1 MAFKKAGLISKFIS
15 KGSFKLNK
23 ISKKIF
29 KLNPILKREKPLKRH
44 KKTKSIKKPF
54 NKNKSFLKASVLLIG
69 ALGGL
74 PHLRASECRYWSWW
88 SGYHDKIESG
98 SNSPTHNSY
107 CLFSSTQG
115 SGTYYLNT
123 LTTYSAGG
131 ASFTQKF
138 NNGTLNVGGNIRFGG
153 TGVNGVNVGYITGT
167 YDAQTINFNSS
178 RITTGNS
185 LSDGGGA
192 TLNFNATNRITI
204 NQASFDN
211 SDAGAQHSYMNF
223 KGSNINVSGSSFT
236 DDTNGGFSFSGNNNN
251 SAISFNKTKFNQ
263 GTYNFTN
270 SANLSF
276 NNSNFNQSTY
286 NFNSL
291 QSTFNNSTFNQGT
304 YNFTDNTSFN
314 NDTFNQGTYNFNTSK
329 VSFSGANTLN
339 SSSPFASLKGS
350 VSFGSGAVFN
360 LNQTLNAN
368 QTYDILTTNGTIQ
381 YGVYQSY
388 LWDLINYKGDKAIS
402 HVEVGNNTYDVT
414 FDINGQDETLQET
427 FSNKS
432 ITTQFLGDDLQAK
445 AKATYQQDLNNSQ
458 SALSNATNDNKI
470 ASADTG
476 YTNNQNTTI
485 KQDAQNLEHTSQQI
499 AKDEQA
505 LQGDL
510 NKLKQLA
517 NSSFNEQAFNQ
528 AQSKEQ
534 QDEQTLQNEE
544 NTFSSE
550 QEGLEKALA
559 NAKEQQEQQQAQAT
573 YQQDLNNSQSAL
585 SNATNDNKIASADT
599 DYTKNQ
605 NTAIKQDAQNL
616 ENTSQQITQ
625 DQKDLEQDLD
635 KLQQLANSKTGF
647 NEQAFNQAQST
658 EQQDEQTLQNE
669 EETFSSEQEGLE
681 KALANAKH
689 TSPTPTKHTAQNN
702 PPNKVSP
709 PTQNLPTTNVW
720 NGVYNFQNQT
730 YSKKGIYYIDP
741 NLSGQSGQS
750 GNTLSTYGYLDWF
763 TLKNKFSVNANNGT
777 LIIGNNTESANTKGL
792 IWIGD
797 DKGLVYYNTGTFN
810 AANIYLTSNLK
821 TGNGF
826 SGEGATLNFNA
837 TNRITINQASFDNS
851 DAGAQHSYMNFKGSN
866 INVSGSS
873 FTDDTNG
880 GFSFSGNN
888 NNSAISFNKTKFNQG
903 TYNFTNSANL
913 SFNNSNF
920 NQSTYNFNSLQSTFN
935 NSTFNQGTYNFTD
948 NTSFNNDTFNQG
960 TYNFNTSKVSFSG
973 ANTLNSSSP
982 FASLKGSVSFGSG
995 AVFNLN
1001 QTLNANQ
1008 TYDILTTNG
1017 TIQYGVYQSYL
1028 WDLINYKGDKA
1039 ISHVEVGNNTYDV
1052 TFDINGQDETLQE
1065 TFSNKSITTQ
1075 FLGDDLQAKAKA
1087 TYQQDLNNSQ
1097 SALSNA
1103 TNDNKIASADT
1114 GYTNNQNTTIK
1125 QDAQNLEHTSQQ
1137 IAKDEQALQGDL
1149 NKLKQLANSSFNEQ
1163 AFNQAQS
1170 KEQQDE
1176 QTLQNEEE
1184 TFSSEQEGLEKAL
1197 ANAKPASPTPTPT
1210 PTPTPSPTPN
1220 PTPTKHTAPNKVP
1233 PTPPTQNLPTTNVWN
1248 GVYWLQN
1255 QTYSQKGVYYID
1267 PNLSGQSG
1275 QSANTLSTYTA
1286 NLLGRSFGVN
1296 IQNGTLIIGNNTESV
1311 NDNGLIWIGH
1321 GGFGYII
1328 GTFNA
1333 ANIYLTNNFKT
1344 GEGVSGSDGGG
1355 ANITFKASDNITM
1368 DGLNYNDAETV
1379 TKMIQTG
1386 ASQHSYATFDA
1397 TNNISVTNSSFSD
1410 MTWGKFSFNAKNISF
1425 SNASFSGFTN
1435 PGGSS
1440 VISANAANSLSFNN
1454 SRLNGGAVY
1463 NLWANSLIFNNTQAV
1478 FNVLYSRGTSNFNAT
1493 TQLLGNTSFTLSSQ
1507 SLLNFNGDT
1516 TLQNNANITLGNKS
1530 QTAFKNSLTLDN
1542 NSNLSLDNQ
1551 SVLNAS
1557 GASAFNNQAS
1567 LNIYNGSQ
1575 ATFNSLFFNG
1585 ATLSLNANSK
1595 LNASSASF
1603 SNNTTI
1609 NLDDSVLSVSNAS
1622 SLNAN
1627 INFQG
1632 ASQATFGGNT
1642 TIDAASFNFD
1652 SASSLSFN
1660 NLTANGAL
1668 NFNGYAPSLSKALMS
1683 VSGQFVLGN
1692 NGDINLSD
1700 INIFD
1705 NITKSVTYNILNA
1718 QKGITGISG
1727 ANGYE
1732 KILFYGMKIQN
1743 ATYSDNNNIQTWSF
1757 INPLNSS
1764 QIIQES
1770 IKNGDLTIE
1779 VLNNPNSASNTIF
1792 NIAPELYNYQA
1803 SKQNPTGYS
1812 YDYSDNQAGTY
1823 YLTSNIKGLFTPK
1836 GSQTPQT
1843 PGTYS
1848 PFNQPLNSL
1857 NIYNKGFSS
1866 GNLKTLLGILSQNS
1880 ATLKE
1885 MIETNQLDNIT
1896 SINEVLQLLDRIKIT
1911 PAQKQALLETINHL
1925 TDNINQTF
1933 SNGNLVIG
1941 ATQDHVTNSTS
1952 SIWFGGNGYSSPCA
1966 LDSATCSSFRNTY
1979 LGQLLGSTSPYLGY
1993 INADFKAKSIYITGT
2008 LGSGNAFESG
2018 GSADITFQSANNLV
2032 LNKAN
2037 IEAQA
2042 TDNIF
2047 NLLGQ
2052 EGIDKIFNQGNL
2064 ANVLSQMAMEK
2075 IKQAGGLGNF
2085 VENALIPLSKE
2096 LPSSLQNETLGQLIG
2111 QNNLDNLLNNSGVMN
2126 AIQNIISKKL
2136 SIFGNFVTPSIIEN
2150 YLAKQSL
2157 KSMLDDKGLLNFIG
2171 GYMDASEL
2179 SSILSVILKDITNP
2193 PTSLQKDIGVVAND
2207 LLDEFLGQD
2216 VVKKLESQGLVSN
2229 IINNIISQGGLSGIY
2244 NQGLGS
2250 VLPPSL
2256 QNALKENDLGALLS
2270 PRGLHDFWQK
2280 GYFNFLSNGY
2290 VFVNNSSFS
2299 NATGGSLNFV
2309 ANKSIIFNGDNTIDF
2324 SKYQGALIF
2333 ASNGVSNINIT
2344 TLNATNGLSL
2354 NAGLNNVS
2362 VQKGEICINLANC
2375 PTTKNSS
2382 STNSSVT
2389 PTNESL
2395 SVRAN
2400 NFTFLGVIAS
2410 NGAIDLSQVKNN
2422 SVIGTLNLNENA
2434 TLQANNLTIAN
2445 AFNNASNSTANINGD
2460 FTLNQQATLSTNAS
2474 GLNVMGNFNSY
2485 GDLVF
2490 NLSHSVSHAIIN
2502 AQGIATIMTNYNNP
2516 LIQFNTSSKETGAYT
2531 LIDSAKAIYYGY
2543 NDQITGGSSLDNYLK
2558 LYTLININGKHMV
2571 MTDNGLTYNG
2581 QAVSIKDG
2589 GLIVGF
2595 KDSQNQYIYTS
2606 ILYNKVKIAVSNA
2619 PINNLQAPTLKQ
2631 YIAQIQGIQ
2640 GVDSIEQ
2647 AGGTQAINWLN
2658 KIFETKG
2665 SPLFAPYY
2673 LESHSTKDLTTIAGD
2688 IANTLEV
2695 IANPNF
2701 KNDATNILQI
2711 NTYTQQMS
2719 RLAKL
2724 SDTSTFASADFH
2736 ERLEALKNK
2745 RFADAIPNAMD
2756 VILKYSQRNRVK
2768 NNVWAT
2774 GVGGASFIN
2783 GGTGTLYGINV
2794 GYDRFIKGVIVGG
2807 YAAYGYS
2814 GFHANITQSGS
2825 SNVNMGVY
2833 SRAFIKRSELT
2844 MSLNETW
2851 GYNKTFINS
2860 YDPLLS
2866 IINQSYRYNTWTT
2879 DAKINYGYDF
2889 MFKDKSVIFKPQI
2902 GLAYYYIGMSGLRGI
2917 MDDPIYNQF
2926 RANADPNKKSVL
2938 TINFALESRHY
2949 FNKNSYYFVIADVGR
2964 DLFINSM
2971 GDKMVRFI
2979 GNNTLSYRDGGR
2991 YNTFASIITGGEIR
3005 LFKTFYVNAGIGAR
3019 FGLDYKD
3026 INITGNIGM
3035 RYAF

>member
-1 MAFKKAGLISKFIS
+1 MAFKKARLISRFIS
-15 KGSFKLNK
+15 KGSFKLSK
-23 ISKKIF
+23 ISKKFF
-29 KLNPILKREKPLKRH
+29 KLNQILKREKPLKRH

-54 NKNKSFLKASVLLIG
+54 NKNKSFLKASILLIG

-74 PHLRASECRYWSWW
+74 SHLRANECRYWSWSSW
-88 SGYHDKIESG
+88 SYQDNIESG
-98 SNSPTHNSY
+98 PNSPTHNSY
-107 CLFSSTQG
+107 CLFSSAQG

-123 LTTYSAGG
+123 LTTYSTGG

-138 NNGTLNVGGNIRFGG
+138 NGGTLNVGGNIRFGG
-153 TGVNGVNVGYITGT
+153 TGINGGDVGYITGT
-167 YDAQTINFNSS
+167 YDAANIYLTSHL
-178 RITTGNS
+178 TTGNS
-185 LSDGGGA
+185 YADGGGA
-192 TLNFNATNRITI
+192 TLNFNATNNITI

-211 SDAGAQHSYMNF
+211 SHAGTQKSYMNF
-223 KGSNINVSGSSFT
+223 KGSNIKVSGSSFK
-236 DDTNGGFSFSGNNNN
+236 DDTNGGFNFSGNSNN
-251 SAISFNKTKFNQ
+251 STISFNQTNFNQ
-263 GTYNFTN
+263 GTYHFSN
-270 SANLSF
+270 SASSSF
-276 NNSNFNQSTY
+276 DNSNFNQGTY
-286 NFNSL
+286 D
-291 QSTFNNSTFNQGT
+291 FNNNA
-304 YNFTDNTSFN
+304 SFN
-314 NDTFNQGTYNFNTSK
+314 NDTFNQGTYHFNTSK
-329 VSFSGANTLN
+329 VSFSGINTLN

-350 VSFGSGAVFN
+350 VSFNSNAIFN
-360 LNQTLNAN
+360 LNQTLNN
-368 QTYDILTTNGTIQ
+368 DQTYDILTTNGAIQ

-402 HVEVGNNTYDVT
+402 HVGVGNNTYDVT

-427 FSNKS
+427 FNKQS
-432 ITTQFLGDDLQAK
+432 ITTQFLGDNLQQQAQK
-445 AKATYQQDLNNSQ
+445 TYQEDLTNSKNALSGATSDNTIANNDTSYTQSKNATILKDAQNLENTNQKIQQDEQDLEKDLAQIKQLANSTTGFNEQAFTQAQKQEQQDEQTLQNDENAFNTEQEGLKQAIQQAQAQQQKQEQQQAQKTYQEDVNNSQ
-458 SALSNATNDNKI
+458 NALNGVNNDNKI
-470 ASADTG
+470 ASADTS
-476 YTNNQNTTI
+476 YTQSKNATI
-485 KQDAQNLEHTSQQI
+485 AKDAQNLENTNQKIQQ
-499 AKDEQA
+499 DEQ
-505 LQGDL
+505 DL
-510 NKLKQLA
+510 EKDLAQIKQLA
-517 NSSFNEQAFNQ
+517 NSTTGFNEQAFTQ
-528 AQSKEQ
+528 AQKQEQ
-534 QDEQTLQNEE
+534 QDEQTLQNDE
-544 NTFSSE
+544 NAFNTE
-550 QEGLEKALA
+550 QDSLNKAIA
-559 NAKEQQEQQQAQAT
+559 NAKP
-573 YQQDLNNSQSAL
+573 
-585 SNATNDNKIASADT
+585 ASPT
-599 DYTKNQ
+599 PSPT
-605 NTAIKQDAQNL
+605 
-616 ENTSQQITQ
+616 
-625 DQKDLEQDLD
+625 
-635 KLQQLANSKTGF
+635 
-647 NEQAFNQAQST
+647 
-658 EQQDEQTLQNE
+658 
-669 EETFSSEQEGLE
+669 
-681 KALANAKH
+681 
-689 TSPTPTKHTAQNN
+689 PTPTKHTAPNT
-702 PPNKVSP
+702 PPSQVPPTP
-709 PTQNLPTTNVW
+709 PTQNPPTESVW
-720 NGVYNFQNQT
+720 SGVYNLQNKT
-730 YSKKGIYYIDP
+730 YSNKGIYYIDP

-750 GNTLSTYGYLDWF
+750 GNTLSTY
-763 TLKNKFSVNANNGT
+763 
-777 LIIGNNTESANTKGL
+777 
-792 IWIGD
+792 
-797 DKGLVYYNTGTFN
+797 
-810 AANIYLTSNLK
+810 
-821 TGNGF
+821 
-826 SGEGATLNFNA
+826 
-837 TNRITINQASFDNS
+837 
-851 DAGAQHSYMNFKGSN
+851 
-866 INVSGSS
+866 
-873 FTDDTNG
+873 
-880 GFSFSGNN
+880 
-888 NNSAISFNKTKFNQG
+888 
-903 TYNFTNSANL
+903 
-913 SFNNSNF
+913 
-920 NQSTYNFNSLQSTFN
+920 
-935 NSTFNQGTYNFTD
+935 
-948 NTSFNNDTFNQG
+948 
-960 TYNFNTSKVSFSG
+960 
-973 ANTLNSSSP
+973 
-982 FASLKGSVSFGSG
+982 
-995 AVFNLN
+995 
-1001 QTLNANQ
+1001 
-1008 TYDILTTNG
+1008 
-1017 TIQYGVYQSYL
+1017 
-1028 WDLINYKGDKA
+1028 
-1039 ISHVEVGNNTYDV
+1039 
-1052 TFDINGQDETLQE
+1052 
-1065 TFSNKSITTQ
+1065 
-1075 FLGDDLQAKAKA
+1075 
-1087 TYQQDLNNSQ
+1087 
-1097 SALSNA
+1097 
-1103 TNDNKIASADT
+1103 
-1114 GYTNNQNTTIK
+1114 
-1125 QDAQNLEHTSQQ
+1125 
-1137 IAKDEQALQGDL
+1137 
-1149 NKLKQLANSSFNEQ
+1149 
-1163 AFNQAQS
+1163 
-1170 KEQQDE
+1170 
-1176 QTLQNEEE
+1176 
-1184 TFSSEQEGLEKAL
+1184 
-1197 ANAKPASPTPTPT
+1197 
-1210 PTPTPSPTPN
+1210 
-1220 PTPTKHTAPNKVP
+1220 
-1233 PTPPTQNLPTTNVWN
+1233 
-1248 GVYWLQN
+1248 
-1255 QTYSQKGVYYID
+1255 
-1267 PNLSGQSG
+1267 
-1275 QSANTLSTYTA
+1275 TA
-1286 NLLGRSFGVN
+1286 NLFGRSFSVN

-1321 GGFGYII
+1321 GGFGYIT

-1344 GEGVSGSDGGG
+1344 GEGVSNSDGGG

-1386 ASQHSYATFDA
+1386 ASQHSYTTFDA
-1397 TNNISVTNSSFSD
+1397 TNNISVTDSNFSD
-1410 MTWGKFSFNAKNISF
+1410 MTWGKFSFSAKNISF

-1440 VISANAANSLSFNN
+1440 TISANASNSLSFIN

-1463 NLWANSLIFNNTQAV
+1463 NLQANSLIFNNTQAV

-1530 QTAFKNSLTLDN
+1530 QAAFKNSLTLDN

-1551 SVLNAS
+1551 SVLNAN
-1557 GASAFNNQAS
+1557 GTSAFNNQAS

-1585 ATLSLNANSK
+1585 GTLSLNANSK
-1595 LNASSASF
+1595 LNASNASF

-1609 NLDDSVLSVSNAS
+1609 NLDDSVLSANNTS

-1632 ASQATFGGNT
+1632 VSQANFGGNT
-1642 TIDAASFNFD
+1642 TIDTASFNFD
-1652 SASSLSFN
+1652 SASSLNFN

-1668 NFNGYAPSLSKALMS
+1668 NFNGYAPSLTKALMN

-1743 ATYSDNNNIQTWSF
+1743 ATYSDNNNVQTWSF

-1836 GSQTPQT
+1836 GSQTPQA

-1866 GNLKTLLGILSQNS
+1866 ENLKTLLGILSQNS

-1885 MIETNQLDNIT
+1885 MIESNQLDNIT
-1896 SINEVLQLLDRIKIT
+1896 SINEVLQLLDKIKIT
-1911 PAQKQALLETINHL
+1911 QTQKQALLETINHL
-1925 TDNINQTF
+1925 ADNINQTF
-1933 SNGNLVIG
+1933 NNGNLVIG
-1941 ATQDHVTNSTS
+1941 ATQDNVTNSTS

-2008 LGSGNAFESG
+2008 MGSGNAFESG
-2018 GSADITFQSANNLV
+2018 GSADVTFQSANNLV

-2064 ANVLSQMAMEK
+2064 ANVLSQVAMEK

-2085 VENALIPLSKE
+2085 IENALSPLSKE
-2096 LPSSLQNETLGQLIG
+2096 LPASLQNETLGQLIG
-2111 QNNLDNLLNNSGVMN
+2111 QNNLDDLLNNSGVMN
-2126 AIQNIISKKL
+2126 EIQNIISKKL

-2171 GYMDASEL
+2171 GYIDASEL

-2207 LLDEFLGQD
+2207 LLNEFLGQD
-2216 VVKKLESQGLVSN
+2216 VIKKLESQGLVSN
-2229 IINNIISQGGLSGIY
+2229 IINNIISQGGLSGVY

-2290 VFVNNSSFS
+2290 VFVNNSSFN

-2362 VQKGEICINLANC
+2362 VQKGEICVNLANC

-2410 NGAIDLSQVKNN
+2410 NGAINLSQVTNN

-2434 TLQANNLTIAN
+2434 TLQANNLTITN
-2445 AFNNASNSTANINGD
+2445 AFNNASNSTANINGN

-2490 NLSHSVSHAIIN
+2490 NLSHSASHAIIN
-2502 AQGIATIMTNYNNP
+2502 AQGAATIMANDNNP
-2516 LIQFNTSSKETGAYT
+2516 LIQFNTSSREVGTYT

-2543 NDQITGGSSLDNYLK
+2543 NNQITGGSSLDNYLK
-2558 LYTLININGKHMV
+2558 LYALIDINGKHMV

-2581 QAVSIKDG
+2581 QAVSVKDG
-2589 GLIVGF
+2589 GLVVGF

-2606 ILYNKVKIAVSNA
+2606 ILYNKVKIAVSND

-2631 YIAQIQGIQ
+2631 YIAQIQGVQ
-2640 GVDSIEQ
+2640 SVDSIDQ
-2647 AGGTQAINWLN
+2647 AGGNQAINWLN

-2695 IANPNF
+2695 IANPDF

-2724 SDTSTFASADFH
+2724 SDTSTFASTDFH

-2814 GFHANITQSGS
+2814 GFHGNITQSGS

-2866 IINQSYRYNTWTT
+2866 IINQSYRYDTWTT

-2889 MFKDKSVIFKPQI
+2889 MFKDKSVIFKPQV
-2902 GLAYYYIGMSGLRGI
+2902 GLAYYYIGLSGLRGI

>member
-1 MAFKKAGLISKFIS
+1 MAFKKVRLIFKFIS

-29 KLNPILKREKPLKRH
+29 KLNLILKRENPLKRH
-44 KKTKSIKKPF
+44 KKTKSVKKPF
-54 NKNKSFLKASVLLIG
+54 NKNRSFLKASVLLIG

-74 PHLRASECRYWSWW
+74 SHLRASECRYWSWW

-98 SNSPTHNSY
+98 PNSPTHNSY
-107 CLFSSTQG
+107 CLFSSAQG
-115 SGTYYLNT
+115 FGTYYLNT
-123 LTTYSAGG
+123 LTTYSTGG

-138 NNGTLNVGGNIRFGG
+138 NGGTLDIEGNIRFGG
-153 TGVNGVNVGYITGT
+153 TGINGGDVGYITGT

-185 LSDGGGA
+185 YADGGGA
-192 TLNFNATNRITI
+192 TLNFNATNHITI

-211 SDAGAQHSYMNF
+211 SDAGTQHSYMNF

-251 SAISFNKTKFNQ
+251 STISFNKTSFNQGTYHFNSAQSAFNNSAFNQ
-263 GTYNFTN
+263 GTYNFN
-270 SANLSF
+270 
-276 NNSNFNQSTY
+276 
-286 NFNSL
+286 
-291 QSTFNNSTFNQGT
+291 
-304 YNFTDNTSFN
+304 DNTGLNFN
-314 NDTFNQGTYNFNTSK
+314 NDTFNQGTYSFNTSK

-350 VSFGSGAVFN
+350 VSFNSNAIFN
-360 LNQTLNAN
+360 LNQTLNNN
-368 QTYDILTTNGTIQ
+368 QTYDILTTNGAIQ

-388 LWDLINYKGDKAIS
+388 LWDLINYKSDKAIS

-427 FSNKS
+427 FNKQS
-432 ITTQFLGDDLQAK
+432 IITQFLGDDLQQQAQK
-445 AKATYQQDLNNSQ
+445 TYQEDLTNSQ
-458 SALSNATNDNKI
+458 STLNNAASDSKI
-470 ASADTG
+470 ANSDTD
-476 YTNNQNTTI
+476 YTKSSNPTI
-485 KQDAQNLEHTSQQI
+485 NKDAQGLENTNQKIQQ
-499 AKDEQA
+499 DEQA
-505 LQGDL
+505 LEKDL
-510 NKLKQLA
+510 AQIKQLA
-517 NSSFNEQAFNQ
+517 NSTGFNEQAFNQ
-528 AQSKEQ
+528 AQKQEQQDEQTLQNDENAFNTEQDSLNKAIQQAQAQQTYQQDLSNSQSALNNAASDSKIANSDTDYTKSSNPTINKDAQNLENTNQQIAQDEQALEKDLAQIKQLANSTTGFSEQAFNQAQKQEQ

-544 NTFSSE
+544 KTFNAE
-550 QEGLEKALA
+550 QEGLKQAIA
-559 NAKEQQEQQQAQAT
+559 NAKP
-573 YQQDLNNSQSAL
+573 
-585 SNATNDNKIASADT
+585 
-599 DYTKNQ
+599 
-605 NTAIKQDAQNL
+605 
-616 ENTSQQITQ
+616 
-625 DQKDLEQDLD
+625 
-635 KLQQLANSKTGF
+635 
-647 NEQAFNQAQST
+647 
-658 EQQDEQTLQNE
+658 
-669 EETFSSEQEGLE
+669 
-681 KALANAKH
+681 
-689 TSPTPTKHTAQNN
+689 TSPTP
-702 PPNKVSP
+702 
-709 PTQNLPTTNVW
+709 
-720 NGVYNFQNQT
+720 
-730 YSKKGIYYIDP
+730 
-741 NLSGQSGQS
+741 
-750 GNTLSTYGYLDWF
+750 
-763 TLKNKFSVNANNGT
+763 
-777 LIIGNNTESANTKGL
+777 
-792 IWIGD
+792 
-797 DKGLVYYNTGTFN
+797 
-810 AANIYLTSNLK
+810 
-821 TGNGF
+821 
-826 SGEGATLNFNA
+826 
-837 TNRITINQASFDNS
+837 
-851 DAGAQHSYMNFKGSN
+851 
-866 INVSGSS
+866 
-873 FTDDTNG
+873 
-880 GFSFSGNN
+880 
-888 NNSAISFNKTKFNQG
+888 
-903 TYNFTNSANL
+903 
-913 SFNNSNF
+913 
-920 NQSTYNFNSLQSTFN
+920 
-935 NSTFNQGTYNFTD
+935 
-948 NTSFNNDTFNQG
+948 
-960 TYNFNTSKVSFSG
+960 
-973 ANTLNSSSP
+973 
-982 FASLKGSVSFGSG
+982 
-995 AVFNLN
+995 
-1001 QTLNANQ
+1001 
-1008 TYDILTTNG
+1008 
-1017 TIQYGVYQSYL
+1017 
-1028 WDLINYKGDKA
+1028 
-1039 ISHVEVGNNTYDV
+1039 SH
-1052 TFDINGQDETLQE
+1052 
-1065 TFSNKSITTQ
+1065 
-1075 FLGDDLQAKAKA
+1075 A
-1087 TYQQDLNNSQ
+1087 
-1097 SALSNA
+1097 
-1103 TNDNKIASADT
+1103 
-1114 GYTNNQNTTIK
+1114 
-1125 QDAQNLEHTSQQ
+1125 
-1137 IAKDEQALQGDL
+1137 
-1149 NKLKQLANSSFNEQ
+1149 
-1163 AFNQAQS
+1163 
-1170 KEQQDE
+1170 
-1176 QTLQNEEE
+1176 
-1184 TFSSEQEGLEKAL
+1184 
-1197 ANAKPASPTPTPT
+1197 
-1210 PTPTPSPTPN
+1210 
-1220 PTPTKHTAPNKVP
+1220 PTPTKHTAPNTPPNKVSP
-1233 PTPPTQNLPTTNVWN
+1233 TPTPPTQNLPTTNVWN
-1248 GVYWLQN
+1248 GVYNLQN
-1255 QTYSQKGVYYID
+1255 QTYSNKGIYYID

-1286 NLLGRSFGVN
+1286 NLFGRSFGVN

-1321 GGFGYII
+1321 GGFGYIT
-1328 GTFNA
+1328 GTFSA

-1344 GEGVSGSDGGG
+1344 GEGVSNSDGGG

-1379 TKMIQTG
+1379 TKMIQTE

-1397 TNNISVTNSSFSD
+1397 VNNISVTDSSFSD
-1410 MTWGKFSFNAKNISF
+1410 MTWGKFSFSAKNISF

-1440 VISANAANSLSFNN
+1440 VISANASNSLSFIN
-1454 SRLNGGAVY
+1454 SRLNGGAIY
-1463 NLWANSLIFNNTQAV
+1463 NLQANSLIFNNTQAV

-1493 TQLLGNTSFTLSSQ
+1493 TQLLGNTNFTLSSQ

-1530 QTAFKNSLTLDN
+1530 QAAFKNSLTLDN

-1551 SVLNAS
+1551 SVLNANNT
-1557 GASAFNNQAS
+1557 SAFNNQAS

-1575 ATFNSLFFNG
+1575 ATFKSLFFNG
-1585 ATLSLNANSK
+1585 GTLSLNASSK
-1595 LNASSASF
+1595 LNASNASF
-1603 SNNTTI
+1603 SNTTI
-1609 NLDDSVLSVSNAS
+1609 NLDDSVLSASNTS

-1632 ASQATFGGNT
+1632 TSQADFGGNT
-1642 TIDAASFNFD
+1642 TIDTASFNFD
-1652 SASSLSFN
+1652 SASSLNFN

-1668 NFNGYAPSLSKALMS
+1668 NFNGYAPSLTKALMS

-1743 ATYSDNNNIQTWSF
+1743 ATYSDSNNIQTWSF

-1843 PGTYS
+1843 LGTYS

-1866 GNLKTLLGILSQNS
+1866 ENLKTLLGILSQNS

-1885 MIETNQLDNIT
+1885 MIESNQLDNIT
-1896 SINEVLQLLDRIKIT
+1896 NINEVLQLLDKIKIT
-1911 PAQKQALLETINHL
+1911 QTQKQALLETINHL

-1933 SNGNLVIG
+1933 NNGNLIIG
-1941 ATQDHVTNSTS
+1941 ATQDNVTNSTS
-1952 SIWFGGNGYSSPCA
+1952 SIWFGGNGYSSPCT
-1966 LDSATCSSFRNTY
+1966 LDSTTCSSFRNTY

-2008 LGSGNAFESG
+2008 IGSGNAFESG
-2018 GSADITFQSANNLV
+2018 GSADVTFQSANNLV

-2052 EGIDKIFNQGNL
+2052 KGIDKIFNQGNL
-2064 ANVLSQMAMEK
+2064 ANVLSQVAMEK

-2085 VENALIPLSKE
+2085 VENALSPLSKE
-2096 LPSSLQNETLGQLIG
+2096 LPASLQNETLGQLIG
-2111 QNNLDNLLNNSGVMN
+2111 QNNLDDLLNNSGVMN

-2171 GYMDASEL
+2171 GYIDASEL
-2179 SSILSVILKDITNP
+2179 SSILGVILKDITNP

-2207 LLDEFLGQD
+2207 LLNEFLGQD
-2216 VVKKLESQGLVSN
+2216 VVKKLESQGLVNN
-2229 IINNIISQGGLSGIY
+2229 IINNIISQGGLSGVY

-2333 ASNGVSNINIT
+2333 ASNDVSNINIT

-2362 VQKGEICINLANC
+2362 VQKGEICVNLASC

-2400 NFTFLGVIAS
+2400 NFTFLGTITS
-2410 NGAIDLSQVKNN
+2410 NGAIDLSQVTNN

-2434 TLQANNLTIAN
+2434 TLQANNLTITN
-2445 AFNNASNSTANINGD
+2445 AFNNASNSTANINGN

-2474 GLNVMGNFNSY
+2474 GLNVMGDFNSY

-2502 AQGIATIMTNYNNP
+2502 AQGSATIMANNNP
-2516 LIQFNTSSKETGAYT
+2516 LIQFNTSSKEAGAYT

-2558 LYTLININGKHMV
+2558 LYALIDINGKHMV
-2571 MTDNGLTYNG
+2571 MSDNGLTYND

-2589 GLIVGF
+2589 GLVVGF

-2606 ILYNKVKIAVSNA
+2606 ILYNKVKIAVSND

-2631 YIAQIQGIQ
+2631 YIAQIQGTQ
-2640 GVDSIEQ
+2640 SVDSIDQ

-2695 IANPNF
+2695 IANPDF
-2701 KNDATNILQI
+2701 KNDAANILQI

-2724 SDTSTFASADFH
+2724 SDTSTFARSDFL

-2844 MSLNETW
+2844 MSLSETW

-2860 YDPLLS
+2860 YDSLLS
-2866 IINQSYRYNTWTT
+2866 IINQSYKYNTWTT

-2902 GLAYYYIGMSGLRGI
+2902 GLAYYYIGLSGLRGI

>member
-1 MAFKKAGLISKFIS
+1 M
-15 KGSFKLNK
+15 NK

-29 KLNPILKREKPLKRH
+29 TLNQILKREKPLKCH
-44 KKTKSIKKPF
+44 KKALKPIKKLS
-54 NKNKSFLKASVLLIG
+54 NRNKSFLKASVLLIG

-74 PHLRASECRYWSWW
+74 SHLRANECTYWSWSTW
-88 SGYHDKIESG
+88 SYQDNIESG

-107 CLFSSTQG
+107 CLFSSAQG

-138 NNGTLNVGGNIRFGG
+138 NGGTLNVGGNIRFGG
-153 TGVNGVNVGYITGT
+153 TGINGGDVGYITGT

-178 RITTGNS
+178 RLTTGNS
-185 LSDGGGA
+185 YADGGGA
-192 TLNFNATNRITI
+192 TLNFNAANNITI

-211 SDAGAQHSYMNF
+211 SDAGTQKSYMNF
-223 KGSNINVSGSSFT
+223 KGPNIKVSGSSFK
-236 DDTNGGFSFSGNNNN
+236 DDTDGGFSFSGNNNN
-251 SAISFNKTKFNQ
+251 SAISFNQTNFNQ
-263 GTYNFTN
+263 GTYNFSN
-270 SANLSF
+270 SASSSF
-276 NNSNFNQSTY
+276 DNSS
-286 NFNSL
+286 
-291 QSTFNNSTFNQGT
+291 FNQGT
-304 YNFTDNTSFN
+304 YNFNSVQSAFNNSAFNQGTYNFNDNVSFN
-314 NDTFNQGTYNFNTSK
+314 NDTFNQGTYSFNTSK

-360 LNQTLNAN
+360 LNQTLNSN

-402 HVEVGNNTYDVT
+402 HVGVGNNTYDVT

-427 FSNKS
+427 FNNQS
-432 ITTQFLGDDLQAK
+432 IITQFLGDDLQQQAQQ
-445 AKATYQQDLNNSQ
+445 TYQEDVTNSQTALNNAAS
-458 SALSNATNDNKI
+458 DNKI
-470 ASADTG
+470 ASNDTN
-476 YTNNQNTTI
+476 YTKNKNTAI
-485 KQDAQNLEHTSQQI
+485 AKDAQSLENTNQKIQQ
-499 AKDEQA
+499 DEQA
-505 LQGDL
+505 LEKDL
-510 NKLKQLA
+510 AQIKQLA
-517 NSSFNEQAFNQ
+517 NSKTGFSEQAFNQ

-534 QDEQTLQNEE
+534 QDEQTLQNDE
-544 NTFSSE
+544 NAFNTE
-550 QEGLEKALA
+550 QDSLNKAIA
-559 NAKEQQEQQQAQAT
+559 NAKP
-573 YQQDLNNSQSAL
+573 
-585 SNATNDNKIASADT
+585 
-599 DYTKNQ
+599 
-605 NTAIKQDAQNL
+605 
-616 ENTSQQITQ
+616 TSPTPTPTP
-625 DQKDLEQDLD
+625 
-635 KLQQLANSKTGF
+635 S
-647 NEQAFNQAQST
+647 ST
-658 EQQDEQTLQNE
+658 
-669 EETFSSEQEGLE
+669 
-681 KALANAKH
+681 
-689 TSPTPTKHTAQNN
+689 PTPTKHTVQNT
-702 PPNKVSP
+702 PPSKISPTPTP
-709 PTQNLPTTNVW
+709 PTQNPPAENVW
-720 NGVYNFQNQT
+720 NGVYN
-730 YSKKGIYYIDP
+730 
-741 NLSGQSGQS
+741 
-750 GNTLSTYGYLDWF
+750 
-763 TLKNKFSVNANNGT
+763 
-777 LIIGNNTESANTKGL
+777 
-792 IWIGD
+792 
-797 DKGLVYYNTGTFN
+797 
-810 AANIYLTSNLK
+810 
-821 TGNGF
+821 
-826 SGEGATLNFNA
+826 
-837 TNRITINQASFDNS
+837 
-851 DAGAQHSYMNFKGSN
+851 
-866 INVSGSS
+866 
-873 FTDDTNG
+873 
-880 GFSFSGNN
+880 
-888 NNSAISFNKTKFNQG
+888 
-903 TYNFTNSANL
+903 
-913 SFNNSNF
+913 
-920 NQSTYNFNSLQSTFN
+920 
-935 NSTFNQGTYNFTD
+935 
-948 NTSFNNDTFNQG
+948 
-960 TYNFNTSKVSFSG
+960 
-973 ANTLNSSSP
+973 
-982 FASLKGSVSFGSG
+982 
-995 AVFNLN
+995 
-1001 QTLNANQ
+1001 
-1008 TYDILTTNG
+1008 
-1017 TIQYGVYQSYL
+1017 
-1028 WDLINYKGDKA
+1028 
-1039 ISHVEVGNNTYDV
+1039 
-1052 TFDINGQDETLQE
+1052 
-1065 TFSNKSITTQ
+1065 
-1075 FLGDDLQAKAKA
+1075 
-1087 TYQQDLNNSQ
+1087 
-1097 SALSNA
+1097 
-1103 TNDNKIASADT
+1103 
-1114 GYTNNQNTTIK
+1114 
-1125 QDAQNLEHTSQQ
+1125 
-1137 IAKDEQALQGDL
+1137 
-1149 NKLKQLANSSFNEQ
+1149 
-1163 AFNQAQS
+1163 
-1170 KEQQDE
+1170 
-1176 QTLQNEEE
+1176 
-1184 TFSSEQEGLEKAL
+1184 
-1197 ANAKPASPTPTPT
+1197 
-1210 PTPTPSPTPN
+1210 
-1220 PTPTKHTAPNKVP
+1220 
-1233 PTPPTQNLPTTNVWN
+1233 
-1248 GVYWLQN
+1248 LQN
-1255 QTYSQKGVYYID
+1255 QTYSNKGVYYID

-1286 NLLGRSFGVN
+1286 NLFGRSFGVN

-1321 GGFGYII
+1321 GGFGYIT

-1344 GEGVSGSDGGG
+1344 GEGVSNSDGGG

-1386 ASQHSYATFDA
+1386 ASQHSYAAFDA
-1397 TNNISVTNSSFSD
+1397 LNNISVTNSSFSD
-1410 MTWGKFSFNAKNISF
+1410 MTWGKFSFSAKNISF

-1440 VISANAANSLSFNN
+1440 TISANASNSLSFVN
-1454 SRLNGGAVY
+1454 SRLNGGAIY
-1463 NLWANSLIFNNTQAV
+1463 NLQANSLIFNNTQAV

-1493 TQLLGNTSFTLSSQ
+1493 TQLLGNTNFTLSSQ

-1530 QTAFKNSLTLDN
+1530 QAAFKNSLTLDN

-1551 SVLNAS
+1551 SVLNAN

-1575 ATFNSLFFNG
+1575 ATFSSLFFNG
-1585 ATLSLNANSK
+1585 GTLSLNASSK
-1595 LNASSASF
+1595 LNASNASF

-1609 NLDDSVLSVSNAS
+1609 NLDDSVLSANNTS

-1632 ASQATFGGNT
+1632 TSQADFGGNT
-1642 TIDAASFNFD
+1642 TIDTASFNFD

-1668 NFNGYAPSLSKALMS
+1668 NFNGYAPSLTKALMS

-1812 YDYSDNQAGTY
+1812 YDYSDDQAGTY

-1836 GSQTPQT
+1836 GSQTPQA

-1866 GNLKTLLGILSQNS
+1866 ENLKTLLGILSQNS

-1885 MIETNQLDNIT
+1885 MIESNQLDNIT
-1896 SINEVLQLLDRIKIT
+1896 NINEVLQLLDKIKIT
-1911 PAQKQALLETINHL
+1911 QTQKQALLETINHL

-1933 SNGNLVIG
+1933 SNGNLIIG
-1941 ATQDHVTNSTS
+1941 ATQDNVTNSTS

-2008 LGSGNAFESG
+2008 IGSGNAFESG
-2018 GSADITFQSANNLV
+2018 GSADVTFQSANNLV

-2064 ANVLSQMAMEK
+2064 ANVLSQVAMEK

-2085 VENALIPLSKE
+2085 IENALSPLSKE
-2096 LPSSLQNETLGQLIG
+2096 LPASLQDETLGQLIG
-2111 QNNLDNLLNNSGVMN
+2111 QNNLDDLLNNSGVMN
-2126 AIQNIISKKL
+2126 EIQNIISKKL

-2171 GYMDASEL
+2171 GYIDASEL
-2179 SSILSVILKDITNP
+2179 SSILSVVLKDITNP

-2207 LLDEFLGQD
+2207 LLNEFLGQD
-2216 VVKKLESQGLVSN
+2216 VVEKLESQGLVNN
-2229 IINNIISQGGLSGIY
+2229 IINNIISQGGLSGVY

-2333 ASNGVSNINIT
+2333 ASNDVSNINIT

-2362 VQKGEICINLANC
+2362 VQKGEICVNLANC

-2382 STNSSVT
+2382 SANSSVT
-2389 PTNESL
+2389 PTNETL

-2400 NFTFLGVIAS
+2400 NFTFLGTIAS
-2410 NGAIDLSQVKNN
+2410 NGAIDLSQVTNN

-2434 TLQANNLTIAN
+2434 TLQANNVTITN
-2445 AFNNASNSTANINGD
+2445 AFNNASNSTANINGN
-2460 FTLNQQATLSTNAS
+2460 FTLNQQATLSTNAN

-2502 AQGIATIMTNYNNP
+2502 AQGNATIMANDNNP
-2516 LIQFNTSSKETGAYT
+2516 LIQFNASSKEVGTYT

-2543 NDQITGGSSLDNYLK
+2543 NNQITGDSSLDNYLK
-2558 LYTLININGKHMV
+2558 LYTLIDINGKHMV

-2581 QAVSIKDG
+2581 RAVSIKDG
-2589 GLIVGF
+2589 GLVVGF

-2606 ILYNKVKIAVSNA
+2606 ILYNKVKIAVSND

-2631 YIAQIQGIQ
+2631 YIAQIQGVQ
-2640 GVDSIEQ
+2640 SVDSIDQ
-2647 AGGTQAINWLN
+2647 AGGSQAIDWLN

-2673 LESHSTKDLTTIAGD
+2673 LESHSVKDLTTIAGD

-2724 SDTSTFASADFH
+2724 SDTSTFARSDFL

-2814 GFHANITQSGS
+2814 GFHGNITQSGS

-2866 IINQSYRYNTWTT
+2866 IINQSYRYDTWTT

-2889 MFKDKSVIFKPQI
+2889 MFKDKSVIFKPQV
-2902 GLAYYYIGMSGLRGI
+2902 GLAYYYIGLSGLRGI

>member
-1 MAFKKAGLISKFIS
+1 MAFKKVRLISKLIS

-29 KLNPILKREKPLKRH
+29 TLNQILKREKPLKRH

-74 PHLRASECRYWSWW
+74 SHLRANECTYWSWSTW
-88 SGYHDKIESG
+88 SYQDNIESG
-98 SNSPTHNSY
+98 PNSPTHNSY
-107 CLFSSTQG
+107 CLFSSAQG

-138 NNGTLNVGGNIRFGG
+138 NGGTLNVGGNIRFGG
-153 TGVNGVNVGYITGT
+153 IGINGGDVGYITGT

-178 RITTGNS
+178 HLTTGNS
-185 LSDGGGA
+185 YADGGGT
-192 TLNFNATNRITI
+192 TLNFNATNNLTI

-211 SDAGAQHSYMNF
+211 SDAGTQKSYMNF
-223 KGSNINVSGSSFT
+223 KGSNIKVSGSSFK
-236 DDTNGGFSFSGNNNN
+236 DDTDGGFSFSGNNNN
-251 SAISFNKTKFNQ
+251 SAISFNQTNFNQ
-263 GTYNFTN
+263 GTYNFSN
-270 SANLSF
+270 SASSSFDNSSF
-276 NNSNFNQSTY
+276 NQGTY
-286 NFNSL
+286 HFNST
-291 QSTFNNSTFNQGT
+291 QSTFENSNFNQGT
-304 YNFTDNTSFN
+304 YNFNNNASFN

-350 VSFGSGAVFN
+350 VSFGSDAVFN
-360 LNQTLNAN
+360 LNQTLNSN

-402 HVEVGNNTYDVT
+402 HVGVGNNTYDVT

-427 FSNKS
+427 FNNQS
-432 ITTQFLGDDLQAK
+432 IITQFLGDDLQAK
-445 AKATYQQDLNNSQ
+445 AQKTYQQDLSNSQ
-458 SALSNATNDNKI
+458 SALKNAASDNKI
-470 ASADTG
+470 ANSDTG
-476 YTNNQNTTI
+476 YTKSSNPTI
-485 KQDAQNLEHTSQQI
+485 KKDAQNLEHTNQQI
-499 AKDEQA
+499 AQDEQA

-510 NKLKQLA
+510 DKLKQLA
-517 NSSFNEQAFNQ
+517 NSTTGFSEQAFNQAQSTEQQDEQTLQNEENAFNTEQDSLNKAIQQAQAQQQKQEQQQAQQTYQEDVANSQNALNNVTSDNTIANNDTSYTQSKNTTVAKDAQGLENTNQKIQQDEQALEKDLAQIKQLANSTTGFNEQAFNQ

-534 QDEQTLQNEE
+534 QDEQTLQNDEK
-544 NTFSSE
+544 TFNAE
-550 QEGLEKALA
+550 QEGLKQAI
-559 NAKEQQEQQQAQAT
+559 AKP
-573 YQQDLNNSQSAL
+573 
-585 SNATNDNKIASADT
+585 
-599 DYTKNQ
+599 
-605 NTAIKQDAQNL
+605 
-616 ENTSQQITQ
+616 TSPTP
-625 DQKDLEQDLD
+625 
-635 KLQQLANSKTGF
+635 SPT
-647 NEQAFNQAQST
+647 
-658 EQQDEQTLQNE
+658 
-669 EETFSSEQEGLE
+669 
-681 KALANAKH
+681 
-689 TSPTPTKHTAQNN
+689 PTPTKHTAPNT
-702 PPNKVSP
+702 PPNKVPPTP

-720 NGVYNFQNQT
+720 NGVYNLQNQT
-730 YSKKGIYYIDP
+730 YSQKGIYYIDP

-750 GNTLSTYGYLDWF
+750 GNTLSTY
-763 TLKNKFSVNANNGT
+763 
-777 LIIGNNTESANTKGL
+777 
-792 IWIGD
+792 
-797 DKGLVYYNTGTFN
+797 
-810 AANIYLTSNLK
+810 
-821 TGNGF
+821 
-826 SGEGATLNFNA
+826 
-837 TNRITINQASFDNS
+837 
-851 DAGAQHSYMNFKGSN
+851 
-866 INVSGSS
+866 
-873 FTDDTNG
+873 
-880 GFSFSGNN
+880 
-888 NNSAISFNKTKFNQG
+888 
-903 TYNFTNSANL
+903 
-913 SFNNSNF
+913 
-920 NQSTYNFNSLQSTFN
+920 
-935 NSTFNQGTYNFTD
+935 
-948 NTSFNNDTFNQG
+948 
-960 TYNFNTSKVSFSG
+960 
-973 ANTLNSSSP
+973 
-982 FASLKGSVSFGSG
+982 
-995 AVFNLN
+995 
-1001 QTLNANQ
+1001 
-1008 TYDILTTNG
+1008 
-1017 TIQYGVYQSYL
+1017 
-1028 WDLINYKGDKA
+1028 
-1039 ISHVEVGNNTYDV
+1039 
-1052 TFDINGQDETLQE
+1052 
-1065 TFSNKSITTQ
+1065 
-1075 FLGDDLQAKAKA
+1075 
-1087 TYQQDLNNSQ
+1087 
-1097 SALSNA
+1097 
-1103 TNDNKIASADT
+1103 
-1114 GYTNNQNTTIK
+1114 
-1125 QDAQNLEHTSQQ
+1125 
-1137 IAKDEQALQGDL
+1137 
-1149 NKLKQLANSSFNEQ
+1149 
-1163 AFNQAQS
+1163 
-1170 KEQQDE
+1170 
-1176 QTLQNEEE
+1176 
-1184 TFSSEQEGLEKAL
+1184 
-1197 ANAKPASPTPTPT
+1197 
-1210 PTPTPSPTPN
+1210 
-1220 PTPTKHTAPNKVP
+1220 
-1233 PTPPTQNLPTTNVWN
+1233 
-1248 GVYWLQN
+1248 
-1255 QTYSQKGVYYID
+1255 
-1267 PNLSGQSG
+1267 
-1275 QSANTLSTYTA
+1275 TA
-1286 NLLGRSFGVN
+1286 NLFGRSFGVN

-1321 GGFGYII
+1321 GGFGYIT
-1328 GTFNA
+1328 GTFSA

-1344 GEGVSGSDGGG
+1344 GEGVSNSDGGG

-1368 DGLNYNDAETV
+1368 DGLNYDDAETV

-1397 TNNISVTNSSFSD
+1397 LNNISVTNSSFSD
-1410 MTWGKFSFNAKNISF
+1410 MTWGKFSFSAKNISF

-1440 VISANAANSLSFNN
+1440 TISANASNSLSFIN

-1463 NLWANSLIFNNTQAV
+1463 NLQANSLIFNNTQAV

-1493 TQLLGNTSFTLSSQ
+1493 TQLLGNTNFTLSSQ

-1530 QTAFKNSLTLDN
+1530 QAAFKNSLTLDN

-1551 SVLNAS
+1551 SVLNAN
-1557 GASAFNNQAS
+1557 GTSAFNNQAS

-1575 ATFNSLFFNG
+1575 ATFKSLFFNG
-1585 ATLSLNANSK
+1585 GTLSLNANSK

-1609 NLDDSVLSVSNAS
+1609 NLDDSVLSASNTS

-1632 ASQATFGGNT
+1632 VSQADFGGNT
-1642 TIDAASFNFD
+1642 TIDTASFNFD
-1652 SASSLSFN
+1652 SASSSSFN

-1668 NFNGYAPSLSKALMS
+1668 NFNGYAPSLTKALMS

-1836 GSQTPQT
+1836 GSQTPQA

-1866 GNLKTLLGILSQNS
+1866 ENLKTLLGILSQNS

-1885 MIETNQLDNIT
+1885 MIESNQLDNIT
-1896 SINEVLQLLDRIKIT
+1896 NINEVLQLLDKIKIT
-1911 PAQKQALLETINHL
+1911 QTQKQALLETINHL

-1941 ATQDHVTNSTS
+1941 ATQDNVTNSTS

-2008 LGSGNAFESG
+2008 IGSGNAFESG
-2018 GSADITFQSANNLV
+2018 GSADVTFQSANNLV

-2064 ANVLSQMAMEK
+2064 ANVLSQVAMEK

-2085 VENALIPLSKE
+2085 IENALSPLSKE
-2096 LPSSLQNETLGQLIG
+2096 LPASLQNETLGQLIG
-2111 QNNLDNLLNNSGVMN
+2111 QNNLDDLLNNSGVMN
-2126 AIQNIISKKL
+2126 EIQNIISKKL

-2171 GYMDASEL
+2171 GYIDASEL
-2179 SSILSVILKDITNP
+2179 SSILSVVLKDITNP

-2207 LLDEFLGQD
+2207 LLNEFLGQD
-2216 VVKKLESQGLVSN
+2216 VIKKLESQGLVSN
-2229 IINNIISQGGLSGIY
+2229 IINNIISQGGLSGVY

-2333 ASNGVSNINIT
+2333 ASNDVSNINIT

-2362 VQKGEICINLANC
+2362 VQKGEICVNLASC

-2400 NFTFLGVIAS
+2400 NFTFLGAIAS

-2434 TLQANNLTIAN
+2434 TLQANNLTITN
-2445 AFNNASNSTANINGD
+2445 AFNNASNSTANINGN

-2485 GDLVF
+2485 GNLVF

-2502 AQGIATIMTNYNNP
+2502 AQGSATIMANNNNP
-2516 LIQFNTSSKETGAYT
+2516 LIQFNTSSKEAGTYT
-2531 LIDSAKAIYYGY
+2531 LINSAKAIYYGY

-2558 LYTLININGKHMV
+2558 LYTLIDINGKHMV

-2581 QAVSIKDG
+2581 QAVNIKDG
-2589 GLIVGF
+2589 GLVVGF

-2606 ILYNKVKIAVSNA
+2606 ILYNKVKIAVSND

-2631 YIAQIQGIQ
+2631 YIAQIQGVQ
-2640 GVDSIEQ
+2640 SVDSIDQ
-2647 AGGTQAINWLN
+2647 AGGNQAINWLN

-2695 IANPNF
+2695 IANPDF

-2794 GYDRFIKGVIVGG
+2794 GYDRFIKGMIVGG

-2866 IINQSYRYNTWTT
+2866 IINQSYKYDTWTT

-2902 GLAYYYIGMSGLRGI
+2902 GLAYYYIGLSSLRGI

>member
-1 MAFKKAGLISKFIS
+1 MAFKKARLISRFIS

-29 KLNPILKREKPLKRH
+29 KLNQILKREKPLKCH
-44 KKTKSIKKPF
+44 KKTKSIKKLS
-54 NKNKSFLKASVLLIG
+54 NRNKSFLKVSVLLIG

-74 PHLRASECRYWSWW
+74 SHLRANECTYWSWSTW
-88 SGYHDKIESG
+88 SYHDNIESG
-98 SNSPTHNSY
+98 PNSPTHNSY
-107 CLFSSTQG
+107 CLFSSAQG

-138 NNGTLNVGGNIRFGG
+138 NGGTLDIGGNIRFGG
-153 TGVNGVNVGYITGT
+153 TGINGGDVGYITGT

-178 RITTGNS
+178 HLTTGNS
-185 LSDGGGA
+185 YADGGGA
-192 TLNFNATNRITI
+192 TLNFNAANNITI
-204 NQASFDN
+204 NQASLDN
-211 SDAGAQHSYMNF
+211 SDAGTQKSYMNF

-236 DDTNGGFSFSGNNNN
+236 DDTDGGFSFSGSNNN
-251 SAISFNKTKFNQ
+251 STISFNQTNFNQ
-263 GTYNFTN
+263 GTYNFSN
-270 SANLSF
+270 SATLSF
-276 NNSNFNQSTY
+276 DNSNFNQGTY
-286 NFNSL
+286 HFNSA
-291 QSTFNNSTFNQGT
+291 QSTFENSNFNQGT
-304 YNFTDNTSFN
+304 YNFSNNTSFN
-314 NDTFNQGTYNFNTSK
+314 NDTFNQGTYSFNTSK
-329 VSFSGANTLN
+329 VSFSGTNTLN

-360 LNQTLNAN
+360 LNQTLNNN

-427 FSNKS
+427 FNKQS
-432 ITTQFLGDDLQAK
+432 IITQFLGDDLQQQAQK
-445 AKATYQQDLNNSQ
+445 TYQEDVAHSQNALNNVTS
-458 SALSNATNDNKI
+458 DNTI
-470 ASADTG
+470 ASNDTS
-476 YTNNQNTTI
+476 YTQSKNTTI
-485 KQDAQNLEHTSQQI
+485 AKDAQNLENTNQEIQQ
-499 AKDEQA
+499 DEQA

-510 NKLKQLA
+510 DKLKQLA
-517 NSSFNEQAFNQ
+517 NS
-528 AQSKEQ
+528 
-534 QDEQTLQNEE
+534 T
-544 NTFSSE
+544 
-550 QEGLEKALA
+550 
-559 NAKEQQEQQQAQAT
+559 
-573 YQQDLNNSQSAL
+573 
-585 SNATNDNKIASADT
+585 
-599 DYTKNQ
+599 
-605 NTAIKQDAQNL
+605 
-616 ENTSQQITQ
+616 
-625 DQKDLEQDLD
+625 
-635 KLQQLANSKTGF
+635 TGF
-647 NEQAFNQAQST
+647 NEQAFNQAQKQ
-658 EQQDEQTLQNE
+658 EQQDEQTLQNDE
-669 EETFSSEQEGLE
+669 NAFNTEQEGL
-681 KALANAKH
+681 KQAIANAKPASP
-689 TSPTPTKHTAQNN
+689 TPSPTPTPTKHTAQNT
-702 PPNKVSP
+702 PPNKVSPTPTP

-720 NGVYNFQNQT
+720 NGVYNLQNQT
-730 YSKKGIYYIDP
+730 YSNKGVYYIDP

-750 GNTLSTYGYLDWF
+750 GNTLSTY
-763 TLKNKFSVNANNGT
+763 
-777 LIIGNNTESANTKGL
+777 
-792 IWIGD
+792 
-797 DKGLVYYNTGTFN
+797 
-810 AANIYLTSNLK
+810 
-821 TGNGF
+821 
-826 SGEGATLNFNA
+826 
-837 TNRITINQASFDNS
+837 
-851 DAGAQHSYMNFKGSN
+851 
-866 INVSGSS
+866 
-873 FTDDTNG
+873 
-880 GFSFSGNN
+880 
-888 NNSAISFNKTKFNQG
+888 
-903 TYNFTNSANL
+903 
-913 SFNNSNF
+913 
-920 NQSTYNFNSLQSTFN
+920 
-935 NSTFNQGTYNFTD
+935 
-948 NTSFNNDTFNQG
+948 
-960 TYNFNTSKVSFSG
+960 
-973 ANTLNSSSP
+973 
-982 FASLKGSVSFGSG
+982 
-995 AVFNLN
+995 
-1001 QTLNANQ
+1001 
-1008 TYDILTTNG
+1008 
-1017 TIQYGVYQSYL
+1017 
-1028 WDLINYKGDKA
+1028 
-1039 ISHVEVGNNTYDV
+1039 
-1052 TFDINGQDETLQE
+1052 
-1065 TFSNKSITTQ
+1065 
-1075 FLGDDLQAKAKA
+1075 
-1087 TYQQDLNNSQ
+1087 
-1097 SALSNA
+1097 
-1103 TNDNKIASADT
+1103 
-1114 GYTNNQNTTIK
+1114 
-1125 QDAQNLEHTSQQ
+1125 
-1137 IAKDEQALQGDL
+1137 
-1149 NKLKQLANSSFNEQ
+1149 
-1163 AFNQAQS
+1163 
-1170 KEQQDE
+1170 
-1176 QTLQNEEE
+1176 
-1184 TFSSEQEGLEKAL
+1184 
-1197 ANAKPASPTPTPT
+1197 
-1210 PTPTPSPTPN
+1210 
-1220 PTPTKHTAPNKVP
+1220 
-1233 PTPPTQNLPTTNVWN
+1233 
-1248 GVYWLQN
+1248 
-1255 QTYSQKGVYYID
+1255 
-1267 PNLSGQSG
+1267 
-1275 QSANTLSTYTA
+1275 TA
-1286 NLLGRSFGVN
+1286 NLFGRSFGVN

-1321 GGFGYII
+1321 GGFGYIT

-1344 GEGVSGSDGGG
+1344 GEGVSNSDGGG

-1386 ASQHSYATFDA
+1386 ASQHSYAAFDA
-1397 TNNISVTNSSFSD
+1397 LNNISVTNSNFSD
-1410 MTWGKFSFNAKNISF
+1410 MTWGKFSFTAKNVSF

-1440 VISANAANSLSFNN
+1440 TISANASNSLSFIN
-1454 SRLNGGAVY
+1454 SRLNGGAIY
-1463 NLWANSLIFNNTQAV
+1463 NLQANSLIFNNTQAV

-1493 TQLLGNTSFTLSSQ
+1493 TQLLGNTNFTLSSQ

-1530 QTAFKNSLTLDN
+1530 QAAFKNSLTLDN

-1557 GASAFNNQAS
+1557 GTSAFNNQAS

-1585 ATLSLNANSK
+1585 GTLSLNASSK

-1609 NLDDSVLSVSNAS
+1609 NLDDSVLSANNTS

-1632 ASQATFGGNT
+1632 TSQADFGGNT
-1642 TIDAASFNFD
+1642 TIDTASFNFD

-1668 NFNGYAPSLSKALMS
+1668 NFNGYAPSLTKALMS

-1812 YDYSDNQAGTY
+1812 YDYSDNQIGTY

-1836 GSQTPQT
+1836 GSQTPQA

-1848 PFNQPLNSL
+1848 PFNQPLSSL

-1866 GNLKTLLGILSQNS
+1866 ENLKTLLGILSQNS
-1880 ATLKE
+1880 AALKE
-1885 MIETNQLDNIT
+1885 MIESNQLDNIT
-1896 SINEVLQLLDRIKIT
+1896 NINEVLQLLDKIKIT
-1911 PAQKQALLETINHL
+1911 QAQKQALLETINHL
-1925 TDNINQTF
+1925 TNDINQTF
-1933 SNGNLVIG
+1933 SNGNLIIG
-1941 ATQDHVTNSTS
+1941 ATQDNVTNSTS

-2008 LGSGNAFESG
+2008 IGSGNAFESG
-2018 GSADITFQSANNLV
+2018 GSADVTFQSANNLV

-2052 EGIDKIFNQGNL
+2052 KGIDKIFNQGNL
-2064 ANVLSQMAMEK
+2064 ANVLSQVAMEK

-2085 VENALIPLSKE
+2085 IENALSPLSKE
-2096 LPSSLQNETLGQLIG
+2096 LPASLQNETLGQLIG
-2111 QNNLDNLLNNSGVMN
+2111 QNNLDDLLNNSGVMN
-2126 AIQNIISKKL
+2126 EIQNIISKKL

-2171 GYMDASEL
+2171 GYIDASEL
-2179 SSILSVILKDITNP
+2179 SSILSVVLKDITNP

-2207 LLDEFLGQD
+2207 LLNEFLEQD
-2216 VVKKLESQGLVSN
+2216 VVKKLESQGLVNN
-2229 IINNIISQGGLSGIY
+2229 IINNIISQGGLSGVY

-2333 ASNGVSNINIT
+2333 ASNSVSNINIT

-2362 VQKGEICINLANC
+2362 VQKGEICVNLANC

-2395 SVRAN
+2395 SVHAN
-2400 NFTFLGVIAS
+2400 NFTFLGAITS
-2410 NGAIDLSQVKNN
+2410 NGAIDLSQVTNN

-2445 AFNNASNSTANINGD
+2445 AFNNASNSTANINGN

-2490 NLSHSVSHAIIN
+2490 NLSHSASHAIIN
-2502 AQGIATIMTNYNNP
+2502 AQGNATIMANNNNP
-2516 LIQFNTSSKETGAYT
+2516 LIQFNTSSKETGTYT

-2543 NDQITGGSSLDNYLK
+2543 NNQITGGSSLDNYLK
-2558 LYTLININGKHMV
+2558 LYALIDINGKHMV

-2581 QAVSIKDG
+2581 QAVNIKDG
-2589 GLIVGF
+2589 GLVVGF

-2606 ILYNKVKIAVSNA
+2606 ILYNKVKIAVSND
-2619 PINNLQAPTLKQ
+2619 PINTLQAPTLKQ
-2631 YIAQIQGIQ
+2631 YIAQIQGTQ
-2640 GVDSIEQ
+2640 SVDSIDQ
-2647 AGGTQAINWLN
+2647 AGGSQAINWLN

-2673 LESHSTKDLTTIAGD
+2673 LESHSAKDLTTIAGD
-2688 IANTLEV
+2688 IANTLEI
-2695 IANPNF
+2695 IANPDF

-2814 GFHANITQSGS
+2814 GFHGNITQSGS

-2866 IINQSYRYNTWTT
+2866 IINQSYRYDTWTT

-2889 MFKDKSVIFKPQI
+2889 MFKDKSVIFKPQV
-2902 GLAYYYIGMSGLRGI
+2902 GLAYYYIGLSGLRGI

>member
-1 MAFKKAGLISKFIS
+1 MAFKKVGLISKFIS

-29 KLNPILKREKPLKRH
+29 KLNLILKREKPLSH
-44 KKTKSIKKPF
+44 KKTKSTKKPF

-74 PHLRASECRYWSWW
+74 SHLRASECRYWSWSSW
-88 SGYHDKIESG
+88 GYHDNIESG

-138 NNGTLNVGGNIRFGG
+138 NNGTLNARGNIRFGG
-153 TGVNGVNVGYITGT
+153 MGVNGGDVGYITGT

-185 LSDGGGA
+185 FSTGGGA
-192 TLNFNATNRITI
+192 TLNFNAANHITI

-211 SDAGAQHSYMNF
+211 SDAGTQHSYMNF
-223 KGSNINVSGSSFT
+223 SGSNINVSASSFT
-236 DDTNGGFSFSGNNNN
+236 DDTNGGFSFSGNGTN
-251 SAISFNKTKFNQ
+251 SNLSFNQTNFNQ
-263 GTYNFTN
+263 GTYKFTN
-270 SANLSF
+270 STDLNF
-276 NNSNFNQSTY
+276 NNSAFNQGTY

-291 QSTFNNSTFNQGT
+291 QSTFNNDTFSQGA
-304 YNFTDNTSFN
+304 YSFTDDTGLNFD
-314 NDTFNQGTYNFNTSK
+314 NDTFNQGTYSFNASK

-350 VSFGSGAVFN
+350 VSFGSGAIFN
-360 LNQTLNAN
+360 LNQTLNTN

-402 HVEVGNNTYDVT
+402 HVEVGSNTYDVT

-427 FSNKS
+427 FSNQA
-432 ITTQFLGDDLQAK
+432 ITAQFLGDDL
-445 AKATYQQDLNNSQ
+445 
-458 SALSNATNDNKI
+458 
-470 ASADTG
+470 
-476 YTNNQNTTI
+476 
-485 KQDAQNLEHTSQQI
+485 
-499 AKDEQA
+499 
-505 LQGDL
+505 
-510 NKLKQLA
+510 
-517 NSSFNEQAFNQ
+517 
-528 AQSKEQ
+528 
-534 QDEQTLQNEE
+534 
-544 NTFSSE
+544 
-550 QEGLEKALA
+550 
-559 NAKEQQEQQQAQAT
+559 QQQAQAT
-573 YQQDLNNSQSAL
+573 YQQDLSNSQTAL
-585 SNATNDNKIASADT
+585 NNATSDSKIASSDT
-599 DYTKNQ
+599 DYTNNQ
-605 NTAIKQDAQNL
+605 NTTIAKDAQSL
-616 ENTSQQITQ
+616 ENTSQTIQQ
-625 DQKDLEQDLD
+625 DEQALKGDLD
-635 KLQQLANSKTGF
+635 KLQQLANSTTGF
-647 NEQAFNQAQST
+647 NQQAFNQAQNK
-658 EQQDEQTLQNE
+658 EQQDLQTLQGE
-669 EETFSSEQEGLE
+669 ENTFNAEQDGL
-681 KALANAKH
+681 KQAIANAKPASP
-689 TSPTPTKHTAQNN
+689 TPSPTPTPTKHTAQNT
-702 PPNKVSP
+702 PPNKVS
-709 PTQNLPTTNVW
+709 
-720 NGVYNFQNQT
+720 
-730 YSKKGIYYIDP
+730 
-741 NLSGQSGQS
+741 
-750 GNTLSTYGYLDWF
+750 
-763 TLKNKFSVNANNGT
+763 
-777 LIIGNNTESANTKGL
+777 
-792 IWIGD
+792 
-797 DKGLVYYNTGTFN
+797 
-810 AANIYLTSNLK
+810 
-821 TGNGF
+821 
-826 SGEGATLNFNA
+826 
-837 TNRITINQASFDNS
+837 
-851 DAGAQHSYMNFKGSN
+851 
-866 INVSGSS
+866 
-873 FTDDTNG
+873 
-880 GFSFSGNN
+880 
-888 NNSAISFNKTKFNQG
+888 
-903 TYNFTNSANL
+903 
-913 SFNNSNF
+913 
-920 NQSTYNFNSLQSTFN
+920 
-935 NSTFNQGTYNFTD
+935 
-948 NTSFNNDTFNQG
+948 
-960 TYNFNTSKVSFSG
+960 
-973 ANTLNSSSP
+973 
-982 FASLKGSVSFGSG
+982 
-995 AVFNLN
+995 
-1001 QTLNANQ
+1001 
-1008 TYDILTTNG
+1008 
-1017 TIQYGVYQSYL
+1017 
-1028 WDLINYKGDKA
+1028 
-1039 ISHVEVGNNTYDV
+1039 
-1052 TFDINGQDETLQE
+1052 
-1065 TFSNKSITTQ
+1065 
-1075 FLGDDLQAKAKA
+1075 
-1087 TYQQDLNNSQ
+1087 
-1097 SALSNA
+1097 
-1103 TNDNKIASADT
+1103 
-1114 GYTNNQNTTIK
+1114 
-1125 QDAQNLEHTSQQ
+1125 
-1137 IAKDEQALQGDL
+1137 
-1149 NKLKQLANSSFNEQ
+1149 
-1163 AFNQAQS
+1163 
-1170 KEQQDE
+1170 
-1176 QTLQNEEE
+1176 
-1184 TFSSEQEGLEKAL
+1184 
-1197 ANAKPASPTPTPT
+1197 
-1210 PTPTPSPTPN
+1210 
-1220 PTPTKHTAPNKVP
+1220 

-1248 GVYWLQN
+1248 GVYNLQN

-1275 QSANTLSTYTA
+1275 QSGNTLSTYTA

-1321 GGFGYII
+1321 GGFGYIT

-1386 ASQHSYATFDA
+1386 ASQHSYAAFDA
-1397 TNNISVTNSSFSD
+1397 ANNISVTNSSFSD
-1410 MTWGKFSFNAKNISF
+1410 MTWGKFSFSAKNISF

-1463 NLWANSLIFNNTQAV
+1463 NLQANSLIFNNTQAV
-1478 FNVLYSRGTSNFNAT
+1478 FNVLYSRGASNFNAT

-1516 TLQNNANITLGNKS
+1516 TLQDNANITLGNKS
-1530 QTAFKNSLTLDN
+1530 QATFKNSLTLDN

-1551 SVLNAS
+1551 SVLNAN
-1557 GASAFNNQAS
+1557 GTSAFNNQAS

-1585 ATLSLNANSK
+1585 GIISLNANSK

-1609 NLDDSVLSVSNAS
+1609 NLDDSVLSASNTS

-1632 ASQATFGGNT
+1632 ASQANFGGNT
-1642 TIDAASFNFD
+1642 TIDTASFNFD

-1668 NFNGYAPSLSKALMS
+1668 NFNGYAPSLTKALIS

-1757 INPLNSS
+1757 VNPLNSS

-1770 IKNGDLTIE
+1770 IKNGDLTIA

-1880 ATLKE
+1880 TTLKE
-1885 MIETNQLDNIT
+1885 MIESNQLDNIT
-1896 SINEVLQLLDRIKIT
+1896 NINEVLQLLDKIKIT
-1911 PAQKQALLETINHL
+1911 PVQKQALLETINHL

-1941 ATQDHVTNSTS
+1941 ATQDNVTNSTS
-1952 SIWFGGNGYSSPCA
+1952 SIWFGGNGYSSPCV
-1966 LDSATCSSFRNTY
+1966 LDSTTCSSFRNTY

-2018 GSADITFQSANNLV
+2018 GSADVTFQSANNLV
-2032 LNKAN
+2032 LDKAN

-2064 ANVLSQMAMEK
+2064 ANVLSQVAMEK

-2085 VENALIPLSKE
+2085 VENALSPLSKE
-2096 LPSSLQNETLGQLIG
+2096 LPTSLQDETLGQLIG

-2126 AIQNIISKKL
+2126 EIQNIISKKL

-2171 GYMDASEL
+2171 GYIDASEL

-2207 LLDEFLGQD
+2207 LLNEFLGQD

-2229 IINNIISQGGLSGIY
+2229 IINNIISQGGLSGVY

-2280 GYFNFLSNGY
+2280 GYFNFLSDGY

-2400 NFTFLGVIAS
+2400 NFTFLGTIAS

-2434 TLQANNLTIAN
+2434 TLQANNLTITN
-2445 AFNNASNSTANINGD
+2445 AFNNASNSTANINGN

-2490 NLSHSVSHAIIN
+2490 NLSHSASHAIIN
-2502 AQGIATIMTNYNNP
+2502 AQGTATIMANNNNP
-2516 LIQFNTSSKETGAYT
+2516 LIQFNTSSKETGTYT

-2543 NDQITGGSSLDNYLK
+2543 NDQITGGNSLADYLK
-2558 LYTLININGKHMV
+2558 LYTLIDINSKHMV

-2581 QAVSIKDG
+2581 QAVNIKDG
-2589 GLIVGF
+2589 GLVVGF

-2606 ILYNKVKIAVSNA
+2606 ILYNKVKIAVSND

-2631 YIAQIQGIQ
+2631 YIAQIQGAQ

-2783 GGTGTLYGINV
+2783 GGTGTLYGINI

-2866 IINQSYRYNTWTT
+2866 IINQSYKYNTWTT

-2902 GLAYYYIGMSGLRGI
+2902 GLAYYYIGLSGLRGI

-2991 YNTFASIITGGEIR
+2991 YNTFANIITGGEIR

>member
-1 MAFKKAGLISKFIS
+1 MAFEKAGLISKFIL

-29 KLNPILKREKPLKRH
+29 KLNQILKRGKPLSH

-74 PHLRASECRYWSWW
+74 SHLRASECRYWSWSSW
-88 SGYHDKIESG
+88 SYHDNIESG

-107 CLFSSTQG
+107 CLFNSAQG

-153 TGVNGVNVGYITGT
+153 IGVNGGNVGYITGT
-167 YDAQTINFNSS
+167 YGAQTINFNSS

-185 LSDGGGA
+185 FSTGGGA
-192 TLNFNATNRITI
+192 TLNFNAANHITI
-204 NQASFDN
+204 NQANFDN
-211 SDAGAQHSYMNF
+211 GDAGAQHSYMNF
-223 KGSNINVSGSSFT
+223 SGPNINVSSSSFT
-236 DDTNGGFSFSGNNNN
+236 DDTNGGFSFSGNGTN
-251 SAISFNKTKFNQ
+251 SNLSFNKTNFNQGTYKFTNSANLNFNNSNFNQ
-263 GTYNFTN
+263 GTYNFN
-270 SANLSF
+270 SA
-276 NNSNFNQSTY
+276 
-286 NFNSL
+286 
-291 QSTFNNSTFNQGT
+291 QSTFNNSNFNQGT
-304 YNFTDNTSFN
+304 YNFTDNASFN
-314 NDTFNQGTYNFNTSK
+314 NDTFNQGSYNFNASK

-350 VSFGSGAVFN
+350 VSFGSGAIFN

-427 FSNKS
+427 FNNQS

-445 AKATYQQDLNNSQ
+445 AQATYQQDLTSSQ
-458 SALSNATNDNKI
+458 TALNNATSDNKI
-470 ASADTG
+470 ASNDTS

-485 KQDAQNLEHTSQQI
+485 KKDAQS
-499 AKDEQA
+499 
-505 LQGDL
+505 
-510 NKLKQLA
+510 
-517 NSSFNEQAFNQ
+517 
-528 AQSKEQ
+528 
-534 QDEQTLQNEE
+534 
-544 NTFSSE
+544 
-550 QEGLEKALA
+550 
-559 NAKEQQEQQQAQAT
+559 
-573 YQQDLNNSQSAL
+573 
-585 SNATNDNKIASADT
+585 
-599 DYTKNQ
+599 
-605 NTAIKQDAQNL
+605 L
-616 ENTSQQITQ
+616 ENTSQTIQQ
-625 DQKDLEQDLD
+625 DEQALKGDLD
-635 KLQQLANSKTGF
+635 KLQQLANSTTGF
-647 NEQAFNQAQST
+647 NQQAFKNAQST
-658 EQQDEQTLQNE
+658 EQQDLQTLQENE
-669 EETFSSEQEGLE
+669 
-681 KALANAKH
+681 N
-689 TSPTPTKHTAQNN
+689 
-702 PPNKVSP
+702 
-709 PTQNLPTTNVW
+709 
-720 NGVYNFQNQT
+720 
-730 YSKKGIYYIDP
+730 
-741 NLSGQSGQS
+741 
-750 GNTLSTYGYLDWF
+750 
-763 TLKNKFSVNANNGT
+763 
-777 LIIGNNTESANTKGL
+777 
-792 IWIGD
+792 
-797 DKGLVYYNTGTFN
+797 TFN
-810 AANIYLTSNLK
+810 A
-821 TGNGF
+821 
-826 SGEGATLNFNA
+826 E
-837 TNRITINQASFDNS
+837 
-851 DAGAQHSYMNFKGSN
+851 
-866 INVSGSS
+866 
-873 FTDDTNG
+873 
-880 GFSFSGNN
+880 
-888 NNSAISFNKTKFNQG
+888 
-903 TYNFTNSANL
+903 
-913 SFNNSNF
+913 
-920 NQSTYNFNSLQSTFN
+920 
-935 NSTFNQGTYNFTD
+935 
-948 NTSFNNDTFNQG
+948 
-960 TYNFNTSKVSFSG
+960 
-973 ANTLNSSSP
+973 
-982 FASLKGSVSFGSG
+982 
-995 AVFNLN
+995 
-1001 QTLNANQ
+1001 
-1008 TYDILTTNG
+1008 
-1017 TIQYGVYQSYL
+1017 
-1028 WDLINYKGDKA
+1028 
-1039 ISHVEVGNNTYDV
+1039 
-1052 TFDINGQDETLQE
+1052 QE
-1065 TFSNKSITTQ
+1065 R
-1075 FLGDDLQAKAKA
+1075 
-1087 TYQQDLNNSQ
+1087 
-1097 SALSNA
+1097 
-1103 TNDNKIASADT
+1103 
-1114 GYTNNQNTTIK
+1114 
-1125 QDAQNLEHTSQQ
+1125 
-1137 IAKDEQALQGDL
+1137 
-1149 NKLKQLANSSFNEQ
+1149 LKQAI
-1163 AFNQAQS
+1163 
-1170 KEQQDE
+1170 
-1176 QTLQNEEE
+1176 
-1184 TFSSEQEGLEKAL
+1184 

-1210 PTPTPSPTPN
+1210 
-1220 PTPTKHTAPNKVP
+1220 KHTAQNTPPNKVP

-1248 GVYWLQN
+1248 GVYNLQN
-1255 QTYSQKGVYYID
+1255 QTYSKQGVYYID

-1275 QSANTLSTYTA
+1275 QSGNTLSTYTA
-1286 NLLGRSFGVN
+1286 NLLGRSFGAN

-1321 GGFGYII
+1321 GGFGYIT

-1386 ASQHSYATFDA
+1386 ASQHSYAAFDA
-1397 TNNISVTNSSFSD
+1397 TNNISVTDSSFSD
-1410 MTWGKFSFNAKNISF
+1410 MTWGKFSFSAKNISF

-1440 VISANAANSLSFNN
+1440 AISVDAANSLSFNN

-1530 QTAFKNSLTLDN
+1530 QAAFKNSLTLDN

-1551 SVLNAS
+1551 SVLNANGS
-1557 GASAFNNQAS
+1557 STFNNQAS

-1585 ATLSLNANSK
+1585 GILSLNANSK
-1595 LNASSASF
+1595 LNASNASF

-1609 NLDDSVLSVSNAS
+1609 NLDDSVLSASNTS

-1632 ASQATFGGNT
+1632 ASQANFGGNT
-1642 TIDAASFNFD
+1642 TIDTASFNFD

-1668 NFNGYAPSLSKALMS
+1668 NFNGYAPSLTNALMS

-1718 QKGITGISG
+1718 QKGIAGISG

-1732 KILFYGMKIQN
+1732 KIFFYGMKIQN

-1836 GSQTPQT
+1836 GSQTPET

-1885 MIETNQLDNIT
+1885 MIESNQLDNIT
-1896 SINEVLQLLDRIKIT
+1896 SINEVLQLLDKIKIT

-1933 SNGNLVIG
+1933 NNGNLVIG
-1941 ATQDHVTNSTS
+1941 ATQDNVTNSTS
-1952 SIWFGGNGYSSPCA
+1952 SIWFGGNGYSSPCT

-2008 LGSGNAFESG
+2008 VGSANAFESG
-2018 GSADITFQSANNLV
+2018 GSADVTFQSANNLV
-2032 LNKAN
+2032 LDKAN

-2064 ANVLSQMAMEK
+2064 ANVLSQVAMEK

-2085 VENALIPLSKE
+2085 VENALSPLSKE
-2096 LPSSLQNETLGQLIG
+2096 LPASLQDETLGQLIG

-2171 GYMDASEL
+2171 GYIDASEL

-2193 PTSLQKDIGVVAND
+2193 PTSLQKDIGVVANN
-2207 LLDEFLGQD
+2207 LLNEFLGQD

-2229 IINNIISQGGLSGIY
+2229 IINNIISQGGLSGVY

-2280 GYFNFLSNGY
+2280 GYFNFLSDGY

-2344 TLNATNGLSL
+2344 TLNATNGLNL

-2400 NFTFLGVIAS
+2400 NFTFLGTIAS

-2434 TLQANNLTIAN
+2434 ALQANNLTITN
-2445 AFNNASNSTANINGD
+2445 AFNNASNSTANINGN

-2502 AQGIATIMTNYNNP
+2502 AQGVATIMANNNNP
-2516 LIQFNTSSKETGAYT
+2516 LIQFNTSSKETGTYT

-2543 NDQITGGSSLDNYLK
+2543 NDQITGGSSLADYLK
-2558 LYTLININGKHMV
+2558 LYTLIDINGKHMV

-2581 QAVSIKDG
+2581 QAVNIKDG
-2589 GLIVGF
+2589 GLIAGF

-2606 ILYNKVKIAVSNA
+2606 ILYNKVKIAVSND

-2631 YIAQIQGIQ
+2631 YIAQIQGTQ
-2640 GVDSIEQ
+2640 GVDNIDQ
-2647 AGGTQAINWLN
+2647 AGGAQAINWLN

-2695 IANPNF
+2695 IANPDF

-2825 SNVNMGVY
+2825 SNFNMGVY

-2866 IINQSYRYNTWTT
+2866 IINQSYKYDTWTT

-2902 GLAYYYIGMSGLRGI
+2902 GLAYYYIGLSGLRGI

-3005 LFKTFYVNAGIGAR
+3005 LFKTFYVNASIGAR

>member
-1 MAFKKAGLISKFIS
+1 MAFKKVRLISKFIS

-29 KLNPILKREKPLKRH
+29 KLNRILKCEKPLKRH
-44 KKTKSIKKPF
+44 KKALKPIKKPF
-54 NKNKSFLKASVLLIG
+54 NKNKSFLKASILLIG

-74 PHLRASECRYWSWW
+74 PHLRASECRYWSW
-88 SGYHDKIESG
+88 SSFSYQDNIESG
-98 SNSPTHNSY
+98 PNSPTHNSY
-107 CLFSSTQG
+107 CLFSSAQG

-138 NNGTLNVGGNIRFGG
+138 NSGTLNVGGNIRFGG
-153 TGVNGVNVGYITGT
+153 TGINGGDVGYITGT

-178 RITTGNS
+178 HLTTGNS
-185 LSDGGGA
+185 YADGGGV
-192 TLNFNATNRITI
+192 TLNFNAANNITI

-211 SDAGAQHSYMNF
+211 SDAGTQKSYMNF
-223 KGSNINVSGSSFT
+223 KGSNIKVSGSSFT
-236 DDTNGGFSFSGNNNN
+236 DDTDGGFNFSGNSNN
-251 SAISFNKTKFNQ
+251 SVISFNQTSFNQGTYHFSNSASSSFDNSNFNQ
-263 GTYNFTN
+263 GTYNFN
-270 SANLSF
+270 SA
-276 NNSNFNQSTY
+276 QSA
-286 NFNSL
+286 
-291 QSTFNNSTFNQGT
+291 
-304 YNFTDNTSFN
+304 FN
-314 NDTFNQGTYNFNTSK
+314 NDTFNQGSYSFNTSK
-329 VSFSGANTLN
+329 VSFSGTNTLN

-350 VSFGSGAVFN
+350 VSFGSDAIFN
-360 LNQTLNAN
+360 LNQTLNNN
-368 QTYDILTTNGTIQ
+368 QTYDILTTNGAIQ

-402 HVEVGNNTYDVT
+402 HVGVGNNTYDVT

-427 FSNKS
+427 FSNQS
-432 ITTQFLGDDLQAK
+432 IITQFLGDDLQAK
-445 AKATYQQDLNNSQ
+445 AQKTYQQDLSDSQ
-458 SALSNATNDNKI
+458 SALNNAASDNKI
-470 ASADTG
+470 ANSDTDYTKNKNTAIATDAQNLENTNQQIAQDEQALEKDLAQIKQLANSTTGFNEQAFNTAQKQEQQDEQTLQNEEKTFNAEQEGLKQAIQQAQAQEQKQEQAQAQKTYQQDLSDSQSALNNAASDNKIANSDTD
-476 YTNNQNTTI
+476 YTKNKNTAIATDAQNLENTNQQIAQDEQALEKDLAQIKQLANSTTGFNEQAFNTAQKQEQQDEQTLQNEEKTFNAEQEGLKQAIQQAQAQEQKQEQAQAQKTYQQDLSDSQSALNNAASDNKIANSDTDYTKNKNTTI
-485 KQDAQNLEHTSQQI
+485 ATDAQNLEHTSQQI
-499 AKDEQA
+499 AQDEQA
-505 LQGDL
+505 L
-510 NKLKQLA
+510 
-517 NSSFNEQAFNQ
+517 E
-528 AQSKEQ
+528 
-534 QDEQTLQNEE
+534 
-544 NTFSSE
+544 
-550 QEGLEKALA
+550 
-559 NAKEQQEQQQAQAT
+559 
-573 YQQDLNNSQSAL
+573 QDLNNL
-585 SNATNDNKIASADT
+585 K
-599 DYTKNQ
+599 
-605 NTAIKQDAQNL
+605 
-616 ENTSQQITQ
+616 
-625 DQKDLEQDLD
+625 
-635 KLQQLANSKTGF
+635 QLANSKTGF
-647 NEQAFNQAQST
+647 NEQAFNQAQKQ

-669 EETFSSEQEGLE
+669 EKTFSNEQEGL
-681 KALANAKH
+681 KQAIANAKP
-689 TSPTPTKHTAQNN
+689 TSPTPSHAPTPTKHTAPNT
-702 PPNKVSP
+702 PPNKVSPTPTP

-720 NGVYNFQNQT
+720 NGVYNLQNQT
-730 YSKKGIYYIDP
+730 YSNKGIYYIDP

-750 GNTLSTYGYLDWF
+750 GNTLSTY
-763 TLKNKFSVNANNGT
+763 
-777 LIIGNNTESANTKGL
+777 
-792 IWIGD
+792 
-797 DKGLVYYNTGTFN
+797 
-810 AANIYLTSNLK
+810 
-821 TGNGF
+821 
-826 SGEGATLNFNA
+826 
-837 TNRITINQASFDNS
+837 
-851 DAGAQHSYMNFKGSN
+851 
-866 INVSGSS
+866 
-873 FTDDTNG
+873 
-880 GFSFSGNN
+880 
-888 NNSAISFNKTKFNQG
+888 
-903 TYNFTNSANL
+903 
-913 SFNNSNF
+913 
-920 NQSTYNFNSLQSTFN
+920 
-935 NSTFNQGTYNFTD
+935 
-948 NTSFNNDTFNQG
+948 
-960 TYNFNTSKVSFSG
+960 
-973 ANTLNSSSP
+973 
-982 FASLKGSVSFGSG
+982 
-995 AVFNLN
+995 
-1001 QTLNANQ
+1001 
-1008 TYDILTTNG
+1008 
-1017 TIQYGVYQSYL
+1017 
-1028 WDLINYKGDKA
+1028 
-1039 ISHVEVGNNTYDV
+1039 
-1052 TFDINGQDETLQE
+1052 
-1065 TFSNKSITTQ
+1065 
-1075 FLGDDLQAKAKA
+1075 
-1087 TYQQDLNNSQ
+1087 
-1097 SALSNA
+1097 
-1103 TNDNKIASADT
+1103 
-1114 GYTNNQNTTIK
+1114 
-1125 QDAQNLEHTSQQ
+1125 
-1137 IAKDEQALQGDL
+1137 
-1149 NKLKQLANSSFNEQ
+1149 
-1163 AFNQAQS
+1163 
-1170 KEQQDE
+1170 
-1176 QTLQNEEE
+1176 
-1184 TFSSEQEGLEKAL
+1184 
-1197 ANAKPASPTPTPT
+1197 
-1210 PTPTPSPTPN
+1210 
-1220 PTPTKHTAPNKVP
+1220 
-1233 PTPPTQNLPTTNVWN
+1233 
-1248 GVYWLQN
+1248 
-1255 QTYSQKGVYYID
+1255 
-1267 PNLSGQSG
+1267 
-1275 QSANTLSTYTA
+1275 TA
-1286 NLLGRSFGVN
+1286 NLFGRSFGVN

-1321 GGFGYII
+1321 GGFGYIT

-1344 GEGVSGSDGGG
+1344 GEGVSNSDGGG

-1386 ASQHSYATFDA
+1386 ASQHSYAVFDA
-1397 TNNISVTNSSFSD
+1397 TNNISVTDSSFSD
-1410 MTWGKFSFNAKNISF
+1410 MTWGKFSFTAKNISF

-1440 VISANAANSLSFNN
+1440 TISANASNSLSFIN

-1493 TQLLGNTSFTLSSQ
+1493 TQLLGNTNFTLSSQ

-1530 QTAFKNSLTLDN
+1530 QATFKNSLTLDN

-1585 ATLSLNANSK
+1585 GTLSLNANSK

-1609 NLDDSVLSVSNAS
+1609 NLDDSVLSANNTS

-1632 ASQATFGGNT
+1632 TSQANFGGNT
-1642 TIDAASFNFD
+1642 TIDTASFNFD
-1652 SASSLSFN
+1652 SASSLNFN

-1668 NFNGYAPSLSKALMS
+1668 NFNGYAPSLTKALMS
-1683 VSGQFVLGN
+1683 VSGQFVLEN

-1836 GSQTPQT
+1836 GSQTPQA

-1848 PFNQPLNSL
+1848 PFNQPLSSL

-1866 GNLKTLLGILSQNS
+1866 ENLKTLLGILSQNS

-1885 MIETNQLDNIT
+1885 MIESNQLDNIT
-1896 SINEVLQLLDRIKIT
+1896 NINEVLQLLDKIKIT
-1911 PAQKQALLETINHL
+1911 QTQKQALLETINHL

-1933 SNGNLVIG
+1933 NNGNLVIG
-1941 ATQDHVTNSTS
+1941 ATQDNVTNSTS
-1952 SIWFGGNGYSSPCA
+1952 SIWFGGNGYSSPCT

-2008 LGSGNAFESG
+2008 VGSGNAFESG
-2018 GSADITFQSANNLV
+2018 GSADVTFQSANNLV

-2064 ANVLSQMAMEK
+2064 ANVLSQVAMEK

-2085 VENALIPLSKE
+2085 VENALSPLSKE
-2096 LPSSLQNETLGQLIG
+2096 LPASLQNETLGQLIG
-2111 QNNLDNLLNNSGVMN
+2111 QNNLDDLLNNSGVLN

-2171 GYMDASEL
+2171 GYIDASEL
-2179 SSILSVILKDITNP
+2179 SSILSVVLKDITNP

-2207 LLDEFLGQD
+2207 LLNEFLGQD
-2216 VVKKLESQGLVSN
+2216 VVKKLESQGLVNN

-2362 VQKGEICINLANC
+2362 VQKGEICVNLANC

-2395 SVRAN
+2395 SVHAN
-2400 NFTFLGVIAS
+2400 NFTFLGAITS
-2410 NGAIDLSQVKNN
+2410 NGAIDLSQVTNN

-2434 TLQANNLTIAN
+2434 ALQANNLTITN
-2445 AFNNASNSTANINGD
+2445 AFNNASNSTANINGN

-2490 NLSHSVSHAIIN
+2490 NLSHSASHAIIS
-2502 AQGIATIMTNYNNP
+2502 AQGAATIMANDNNP
-2516 LIQFNTSSKETGAYT
+2516 LIQFNTSSKEAGVYT

-2543 NDQITGGSSLDNYLK
+2543 NDQITGDSSLDNYLK
-2558 LYTLININGKHMV
+2558 LYALIDINGKHMV
-2571 MTDNGLTYNG
+2571 MTGNGLTYNG
-2581 QAVSIKDG
+2581 QAVSVKDG
-2589 GLIVGF
+2589 GLVVGF

-2606 ILYNKVKIAVSNA
+2606 ILYNKVKIAVSND

-2631 YIAQIQGIQ
+2631 YIAQIQGVQ
-2640 GVDSIEQ
+2640 SVDSIDQ
-2647 AGGTQAINWLN
+2647 AGGSQAINWLN

-2695 IANPNF
+2695 IANPDF

-2724 SDTSTFASADFH
+2724 SDTSTFARSDFL

-2825 SNVNMGVY
+2825 SNVNIGVY

-2866 IINQSYRYNTWTT
+2866 IINQSYKYDTWTT

-2889 MFKDKSVIFKPQI
+2889 MFKDKSVIFKPQV
-2902 GLAYYYIGMSGLRGI
+2902 GLAYYYIGLSGLRGI

>member
-1 MAFKKAGLISKFIS
+1 M
-15 KGSFKLNK
+15 NR
-23 ISKKIF
+23 
-29 KLNPILKREKPLKRH
+29 ILKREKPLKRH
-44 KKTKSIKKPF
+44 KKTKSIEKPF

-74 PHLRASECRYWSWW
+74 SHLRANECRYWSWSSW
-88 SGYHDKIESG
+88 SYQDNIESG
-98 SNSPTHNSY
+98 PNSPTHNSY

-138 NNGTLNVGGNIRFGG
+138 NNGTLDIGGNIRFGG
-153 TGVNGVNVGYITGT
+153 TGINGGDVGYITGT
-167 YDAQTINFNSS
+167 YDAQTMNFNSS
-178 RITTGNS
+178 HITTGNS
-185 LSDGGGA
+185 YADGGGA
-192 TLNFNATNRITI
+192 TLNFNATNNITI

-211 SDAGAQHSYMNF
+211 SDAGTQKSYMNF
-223 KGSNINVSGSSFT
+223 KGSNIKVSGSSFT
-236 DDTNGGFSFSGNNNN
+236 DDTDGGFSFSGSNNN
-251 SAISFNKTKFNQ
+251 SAISFNQTSFNQ
-263 GTYNFTN
+263 GTYHFN
-270 SANLSF
+270 SA
-276 NNSNFNQSTY
+276 
-286 NFNSL
+286 
-291 QSTFNNSTFNQGT
+291 QSTFENSSFNQGT
-304 YNFTDNTSFN
+304 YHFN
-314 NDTFNQGTYNFNTSK
+314 SAQSTFENSSFNQGTYNFNDSVSFNNNTFNQGTYDFNDSK
-329 VSFSGANTLN
+329 VSFSGINTLN

-350 VSFGSGAVFN
+350 VSFNSNAIFN
-360 LNQTLNAN
+360 LNQTLNNN
-368 QTYDILTTNGTIQ
+368 QTYDILTTNGAIQ

-427 FSNKS
+427 FSNQS
-432 ITTQFLGDDLQAK
+432 IITQFLGDDLQQQAQK
-445 AKATYQQDLNNSQ
+445 TYQEDLTNSQ
-458 SALSNATNDNKI
+458 NALNDVTSDNTIANNDTSYTQSKNATVAK
-470 ASADTG
+470 
-476 YTNNQNTTI
+476 
-485 KQDAQNLEHTSQQI
+485 DAQSLENTNQQI
-499 AKDEQA
+499 QKDEQA
-505 LQGDL
+505 LEKDL
-510 NKLKQLA
+510 AQIKQLA
-517 NSSFNEQAFNQ
+517 NSTTGFNEQVFTQ
-528 AQSKEQ
+528 AQKQEQ
-534 QDEQTLQNEE
+534 QDEQTLQNNE
-544 NTFSSE
+544 NAFNTE
-550 QEGLEKALA
+550 QEGLKQAIA
-559 NAKEQQEQQQAQAT
+559 NAKPA
-573 YQQDLNNSQSAL
+573 
-585 SNATNDNKIASADT
+585 
-599 DYTKNQ
+599 
-605 NTAIKQDAQNL
+605 
-616 ENTSQQITQ
+616 
-625 DQKDLEQDLD
+625 
-635 KLQQLANSKTGF
+635 
-647 NEQAFNQAQST
+647 
-658 EQQDEQTLQNE
+658 
-669 EETFSSEQEGLE
+669 
-681 KALANAKH
+681 
-689 TSPTPTKHTAQNN
+689 SPTPSPTPTPTPSPTKHTAPNT
-702 PPNKVSP
+702 PPSQVP
-709 PTQNLPTTNVW
+709 PTPTQNLPAESVW
-720 NGVYNFQNQT
+720 NGVYWLQNKT
-730 YSKKGIYYIDP
+730 YSNKGIYYIDP

-750 GNTLSTYGYLDWF
+750 GNTLSTYTANLLGRSF
-763 TLKNKFSVNANNGT
+763 GVNANNGT
-777 LIIGNNTESANTKGL
+777 LIIGNNTEN
-792 IWIGD
+792 
-797 DKGLVYYNTGTFN
+797 
-810 AANIYLTSNLK
+810 
-821 TGNGF
+821 
-826 SGEGATLNFNA
+826 
-837 TNRITINQASFDNS
+837 
-851 DAGAQHSYMNFKGSN
+851 
-866 INVSGSS
+866 
-873 FTDDTNG
+873 
-880 GFSFSGNN
+880 
-888 NNSAISFNKTKFNQG
+888 
-903 TYNFTNSANL
+903 
-913 SFNNSNF
+913 
-920 NQSTYNFNSLQSTFN
+920 
-935 NSTFNQGTYNFTD
+935 
-948 NTSFNNDTFNQG
+948 
-960 TYNFNTSKVSFSG
+960 
-973 ANTLNSSSP
+973 
-982 FASLKGSVSFGSG
+982 
-995 AVFNLN
+995 
-1001 QTLNANQ
+1001 
-1008 TYDILTTNG
+1008 
-1017 TIQYGVYQSYL
+1017 
-1028 WDLINYKGDKA
+1028 
-1039 ISHVEVGNNTYDV
+1039 
-1052 TFDINGQDETLQE
+1052 
-1065 TFSNKSITTQ
+1065 
-1075 FLGDDLQAKAKA
+1075 
-1087 TYQQDLNNSQ
+1087 
-1097 SALSNA
+1097 
-1103 TNDNKIASADT
+1103 
-1114 GYTNNQNTTIK
+1114 
-1125 QDAQNLEHTSQQ
+1125 
-1137 IAKDEQALQGDL
+1137 
-1149 NKLKQLANSSFNEQ
+1149 
-1163 AFNQAQS
+1163 
-1170 KEQQDE
+1170 
-1176 QTLQNEEE
+1176 
-1184 TFSSEQEGLEKAL
+1184 
-1197 ANAKPASPTPTPT
+1197 
-1210 PTPTPSPTPN
+1210 
-1220 PTPTKHTAPNKVP
+1220 
-1233 PTPPTQNLPTTNVWN
+1233 
-1248 GVYWLQN
+1248 
-1255 QTYSQKGVYYID
+1255 
-1267 PNLSGQSG
+1267 
-1275 QSANTLSTYTA
+1275 
-1286 NLLGRSFGVN
+1286 
-1296 IQNGTLIIGNNTESV
+1296 V

-1321 GGFGYII
+1321 GGFGYIT

-1344 GEGVSGSDGGG
+1344 GEGVSNSDGGG

-1368 DGLNYNDAETV
+1368 DGLNYNNAETV

-1386 ASQHSYATFDA
+1386 ASQHSYATFEA

-1410 MTWGKFSFNAKNISF
+1410 MTWGKFSFSAENISF

-1440 VISANAANSLSFNN
+1440 TISANASNSLSFID
-1454 SRLNGGAVY
+1454 SRLNGGAIY
-1463 NLWANSLIFNNTQAV
+1463 NLQANSLIFNNTQAV

-1530 QTAFKNSLTLDN
+1530 QAAFKNSLTLDN

-1575 ATFNSLFFNG
+1575 AAFNSLFFNG
-1585 ATLSLNANSK
+1585 GTLSLNASSK
-1595 LNASSASF
+1595 LSASSASF

-1609 NLDDSVLSVSNAS
+1609 NLDDSVLNANNTS

-1632 ASQATFGGNT
+1632 ASQADFGGNT
-1642 TIDAASFNFD
+1642 TIDTASFNFD
-1652 SASSLSFN
+1652 SASSLNFN

-1668 NFNGYAPSLSKALMS
+1668 NFNGYAPSLTKALMS
-1683 VSGQFVLGN
+1683 VSGQFVLGS

-1757 INPLNSS
+1757 INPLNYS

-1866 GNLKTLLGILSQNS
+1866 ENLKTLLGILSQNS
-1880 ATLKE
+1880 AALKE
-1885 MIETNQLDNIT
+1885 MIESNQLDNIT
-1896 SINEVLQLLDRIKIT
+1896 NINEVLQLLDKIKIT
-1911 PAQKQALLETINHL
+1911 QAQKQALLETINHL

-1933 SNGNLVIG
+1933 NNGNLVIG
-1941 ATQDHVTNSTS
+1941 ATQDNVTNSTS

-1966 LDSATCSSFRNTY
+1966 LDSTTCSSFRNTY

-2008 LGSGNAFESG
+2008 IGSGNAFESG
-2018 GSADITFQSANNLV
+2018 GSADVTFQSANNLV

-2075 IKQAGGLGNF
+2075 IKHAGGLGNF
-2085 VENALIPLSKE
+2085 IENALSPLSKE
-2096 LPSSLQNETLGQLIG
+2096 LPASLQDETLGQLIG
-2111 QNNLDNLLNNSGVMN
+2111 QNNLDDLLNNSGVMN
-2126 AIQNIISKKL
+2126 EIQNIISKKL

-2171 GYMDASEL
+2171 GYIDASEI

-2207 LLDEFLGQD
+2207 LLNEFLGQD
-2216 VVKKLESQGLVSN
+2216 VVKKLENQGLVSN
-2229 IINNIISQGGLSGIY
+2229 IINSIISQGGLSGVY
-2244 NQGLGS
+2244 NQGLES

-2362 VQKGEICINLANC
+2362 VQKGEICVNLANC
-2375 PTTKNSS
+2375 PTTKNGS

-2389 PTNESL
+2389 PTNETL

-2400 NFTFLGVIAS
+2400 NFTFLGAIAS
-2410 NGAIDLSQVKNN
+2410 NGAIDLSQVTNN

-2434 TLQANNLTIAN
+2434 TLQANNLTITN
-2445 AFNNASNSTANINGD
+2445 AFNNASNSTANINGN

-2490 NLSHSVSHAIIN
+2490 NISHSASHAIIN
-2502 AQGIATIMTNYNNP
+2502 AQGTATIMANSNNP
-2516 LIQFNTSSKETGAYT
+2516 LIQFNASSKETGTYT

-2543 NDQITGGSSLDNYLK
+2543 NNQITGGSSLDNYLK
-2558 LYTLININGKHMV
+2558 LYALIDINGKHMV

-2581 QAVSIKDG
+2581 QAVSVKDG
-2589 GLIVGF
+2589 GLVVGF

-2606 ILYNKVKIAVSNA
+2606 ILYNKVKIAVSND

-2631 YIAQIQGIQ
+2631 YIAQIQGVQ
-2640 GVDSIEQ
+2640 SVDSIDQ
-2647 AGGTQAINWLN
+2647 AGGNQAINWLN

-2673 LESHSTKDLTTIAGD
+2673 LESHSVKDLTTIAGD

-2724 SDTSTFASADFH
+2724 SDTSTFARSDFL

-2774 GVGGASFIN
+2774 GVGGASFIS

-2825 SNVNMGVY
+2825 SNVNVGVY

-2866 IINQSYRYNTWTT
+2866 IINQSYRYDTWTT

-2889 MFKDKSVIFKPQI
+2889 MFKDKSVIFKPQV
-2902 GLAYYYIGMSGLRGI
+2902 GLSYYYIGLSGLRGI

>member
-1 MAFKKAGLISKFIS
+1 MAFKKARLISKFIS

-29 KLNPILKREKPLKRH
+29 TLNQILKREKPLKCH
-44 KKTKSIKKPF
+44 KKALKPIKKLS
-54 NKNKSFLKASVLLIG
+54 NRNKSFLKVSVLLIG

-74 PHLRASECRYWSWW
+74 SHLRANECRYWSWSSW
-88 SGYHDKIESG
+88 SYQDNIESG
-98 SNSPTHNSY
+98 PNSPTHNSY

-138 NNGTLNVGGNIRFGG
+138 NNGTLDIEGNIRFGG
-153 TGVNGVNVGYITGT
+153 TGINGGDVGYITGT
-167 YDAQTINFNSS
+167 YDAANIYLTSHL
-178 RITTGNS
+178 TTGNS
-185 LSDGGGA
+185 YADGGGA
-192 TLNFNATNRITI
+192 TLNFNAANNITI

-211 SDAGAQHSYMNF
+211 NDAGTQKSYMNF
-223 KGSNINVSGSSFT
+223 KGSNIKVSGSSFK
-236 DDTNGGFSFSGNNNN
+236 DDTDGGFSFSGNSNN
-251 SAISFNKTKFNQ
+251 STISFNQTNFNQ
-263 GTYNFTN
+263 GTYNFSN
-270 SANLSF
+270 SASSSF
-276 NNSNFNQSTY
+276 GNSNFNQGTY
-286 NFNSL
+286 HFNSA
-291 QSTFNNSTFNQGT
+291 QSTFENSNFNQGT
-304 YNFTDNTSFN
+304 YNFNNNASFN
-314 NDTFNQGTYNFNTSK
+314 NDTFNQGAYSFNTSK
-329 VSFSGANTLN
+329 VSFSGINTLN

-360 LNQTLNAN
+360 LNQTLNNN
-368 QTYDILTTNGTIQ
+368 QTYDILTTNGAIQ

-402 HVEVGNNTYDVT
+402 HVGVGNNTYDVT

-427 FSNKS
+427 FNKQS
-432 ITTQFLGDDLQAK
+432 IITQFLGDDLQQQAQK
-445 AKATYQQDLNNSQ
+445 TYQQDLSNSQ
-458 SALSNATNDNKI
+458 SALNNVTSDNTI
-470 ASADTG
+470 ASNDTS
-476 YTNNQNTTI
+476 YTQSKNTTI
-485 KQDAQNLEHTSQQI
+485 
-499 AKDEQA
+499 AK
-505 LQGDL
+505 
-510 NKLKQLA
+510 
-517 NSSFNEQAFNQ
+517 
-528 AQSKEQ
+528 
-534 QDEQTLQNEE
+534 
-544 NTFSSE
+544 
-550 QEGLEKALA
+550 
-559 NAKEQQEQQQAQAT
+559 
-573 YQQDLNNSQSAL
+573 
-585 SNATNDNKIASADT
+585 
-599 DYTKNQ
+599 
-605 NTAIKQDAQNL
+605 DAQNL
-616 ENTSQQITQ
+616 ENTNQKIQQDEQ
-625 DQKDLEQDLD
+625 ALEKDLDQI
-635 KLQQLANSKTGF
+635 KQLANSTTGF
-647 NEQAFNQAQST
+647 NEQAFNQAQKQ
-658 EQQDEQTLQNE
+658 EQQDEQTLQNDE
-669 EETFSSEQEGLE
+669 NAFNAEQEGL
-681 KALANAKH
+681 KQAIANAKP
-689 TSPTPTKHTAQNN
+689 TSPTPSPTPTPTKHTAQNT
-702 PPNKVSP
+702 PPNKVS
-709 PTQNLPTTNVW
+709 
-720 NGVYNFQNQT
+720 
-730 YSKKGIYYIDP
+730 
-741 NLSGQSGQS
+741 
-750 GNTLSTYGYLDWF
+750 
-763 TLKNKFSVNANNGT
+763 
-777 LIIGNNTESANTKGL
+777 
-792 IWIGD
+792 
-797 DKGLVYYNTGTFN
+797 
-810 AANIYLTSNLK
+810 
-821 TGNGF
+821 
-826 SGEGATLNFNA
+826 
-837 TNRITINQASFDNS
+837 
-851 DAGAQHSYMNFKGSN
+851 
-866 INVSGSS
+866 
-873 FTDDTNG
+873 
-880 GFSFSGNN
+880 
-888 NNSAISFNKTKFNQG
+888 
-903 TYNFTNSANL
+903 
-913 SFNNSNF
+913 
-920 NQSTYNFNSLQSTFN
+920 
-935 NSTFNQGTYNFTD
+935 
-948 NTSFNNDTFNQG
+948 
-960 TYNFNTSKVSFSG
+960 
-973 ANTLNSSSP
+973 
-982 FASLKGSVSFGSG
+982 
-995 AVFNLN
+995 
-1001 QTLNANQ
+1001 
-1008 TYDILTTNG
+1008 
-1017 TIQYGVYQSYL
+1017 
-1028 WDLINYKGDKA
+1028 
-1039 ISHVEVGNNTYDV
+1039 
-1052 TFDINGQDETLQE
+1052 
-1065 TFSNKSITTQ
+1065 
-1075 FLGDDLQAKAKA
+1075 
-1087 TYQQDLNNSQ
+1087 
-1097 SALSNA
+1097 
-1103 TNDNKIASADT
+1103 
-1114 GYTNNQNTTIK
+1114 
-1125 QDAQNLEHTSQQ
+1125 
-1137 IAKDEQALQGDL
+1137 
-1149 NKLKQLANSSFNEQ
+1149 
-1163 AFNQAQS
+1163 
-1170 KEQQDE
+1170 
-1176 QTLQNEEE
+1176 
-1184 TFSSEQEGLEKAL
+1184 
-1197 ANAKPASPTPTPT
+1197 
-1210 PTPTPSPTPN
+1210 
-1220 PTPTKHTAPNKVP
+1220 
-1233 PTPPTQNLPTTNVWN
+1233 PPTQNLPTTNVWN

-1255 QTYSQKGVYYID
+1255 QTYSNKGVYYID

-1275 QSANTLSTYTA
+1275 QSGNTLSTYTA
-1286 NLLGRSFGVN
+1286 NLFGRSFGVN

-1321 GGFGYII
+1321 GGFGYIT
-1328 GTFNA
+1328 GTFSA

-1344 GEGVSGSDGGG
+1344 GEGVSNSDGGG

-1386 ASQHSYATFDA
+1386 ASQHSYAAFDA
-1397 TNNISVTNSSFSD
+1397 LNNISVTNSSFSD
-1410 MTWGKFSFNAKNISF
+1410 MTWGKFSFTAKNISF

-1440 VISANAANSLSFNN
+1440 AISTNASNSLSFIN

-1463 NLWANSLIFNNTQAV
+1463 NLQANSLIFNNTQAV

-1493 TQLLGNTSFTLSSQ
+1493 TQLLGNTNFTLSSQ

-1530 QTAFKNSLTLDN
+1530 QAAFKNSLTLDN

-1575 ATFNSLFFNG
+1575 ATFSSLFFNG
-1585 ATLSLNANSK
+1585 GTLSLNASSK

-1609 NLDDSVLSVSNAS
+1609 NLDDSVLSASNTS

-1632 ASQATFGGNT
+1632 ASQADFGGNT
-1642 TIDAASFNFD
+1642 TIDTASFNFD

-1668 NFNGYAPSLSKALMS
+1668 NFNGYAPSLTKALMS

-1743 ATYSDNNNIQTWSF
+1743 ATYSDSNNIQTWSF

-1779 VLNNPNSASNTIF
+1779 ILNNSNSASNTIF

-1836 GSQTPQT
+1836 GSQTPQV

-1866 GNLKTLLGILSQNS
+1866 ENLKTLLGILSQNS

-1885 MIETNQLDNIT
+1885 MIESNQLDNIT
-1896 SINEVLQLLDRIKIT
+1896 NINEVLQLLDKIKIT
-1911 PAQKQALLETINHL
+1911 QAQKQALLETINHL

-1933 SNGNLVIG
+1933 NNGNLVIG
-1941 ATQDHVTNSTS
+1941 ATQDNVTSSTS

-2018 GSADITFQSANNLV
+2018 GSADVTFQSTNNLV

-2052 EGIDKIFNQGNL
+2052 KGIDKIFNQGNL
-2064 ANVLSQMAMEK
+2064 ANVLSQVAMEK

-2085 VENALIPLSKE
+2085 IENALSPLSKE
-2096 LPSSLQNETLGQLIG
+2096 LPASLQNETLGQLIG

-2126 AIQNIISKKL
+2126 EIQNIISKKL

-2171 GYMDASEL
+2171 GYIDASEL

-2207 LLDEFLGQD
+2207 LLNEFLGQD
-2216 VVKKLESQGLVSN
+2216 VVEKLESQGLVSN
-2229 IINNIISQGGLSGIY
+2229 IINNIISQGGLSGVY

-2290 VFVNNSSFS
+2290 IFVNNSSFS

-2324 SKYQGALIF
+2324 SKYQGTLIF
-2333 ASNGVSNINIT
+2333 ASNDVSNINIT

-2362 VQKGEICINLANC
+2362 VQKGEICVNLANC

-2382 STNSSVT
+2382 TSSSVT

-2410 NGAIDLSQVKNN
+2410 NGAIDLSQVTNN

-2434 TLQANNLTIAN
+2434 TLQANNLTITN
-2445 AFNNASNSTANINGD
+2445 AFNNASNSTANINGN

-2490 NLSHSVSHAIIN
+2490 NLSHSASHAIIN
-2502 AQGIATIMTNYNNP
+2502 TQGSATIMTNNNNP
-2516 LIQFNTSSKETGAYT
+2516 LIQFNTSSKEVGTYT

-2558 LYTLININGKHMV
+2558 LYALIDINGKHMV

-2589 GLIVGF
+2589 GLVVGF

-2606 ILYNKVKIAVSNA
+2606 ILYNKVKIAVSND

-2631 YIAQIQGIQ
+2631 YIAQIQGVQ
-2640 GVDSIEQ
+2640 SVDSIDQ
-2647 AGGTQAINWLN
+2647 VGGNQAINWLN

-2673 LESHSTKDLTTIAGD
+2673 LESHSAKDLTTIAGD

-2695 IANPNF
+2695 IANPDF

-2807 YAAYGYS
+2807 YVAYGYS
-2814 GFHANITQSGS
+2814 GFHGNITQSGS

-2860 YDPLLS
+2860 YDSLLS
-2866 IINQSYRYNTWTT
+2866 IINQSYKYNTWTT

-2902 GLAYYYIGMSGLRGI
+2902 GLAYYYIGLSGLRGI

>member
-1 MAFKKAGLISKFIS
+1 MAFKKARLISKFIS

-29 KLNPILKREKPLKRH
+29 KLNQILKREKPLRCH
-44 KKTKSIKKPF
+44 KKALKPIKKLS
-54 NKNKSFLKASVLLIG
+54 NRNKSFLKASILLIG

-74 PHLRASECRYWSWW
+74 SHLRANECRYWSWSSW
-88 SGYHDKIESG
+88 SYQDNIESG
-98 SNSPTHNSY
+98 PNSPTHNSY
-107 CLFSSTQG
+107 CLFSSAQG

-123 LTTYSAGG
+123 LTTYSTGG
-131 ASFTQKF
+131 ASFMQKF
-138 NNGTLNVGGNIRFGG
+138 NGGTLNVGGNIRFGG
-153 TGVNGVNVGYITGT
+153 TGINGGDVGYITGT

-185 LSDGGGA
+185 YADGGGA
-192 TLNFNATNRITI
+192 TLNFNAANNITI

-211 SDAGAQHSYMNF
+211 SDAGTQHSYMNF

-236 DDTNGGFSFSGNNNN
+236 DDTNGGFSFSGNGTN
-251 SAISFNKTKFNQ
+251 STISFNKTKFNQ
-263 GTYNFTN
+263 GTYKFTN
-270 SANLSF
+270 SANLS
-276 NNSNFNQSTY
+276 
-286 NFNSL
+286 
-291 QSTFNNSTFNQGT
+291 FNNSTFNQGT
-304 YNFTDNTSFN
+304 YNFTDNASFN

-350 VSFGSGAVFN
+350 VSFGSGAIFN
-360 LNQTLNAN
+360 LNQTLNNN
-368 QTYDILTTNGTIQ
+368 QTYDILTTNGAIQ

-402 HVEVGNNTYDVT
+402 HVGVGNNTYDVT

-427 FSNKS
+427 FNKQS
-432 ITTQFLGDDLQAK
+432 IITQFLGDDLQQQAQK
-445 AKATYQQDLNNSQ
+445 TYQQDLSNSQ
-458 SALSNATNDNKI
+458 NALNNVTSDNTIASNDTSYTQSKNATI
-470 ASADTG
+470 A
-476 YTNNQNTTI
+476 
-485 KQDAQNLEHTSQQI
+485 KDAQGLENTNQQI
-499 AKDEQA
+499 AQDEQA
-505 LQGDL
+505 LEKDL
-510 NKLKQLA
+510 AQIKQLA
-517 NSSFNEQAFNQ
+517 NS
-528 AQSKEQ
+528 
-534 QDEQTLQNEE
+534 T
-544 NTFSSE
+544 
-550 QEGLEKALA
+550 
-559 NAKEQQEQQQAQAT
+559 
-573 YQQDLNNSQSAL
+573 
-585 SNATNDNKIASADT
+585 
-599 DYTKNQ
+599 
-605 NTAIKQDAQNL
+605 
-616 ENTSQQITQ
+616 
-625 DQKDLEQDLD
+625 
-635 KLQQLANSKTGF
+635 TGF
-647 NEQAFNQAQST
+647 NEQAFNQAQDK
-658 EQQDEQTLQNE
+658 EQQDEQALQNE
-669 EETFSSEQEGLE
+669 EKTFNTEQEELE
-681 KALANAKH
+681 QAIANAKP
-689 TSPTPTKHTAQNN
+689 TSPTPTPTKHTA
-702 PPNKVSP
+702 PN
-709 PTQNLPTTNVW
+709 
-720 NGVYNFQNQT
+720 
-730 YSKKGIYYIDP
+730 
-741 NLSGQSGQS
+741 
-750 GNTLSTYGYLDWF
+750 
-763 TLKNKFSVNANNGT
+763 
-777 LIIGNNTESANTKGL
+777 
-792 IWIGD
+792 
-797 DKGLVYYNTGTFN
+797 
-810 AANIYLTSNLK
+810 
-821 TGNGF
+821 
-826 SGEGATLNFNA
+826 
-837 TNRITINQASFDNS
+837 
-851 DAGAQHSYMNFKGSN
+851 
-866 INVSGSS
+866 
-873 FTDDTNG
+873 
-880 GFSFSGNN
+880 
-888 NNSAISFNKTKFNQG
+888 
-903 TYNFTNSANL
+903 
-913 SFNNSNF
+913 
-920 NQSTYNFNSLQSTFN
+920 
-935 NSTFNQGTYNFTD
+935 
-948 NTSFNNDTFNQG
+948 
-960 TYNFNTSKVSFSG
+960 
-973 ANTLNSSSP
+973 
-982 FASLKGSVSFGSG
+982 
-995 AVFNLN
+995 
-1001 QTLNANQ
+1001 
-1008 TYDILTTNG
+1008 
-1017 TIQYGVYQSYL
+1017 
-1028 WDLINYKGDKA
+1028 
-1039 ISHVEVGNNTYDV
+1039 
-1052 TFDINGQDETLQE
+1052 
-1065 TFSNKSITTQ
+1065 
-1075 FLGDDLQAKAKA
+1075 
-1087 TYQQDLNNSQ
+1087 
-1097 SALSNA
+1097 
-1103 TNDNKIASADT
+1103 
-1114 GYTNNQNTTIK
+1114 
-1125 QDAQNLEHTSQQ
+1125 
-1137 IAKDEQALQGDL
+1137 
-1149 NKLKQLANSSFNEQ
+1149 
-1163 AFNQAQS
+1163 
-1170 KEQQDE
+1170 
-1176 QTLQNEEE
+1176 
-1184 TFSSEQEGLEKAL
+1184 
-1197 ANAKPASPTPTPT
+1197 TP
-1210 PTPTPSPTPN
+1210 
-1220 PTPTKHTAPNKVP
+1220 PNKVP

-1248 GVYWLQN
+1248 GVYNLQN
-1255 QTYSQKGVYYID
+1255 QTYSKQGVYYID

-1286 NLLGRSFGVN
+1286 NLFGRSFSVN

-1321 GGFGYII
+1321 GGFGYIT

-1344 GEGVSGSDGGG
+1344 GEGVSNSDGGG

-1386 ASQHSYATFDA
+1386 ASQHSYAAFDA
-1397 TNNISVTNSSFSD
+1397 LNNISVTNSSFSD
-1410 MTWGKFSFNAKNISF
+1410 MTWGKFSFTAKNISF

-1440 VISANAANSLSFNN
+1440 VISANASNSLSFIN

-1463 NLWANSLIFNNTQAV
+1463 NLQANSLIFNNTQAV

-1493 TQLLGNTSFTLSSQ
+1493 TQLLGNTNFTLSSQ

-1530 QTAFKNSLTLDN
+1530 QATFKNSLTLDN
-1542 NSNLSLDNQ
+1542 NSNLSLYNQ
-1551 SVLNAS
+1551 SVLNAN

-1585 ATLSLNANSK
+1585 GTLSLNANSK

-1609 NLDDSVLSVSNAS
+1609 NLDDSVLSANNTS

-1632 ASQATFGGNT
+1632 ASQADFGGNT
-1642 TIDAASFNFD
+1642 TIDTASFNFD
-1652 SASSLSFN
+1652 SASSLNFN

-1668 NFNGYAPSLSKALMS
+1668 NFNGYAPSLAKALIS

-1803 SKQNPTGYS
+1803 SNQNPTGYS
-1812 YDYSDNQAGTY
+1812 YDYSDNQVGTY

-1836 GSQTPQT
+1836 GSQTPQA

-1866 GNLKTLLGILSQNS
+1866 ENLKTLLGILSQNS

-1885 MIETNQLDNIT
+1885 MIESNQLDNIT
-1896 SINEVLQLLDRIKIT
+1896 NINEVLQLLDKIKIT
-1911 PAQKQALLETINHL
+1911 QAQKQALLETINHL

-1933 SNGNLVIG
+1933 SNGNLIIG
-1941 ATQDHVTNSTS
+1941 ATQDNVTNSTS

-1966 LDSATCSSFRNTY
+1966 LDSTTCSSFRNTY

-1993 INADFKAKSIYITGT
+1993 INADFKAKSVYITGT
-2008 LGSGNAFESG
+2008 VGSGNAFESG
-2018 GSADITFQSANNLV
+2018 GSADVTFQSTNNLV

-2064 ANVLSQMAMEK
+2064 ANVLSQVAMEK

-2085 VENALIPLSKE
+2085 IENALSPLSKE
-2096 LPSSLQNETLGQLIG
+2096 LPASLQSETLGQLIG
-2111 QNNLDNLLNNSGVMN
+2111 QNNLDDLLDNSGVMN

-2157 KSMLDDKGLLNFIG
+2157 KSMLDDTGLLNFIG
-2171 GYMDASEL
+2171 GYIDASEL
-2179 SSILSVILKDITNP
+2179 SSILNVVLKDITNP
-2193 PTSLQKDIGVVAND
+2193 PASLQKDIGVVAND
-2207 LLDEFLGQD
+2207 LLNEFLGQD
-2216 VVKKLESQGLVSN
+2216 VVKKLESQDLVSN
-2229 IINNIISQGGLSGIY
+2229 IINNIISQGGLSGVY

-2362 VQKGEICINLANC
+2362 VQKGEICVNLANC

-2400 NFTFLGVIAS
+2400 NFTFLGAIAS
-2410 NGAIDLSQVKNN
+2410 NGAIDLSQVTNN

-2434 TLQANNLTIAN
+2434 TLQANNLTITN
-2445 AFNNASNSTANINGD
+2445 AFNNASNSTANINGN

-2490 NLSHSVSHAIIN
+2490 NLSHSASHAIIN
-2502 AQGIATIMTNYNNP
+2502 AQGSATIMANNNNP
-2516 LIQFNTSSKETGAYT
+2516 LIQFNTSSKEAGTYT

-2558 LYTLININGKHMV
+2558 LYTLIDINGKHMV
-2571 MTDNGLTYNG
+2571 MTDNGLTYND
-2581 QAVSIKDG
+2581 QAVNIKDG
-2589 GLIVGF
+2589 GLVVGF

-2606 ILYNKVKIAVSNA
+2606 ILYNKVKIAVSNN

-2631 YIAQIQGIQ
+2631 YIAQIQGTQ
-2640 GVDSIEQ
+2640 GVDSIDQ
-2647 AGGTQAINWLN
+2647 AGGNQAINWLN

-2695 IANPNF
+2695 IANPDF

-2724 SDTSTFASADFH
+2724 SDTSTFAHSDFL

-2814 GFHANITQSGS
+2814 GFHGNITQSGS

-2866 IINQSYRYNTWTT
+2866 IINQSYRYDTWTT

-2889 MFKDKSVIFKPQI
+2889 MFKDKSVIFKPQV
-2902 GLAYYYIGMSGLRGI
+2902 GLAYYYIGLSGLRSI

>member
-1 MAFKKAGLISKFIS
+1 MAFKKARLISKFIS

-29 KLNPILKREKPLKRH
+29 KLNQILKREKPLKCH
-44 KKTKSIKKPF
+44 KKALKPIKKLS
-54 NKNKSFLKASVLLIG
+54 NRNKSFLKASVLLIG

-74 PHLRASECRYWSWW
+74 SHLRANECTYWSWFHT
-88 SGYHDKIESG
+88 YDNIESG
-98 SNSPTHNSY
+98 PNSPTHNSY
-107 CLFSSTQG
+107 CLFSSAQG

-138 NNGTLNVGGNIRFGG
+138 NGGTLDVGGNIRFGG
-153 TGVNGVNVGYITGT
+153 TGINGGDVGYITGT

-178 RITTGNS
+178 HITTGNS
-185 LSDGGGA
+185 YADGGGA
-192 TLNFNATNRITI
+192 TLNFNATNNITI

-211 SDAGAQHSYMNF
+211 SDAGTQKSYMNF
-223 KGSNINVSGSSFT
+223 KGSNIKVSGSSFK
-236 DDTNGGFSFSGNNNN
+236 DDTDGGFSFSGSNNN
-251 SAISFNKTKFNQ
+251 SAISFNQTSFNQ
-263 GTYNFTN
+263 GTYNFSNSTTLSFDNSSFNQGTYHFN
-270 SANLSF
+270 SAQSTF
-276 NNSNFNQSTY
+276 ENSNFNQGTY
-286 NFNSL
+286 HFNDNAS
-291 QSTFNNSTFNQGT
+291 FNNNTFNQGT
-304 YNFTDNTSFN
+304 YS
-314 NDTFNQGTYNFNTSK
+314 FNTSK

-339 SSSPFASLKGS
+339 SSSPFSSLKGS
-350 VSFGSGAVFN
+350 VSFNSGAIFN
-360 LNQTLNAN
+360 LNQTLNNN
-368 QTYDILTTNGTIQ
+368 QTYDILTTNGAIQ

-427 FSNKS
+427 FNNRS
-432 ITTQFLGDDLQAK
+432 IITQFLGD
-445 AKATYQQDLNNSQ
+445 
-458 SALSNATNDNKI
+458 
-470 ASADTG
+470 
-476 YTNNQNTTI
+476 
-485 KQDAQNLEHTSQQI
+485 NL
-499 AKDEQA
+499 
-505 LQGDL
+505 
-510 NKLKQLA
+510 
-517 NSSFNEQAFNQ
+517 
-528 AQSKEQ
+528 
-534 QDEQTLQNEE
+534 
-544 NTFSSE
+544 
-550 QEGLEKALA
+550 
-559 NAKEQQEQQQAQAT
+559 QQQAQQT
-573 YQQDLNNSQSAL
+573 YQEDLTHSQNALRGATSDKTIANNDTSYTQSK
-585 SNATNDNKIASADT
+585 NATVAK
-599 DYTKNQ
+599 
-605 NTAIKQDAQNL
+605 DAQGL
-616 ENTSQQITQ
+616 ENTNQQITKDKQ
-625 DQKDLEQDLD
+625 ALEKDLAQIKE
-635 KLQQLANSKTGF
+635 LANSTTGF
-647 NEQAFNQAQST
+647 NEQAFNQAQKQ
-658 EQQDEQTLQNE
+658 EQQDEQTLQNDE
-669 EETFSSEQEGLE
+669 NAFNTKQDSLNKAIQQAQAQQQKQEQQQAQKTYQEDVNNSQNALNDVTSDKEIASADTSYTKSSNPTIATDAQNLESTNQKIQQDEQDLEKDLAQIKQLANPTTGFNEQAFTQAQKQEQQDEQTLQNDENAFNTEQEGLE
-681 KALANAKH
+681 QAIANAKPANP
-689 TSPTPTKHTAQNN
+689 TPNPTPSPTPSPTKHTAPNT
-702 PPNKVSP
+702 PPSQVP
-709 PTQNLPTTNVW
+709 PTPPSQNLPKTNVW
-720 NGVYNFQNQT
+720 NGVYWLQNKT
-730 YSKKGIYYIDP
+730 YSNKGIYYIDP

-750 GNTLSTYGYLDWF
+750 GNTLSTY
-763 TLKNKFSVNANNGT
+763 
-777 LIIGNNTESANTKGL
+777 
-792 IWIGD
+792 
-797 DKGLVYYNTGTFN
+797 
-810 AANIYLTSNLK
+810 
-821 TGNGF
+821 
-826 SGEGATLNFNA
+826 
-837 TNRITINQASFDNS
+837 
-851 DAGAQHSYMNFKGSN
+851 
-866 INVSGSS
+866 
-873 FTDDTNG
+873 
-880 GFSFSGNN
+880 
-888 NNSAISFNKTKFNQG
+888 
-903 TYNFTNSANL
+903 
-913 SFNNSNF
+913 
-920 NQSTYNFNSLQSTFN
+920 
-935 NSTFNQGTYNFTD
+935 
-948 NTSFNNDTFNQG
+948 
-960 TYNFNTSKVSFSG
+960 
-973 ANTLNSSSP
+973 
-982 FASLKGSVSFGSG
+982 
-995 AVFNLN
+995 
-1001 QTLNANQ
+1001 
-1008 TYDILTTNG
+1008 
-1017 TIQYGVYQSYL
+1017 
-1028 WDLINYKGDKA
+1028 
-1039 ISHVEVGNNTYDV
+1039 
-1052 TFDINGQDETLQE
+1052 
-1065 TFSNKSITTQ
+1065 
-1075 FLGDDLQAKAKA
+1075 
-1087 TYQQDLNNSQ
+1087 
-1097 SALSNA
+1097 
-1103 TNDNKIASADT
+1103 
-1114 GYTNNQNTTIK
+1114 
-1125 QDAQNLEHTSQQ
+1125 
-1137 IAKDEQALQGDL
+1137 
-1149 NKLKQLANSSFNEQ
+1149 
-1163 AFNQAQS
+1163 
-1170 KEQQDE
+1170 
-1176 QTLQNEEE
+1176 
-1184 TFSSEQEGLEKAL
+1184 
-1197 ANAKPASPTPTPT
+1197 
-1210 PTPTPSPTPN
+1210 
-1220 PTPTKHTAPNKVP
+1220 
-1233 PTPPTQNLPTTNVWN
+1233 
-1248 GVYWLQN
+1248 
-1255 QTYSQKGVYYID
+1255 
-1267 PNLSGQSG
+1267 
-1275 QSANTLSTYTA
+1275 TA
-1286 NLLGRSFGVN
+1286 NLFGRSFGVN

-1321 GGFGYII
+1321 GGFGYIT

-1344 GEGVSGSDGGG
+1344 GEGVSNSDGGG

-1397 TNNISVTNSSFSD
+1397 LNNISVTNSSFSD
-1410 MTWGKFSFNAKNISF
+1410 MTWGKFSFSAENISF

-1440 VISANAANSLSFNN
+1440 TISANASNSLSFIN

-1463 NLWANSLIFNNTQAV
+1463 NLQANSLIFNNTQAV

-1530 QTAFKNSLTLDN
+1530 QATFKNSLTLDN
-1542 NSNLSLDNQ
+1542 DSNLSLDNQ
-1551 SVLNAS
+1551 SVLNAN
-1557 GASAFNNQAS
+1557 GASAFNNQAN

-1585 ATLSLNANSK
+1585 GTLSLNASSK

-1609 NLDDSVLSVSNAS
+1609 NLDDSVLSANNTS

-1632 ASQATFGGNT
+1632 ASQADFGGNT
-1642 TIDAASFNFD
+1642 TINTASFNFD
-1652 SASSLSFN
+1652 STSSLNFN

-1668 NFNGYAPSLSKALMS
+1668 NFNGYAPSLTKALMS

-1743 ATYSDNNNIQTWSF
+1743 ATYSDNNNVQTWSF

-1812 YDYSDNQAGTY
+1812 YDYSDNQVGTY
-1823 YLTSNIKGLFTPK
+1823 YLTSNIKGLFAPK
-1836 GSQTPQT
+1836 DSQTPQT

-1866 GNLKTLLGILSQNS
+1866 ENLKTLLGILSQNS
-1880 ATLKE
+1880 AALKE
-1885 MIETNQLDNIT
+1885 MIESNQLDNIT
-1896 SINEVLQLLDRIKIT
+1896 NINEVLQLLDKIKIT
-1911 PAQKQALLETINHL
+1911 QAQKQALLETINHL
-1925 TDNINQTF
+1925 TGNINQTF

-1941 ATQDHVTNSTS
+1941 ATQDNVTNSTS

-2008 LGSGNAFESG
+2008 IGSGNAFESG
-2018 GSADITFQSANNLV
+2018 GSADVTFQSANNLV

-2075 IKQAGGLGNF
+2075 IKQAGSLGNF
-2085 VENALIPLSKE
+2085 IENALSPLSKE
-2096 LPSSLQNETLGQLIG
+2096 LPASLQDETLGQLIG
-2111 QNNLDNLLNNSGVMN
+2111 QNNLDDLLNNSGVMN
-2126 AIQNIISKKL
+2126 EIQNIISQKL

-2171 GYMDASEL
+2171 GYIDASEL

-2207 LLDEFLGQD
+2207 LLNEFLGQD

-2229 IINNIISQGGLSGIY
+2229 IINNVISQGGLSGVY

-2389 PTNESL
+2389 PTNETL
-2395 SVRAN
+2395 SVHAN
-2400 NFTFLGVIAS
+2400 NFTFLGTIAS
-2410 NGAIDLSQVKNN
+2410 NGAIDLSQVTNN

-2434 TLQANNLTIAN
+2434 TLQANNLTITN
-2445 AFNNASNSTANINGD
+2445 AFNNASNSTANINGN

-2490 NLSHSVSHAIIN
+2490 NLSHSASHAIIN
-2502 AQGIATIMTNYNNP
+2502 AQGNATIMANGNNP
-2516 LIQFNTSSKETGAYT
+2516 LIQFNTSSKEAGTYT

-2543 NDQITGGSSLDNYLK
+2543 NDQITGDSSLDNYLK
-2558 LYTLININGKHMV
+2558 LYTLIDINGKRMV
-2571 MTDNGLTYNG
+2571 MSDNGLTYNG
-2581 QAVSIKDG
+2581 QAVNIKDG
-2589 GLIVGF
+2589 GLVVGF

-2606 ILYNKVKIAVSNA
+2606 ILYNKVKIAVSND
-2619 PINNLQAPTLKQ
+2619 PINNLQTPTLKQ
-2631 YIAQIQGIQ
+2631 YIAQIQGVQ
-2640 GVDSIEQ
+2640 SVDSINQ
-2647 AGGTQAINWLN
+2647 AGGNQAINWLN

-2724 SDTSTFASADFH
+2724 SDTSTFARSDFL

-2774 GVGGASFIN
+2774 GVGGASFIS

-2825 SNVNMGVY
+2825 SNVNVGVY

-2866 IINQSYRYNTWTT
+2866 IINQSYRYDTWTT

-2889 MFKDKSVIFKPQI
+2889 MFKDKSVIFKPQV
-2902 GLAYYYIGMSGLRGI
+2902 GLSYYYIGLSGLRGI

>member
-1 MAFKKAGLISKFIS
+1 MAFKKARLISRFIS

-29 KLNPILKREKPLKRH
+29 TLNQILKREKTLKRH
-44 KKTKSIKKPF
+44 KKALKPIKKLS
-54 NKNKSFLKASVLLIG
+54 NRNKSFLKASVLLIG

-74 PHLRASECRYWSWW
+74 SHLRANECRYWSWSFW
-88 SGYHDKIESG
+88 SYQDNIESG
-98 SNSPTHNSY
+98 PNSPTHNSY
-107 CLFSSTQG
+107 CLFSSAQG

-138 NNGTLNVGGNIRFGG
+138 NGGTLNVGGNIRFGG
-153 TGVNGVNVGYITGT
+153 TGINGGDVGYITGT
-167 YDAQTINFNSS
+167 YDAANIYLTSHLK
-178 RITTGNS
+178 TGNS
-185 LSDGGGA
+185 YADGGGA
-192 TLNFNATNRITI
+192 TLNFNATNNITI

-211 SDAGAQHSYMNF
+211 SDAGTQHSYMNF
-223 KGSNINVSGSSFT
+223 KGSNIKVSGSSFT
-236 DDTNGGFSFSGNNNN
+236 DDTNGGFSFSGNSNN
-251 SAISFNKTKFNQ
+251 SAISFNQTNFNQ
-263 GTYNFTN
+263 GTYHFSNSTSSSFDNSSFNQGTYHFN
-270 SANLSF
+270 SAQSTF
-276 NNSNFNQSTY
+276 ENSNFNQGAY
-286 NFNSL
+286 DFNDSV
-291 QSTFNNSTFNQGT
+291 
-304 YNFTDNTSFN
+304 SFN
-314 NDTFNQGTYNFNTSK
+314 NDTFNQGIYSFNTSK
-329 VSFSGANTLN
+329 VSFSGTNTLN

-350 VSFGSGAVFN
+350 VSFGSDAIFN
-360 LNQTLNAN
+360 LNQTLNNN
-368 QTYDILTTNGTIQ
+368 QTYDILTTNGAIQ

-427 FSNKS
+427 FNKQS
-432 ITTQFLGDDLQAK
+432 IITQFLGDDLQQQAQQ
-445 AKATYQQDLNNSQ
+445 TYQEDLTHSQNALNNVTSDNTIAKNDASYTQ
-458 SALSNATNDNKI
+458 SKNATVAK
-470 ASADTG
+470 
-476 YTNNQNTTI
+476 
-485 KQDAQNLEHTSQQI
+485 DAQSLENTNQQI
-499 AKDEQA
+499 AQDEQA

-510 NKLKQLA
+510 DKLKQLA
-517 NSSFNEQAFNQ
+517 NSTTGFNEQAFTQ
-528 AQSKEQ
+528 AQKQEQ
-534 QDEQTLQNEE
+534 QDEQTLQNDE
-544 NTFSSE
+544 NAFNAE
-550 QEGLEKALA
+550 QEGLEQAI
-559 NAKEQQEQQQAQAT
+559 QQAQAQQQKQEQAQAQKT
-573 YQQDLNNSQSAL
+573 YQQDLSNSQSTL
-585 SNATNDNKIASADT
+585 NNAASDNKIAKNDT
-599 DYTKNQ
+599 SYTQSKNA
-605 NTAIKQDAQNL
+605 TVAKDAQSL
-616 ENTSQQITQ
+616 ENTNQQIAQ
-625 DQKDLEQDLD
+625 DEQALQGDLD
-635 KLQQLANSKTGF
+635 KLKQLANSTTGF
-647 NEQAFNQAQST
+647 NEQAFTQAQKQ
-658 EQQDEQTLQNE
+658 EQQDEQTLQNDE
-669 EETFSSEQEGLE
+669 NAFNAEQEGLE
-681 KALANAKH
+681 QAIANAKH
-689 TSPTPTKHTAQNN
+689 ANPTPNPTPSHAPTPTKHTAQNT
-702 PPNKVSP
+702 PPSQVPPTP

-720 NGVYNFQNQT
+720 NGVYNLQNKT
-730 YSKKGIYYIDP
+730 YSNKGIYYIDP

-750 GNTLSTYGYLDWF
+750 GNTLSTY
-763 TLKNKFSVNANNGT
+763 
-777 LIIGNNTESANTKGL
+777 
-792 IWIGD
+792 
-797 DKGLVYYNTGTFN
+797 
-810 AANIYLTSNLK
+810 
-821 TGNGF
+821 
-826 SGEGATLNFNA
+826 
-837 TNRITINQASFDNS
+837 
-851 DAGAQHSYMNFKGSN
+851 
-866 INVSGSS
+866 
-873 FTDDTNG
+873 
-880 GFSFSGNN
+880 
-888 NNSAISFNKTKFNQG
+888 
-903 TYNFTNSANL
+903 
-913 SFNNSNF
+913 
-920 NQSTYNFNSLQSTFN
+920 
-935 NSTFNQGTYNFTD
+935 
-948 NTSFNNDTFNQG
+948 
-960 TYNFNTSKVSFSG
+960 
-973 ANTLNSSSP
+973 
-982 FASLKGSVSFGSG
+982 
-995 AVFNLN
+995 
-1001 QTLNANQ
+1001 
-1008 TYDILTTNG
+1008 
-1017 TIQYGVYQSYL
+1017 
-1028 WDLINYKGDKA
+1028 
-1039 ISHVEVGNNTYDV
+1039 
-1052 TFDINGQDETLQE
+1052 
-1065 TFSNKSITTQ
+1065 
-1075 FLGDDLQAKAKA
+1075 
-1087 TYQQDLNNSQ
+1087 
-1097 SALSNA
+1097 
-1103 TNDNKIASADT
+1103 
-1114 GYTNNQNTTIK
+1114 
-1125 QDAQNLEHTSQQ
+1125 
-1137 IAKDEQALQGDL
+1137 
-1149 NKLKQLANSSFNEQ
+1149 
-1163 AFNQAQS
+1163 
-1170 KEQQDE
+1170 
-1176 QTLQNEEE
+1176 
-1184 TFSSEQEGLEKAL
+1184 
-1197 ANAKPASPTPTPT
+1197 
-1210 PTPTPSPTPN
+1210 
-1220 PTPTKHTAPNKVP
+1220 
-1233 PTPPTQNLPTTNVWN
+1233 
-1248 GVYWLQN
+1248 
-1255 QTYSQKGVYYID
+1255 
-1267 PNLSGQSG
+1267 
-1275 QSANTLSTYTA
+1275 TA
-1286 NLLGRSFGVN
+1286 NLFGRSFGVN

-1321 GGFGYII
+1321 GSFGYIT
-1328 GTFNA
+1328 GTFSA

-1344 GEGVSGSDGGG
+1344 GEGVSNSDGGG

-1386 ASQHSYATFDA
+1386 ASQHSYAAFDA
-1397 TNNISVTNSSFSD
+1397 LNNISVTNSNFSD
-1410 MTWGKFSFNAKNISF
+1410 MTWGKFSFSAKNISF

-1440 VISANAANSLSFNN
+1440 TISANATNSLSFTD
-1454 SRLNGGAVY
+1454 SRLNGGAIY
-1463 NLWANSLIFNNTQAV
+1463 NLQANSLIFNNTQAV

-1530 QTAFKNSLTLDN
+1530 QVTFKNSLTLDN

-1557 GASAFNNQAS
+1557 GTSAFNNQAS

-1575 ATFNSLFFNG
+1575 AAFNNLFFNG
-1585 ATLSLNANSK
+1585 GTLSLNASSK
-1595 LNASSASF
+1595 LSASNTSF

-1609 NLDDSVLSVSNAS
+1609 NLDDSVLSANNTS

-1632 ASQATFGGNT
+1632 TSQADFGGNT
-1642 TIDAASFNFD
+1642 TIDTASFNFD
-1652 SASSLSFN
+1652 SASSLNFN

-1668 NFNGYAPSLSKALMS
+1668 NFNGYAPSLTKALMS
-1683 VSGQFVLGN
+1683 VSGQFVLGS

-1836 GSQTPQT
+1836 GSQTPQA

-1848 PFNQPLNSL
+1848 PFNQPLSSL

-1866 GNLKTLLGILSQNS
+1866 ENLKTLLGILSQNS
-1880 ATLKE
+1880 AALKE
-1885 MIETNQLDNIT
+1885 MIESNQLDNIT
-1896 SINEVLQLLDRIKIT
+1896 NINEVLQLLDKIKIT
-1911 PAQKQALLETINHL
+1911 QAQKQALLETINHL

-1933 SNGNLVIG
+1933 NNGNLVIG
-1941 ATQDHVTNSTS
+1941 ATQDNVTNSTS

-1966 LDSATCSSFRNTY
+1966 LDSTTCSSFRNTY

-2008 LGSGNAFESG
+2008 IGSGNAFESG
-2018 GSADITFQSANNLV
+2018 GSADVTFQSANNLV

-2052 EGIDKIFNQGNL
+2052 KGIDKIFNQGNL
-2064 ANVLSQMAMEK
+2064 ANVLSQVAMEK

-2085 VENALIPLSKE
+2085 IENALSPLSKE
-2096 LPSSLQNETLGQLIG
+2096 LPASLQNETLGQLIG
-2111 QNNLDNLLNNSGVMN
+2111 QNNLDDLLNNSGVMN
-2126 AIQNIISKKL
+2126 EIQNIISKKL

-2171 GYMDASEL
+2171 GYIDASEL
-2179 SSILSVILKDITNP
+2179 SSILGVILKDITNP

-2207 LLDEFLGQD
+2207 LLNEFLGQD
-2216 VVKKLESQGLVSN
+2216 VIKKLESQGLVSN
-2229 IINNIISQGGLSGIY
+2229 IINNIISQGGLSGVY

-2256 QNALKENDLGALLS
+2256 QNALKENDLGSLLS

-2333 ASNGVSNINIT
+2333 ASNDVSNINIT

-2362 VQKGEICINLANC
+2362 VQKGEICVNLANC

-2400 NFTFLGVIAS
+2400 NFTFLGAITS
-2410 NGAIDLSQVKNN
+2410 NGAIDLSQVTNN

-2434 TLQANNLTIAN
+2434 TLQANNLTITN
-2445 AFNNASNSTANINGD
+2445 AFNNASNSTANIDGN

-2490 NLSHSVSHAIIN
+2490 NLSHSASHAIIN
-2502 AQGIATIMTNYNNP
+2502 AQGAATIMANDNNP
-2516 LIQFNTSSKETGAYT
+2516 LIQFNTSSKKTGTYT

-2543 NDQITGGSSLDNYLK
+2543 NNQITGGSSLDNYLK
-2558 LYTLININGKHMV
+2558 LYALIDINGKHMV

-2581 QAVSIKDG
+2581 QAVSVKDG
-2589 GLIVGF
+2589 GLVVGF

-2606 ILYNKVKIAVSNA
+2606 ILYNKVKIAVSND

-2631 YIAQIQGIQ
+2631 YIAQIQGVQ
-2640 GVDSIEQ
+2640 SVDSIDQ
-2647 AGGTQAINWLN
+2647 AGGNQAIDWLN

-2673 LESHSTKDLTTIAGD
+2673 LESHSVKDLTTIAGD

-2695 IANPNF
+2695 IANPDF

-2724 SDTSTFASADFH
+2724 SDTSTFARSDFL

-2814 GFHANITQSGS
+2814 GFHGNITQSGS
-2825 SNVNMGVY
+2825 SNVNIGVY

-2866 IINQSYRYNTWTT
+2866 IINQSYRYDTWTT

-2889 MFKDKSVIFKPQI
+2889 MFKDKSVIFKPQV
-2902 GLAYYYIGMSGLRGI
+2902 GLAYYYIGLSGLRGI

>member
-1 MAFKKAGLISKFIS
+1 MAFKKARLISRFIS

-23 ISKKIF
+23 ISKKF
-29 KLNPILKREKPLKRH
+29 FTLNQILKREKPLKRH
-44 KKTKSIKKPF
+44 KKTRSIEKPF

-74 PHLRASECRYWSWW
+74 SHLRANECRYWSWSSW
-88 SGYHDKIESG
+88 SYQDNIESG
-98 SNSPTHNSY
+98 PNSPTHNSY

-123 LTTYSAGG
+123 LTTYSVGG

-138 NNGTLNVGGNIRFGG
+138 NNGTLDIGGNIRFGG
-153 TGVNGVNVGYITGT
+153 TGINGGDVGYITGT
-167 YDAQTINFNSS
+167 YDAQTMNFNSS
-178 RITTGNS
+178 HITTGNS
-185 LSDGGGA
+185 YADGGGA
-192 TLNFNATNRITI
+192 TLNFNATNNITI

-211 SDAGAQHSYMNF
+211 SDAGTQKSYMNF
-223 KGSNINVSGSSFT
+223 KGSNIKVSGSSFT
-236 DDTNGGFSFSGNNNN
+236 DDTDGGFNFSGNNNN
-251 SAISFNKTKFNQ
+251 SVISFDKTSFNQ
-263 GTYNFTN
+263 GTYNFSN
-270 SANLSF
+270 SATLSF
-276 NNSNFNQSTY
+276 DNSSFNQGTY
-286 NFNSL
+286 HFNSA
-291 QSTFNNSTFNQGT
+291 QSTFENSSFNQGT
-304 YNFTDNTSFN
+304 YNFNDNTSFN
-314 NDTFNQGTYNFNTSK
+314 NDTFNQGTYDFNTSK
-329 VSFSGANTLN
+329 VSFSGINTLN

-350 VSFGSGAVFN
+350 VSFNSNAIFN
-360 LNQTLNAN
+360 LNQTLNNN
-368 QTYDILTTNGTIQ
+368 QTYDILTTNGAIQ

-427 FSNKS
+427 FDKQS
-432 ITTQFLGDDLQAK
+432 IITQFLGDDLQQQAQK
-445 AKATYQQDLNNSQ
+445 TYQEDLTNSQ
-458 SALSNATNDNKI
+458 NALSGATSDNTI
-470 ASADTG
+470 ANNNTS
-476 YTNNQNTTI
+476 YTNNKNTTI
-485 KQDAQNLEHTSQQI
+485 ATDAQSLENTNQQI
-499 AKDEQA
+499 TKDKQA
-505 LQGDL
+505 LEKDL
-510 NKLKQLA
+510 ENVKQLA
-517 NSSFNEQAFNQ
+517 NS
-528 AQSKEQ
+528 
-534 QDEQTLQNEE
+534 T
-544 NTFSSE
+544 
-550 QEGLEKALA
+550 
-559 NAKEQQEQQQAQAT
+559 
-573 YQQDLNNSQSAL
+573 
-585 SNATNDNKIASADT
+585 
-599 DYTKNQ
+599 
-605 NTAIKQDAQNL
+605 
-616 ENTSQQITQ
+616 
-625 DQKDLEQDLD
+625 
-635 KLQQLANSKTGF
+635 TGF
-647 NEQAFNQAQST
+647 NEQAFNQAQKQ
-658 EQQDEQTLQNE
+658 EQQDEQTLQNDE
-669 EETFSSEQEGLE
+669 NAFNTEQEGLKQAIQQAQAQQQKQEQAQAQKTYQEDVNNSQNALNDVTSDNTIANNDTSYTQSKNATVAKDAQGLENTNQQIQQDEKALEKDLAQIKQLANSTTGFNEQAFNQAQKQEQQDEQTLQNDENAFNTEQEGLE
-681 KALANAKH
+681 QAIANAKPANP
-689 TSPTPTKHTAQNN
+689 TPSPTPTPTKHTGPNT
-702 PPNKVSP
+702 PPSQVP
-709 PTQNLPTTNVW
+709 PTPPSQNLPKTNVW
-720 NGVYNFQNQT
+720 SGVYWLQNKT
-730 YSKKGIYYIDP
+730 YSNKGIYYIDP

-750 GNTLSTYGYLDWF
+750 GNTLSTYTANLLGRSF
-763 TLKNKFSVNANNGT
+763 GVNANNGT
-777 LIIGNNTESANTKGL
+777 LIIGNNTEN
-792 IWIGD
+792 
-797 DKGLVYYNTGTFN
+797 
-810 AANIYLTSNLK
+810 
-821 TGNGF
+821 
-826 SGEGATLNFNA
+826 
-837 TNRITINQASFDNS
+837 
-851 DAGAQHSYMNFKGSN
+851 
-866 INVSGSS
+866 
-873 FTDDTNG
+873 
-880 GFSFSGNN
+880 
-888 NNSAISFNKTKFNQG
+888 
-903 TYNFTNSANL
+903 
-913 SFNNSNF
+913 
-920 NQSTYNFNSLQSTFN
+920 
-935 NSTFNQGTYNFTD
+935 
-948 NTSFNNDTFNQG
+948 
-960 TYNFNTSKVSFSG
+960 
-973 ANTLNSSSP
+973 
-982 FASLKGSVSFGSG
+982 
-995 AVFNLN
+995 
-1001 QTLNANQ
+1001 
-1008 TYDILTTNG
+1008 
-1017 TIQYGVYQSYL
+1017 
-1028 WDLINYKGDKA
+1028 
-1039 ISHVEVGNNTYDV
+1039 
-1052 TFDINGQDETLQE
+1052 
-1065 TFSNKSITTQ
+1065 
-1075 FLGDDLQAKAKA
+1075 
-1087 TYQQDLNNSQ
+1087 
-1097 SALSNA
+1097 
-1103 TNDNKIASADT
+1103 
-1114 GYTNNQNTTIK
+1114 
-1125 QDAQNLEHTSQQ
+1125 
-1137 IAKDEQALQGDL
+1137 
-1149 NKLKQLANSSFNEQ
+1149 
-1163 AFNQAQS
+1163 
-1170 KEQQDE
+1170 
-1176 QTLQNEEE
+1176 
-1184 TFSSEQEGLEKAL
+1184 
-1197 ANAKPASPTPTPT
+1197 
-1210 PTPTPSPTPN
+1210 
-1220 PTPTKHTAPNKVP
+1220 
-1233 PTPPTQNLPTTNVWN
+1233 
-1248 GVYWLQN
+1248 
-1255 QTYSQKGVYYID
+1255 
-1267 PNLSGQSG
+1267 
-1275 QSANTLSTYTA
+1275 
-1286 NLLGRSFGVN
+1286 
-1296 IQNGTLIIGNNTESV
+1296 V

-1321 GGFGYII
+1321 GGFGYIT

-1344 GEGVSGSDGGG
+1344 GEGVSNSDGGG

-1368 DGLNYNDAETV
+1368 DGLNYNNAETV

-1386 ASQHSYATFDA
+1386 ASQHSYTTFDA

-1410 MTWGKFSFNAKNISF
+1410 MTWGKFSFSAENISF

-1440 VISANAANSLSFNN
+1440 TISTNASNSLSFTD
-1454 SRLNGGAVY
+1454 SRLNGGAIY
-1463 NLWANSLIFNNTQAV
+1463 NLQANSLIFNNTQAV

-1530 QTAFKNSLTLDN
+1530 QAAFKNSLTLDN

-1551 SVLNAS
+1551 SVLNAN

-1585 ATLSLNANSK
+1585 GTLSLNANSK

-1609 NLDDSVLSVSNAS
+1609 NLDDSVLSANNTS

-1632 ASQATFGGNT
+1632 TSQADFGGNT
-1642 TIDAASFNFD
+1642 TIDTASFNFD
-1652 SASSLSFN
+1652 SASSLNFN

-1668 NFNGYAPSLSKALMS
+1668 NFNGYAPSLTKALMS

-1823 YLTSNIKGLFTPK
+1823 YLTSNVKGLFTPK
-1836 GSQTPQT
+1836 GSQTPQA

-1866 GNLKTLLGILSQNS
+1866 ENLKTLLGILSQNS

-1885 MIETNQLDNIT
+1885 MIESNQLDNIT
-1896 SINEVLQLLDRIKIT
+1896 NINEVLQLLDKIKIT
-1911 PAQKQALLETINHL
+1911 QAQKQALLETINHL

-1941 ATQDHVTNSTS
+1941 ATQDNVTNSTS

-2008 LGSGNAFESG
+2008 IGSGNAFESG
-2018 GSADITFQSANNLV
+2018 GSADVTFQSANNLV

-2064 ANVLSQMAMEK
+2064 ANVLSQVAMEK
-2075 IKQAGGLGNF
+2075 IKQAGGLGNLI
-2085 VENALIPLSKE
+2085 ENALSPLSKE
-2096 LPSSLQNETLGQLIG
+2096 LPASLQDETLGQLIG
-2111 QNNLDNLLNNSGVMN
+2111 QNNLDDLLNNSGVMN
-2126 AIQNIISKKL
+2126 EIQNIISQKL
-2136 SIFGNFVTPSIIEN
+2136 SIFGNFVTPSVIEN

-2171 GYMDASEL
+2171 GYIDASEL
-2179 SSILSVILKDITNP
+2179 SSILGVILKDITNP

-2207 LLDEFLGQD
+2207 LLNEFLGQD

-2229 IINNIISQGGLSGIY
+2229 IINNIISQGGLSGVY

-2354 NAGLNNVS
+2354 NAGLNNVN

-2382 STNSSVT
+2382 SVNSSVT
-2389 PTNESL
+2389 PTNETL

-2400 NFTFLGVIAS
+2400 NFTFLGAIAS
-2410 NGAIDLSQVKNN
+2410 NGAIDLSQVTNN

-2434 TLQANNLTIAN
+2434 TLQANNLTITN
-2445 AFNNASNSTANINGD
+2445 AFDNASNSTANIDGN

-2502 AQGIATIMTNYNNP
+2502 TQGTATIMANNNP
-2516 LIQFNTSSKETGAYT
+2516 LISFNTSSKETGTYT

-2543 NDQITGGSSLDNYLK
+2543 NNQITGGSSLDNYLK
-2558 LYTLININGKHMV
+2558 LYALIDINGKHMV

-2581 QAVSIKDG
+2581 QAVSVKDG
-2589 GLIVGF
+2589 GLVVGF

-2606 ILYNKVKIAVSNA
+2606 ILYNKVKIAVSND

-2631 YIAQIQGIQ
+2631 YIAQIQGVQ
-2640 GVDSIEQ
+2640 SVDSIDQ
-2647 AGGTQAINWLN
+2647 AGGNQAINWLN

-2724 SDTSTFASADFH
+2724 SDTSTFARSDFL

-2866 IINQSYRYNTWTT
+2866 IINQSYRYDTWTT

-2889 MFKDKSVIFKPQI
+2889 MFKDKSVIFKPQV
-2902 GLAYYYIGMSGLRGI
+2902 GLAYYYIGLSGLRGI

>member
-1 MAFKKAGLISKFIS
+1 MAFKKARLISRFIS

-23 ISKKIF
+23 ISKKF
-29 KLNPILKREKPLKRH
+29 FTLNQILKREKPLKRH
-44 KKTKSIKKPF
+44 KKTKSIEKPF

-74 PHLRASECRYWSWW
+74 SHLRANECRYWSWSSW
-88 SGYHDKIESG
+88 SYQDNIESG
-98 SNSPTHNSY
+98 PNSPTHNSY

-123 LTTYSAGG
+123 LTTYSPGG

-138 NNGTLNVGGNIRFGG
+138 NNGTLDIRGNIRFGG
-153 TGVNGVNVGYITGT
+153 TGINGGDVGYITGT
-167 YDAQTINFNSS
+167 YDAQTMNFNSS
-178 RITTGNS
+178 HITTGNS
-185 LSDGGGA
+185 YADGGGA
-192 TLNFNATNRITI
+192 TLNFNAANNITI

-211 SDAGAQHSYMNF
+211 SDAGTQKSYMNF
-223 KGSNINVSGSSFT
+223 KGSNIKVSGSSFK
-236 DDTNGGFSFSGNNNN
+236 DDTDGGFSFSGNNNN
-251 SAISFNKTKFNQ
+251 STISFNQTSFNQ
-263 GTYNFTN
+263 GTYNFSN
-270 SANLSF
+270 SASSSFDNSSF
-276 NNSNFNQSTY
+276 NQGTYHFNSTQSTFENSNFNQGTY
-286 NFNSL
+286 D
-291 QSTFNNSTFNQGT
+291 FNNNA
-304 YNFTDNTSFN
+304 SFN

-329 VSFSGANTLN
+329 VSFSGINTLN

-350 VSFGSGAVFN
+350 VSFNSGAIFN
-360 LNQTLNAN
+360 LNQTLNNN
-368 QTYDILTTNGTIQ
+368 QTYDILTTNGAIQ

-427 FSNKS
+427 FDKQS
-432 ITTQFLGDDLQAK
+432 IITQFLGDDLQQQAQQ
-445 AKATYQQDLNNSQ
+445 TYQEDVAHSQNALNNVTS
-458 SALSNATNDNKI
+458 DNKI
-470 ASADTG
+470 ASADTSD
-476 YTNNQNTTI
+476 TQSSNPT
-485 KQDAQNLEHTSQQI
+485 I
-499 AKDEQA
+499 AKDAQTLENTNQKIQQDEQ
-505 LQGDL
+505 DL
-510 NKLKQLA
+510 EKDLENVKQLA
-517 NSSFNEQAFNQ
+517 NSTTGFNEQAFTQ
-528 AQSKEQ
+528 AQKQEQ

-544 NTFSSE
+544 NAFNTE
-550 QEGLEKALA
+550 QEGLKQAIA
-559 NAKEQQEQQQAQAT
+559 NAKP
-573 YQQDLNNSQSAL
+573 
-585 SNATNDNKIASADT
+585 
-599 DYTKNQ
+599 
-605 NTAIKQDAQNL
+605 
-616 ENTSQQITQ
+616 TSPTP
-625 DQKDLEQDLD
+625 
-635 KLQQLANSKTGF
+635 SPT
-647 NEQAFNQAQST
+647 
-658 EQQDEQTLQNE
+658 
-669 EETFSSEQEGLE
+669 
-681 KALANAKH
+681 
-689 TSPTPTKHTAQNN
+689 PTPTKHTAPNT
-702 PPNKVSP
+702 PPSQVP
-709 PTQNLPTTNVW
+709 PTPTQNPPAESVW
-720 NGVYNFQNQT
+720 SGVYWLQNKT
-730 YSKKGIYYIDP
+730 YSNKGIYYIDP

-750 GNTLSTYGYLDWF
+750 GNTLSTY
-763 TLKNKFSVNANNGT
+763 
-777 LIIGNNTESANTKGL
+777 
-792 IWIGD
+792 
-797 DKGLVYYNTGTFN
+797 
-810 AANIYLTSNLK
+810 
-821 TGNGF
+821 
-826 SGEGATLNFNA
+826 
-837 TNRITINQASFDNS
+837 
-851 DAGAQHSYMNFKGSN
+851 
-866 INVSGSS
+866 
-873 FTDDTNG
+873 
-880 GFSFSGNN
+880 
-888 NNSAISFNKTKFNQG
+888 
-903 TYNFTNSANL
+903 
-913 SFNNSNF
+913 
-920 NQSTYNFNSLQSTFN
+920 
-935 NSTFNQGTYNFTD
+935 
-948 NTSFNNDTFNQG
+948 
-960 TYNFNTSKVSFSG
+960 
-973 ANTLNSSSP
+973 
-982 FASLKGSVSFGSG
+982 
-995 AVFNLN
+995 
-1001 QTLNANQ
+1001 
-1008 TYDILTTNG
+1008 
-1017 TIQYGVYQSYL
+1017 
-1028 WDLINYKGDKA
+1028 
-1039 ISHVEVGNNTYDV
+1039 
-1052 TFDINGQDETLQE
+1052 
-1065 TFSNKSITTQ
+1065 
-1075 FLGDDLQAKAKA
+1075 
-1087 TYQQDLNNSQ
+1087 
-1097 SALSNA
+1097 
-1103 TNDNKIASADT
+1103 
-1114 GYTNNQNTTIK
+1114 
-1125 QDAQNLEHTSQQ
+1125 
-1137 IAKDEQALQGDL
+1137 
-1149 NKLKQLANSSFNEQ
+1149 
-1163 AFNQAQS
+1163 
-1170 KEQQDE
+1170 
-1176 QTLQNEEE
+1176 
-1184 TFSSEQEGLEKAL
+1184 
-1197 ANAKPASPTPTPT
+1197 
-1210 PTPTPSPTPN
+1210 
-1220 PTPTKHTAPNKVP
+1220 
-1233 PTPPTQNLPTTNVWN
+1233 
-1248 GVYWLQN
+1248 
-1255 QTYSQKGVYYID
+1255 
-1267 PNLSGQSG
+1267 
-1275 QSANTLSTYTA
+1275 TA

-1296 IQNGTLIIGNNTESV
+1296 ANNGTLIIGNNTESV

-1321 GGFGYII
+1321 GGFGYIT
-1328 GTFNA
+1328 GTFSA

-1344 GEGVSGSDGGG
+1344 GEGVSNSDGGG

-1368 DGLNYNDAETV
+1368 DGLNYNNAETV

-1386 ASQHSYATFDA
+1386 ASQHSYTAFDA

-1410 MTWGKFSFNAKNISF
+1410 MTWGKFSFSAENISF

-1440 VISANAANSLSFNN
+1440 TISANASNSLSLTD

-1463 NLWANSLIFNNTQAV
+1463 NLQANGLIFNNTQAV

-1530 QTAFKNSLTLDN
+1530 QAAFKNSLTLDN

-1551 SVLNAS
+1551 SVLNAN

-1575 ATFNSLFFNG
+1575 AAFNSLFFNG
-1585 ATLSLNANSK
+1585 GTLSLNASSK

-1609 NLDDSVLSVSNAS
+1609 NLDDSVLNANNTS

-1632 ASQATFGGNT
+1632 TSQADFGGNT
-1642 TIDAASFNFD
+1642 TIDTASFNFD
-1652 SASSLSFN
+1652 SASSLNFN

-1668 NFNGYAPSLSKALMS
+1668 NFNGYAPSLTKALMS

-1743 ATYSDNNNIQTWSF
+1743 ATYSDNNNVQTWSF

-1866 GNLKTLLGILSQNS
+1866 ENLKTLLGILSQNS

-1885 MIETNQLDNIT
+1885 MIESNQLDNIT
-1896 SINEVLQLLDRIKIT
+1896 NINEVLQLLDKIKIT
-1911 PAQKQALLETINHL
+1911 QAQKQALLETINHL

-1941 ATQDHVTNSTS
+1941 ATQDNVTNSTS
-1952 SIWFGGNGYSSPCA
+1952 SIWFGGNGYSSPCV

-2008 LGSGNAFESG
+2008 IGSGNAFESG
-2018 GSADITFQSANNLV
+2018 GSADVTFQSANNLV

-2064 ANVLSQMAMEK
+2064 ANVLSQVAMEK

-2085 VENALIPLSKE
+2085 IENALSPLSKE
-2096 LPSSLQNETLGQLIG
+2096 LPASLQDETLGQLIG
-2111 QNNLDNLLNNSGVMN
+2111 QNNLDDLLNNSGVMN
-2126 AIQNIISKKL
+2126 EIQNIISQKL

-2171 GYMDASEL
+2171 GYIDASEL
-2179 SSILSVILKDITNP
+2179 SSILGVILKDITNP

-2207 LLDEFLGQD
+2207 LLNEFLGQD

-2229 IINNIISQGGLSGIY
+2229 IINNIISQGGLSGVY

-2256 QNALKENDLGALLS
+2256 QNALKENDLDALLS

-2389 PTNESL
+2389 PTNETL

-2400 NFTFLGVIAS
+2400 NFTFLGAITS
-2410 NGAIDLSQVKNN
+2410 NGAIDLSQVTNN

-2434 TLQANNLTIAN
+2434 TLQANNLTITN
-2445 AFNNASNSTANINGD
+2445 AFNNASNSTANINGN

-2502 AQGIATIMTNYNNP
+2502 TQGTATIMANNNP
-2516 LIQFNTSSKETGAYT
+2516 LIQFNASSKEVGTYT

-2543 NDQITGGSSLDNYLK
+2543 NNQITGGSSLDNYLK
-2558 LYTLININGKHMV
+2558 LYALIDINGKHMV

-2581 QAVSIKDG
+2581 QAVSVKDG
-2589 GLIVGF
+2589 GLVVGF

-2606 ILYNKVKIAVSNA
+2606 ILYNKVKIAVSNE

-2631 YIAQIQGIQ
+2631 YIAQIQGVQ
-2640 GVDSIEQ
+2640 SVDSIDQ
-2647 AGGTQAINWLN
+2647 AGGSQAINWLN

-2724 SDTSTFASADFH
+2724 SDTSTFARSDFL
-2736 ERLEALKNK
+2736 ERLESLKNK

-2783 GGTGTLYGINV
+2783 GGTGTLYGINI

-2825 SNVNMGVY
+2825 SNVNVGVY

-2866 IINQSYRYNTWTT
+2866 IINQSYRYDTWTT

-2889 MFKDKSVIFKPQI
+2889 MFKDKSVIFKPQV
-2902 GLAYYYIGMSGLRGI
+2902 GLAYYYIGLSGLRGI

>member
-1 MAFKKAGLISKFIS
+1 MAFKKARLISRFVS

-23 ISKKIF
+23 ISKKF
-29 KLNPILKREKPLKRH
+29 FTLNQILKREKPLKRH
-44 KKTKSIKKPF
+44 KKTKSIEKPF

-74 PHLRASECRYWSWW
+74 SHLRANECRYWSWSSW
-88 SGYHDKIESG
+88 NYQDNIESG

-107 CLFSSTQG
+107 CLFSSTQD

-138 NNGTLNVGGNIRFGG
+138 NNGTLDIGGNIRFGG
-153 TGVNGVNVGYITGT
+153 TGINGGDVGYITGA
-167 YDAQTINFNSS
+167 YDAQTMNFNSS
-178 RITTGNS
+178 HITTGNS
-185 LSDGGGA
+185 YADGGGA
-192 TLNFNATNRITI
+192 TLNFNAANNITI

-211 SDAGAQHSYMNF
+211 SDAGTQKSYMNF
-223 KGSNINVSGSSFT
+223 KGSNIKVSGSSFT
-236 DDTNGGFSFSGNNNN
+236 DDTNGGFNFSGNNNN
-251 SAISFNKTKFNQ
+251 SAISFNQTNFNQ
-263 GTYNFTN
+263 GTYNFSNNAT
-270 SANLSF
+270 LSF
-276 NNSNFNQSTY
+276 NNSNFNQGTY
-286 NFNSL
+286 HFNST
-291 QSTFNNSTFNQGT
+291 QSTFENSNFNQGT
-304 YNFTDNTSFN
+304 YNFNNNASFN
-314 NDTFNQGTYNFNTSK
+314 NDTFNQGAYSFNTSK
-329 VSFSGANTLN
+329 VSFSGINTLN

-350 VSFGSGAVFN
+350 VSFGSNAIFN
-360 LNQTLNAN
+360 LNQTLNNN
-368 QTYDILTTNGTIQ
+368 QTYDILTTNGAIQ

-402 HVEVGNNTYDVT
+402 HVEVGSNTYDVT

-427 FSNKS
+427 FNNQS
-432 ITTQFLGDDLQAK
+432 IITQFLGDNLQQQAQK
-445 AKATYQQDLNNSQ
+445 TYQEDLTHSQ
-458 SALSNATNDNKI
+458 NALSGATSDNTI
-470 ASADTG
+470 ANNDTG
-476 YTNNQNTTI
+476 YTQSKNATVA
-485 KQDAQNLEHTSQQI
+485 KDAQSLENTNQQI
-499 AKDEQA
+499 QQDKQA

-510 NKLKQLA
+510 NELKQLA
-517 NSSFNEQAFNQ
+517 NSTTGFNEQAFTQ
-528 AQSKEQ
+528 AQKQEQ
-534 QDEQTLQNEE
+534 QDEQTLQNDE
-544 NTFSSE
+544 NAFNTE
-550 QEGLEKALA
+550 QDSLNKTIA
-559 NAKEQQEQQQAQAT
+559 NAKP
-573 YQQDLNNSQSAL
+573 
-585 SNATNDNKIASADT
+585 
-599 DYTKNQ
+599 
-605 NTAIKQDAQNL
+605 
-616 ENTSQQITQ
+616 
-625 DQKDLEQDLD
+625 
-635 KLQQLANSKTGF
+635 ANPTPSPT
-647 NEQAFNQAQST
+647 
-658 EQQDEQTLQNE
+658 
-669 EETFSSEQEGLE
+669 
-681 KALANAKH
+681 
-689 TSPTPTKHTAQNN
+689 PTPTKHTAPNT
-702 PPNKVSP
+702 PPSQVP
-709 PTQNLPTTNVW
+709 PTPTQNPPAENVW
-720 NGVYNFQNQT
+720 NGVYWLQNQT
-730 YSKKGIYYIDP
+730 YSNKGIYYIDP

-750 GNTLSTYGYLDWF
+750 GNTLSTY
-763 TLKNKFSVNANNGT
+763 
-777 LIIGNNTESANTKGL
+777 
-792 IWIGD
+792 
-797 DKGLVYYNTGTFN
+797 
-810 AANIYLTSNLK
+810 
-821 TGNGF
+821 
-826 SGEGATLNFNA
+826 
-837 TNRITINQASFDNS
+837 
-851 DAGAQHSYMNFKGSN
+851 
-866 INVSGSS
+866 
-873 FTDDTNG
+873 
-880 GFSFSGNN
+880 
-888 NNSAISFNKTKFNQG
+888 
-903 TYNFTNSANL
+903 
-913 SFNNSNF
+913 
-920 NQSTYNFNSLQSTFN
+920 
-935 NSTFNQGTYNFTD
+935 
-948 NTSFNNDTFNQG
+948 
-960 TYNFNTSKVSFSG
+960 
-973 ANTLNSSSP
+973 
-982 FASLKGSVSFGSG
+982 
-995 AVFNLN
+995 
-1001 QTLNANQ
+1001 
-1008 TYDILTTNG
+1008 
-1017 TIQYGVYQSYL
+1017 
-1028 WDLINYKGDKA
+1028 
-1039 ISHVEVGNNTYDV
+1039 
-1052 TFDINGQDETLQE
+1052 
-1065 TFSNKSITTQ
+1065 
-1075 FLGDDLQAKAKA
+1075 
-1087 TYQQDLNNSQ
+1087 
-1097 SALSNA
+1097 
-1103 TNDNKIASADT
+1103 
-1114 GYTNNQNTTIK
+1114 
-1125 QDAQNLEHTSQQ
+1125 
-1137 IAKDEQALQGDL
+1137 
-1149 NKLKQLANSSFNEQ
+1149 
-1163 AFNQAQS
+1163 
-1170 KEQQDE
+1170 
-1176 QTLQNEEE
+1176 
-1184 TFSSEQEGLEKAL
+1184 
-1197 ANAKPASPTPTPT
+1197 
-1210 PTPTPSPTPN
+1210 
-1220 PTPTKHTAPNKVP
+1220 
-1233 PTPPTQNLPTTNVWN
+1233 
-1248 GVYWLQN
+1248 
-1255 QTYSQKGVYYID
+1255 
-1267 PNLSGQSG
+1267 
-1275 QSANTLSTYTA
+1275 TA
-1286 NLLGRSFGVN
+1286 NLLGRSFSVN
-1296 IQNGTLIIGNNTESV
+1296 IQNGTLIIGNDTESV
-1311 NDNGLIWIGH
+1311 NSNGLIWMGH
-1321 GGFGYII
+1321 GGFGYIT
-1328 GTFNA
+1328 GTFSA

-1344 GEGVSGSDGGG
+1344 GEGVSNSDGGG

-1368 DGLNYNDAETV
+1368 DGLNYNNAETV

-1386 ASQHSYATFDA
+1386 ASQHSYAAFDA
-1397 TNNISVTNSSFSD
+1397 LNNISVTNSSFSD
-1410 MTWGKFSFNAKNISF
+1410 MTWGKFSFSAKNISF

-1440 VISANAANSLSFNN
+1440 TISANASNSLSFID

-1463 NLWANSLIFNNTQAV
+1463 NLQANSLIFNNTQAV

-1530 QTAFKNSLTLDN
+1530 QAAFKNSLTLDN

-1551 SVLNAS
+1551 SVLNAN
-1557 GASAFNNQAS
+1557 GTSAFNNQAS

-1575 ATFNSLFFNG
+1575 AAFNSLFFNG
-1585 ATLSLNANSK
+1585 GTLSLNASSK
-1595 LNASSASF
+1595 LSASNASF

-1609 NLDDSVLSVSNAS
+1609 NLDDSVLSANNTS

-1632 ASQATFGGNT
+1632 ASQANFGGNT
-1642 TIDAASFNFD
+1642 TIDTASFNFD
-1652 SASSLSFN
+1652 SASSLNFN

-1668 NFNGYAPSLSKALMS
+1668 NFNGYAPSLIKALMS

-1718 QKGITGISG
+1718 QRGITGISG

-1743 ATYSDNNNIQTWSF
+1743 ATYSDNNNVQTWSF

-1803 SKQNPTGYS
+1803 SKQNLTGYS
-1812 YDYSDNQAGTY
+1812 YDYSDNQVGTY

-1836 GSQTPQT
+1836 GSQTPQA

-1866 GNLKTLLGILSQNS
+1866 ENLKTLLGILSQNS

-1885 MIETNQLDNIT
+1885 MIESNQLDNIT
-1896 SINEVLQLLDRIKIT
+1896 NINEVLQLLDKIKIT
-1911 PAQKQALLETINHL
+1911 QAQKQALLDTINHL

-1941 ATQDHVTNSTS
+1941 ATQDNVTNSTS

-1966 LDSATCSSFRNTY
+1966 LGSATCSSFRNTY

-2008 LGSGNAFESG
+2008 IGSGNAFESG
-2018 GSADITFQSANNLV
+2018 GSADVTFQSANNLV

-2052 EGIDKIFNQGNL
+2052 EGIDEIFNQGNL
-2064 ANVLSQMAMEK
+2064 ANVLSQVAMEK

-2085 VENALIPLSKE
+2085 IENALSPLSKE
-2096 LPSSLQNETLGQLIG
+2096 LPASLQDETLGQLIG
-2111 QNNLDNLLNNSGVMN
+2111 QNNLDDLLNNSGVMN
-2126 AIQNIISKKL
+2126 EIQNIISQKL

-2171 GYMDASEL
+2171 GYIDASEI

-2207 LLDEFLGQD
+2207 LLNEFLGQD

-2229 IINNIISQGGLSGIY
+2229 IINNIISQGGLSGVY

-2280 GYFNFLSNGY
+2280 GYFNFLSDGY

-2395 SVRAN
+2395 SVHAN
-2400 NFTFLGVIAS
+2400 NFTFLGAIAS
-2410 NGAIDLSQVKNN
+2410 NGAIDLSQVTNN
-2422 SVIGTLNLNENA
+2422 NVIGTLNLNENA
-2434 TLQANNLTIAN
+2434 TLQANNLTITN
-2445 AFNNASNSTANINGD
+2445 AFNNASNSTANINGN

-2490 NLSHSVSHAIIN
+2490 NISHSASHAIIN
-2502 AQGIATIMTNYNNP
+2502 AQGTATIMANDNNP
-2516 LIQFNTSSKETGAYT
+2516 LIQFNASSKETGTYT

-2543 NDQITGGSSLDNYLK
+2543 NNQITGGSSLDNYLK
-2558 LYTLININGKHMV
+2558 LYALIDINGKHMV

-2581 QAVSIKDG
+2581 QAVSVKDG
-2589 GLIVGF
+2589 GLVVGF

-2606 ILYNKVKIAVSNA
+2606 ILYNKVKIAVSND

-2631 YIAQIQGIQ
+2631 YIAQIQGVQ
-2640 GVDSIEQ
+2640 SVDSIDQ
-2647 AGGTQAINWLN
+2647 AGGNQAINWLN

-2673 LESHSTKDLTTIAGD
+2673 LESHSVKDLTTIAGD

-2695 IANPNF
+2695 IANPDF

-2724 SDTSTFASADFH
+2724 SDTSTFARSDFL

-2814 GFHANITQSGS
+2814 GFHGNITQSGS

-2866 IINQSYRYNTWTT
+2866 IINQSYRYDTWTT

-2889 MFKDKSVIFKPQI
+2889 MFKDKSVIFKPQV
-2902 GLAYYYIGMSGLRGI
+2902 GLAYYYIGLSGLRGI

>member
-1 MAFKKAGLISKFIS
+1 MAFKKARLISKFIS
-15 KGSFKLNK
+15 KGSFKLSK

-29 KLNPILKREKPLKRH
+29 KLNQILKREKPLKCH

-54 NKNKSFLKASVLLIG
+54 NKNKSFLKASILLIG

-74 PHLRASECRYWSWW
+74 SHLEASECRYWSWW

-98 SNSPTHNSY
+98 PNSPTHNSY
-107 CLFSSTQG
+107 CLFSSAQG

-138 NNGTLNVGGNIRFGG
+138 NGGTLDIGGNIRFGG
-153 TGVNGVNVGYITGT
+153 TGINGGDVGYITGT

-178 RITTGNS
+178 HLTTGNS
-185 LSDGGGA
+185 YADGGGA
-192 TLNFNATNRITI
+192 TLNFNATNNLTI
-204 NQASFDN
+204 NQASLDN
-211 SDAGAQHSYMNF
+211 SDAGTQKSYMNF
-223 KGSNINVSGSSFT
+223 KGSNIKVSGSSFK
-236 DDTNGGFSFSGNNNN
+236 DDTDGGFSFSGNNNN
-251 SAISFNKTKFNQ
+251 SVISFNQTSFNQ
-263 GTYNFTN
+263 GTYNFSNNAT
-270 SANLSF
+270 LSF
-276 NNSNFNQSTY
+276 NNSNFNQGTY
-286 NFNSL
+286 HFNST
-291 QSTFNNSTFNQGT
+291 QSTFDNSNFNQGA
-304 YNFTDNTSFN
+304 YDFSNNTSFN

-329 VSFSGANTLN
+329 VSFSGINTLN

-350 VSFGSGAVFN
+350 VSFNSGAIFN
-360 LNQTLNAN
+360 LNQTLSGN
-368 QTYDILTTNGTIQ
+368 QTYDILTTNGAIQ

-414 FDINGQDETLQET
+414 FDIDGQDETLQET
-427 FSNKS
+427 FNNQS
-432 ITTQFLGDDLQAK
+432 IITQFLGDDLQQQAQK
-445 AKATYQQDLNNSQ
+445 TYQEDITNSKSALNNAAS
-458 SALSNATNDNKI
+458 DNEI
-470 ASADTG
+470 ASSDTD
-476 YTNNQNTTI
+476 YTKSSNPTI
-485 KQDAQNLEHTSQQI
+485 AKDAQSLENTNQQI

-505 LQGDL
+505 L
-510 NKLKQLA
+510 
-517 NSSFNEQAFNQ
+517 
-528 AQSKEQ
+528 
-534 QDEQTLQNEE
+534 
-544 NTFSSE
+544 
-550 QEGLEKALA
+550 
-559 NAKEQQEQQQAQAT
+559 
-573 YQQDLNNSQSAL
+573 
-585 SNATNDNKIASADT
+585 
-599 DYTKNQ
+599 
-605 NTAIKQDAQNL
+605 
-616 ENTSQQITQ
+616 
-625 DQKDLEQDLD
+625 EQDLD
-635 KLQQLANSKTGF
+635 KLQPLANSKTGF
-647 NEQAFNQAQST
+647 NEQAFNQAQDK

-669 EETFSSEQEGLE
+669 EKTFSSEQEGL
-681 KALANAKH
+681 KQAIAKPA
-689 TSPTPTKHTAQNN
+689 SPTPSPTPAPTKHTAQNT
-702 PPNKVSP
+702 PPSQVPPTP
-709 PTQNLPTTNVW
+709 PTQNLPATNVW
-720 NGVYNFQNQT
+720 DGVYNLQNQT
-730 YSKKGIYYIDP
+730 YSNKGVYYIDP

-750 GNTLSTYGYLDWF
+750 GNTLSTY
-763 TLKNKFSVNANNGT
+763 
-777 LIIGNNTESANTKGL
+777 
-792 IWIGD
+792 
-797 DKGLVYYNTGTFN
+797 
-810 AANIYLTSNLK
+810 
-821 TGNGF
+821 
-826 SGEGATLNFNA
+826 
-837 TNRITINQASFDNS
+837 
-851 DAGAQHSYMNFKGSN
+851 
-866 INVSGSS
+866 
-873 FTDDTNG
+873 
-880 GFSFSGNN
+880 
-888 NNSAISFNKTKFNQG
+888 
-903 TYNFTNSANL
+903 
-913 SFNNSNF
+913 
-920 NQSTYNFNSLQSTFN
+920 
-935 NSTFNQGTYNFTD
+935 
-948 NTSFNNDTFNQG
+948 
-960 TYNFNTSKVSFSG
+960 
-973 ANTLNSSSP
+973 
-982 FASLKGSVSFGSG
+982 
-995 AVFNLN
+995 
-1001 QTLNANQ
+1001 
-1008 TYDILTTNG
+1008 
-1017 TIQYGVYQSYL
+1017 
-1028 WDLINYKGDKA
+1028 
-1039 ISHVEVGNNTYDV
+1039 
-1052 TFDINGQDETLQE
+1052 
-1065 TFSNKSITTQ
+1065 
-1075 FLGDDLQAKAKA
+1075 
-1087 TYQQDLNNSQ
+1087 
-1097 SALSNA
+1097 
-1103 TNDNKIASADT
+1103 
-1114 GYTNNQNTTIK
+1114 
-1125 QDAQNLEHTSQQ
+1125 
-1137 IAKDEQALQGDL
+1137 
-1149 NKLKQLANSSFNEQ
+1149 
-1163 AFNQAQS
+1163 
-1170 KEQQDE
+1170 
-1176 QTLQNEEE
+1176 
-1184 TFSSEQEGLEKAL
+1184 
-1197 ANAKPASPTPTPT
+1197 
-1210 PTPTPSPTPN
+1210 
-1220 PTPTKHTAPNKVP
+1220 
-1233 PTPPTQNLPTTNVWN
+1233 
-1248 GVYWLQN
+1248 
-1255 QTYSQKGVYYID
+1255 
-1267 PNLSGQSG
+1267 
-1275 QSANTLSTYTA
+1275 TA
-1286 NLLGRSFGVN
+1286 NLFGRSFGVN

-1321 GGFGYII
+1321 GGFGYIT

-1344 GEGVSGSDGGG
+1344 GEGVSNSDGGG

-1379 TKMIQTG
+1379 TKMVQTG
-1386 ASQHSYATFDA
+1386 ASQHSYAVFDA
-1397 TNNISVTNSSFSD
+1397 MNNISVTDSSFSD
-1410 MTWGKFSFNAKNISF
+1410 MTWGKFSFSAKNISF

-1440 VISANAANSLSFNN
+1440 VISANAANSLSFSN
-1454 SRLNGGAVY
+1454 SRLNGGAIY
-1463 NLWANSLIFNNTQAV
+1463 NLQANSLIFNNTQAV

-1493 TQLLGNTSFTLSSQ
+1493 TQLLGNTSFMLSSQ

-1530 QTAFKNSLTLDN
+1530 QAAFKNSLTLDN
-1542 NSNLSLDNQ
+1542 SSNLSLDNQ
-1551 SVLNAS
+1551 SVLNAN

-1585 ATLSLNANSK
+1585 GTLSLNANSK

-1603 SNNTTI
+1603 SNSTTI
-1609 NLDDSVLSVSNAS
+1609 NLDDSVLSASNTN

-1632 ASQATFGGNT
+1632 ASQADFGGNT
-1642 TIDAASFNFD
+1642 TIDTASFNFD

-1668 NFNGYAPSLSKALMS
+1668 NFNGYAPSLTKALMS

-1743 ATYSDNNNIQTWSF
+1743 ATYSGNNNIQTWSF
-1757 INPLNSS
+1757 INPLNSF

-1770 IKNGDLTIE
+1770 VKNGDLTIE

-1792 NIAPELYNYQA
+1792 NIAPELYNYQS

-1885 MIETNQLDNIT
+1885 MIESNQLNNIT
-1896 SINEVLQLLDRIKIT
+1896 NINEVLQLLDKIKIT
-1911 PAQKQALLETINHL
+1911 QVQKQALLETINHL

-1933 SNGNLVIG
+1933 NNGNLVIG
-1941 ATQDHVTNSTS
+1941 ATQDNVTNSTS

-1993 INADFKAKSIYITGT
+1993 INADFKAKSVYITGT

-2018 GSADITFQSANNLV
+2018 GSADVTFQSANNLV

-2052 EGIDKIFNQGNL
+2052 KGINEIFNQGNL
-2064 ANVLSQMAMEK
+2064 ANVLSQVAMEK

-2085 VENALIPLSKE
+2085 IENALSPLSKE
-2096 LPSSLQNETLGQLIG
+2096 LPASLQNETLGQLIG
-2111 QNNLDNLLNNSGVMN
+2111 PNNLDDLLNNSGVMN

-2171 GYMDASEL
+2171 GYIDASEL
-2179 SSILSVILKDITNP
+2179 SSILSVVLKDITNP

-2207 LLDEFLGQD
+2207 LLNEFLGQD
-2216 VVKKLESQGLVSN
+2216 VVKKLESQGLVNN
-2229 IINNIISQGGLSGIY
+2229 IINNIISQGGLSGVY

-2299 NATGGSLNFV
+2299 NATGGSLNFA

-2324 SKYQGALIF
+2324 SKYQGTLIF
-2333 ASNGVSNINIT
+2333 ASNDVSNITIT

-2362 VQKGEICINLANC
+2362 VQKGEICVNLANC

-2382 STNSSVT
+2382 PANSSVT

-2410 NGAIDLSQVKNN
+2410 NGAIDLSQVKND

-2434 TLQANNLTIAN
+2434 ALQANNLTITN

-2460 FTLNQQATLSTNAS
+2460 FTLNQQATLSTNSS

-2485 GDLVF
+2485 GGLVF
-2490 NLSHSVSHAIIN
+2490 NLSHSASHAIIN
-2502 AQGIATIMTNYNNP
+2502 AQGAATIMANNNNP
-2516 LIQFNTSSKETGAYT
+2516 LIQFNTSSKETGTYT

-2558 LYTLININGKHMV
+2558 LYTLIDINGKHMV

-2581 QAVSIKDG
+2581 QAVNIKDG

-2606 ILYNKVKIAVSNA
+2606 ILYNKVKIAVSND
-2619 PINNLQAPTLKQ
+2619 PINNPQAPTLKQ
-2631 YIAQIQGIQ
+2631 YIAQIQGVQ
-2640 GVDSIEQ
+2640 SVDSIDQ
-2647 AGGTQAINWLN
+2647 AGGSQAINWLN

-2695 IANPNF
+2695 IANPDF

-2724 SDTSTFASADFH
+2724 SDTSTFARSDFL

-2783 GGTGTLYGINV
+2783 GGTGTLYGINI

-2866 IINQSYRYNTWTT
+2866 IINQSYKYDTWTT

-2902 GLAYYYIGMSGLRGI
+2902 GLAYYYIGLSGLRGI

-2926 RANADPNKKSVL
+2926 RANADPNNKSVL

-2949 FNKNSYYFVIADVGR
+2949 FNKNSYYFMIADVGR

>member
-1 MAFKKAGLISKFIS
+1 MAFKKARLISRFVS

-23 ISKKIF
+23 ISKKF
-29 KLNPILKREKPLKRH
+29 FTLNQILKREKPLKRH
-44 KKTKSIKKPF
+44 KKTKSIEKPF

-69 ALGGL
+69 VLGGL
-74 PHLRASECRYWSWW
+74 SHLRANECRYWSWSSW
-88 SGYHDKIESG
+88 SYQDNIESG
-98 SNSPTHNSY
+98 PNSPTHNSY
-107 CLFSSTQG
+107 CLFSSAQG

-138 NNGTLNVGGNIRFGG
+138 NNGTLDIGGNIRFGG
-153 TGVNGVNVGYITGT
+153 TGINGGDVGYITGT

-178 RITTGNS
+178 HITTGNS
-185 LSDGGGA
+185 YADGGGA
-192 TLNFNATNRITI
+192 TLNFNATNNITI

-211 SDAGAQHSYMNF
+211 SDAGTQKSYMNF
-223 KGSNINVSGSSFT
+223 KGSNIKVSGSSFT
-236 DDTNGGFSFSGNNNN
+236 DDTDGGFNFSGSNNN
-251 SAISFNKTKFNQ
+251 SVISFDQTNFNQ
-263 GTYNFTN
+263 GTYNFSN
-270 SANLSF
+270 SATLSF
-276 NNSNFNQSTY
+276 NNSSFNQGTY
-286 NFNSL
+286 HFNSA
-291 QSTFNNSTFNQGT
+291 QSTFENSNFNQGT
-304 YNFTDNTSFN
+304 YNFSNNTSFN
-314 NDTFNQGTYNFNTSK
+314 NDTFNQGTYNFNSSK
-329 VSFSGANTLN
+329 VSFSGINTLN

-350 VSFGSGAVFN
+350 VSFNSNAIFN
-360 LNQTLNAN
+360 LNQTLNNN
-368 QTYDILTTNGTIQ
+368 QTYDILTTNGAIQ

-427 FSNKS
+427 FNKQS
-432 ITTQFLGDDLQAK
+432 ITTQFLGDDLQQEAQK
-445 AKATYQQDLNNSQ
+445 TYQEDVAHSQNALNNVTS
-458 SALSNATNDNKI
+458 DNKI
-470 ASADTG
+470 TSADTS
-476 YTNNQNTTI
+476 YTKSSDPTI
-485 KQDAQNLEHTSQQI
+485 LKDAQSLEKTNQKIQQ
-499 AKDEQA
+499 DEQ
-505 LQGDL
+505 DL
-510 NKLKQLA
+510 EKDLENVKQLA
-517 NSSFNEQAFNQ
+517 NSTTGFNEQAFTQ
-528 AQSKEQ
+528 AQKQEQ

-544 NTFSSE
+544 NAFNTE
-550 QEGLEKALA
+550 QEGLKQAIQQA
-559 NAKEQQEQQQAQAT
+559 QEQQQKQEQQEAQQT
-573 YQQDLNNSQSAL
+573 YQEDVAHSQNALNNVTS
-585 SNATNDNKIASADT
+585 DNKIASADT
-599 DYTKNQ
+599 SDTQSSNPTIAK
-605 NTAIKQDAQNL
+605 DAQTL
-616 ENTSQQITQ
+616 ENTNQKIQQDEQ
-625 DQKDLEQDLD
+625 DLEKDLENV
-635 KLQQLANSKTGF
+635 KQLANSTTGF
-647 NEQAFNQAQST
+647 NEQAFTQAQKQ

-669 EETFSSEQEGLE
+669 ENAFNTEQEGL
-681 KALANAKH
+681 KQAIANAKH
-689 TSPTPTKHTAQNN
+689 VSPTPNPTPSPTPTPTKHTAPNT
-702 PPNKVSP
+702 PPSQVP
-709 PTQNLPTTNVW
+709 PTPTQNPPAESVW
-720 NGVYNFQNQT
+720 SGVYWLQNKT
-730 YSKKGIYYIDP
+730 YSNKGIYYIDP

-750 GNTLSTYGYLDWF
+750 GNTLSTYTANLLGRSF
-763 TLKNKFSVNANNGT
+763 GVNANNGT
-777 LIIGNNTESANTKGL
+777 LIIGNNTEN
-792 IWIGD
+792 
-797 DKGLVYYNTGTFN
+797 
-810 AANIYLTSNLK
+810 
-821 TGNGF
+821 
-826 SGEGATLNFNA
+826 
-837 TNRITINQASFDNS
+837 
-851 DAGAQHSYMNFKGSN
+851 
-866 INVSGSS
+866 
-873 FTDDTNG
+873 
-880 GFSFSGNN
+880 
-888 NNSAISFNKTKFNQG
+888 
-903 TYNFTNSANL
+903 
-913 SFNNSNF
+913 
-920 NQSTYNFNSLQSTFN
+920 
-935 NSTFNQGTYNFTD
+935 
-948 NTSFNNDTFNQG
+948 
-960 TYNFNTSKVSFSG
+960 
-973 ANTLNSSSP
+973 
-982 FASLKGSVSFGSG
+982 
-995 AVFNLN
+995 
-1001 QTLNANQ
+1001 
-1008 TYDILTTNG
+1008 
-1017 TIQYGVYQSYL
+1017 
-1028 WDLINYKGDKA
+1028 
-1039 ISHVEVGNNTYDV
+1039 
-1052 TFDINGQDETLQE
+1052 
-1065 TFSNKSITTQ
+1065 
-1075 FLGDDLQAKAKA
+1075 
-1087 TYQQDLNNSQ
+1087 
-1097 SALSNA
+1097 
-1103 TNDNKIASADT
+1103 
-1114 GYTNNQNTTIK
+1114 
-1125 QDAQNLEHTSQQ
+1125 
-1137 IAKDEQALQGDL
+1137 
-1149 NKLKQLANSSFNEQ
+1149 
-1163 AFNQAQS
+1163 
-1170 KEQQDE
+1170 
-1176 QTLQNEEE
+1176 
-1184 TFSSEQEGLEKAL
+1184 
-1197 ANAKPASPTPTPT
+1197 
-1210 PTPTPSPTPN
+1210 
-1220 PTPTKHTAPNKVP
+1220 
-1233 PTPPTQNLPTTNVWN
+1233 
-1248 GVYWLQN
+1248 
-1255 QTYSQKGVYYID
+1255 
-1267 PNLSGQSG
+1267 
-1275 QSANTLSTYTA
+1275 
-1286 NLLGRSFGVN
+1286 
-1296 IQNGTLIIGNNTESV
+1296 V

-1321 GGFGYII
+1321 GGFGYIT
-1328 GTFNA
+1328 GNFNA

-1368 DGLNYNDAETV
+1368 DGLNYNNAETV

-1386 ASQHSYATFDA
+1386 ASQHSYTAFDA

-1440 VISANAANSLSFNN
+1440 TISANASNSLSFTD
-1454 SRLNGGAVY
+1454 SRLNGGAIY
-1463 NLWANSLIFNNTQAV
+1463 NLQANSLIFNNTQAV

-1507 SLLNFNGDT
+1507 SLLNFNGGT

-1530 QTAFKNSLTLDN
+1530 QAAFKNSLTLDN

-1551 SVLNAS
+1551 SVLNAN

-1585 ATLSLNANSK
+1585 GTLSLNASSK

-1603 SNNTTI
+1603 SNDTTI
-1609 NLDDSVLSVSNAS
+1609 NLDDSVLNANNTS

-1632 ASQATFGGNT
+1632 VSQADFGGNT
-1642 TIDAASFNFD
+1642 TIDTASFNFD
-1652 SASSLSFN
+1652 SASSLNFN
-1660 NLTANGAL
+1660 NLTANGVL
-1668 NFNGYAPSLSKALMS
+1668 NFNGYAPSLTKALMS

-1743 ATYSDNNNIQTWSF
+1743 ATYSDNNNTQTWSF

-1779 VLNNPNSASNTIF
+1779 VLKNPNSASNTIF

-1823 YLTSNIKGLFTPK
+1823 YLTSNIRGLFTPK
-1836 GSQTPQT
+1836 GSQTPQA

-1866 GNLKTLLGILSQNS
+1866 ENLKTLLGILSQNS

-1885 MIETNQLDNIT
+1885 MIESNQLDNIT
-1896 SINEVLQLLDRIKIT
+1896 NINEVLQLLDKIKIT
-1911 PAQKQALLETINHL
+1911 QAQKQALLDIINHL

-1933 SNGNLVIG
+1933 NNGNLVIG
-1941 ATQDHVTNSTS
+1941 ATQDNVTNSTS
-1952 SIWFGGNGYSSPCA
+1952 SIWFGGNGYSSPCT

-2008 LGSGNAFESG
+2008 IGSGNAFESG
-2018 GSADITFQSANNLV
+2018 GSADVTFQSANNLV

-2085 VENALIPLSKE
+2085 IENALSPLSKE
-2096 LPSSLQNETLGQLIG
+2096 LPASLQDETLGQLIG
-2111 QNNLDNLLNNSGVMN
+2111 QNNLDDLLNNSGVMN
-2126 AIQNIISKKL
+2126 EIQNIISQKL

-2171 GYMDASEL
+2171 GYIDASEI

-2193 PTSLQKDIGVVAND
+2193 PTSLQKDIVVVAND
-2207 LLDEFLGQD
+2207 LLNEFLGQD

-2229 IINNIISQGGLSGIY
+2229 IINNIISQGGLSGVY

-2375 PTTKNSS
+2375 PTTKNGSTSS
-2382 STNSSVT
+2382 ANSSVT
-2389 PTNESL
+2389 PTNETL
-2395 SVRAN
+2395 SVHAN
-2400 NFTFLGVIAS
+2400 NFTFLGAIAS
-2410 NGAIDLSQVKNN
+2410 NGAIDLSQVTNN

-2434 TLQANNLTIAN
+2434 TLQANNLTITN
-2445 AFNNASNSTANINGD
+2445 AFNNVSNSTANINGN

-2502 AQGIATIMTNYNNP
+2502 TQGTATIMANNNP
-2516 LIQFNTSSKETGAYT
+2516 LIQFNASSKEVGTYT

-2543 NDQITGGSSLDNYLK
+2543 NNQITGGSSLDNYLK
-2558 LYTLININGKHMV
+2558 LYALIDINGKHMV

-2581 QAVSIKDG
+2581 QAVSVKDG
-2589 GLIVGF
+2589 GLVVGF

-2606 ILYNKVKIAVSNA
+2606 ILYNKVKIAVSND

-2631 YIAQIQGIQ
+2631 YIAQIHGVQS
-2640 GVDSIEQ
+2640 VDSIDQ
-2647 AGGTQAINWLN
+2647 AGGNQAINWLN

-2724 SDTSTFASADFH
+2724 SDTSTFARSDFL

-2774 GVGGASFIN
+2774 GVGGASFIS

-2825 SNVNMGVY
+2825 SNVNVGVY

-2866 IINQSYRYNTWTT
+2866 IINQSYRYDTWTT

-2889 MFKDKSVIFKPQI
+2889 MFKDKSVIFKPQV
-2902 GLAYYYIGMSGLRGI
+2902 GLSYYYIGLSGLRGI

>member
-1 MAFKKAGLISKFIS
+1 MAFKKVGLISKFIS

-29 KLNPILKREKPLKRH
+29 KLNQILKREKPLSH
-44 KKTKSIKKPF
+44 KKTKSVKKPF

-74 PHLRASECRYWSWW
+74 SHLRASECRYWSWSSW
-88 SGYHDKIESG
+88 GYHDNIESG

-138 NNGTLNVGGNIRFGG
+138 NNGTLDVGGNIRFGG
-153 TGVNGVNVGYITGT
+153 TGVNGGDVGYITGT
-167 YDAQTINFNSS
+167 YDAQTINFDSS

-185 LSDGGGA
+185 FSTGGGA
-192 TLNFNATNRITI
+192 TLNFNATNHITI

-211 SDAGAQHSYMNF
+211 GDAGTQHSYMNF
-223 KGSNINVSGSSFT
+223 SGSNINVSSSSFT
-236 DDTNGGFSFSGNNNN
+236 DDTNGGFSFSGNGTN
-251 SAISFNKTKFNQ
+251 SNLSFNKTNFNQGTYKFTNSANLNFNNSAFNQ
-263 GTYNFTN
+263 GTYNFN
-270 SANLSF
+270 SAQSVF
-276 NNSNFNQSTY
+276 ENSNFNQ
-286 NFNSL
+286 
-291 QSTFNNSTFNQGT
+291 GT
-304 YNFTDNTSFN
+304 YHFTDNASFN
-314 NDTFNQGTYNFNTSK
+314 NDTFNQGTYSFNTSK

-350 VSFGSGAVFN
+350 VSFGSGAIFN
-360 LNQTLNAN
+360 LNQTLNSN
-368 QTYDILTTNGTIQ
+368 QTYDILTTNKTIQ

-402 HVEVGNNTYDVT
+402 HVEVGSNTYDVT

-427 FSNKS
+427 FNNQS

-445 AKATYQQDLNNSQ
+445 AKATYQQDLSDSQ
-458 SALSNATNDNKI
+458 TALNNATSDNKI
-470 ASADTG
+470 ASNDTG

-485 KQDAQNLEHTSQQI
+485 KKDAQS
-499 AKDEQA
+499 
-505 LQGDL
+505 
-510 NKLKQLA
+510 
-517 NSSFNEQAFNQ
+517 
-528 AQSKEQ
+528 
-534 QDEQTLQNEE
+534 
-544 NTFSSE
+544 
-550 QEGLEKALA
+550 
-559 NAKEQQEQQQAQAT
+559 
-573 YQQDLNNSQSAL
+573 
-585 SNATNDNKIASADT
+585 
-599 DYTKNQ
+599 
-605 NTAIKQDAQNL
+605 L
-616 ENTSQQITQ
+616 ENTSQTIQQ
-625 DQKDLEQDLD
+625 DEQALKGDLD
-635 KLQQLANSKTGF
+635 KLQQLANAPTGF
-647 NEQAFNQAQST
+647 NEQAFKNAQST
-658 EQQDEQTLQNE
+658 EQQDLQTLQENE
-669 EETFSSEQEGLE
+669 NTFNSEQEGL
-681 KALANAKH
+681 KQAIANAKP
-689 TSPTPTKHTAQNN
+689 TSPTPSPTPTPTKHTVPNT
-702 PPNKVSP
+702 PPNK
-709 PTQNLPTTNVW
+709 
-720 NGVYNFQNQT
+720 
-730 YSKKGIYYIDP
+730 
-741 NLSGQSGQS
+741 
-750 GNTLSTYGYLDWF
+750 
-763 TLKNKFSVNANNGT
+763 A
-777 LIIGNNTESANTKGL
+777 
-792 IWIGD
+792 
-797 DKGLVYYNTGTFN
+797 
-810 AANIYLTSNLK
+810 
-821 TGNGF
+821 
-826 SGEGATLNFNA
+826 
-837 TNRITINQASFDNS
+837 
-851 DAGAQHSYMNFKGSN
+851 
-866 INVSGSS
+866 
-873 FTDDTNG
+873 
-880 GFSFSGNN
+880 
-888 NNSAISFNKTKFNQG
+888 
-903 TYNFTNSANL
+903 
-913 SFNNSNF
+913 
-920 NQSTYNFNSLQSTFN
+920 
-935 NSTFNQGTYNFTD
+935 
-948 NTSFNNDTFNQG
+948 
-960 TYNFNTSKVSFSG
+960 
-973 ANTLNSSSP
+973 
-982 FASLKGSVSFGSG
+982 
-995 AVFNLN
+995 
-1001 QTLNANQ
+1001 
-1008 TYDILTTNG
+1008 
-1017 TIQYGVYQSYL
+1017 
-1028 WDLINYKGDKA
+1028 
-1039 ISHVEVGNNTYDV
+1039 
-1052 TFDINGQDETLQE
+1052 
-1065 TFSNKSITTQ
+1065 
-1075 FLGDDLQAKAKA
+1075 
-1087 TYQQDLNNSQ
+1087 
-1097 SALSNA
+1097 
-1103 TNDNKIASADT
+1103 
-1114 GYTNNQNTTIK
+1114 
-1125 QDAQNLEHTSQQ
+1125 
-1137 IAKDEQALQGDL
+1137 
-1149 NKLKQLANSSFNEQ
+1149 
-1163 AFNQAQS
+1163 
-1170 KEQQDE
+1170 
-1176 QTLQNEEE
+1176 
-1184 TFSSEQEGLEKAL
+1184 
-1197 ANAKPASPTPTPT
+1197 
-1210 PTPTPSPTPN
+1210 
-1220 PTPTKHTAPNKVP
+1220 P
-1233 PTPPTQNLPTTNVWN
+1233 PTPPTQNLPTTNVWS

-1255 QTYSQKGVYYID
+1255 QTYSKQGVYYID
-1267 PNLSGQSG
+1267 PNLSGQSS
-1275 QSANTLSTYTA
+1275 QSGNTLSTYTA
-1286 NLLGRSFGVN
+1286 NLFGRSFGVN
-1296 IQNGTLIIGNNTESV
+1296 IQNGTLIIGNNTESA

-1321 GGFGYII
+1321 GGFGYIT

-1386 ASQHSYATFDA
+1386 ASQHSYAAFDA

-1440 VISANAANSLSFNN
+1440 AISTNAANSLSFNN

-1530 QTAFKNSLTLDN
+1530 QAAFKNSLTLDN

-1551 SVLNAS
+1551 SVLNANGS
-1557 GASAFNNQAS
+1557 SVFNNQAS

-1585 ATLSLNANSK
+1585 GIISLNANSK

-1609 NLDDSVLSVSNAS
+1609 NLDDSVLSASNTS

-1632 ASQATFGGNT
+1632 ASQANFGGNT

-1668 NFNGYAPSLSKALMS
+1668 NFNGYALSLNKALMS
-1683 VSGQFVLGN
+1683 VSGQFVLGD

-1779 VLNNPNSASNTIF
+1779 VLSNPNSTSNTIF

-1823 YLTSNIKGLFTPK
+1823 YLTSSIKGLFTPK

-1885 MIETNQLDNIT
+1885 MIESNQLDNIT
-1896 SINEVLQLLDRIKIT
+1896 SINEVLQLLDKIKIT

-1941 ATQDHVTNSTS
+1941 ATQDNVTNSTS

-2018 GSADITFQSANNLV
+2018 GSADVTFQSANNLV

-2064 ANVLSQMAMEK
+2064 ANVLSQVAMEK

-2085 VENALIPLSKE
+2085 VENALSPLSKE
-2096 LPSSLQNETLGQLIG
+2096 LPTSLQNETLGQLIG

-2171 GYMDASEL
+2171 GYIDASEL

-2207 LLDEFLGQD
+2207 LLNEFLGQD

-2229 IINNIISQGGLSGIY
+2229 IINNIISQGGLSGVY

-2290 VFVNNSSFS
+2290 IFVNNSSFS

-2400 NFTFLGVIAS
+2400 NFTFLGTIAS

-2434 TLQANNLTIAN
+2434 ALQANNLTITN
-2445 AFNNASNSTANINGD
+2445 AFNNASNSTTNINGN

-2502 AQGIATIMTNYNNP
+2502 AQGTATIMANNNNP
-2516 LIQFNTSSKETGAYT
+2516 LIQFNTSSKETGTYT
-2531 LIDSAKAIYYGY
+2531 LIDSAKVIYYGY
-2543 NDQITGGSSLDNYLK
+2543 NDQITGGNSLADYLK
-2558 LYTLININGKHMV
+2558 LYTLIDINGKRMV
-2571 MTDNGLTYNG
+2571 MSNNGLTYNG
-2581 QAVSIKDG
+2581 QAVNIKDG

-2606 ILYNKVKIAVSNA
+2606 ILYNKVKIAVSND

-2631 YIAQIQGIQ
+2631 YIAQIQGAQ
-2640 GVDSIEQ
+2640 GVNSIDQ

-2695 IANPNF
+2695 IANPDF

-2783 GGTGTLYGINV
+2783 GGTGTLYGINI

-2866 IINQSYRYNTWTT
+2866 IINQSYKYNTWTT

-2902 GLAYYYIGMSGLRGI
+2902 GLAYYYIGLSGLRGI

-3005 LFKTFYVNAGIGAR
+3005 LFKTFYVNASIGAR

>member
-1 MAFKKAGLISKFIS
+1 MAFKKARLISKFIS

-29 KLNPILKREKPLKRH
+29 KLNQILKREKPLKCH
-44 KKTKSIKKPF
+44 KKTKSIKKLS
-54 NKNKSFLKASVLLIG
+54 NCNKSFLKVSVLLIG

-74 PHLRASECRYWSWW
+74 SHLRANECRYWSW
-88 SGYHDKIESG
+88 SSLGYQDNIESG
-98 SNSPTHNSY
+98 PNSPTHNSY
-107 CLFSSTQG
+107 CLFSSAQG

-138 NNGTLNVGGNIRFGG
+138 NGGTLNVGGNIRFGG
-153 TGVNGVNVGYITGT
+153 TGINGGDVGYITGT

-178 RITTGNS
+178 HLTTGNS
-185 LSDGGGA
+185 YSDGGGA
-192 TLNFNATNRITI
+192 TLNFNAANNITI

-211 SDAGAQHSYMNF
+211 NDAGTQHSYMNF
-223 KGSNINVSGSSFT
+223 KGSNIKVSGSSFT
-236 DDTNGGFSFSGNNNN
+236 DDTNGGFSFSGNSNN
-251 SAISFNKTKFNQ
+251 STISFNQTNFNQ
-263 GTYNFTN
+263 GTYHFSN
-270 SANLSF
+270 SASSSF
-276 NNSNFNQSTY
+276 GNSNFNQGTY
-286 NFNSL
+286 HFNSA
-291 QSTFNNSTFNQGT
+291 QSTFENSNFNQGT
-304 YNFTDNTSFN
+304 YSFSNSTSFN
-314 NDTFNQGTYNFNTSK
+314 NDTFNQGTYSFNTSK

-350 VSFGSGAVFN
+350 VSFNSGAIFN
-360 LNQTLNAN
+360 LNQTLNN
-368 QTYDILTTNGTIQ
+368 KSTYDILTTNGAIQ

-402 HVEVGNNTYDVT
+402 HVEVGSNTYDVT

-427 FSNKS
+427 FNKQS
-432 ITTQFLGDDLQAK
+432 IITQFLGDDLQQQAQK
-445 AKATYQQDLNNSQ
+445 TYQEDVTNSQ
-458 SALSNATNDNKI
+458 SVLNNAASDNKI
-470 ASADTG
+470 ANSDTG
-476 YTNNQNTTI
+476 YTKSSNPTI
-485 KQDAQNLEHTSQQI
+485 NKDAQNLEHTNQQI
-499 AKDEQA
+499 AQDEQA

-510 NKLKQLA
+510 DNLKQLA
-517 NSSFNEQAFNQ
+517 NS
-528 AQSKEQ
+528 
-534 QDEQTLQNEE
+534 
-544 NTFSSE
+544 
-550 QEGLEKALA
+550 
-559 NAKEQQEQQQAQAT
+559 
-573 YQQDLNNSQSAL
+573 
-585 SNATNDNKIASADT
+585 
-599 DYTKNQ
+599 
-605 NTAIKQDAQNL
+605 
-616 ENTSQQITQ
+616 
-625 DQKDLEQDLD
+625 
-635 KLQQLANSKTGF
+635 TGF

-658 EQQDEQTLQNE
+658 EQQDEQTLQNDE
-669 EETFSSEQEGLE
+669 KTFNAEQEGLKQAIQQAQAQEQEQQQAQKTYQEDVTNSQSVLNNAASDNKIANSDTGYTKSSNPTINKDAQNLEHTNQQIAQDEQALQGDLDNLKQLANSTGFNEQAFNQAQDKEQQDEQTLQNEE
-681 KALANAKH
+681 KTFNAEQEGLKQAIANAKPA
-689 TSPTPTKHTAQNN
+689 SPTPTKHTAPNT
-702 PPNKVSP
+702 PPNQVPPTP

-720 NGVYNFQNQT
+720 NGVYNLQNQT
-730 YSKKGIYYIDP
+730 YSKQGVYYIDP

-750 GNTLSTYGYLDWF
+750 GNTLSTY
-763 TLKNKFSVNANNGT
+763 
-777 LIIGNNTESANTKGL
+777 
-792 IWIGD
+792 
-797 DKGLVYYNTGTFN
+797 
-810 AANIYLTSNLK
+810 
-821 TGNGF
+821 
-826 SGEGATLNFNA
+826 
-837 TNRITINQASFDNS
+837 
-851 DAGAQHSYMNFKGSN
+851 
-866 INVSGSS
+866 
-873 FTDDTNG
+873 
-880 GFSFSGNN
+880 
-888 NNSAISFNKTKFNQG
+888 
-903 TYNFTNSANL
+903 
-913 SFNNSNF
+913 
-920 NQSTYNFNSLQSTFN
+920 
-935 NSTFNQGTYNFTD
+935 
-948 NTSFNNDTFNQG
+948 
-960 TYNFNTSKVSFSG
+960 
-973 ANTLNSSSP
+973 
-982 FASLKGSVSFGSG
+982 
-995 AVFNLN
+995 
-1001 QTLNANQ
+1001 
-1008 TYDILTTNG
+1008 
-1017 TIQYGVYQSYL
+1017 
-1028 WDLINYKGDKA
+1028 
-1039 ISHVEVGNNTYDV
+1039 
-1052 TFDINGQDETLQE
+1052 
-1065 TFSNKSITTQ
+1065 
-1075 FLGDDLQAKAKA
+1075 
-1087 TYQQDLNNSQ
+1087 
-1097 SALSNA
+1097 
-1103 TNDNKIASADT
+1103 
-1114 GYTNNQNTTIK
+1114 
-1125 QDAQNLEHTSQQ
+1125 
-1137 IAKDEQALQGDL
+1137 
-1149 NKLKQLANSSFNEQ
+1149 
-1163 AFNQAQS
+1163 
-1170 KEQQDE
+1170 
-1176 QTLQNEEE
+1176 
-1184 TFSSEQEGLEKAL
+1184 
-1197 ANAKPASPTPTPT
+1197 
-1210 PTPTPSPTPN
+1210 
-1220 PTPTKHTAPNKVP
+1220 
-1233 PTPPTQNLPTTNVWN
+1233 
-1248 GVYWLQN
+1248 
-1255 QTYSQKGVYYID
+1255 
-1267 PNLSGQSG
+1267 
-1275 QSANTLSTYTA
+1275 TA
-1286 NLLGRSFGVN
+1286 NLFGRSFGVN

-1321 GGFGYII
+1321 GGFGYIT

-1344 GEGVSGSDGGG
+1344 GEGVSNSDGGG

-1386 ASQHSYATFDA
+1386 ASQHSYAAFDA
-1397 TNNISVTNSSFSD
+1397 LNNISVTNSSFSD
-1410 MTWGKFSFNAKNISF
+1410 MTWGKFSFSAKNISF

-1435 PGGSS
+1435 SGGSS
-1440 VISANAANSLSFNN
+1440 VISANASNSLSFIN
-1454 SRLNGGAVY
+1454 SRLNGGAIY
-1463 NLWANSLIFNNTQAV
+1463 NLQANSLIFNNTQAV

-1493 TQLLGNTSFTLSSQ
+1493 TQLLGNTNFTLSSQ

-1530 QTAFKNSLTLDN
+1530 QAAFKNSLTLDN

-1585 ATLSLNANSK
+1585 GTLSLNASSK

-1609 NLDDSVLSVSNAS
+1609 NLDDSVLSASNTS

-1632 ASQATFGGNT
+1632 ASQADFGGNT
-1642 TIDAASFNFD
+1642 TIDTASFNFD

-1668 NFNGYAPSLSKALMS
+1668 NFNGYAPSLTKALMS

-1743 ATYSDNNNIQTWSF
+1743 ATYSDSNNIQTWSF

-1836 GSQTPQT
+1836 GSQTPQA

-1848 PFNQPLNSL
+1848 PFNQPLSSL

-1866 GNLKTLLGILSQNS
+1866 ENLKTLLGILSQNS

-1885 MIETNQLDNIT
+1885 MIESNQLDNIT
-1896 SINEVLQLLDRIKIT
+1896 SINEVLQLLDKIKIT
-1911 PAQKQALLETINHL
+1911 QTQKQALLETINHL

-1941 ATQDHVTNSTS
+1941 ATQDNVTNSTS

-2018 GSADITFQSANNLV
+2018 GSADVTFQSANNLV

-2052 EGIDKIFNQGNL
+2052 KGINEIFNQGNL
-2064 ANVLSQMAMEK
+2064 ANVLSQVAMEK

-2085 VENALIPLSKE
+2085 IENALSPLSKE
-2096 LPSSLQNETLGQLIG
+2096 LPASLQNETLGQLIG
-2111 QNNLDNLLNNSGVMN
+2111 QNNLDDLLNNSGVMN

-2171 GYMDASEL
+2171 GYIDASEL
-2179 SSILSVILKDITNP
+2179 SSILSVVLKDITNP
-2193 PTSLQKDIGVVAND
+2193 PTSLQKDIGVVVND
-2207 LLDEFLGQD
+2207 LLNEFLGQD

-2229 IINNIISQGGLSGIY
+2229 IINNIISQGGLSGVY

-2333 ASNGVSNINIT
+2333 ASNDVSNINIT

-2362 VQKGEICINLANC
+2362 VQKGEICVNLANC

-2400 NFTFLGVIAS
+2400 NFTFLGAITS
-2410 NGAIDLSQVKNN
+2410 NGAIDLSQVTNN

-2434 TLQANNLTIAN
+2434 TLQANNLTITN
-2445 AFNNASNSTANINGD
+2445 AFNNASNSTANINGN

-2490 NLSHSVSHAIIN
+2490 NISHSASHAIIN
-2502 AQGIATIMTNYNNP
+2502 AQGAATIMANNNNP
-2516 LIQFNTSSKETGAYT
+2516 LIQFNTSSKEVGTYT

-2543 NDQITGGSSLDNYLK
+2543 NNQITGGSSLDNYLK
-2558 LYTLININGKHMV
+2558 LYTLIDINGKHMV

-2581 QAVSIKDG
+2581 QAVSVKDG
-2589 GLIVGF
+2589 GLVVGF

-2606 ILYNKVKIAVSNA
+2606 ILYNKVKIAVSND

-2631 YIAQIQGIQ
+2631 YIAQIQGTQ
-2640 GVDSIEQ
+2640 GVDSIDQ
-2647 AGGTQAINWLN
+2647 AGGSQAINWLN

-2695 IANPNF
+2695 IANPDF

-2724 SDTSTFASADFH
+2724 SDTSTFARSDFL

-2745 RFADAIPNAMD
+2745 RFANAIPNAMD

-2814 GFHANITQSGS
+2814 GFHGNITQSGS
-2825 SNVNMGVY
+2825 SNVNIGVY

-2866 IINQSYRYNTWTT
+2866 IINQSYRYDTWTT
-2879 DAKINYGYDF
+2879 NAKINYGYDF
-2889 MFKDKSVIFKPQI
+2889 MFKDKSVIFKPQV
-2902 GLAYYYIGMSGLRGI
+2902 GLAYYYIGLSGLRGI

>member
-1 MAFKKAGLISKFIS
+1 M
-15 KGSFKLNK
+15 
-23 ISKKIF
+23 
-29 KLNPILKREKPLKRH
+29 
-44 KKTKSIKKPF
+44 
-54 NKNKSFLKASVLLIG
+54 
-69 ALGGL
+69 GGL
-74 PHLRASECRYWSWW
+74 SHLRASECRYWSWSSW
-88 SGYHDKIESG
+88 GYHDNIESG

-107 CLFSSTQG
+107 CLFNSAQG

-153 TGVNGVNVGYITGT
+153 TGVNGGDVGYITGT

-185 LSDGGGA
+185 FSTGGGA
-192 TLNFNATNRITI
+192 TLNFNAANHITI
-204 NQASFDN
+204 DQASFDN
-211 SDAGAQHSYMNF
+211 GDAGTQHSYMNF
-223 KGSNINVSGSSFT
+223 SGSNINVSDSSFT
-236 DDTNGGFSFSGNNNN
+236 DDTNGGFSFSANGTN
-251 SAISFNKTKFNQ
+251 SNLSFDKTNFNQ
-263 GTYNFTN
+263 GTYKFTN
-270 SANLSF
+270 SANL
-276 NNSNFNQSTY
+276 N
-286 NFNSL
+286 
-291 QSTFNNSTFNQGT
+291 FNNSTFNQGT
-304 YNFTDNTSFN
+304 YNFNSAQSTFNNSNFNQGTYSFTDNTGLNFD

-350 VSFGSGAVFN
+350 VSFGSGAIFN
-360 LNQTLNAN
+360 LNQTLNSN
-368 QTYDILTTNGTIQ
+368 QTYDILTTNKTIQ

-402 HVEVGNNTYDVT
+402 HVEVGSNTYDVT

-427 FSNKS
+427 FNNQA

-445 AKATYQQDLNNSQ
+445 AQATYQQDLSNSQ
-458 SALSNATNDNKI
+458 SALNNATSDNKI
-470 ASADTG
+470 ASSDTS

-485 KQDAQNLEHTSQQI
+485 KKDAQSLENTSQTIQQ
-499 AKDEQA
+499 DEQA
-505 LQGDL
+505 LEKDL
-510 NKLKQLA
+510 ANVKQLA
-517 NSSFNEQAFNQ
+517 NAPTGFNEQAFKN
-528 AQSKEQ
+528 AQSTEQ
-534 QDEQTLQNEE
+534 QDLQTLQGEE
-544 NTFSSE
+544 NTFNAE
-550 QEGLEKALA
+550 QEGLEKAIA
-559 NAKEQQEQQQAQAT
+559 NAKP
-573 YQQDLNNSQSAL
+573 
-585 SNATNDNKIASADT
+585 
-599 DYTKNQ
+599 
-605 NTAIKQDAQNL
+605 
-616 ENTSQQITQ
+616 TSPTP
-625 DQKDLEQDLD
+625 
-635 KLQQLANSKTGF
+635 SPT
-647 NEQAFNQAQST
+647 
-658 EQQDEQTLQNE
+658 
-669 EETFSSEQEGLE
+669 
-681 KALANAKH
+681 
-689 TSPTPTKHTAQNN
+689 PTPTKHTA
-702 PPNKVSP
+702 PN
-709 PTQNLPTTNVW
+709 
-720 NGVYNFQNQT
+720 
-730 YSKKGIYYIDP
+730 
-741 NLSGQSGQS
+741 
-750 GNTLSTYGYLDWF
+750 
-763 TLKNKFSVNANNGT
+763 
-777 LIIGNNTESANTKGL
+777 
-792 IWIGD
+792 
-797 DKGLVYYNTGTFN
+797 
-810 AANIYLTSNLK
+810 
-821 TGNGF
+821 
-826 SGEGATLNFNA
+826 
-837 TNRITINQASFDNS
+837 
-851 DAGAQHSYMNFKGSN
+851 
-866 INVSGSS
+866 
-873 FTDDTNG
+873 
-880 GFSFSGNN
+880 
-888 NNSAISFNKTKFNQG
+888 
-903 TYNFTNSANL
+903 
-913 SFNNSNF
+913 
-920 NQSTYNFNSLQSTFN
+920 
-935 NSTFNQGTYNFTD
+935 
-948 NTSFNNDTFNQG
+948 
-960 TYNFNTSKVSFSG
+960 
-973 ANTLNSSSP
+973 
-982 FASLKGSVSFGSG
+982 
-995 AVFNLN
+995 
-1001 QTLNANQ
+1001 
-1008 TYDILTTNG
+1008 
-1017 TIQYGVYQSYL
+1017 
-1028 WDLINYKGDKA
+1028 
-1039 ISHVEVGNNTYDV
+1039 
-1052 TFDINGQDETLQE
+1052 
-1065 TFSNKSITTQ
+1065 
-1075 FLGDDLQAKAKA
+1075 
-1087 TYQQDLNNSQ
+1087 
-1097 SALSNA
+1097 
-1103 TNDNKIASADT
+1103 
-1114 GYTNNQNTTIK
+1114 
-1125 QDAQNLEHTSQQ
+1125 
-1137 IAKDEQALQGDL
+1137 
-1149 NKLKQLANSSFNEQ
+1149 
-1163 AFNQAQS
+1163 
-1170 KEQQDE
+1170 
-1176 QTLQNEEE
+1176 
-1184 TFSSEQEGLEKAL
+1184 
-1197 ANAKPASPTPTPT
+1197 TP
-1210 PTPTPSPTPN
+1210 
-1220 PTPTKHTAPNKVP
+1220 PNKVP
-1233 PTPPTQNLPTTNVWN
+1233 PTPPTQNLPTTNVWS
-1248 GVYWLQN
+1248 GVYNLQN
-1255 QTYSQKGVYYID
+1255 QTYSNKGVYYID

-1275 QSANTLSTYTA
+1275 QSGNTLSTYTA

-1321 GGFGYII
+1321 GGFGYIT

-1344 GEGVSGSDGGG
+1344 GEGVSNSDGGG

-1386 ASQHSYATFDA
+1386 ASQHSYAAFDA
-1397 TNNISVTNSSFSD
+1397 TNNISVTNSNFSD
-1410 MTWGKFSFNAKNISF
+1410 MTWGKFSFSAKNISF

-1440 VISANAANSLSFNN
+1440 AISANAANSLSFNN

-1530 QTAFKNSLTLDN
+1530 QAAFKNSLTLDN

-1551 SVLNAS
+1551 SVLNANGS
-1557 GASAFNNQAS
+1557 SAFNNQAS

-1585 ATLSLNANSK
+1585 GIISLNANSK

-1609 NLDDSVLSVSNAS
+1609 NLDDSVLSASNTS

-1632 ASQATFGGNT
+1632 TSQANFGGNT
-1642 TIDAASFNFD
+1642 TIDTASFNFD

-1668 NFNGYAPSLSKALMS
+1668 NFNGYAPSLTKALMS

-1743 ATYSDNNNIQTWSF
+1743 ATYSGNNNIQTWSF

-1792 NIAPELYNYQA
+1792 NIAPELYNYQS

-1885 MIETNQLDNIT
+1885 MIESNQLDNIT
-1896 SINEVLQLLDRIKIT
+1896 SINEVLQLLDKIKIT

-1933 SNGNLVIG
+1933 NNGNLVIG
-1941 ATQDHVTNSTS
+1941 ATQDNVTNSTS

-1993 INADFKAKSIYITGT
+1993 INADFKAKSVYITGT
-2008 LGSGNAFESG
+2008 VGSANAFESG
-2018 GSADITFQSANNLV
+2018 GSADVTFQSANNLV
-2032 LNKAN
+2032 LDKAS

-2064 ANVLSQMAMEK
+2064 ANVLSQVAMEK

-2085 VENALIPLSKE
+2085 VENALSPLSKE
-2096 LPSSLQNETLGQLIG
+2096 LPASLQNETLGQLIG

-2171 GYMDASEL
+2171 GYIDASEL

-2207 LLDEFLGQD
+2207 LLNEFLGQD

-2229 IINNIISQGGLSGIY
+2229 IINNIISQGGLSGVY

-2400 NFTFLGVIAS
+2400 NFTFLGTIAS

-2434 TLQANNLTIAN
+2434 ALQANNLTITN
-2445 AFNNASNSTANINGD
+2445 AFNNASNSTANINGN
-2460 FTLNQQATLSTNAS
+2460 FTLNQQATLSTNSS

-2490 NLSHSVSHAIIN
+2490 NLSHSASHAIIN
-2502 AQGIATIMTNYNNP
+2502 TQGVATIMANNNNP
-2516 LIQFNTSSKETGAYT
+2516 LIQFNTSSKETGTYT
-2531 LIDSAKAIYYGY
+2531 LIDSAKVIYYGY
-2543 NDQITGGSSLDNYLK
+2543 NDQITGGNSLADYLK
-2558 LYTLININGKHMV
+2558 LYTLIDINGKRMV

-2606 ILYNKVKIAVSNA
+2606 ILYNKVKIAVSND

-2631 YIAQIQGIQ
+2631 YIAQIQGTQ

-2695 IANPNF
+2695 IANPDF
-2701 KNDATNILQI
+2701 KNDAANILQI

-2783 GGTGTLYGINV
+2783 GGTGTLYGINI

-2866 IINQSYRYNTWTT
+2866 IINQSYKYDTWTT

-2902 GLAYYYIGMSGLRGI
+2902 GLAYYYIGLSGLRGI

>member
-1 MAFKKAGLISKFIS
+1 MAFKKARLISKFIS
-15 KGSFKLNK
+15 KGSFKLSK

-29 KLNPILKREKPLKRH
+29 KLNQILKREKPLKRH

-54 NKNKSFLKASVLLIG
+54 NKNKSFLKASILLIG

-74 PHLRASECRYWSWW
+74 SHLRASECRYWSWSSW
-88 SGYHDKIESG
+88 NYQDNIESG
-98 SNSPTHNSY
+98 PNSPTHNSY
-107 CLFSSTQG
+107 CLFSSAQG

-138 NNGTLNVGGNIRFGG
+138 NNGTLDIGGNIRFGG
-153 TGVNGVNVGYITGT
+153 TGINGGDVGYITGT

-178 RITTGNS
+178 HITTGNS
-185 LSDGGGA
+185 YADGGGA
-192 TLNFNATNRITI
+192 TLNFNATNNITI

-211 SDAGAQHSYMNF
+211 SHAGTQKSYMNF

-236 DDTNGGFSFSGNNNN
+236 DDTDGGFSFSGSNNN
-251 SAISFNKTKFNQ
+251 SVISFNQTNFNQ
-263 GTYNFTN
+263 GTYDFSN
-270 SANLSF
+270 SATLSF
-276 NNSNFNQSTY
+276 NNSNFNQGTY
-286 NFNSL
+286 DFNDSV
-291 QSTFNNSTFNQGT
+291 SFNNNTFNQGA
-304 YNFTDNTSFN
+304 YH
-314 NDTFNQGTYNFNTSK
+314 FNTSK
-329 VSFSGANTLN
+329 VSFSGTNTLN

-350 VSFGSGAVFN
+350 VSFNSNAIFN
-360 LNQTLNAN
+360 LNQTLNNN
-368 QTYDILTTNGTIQ
+368 QTYDILTTNGAIQ

-427 FSNKS
+427 FNKQS
-432 ITTQFLGDDLQAK
+432 IITQFLGD
-445 AKATYQQDLNNSQ
+445 
-458 SALSNATNDNKI
+458 
-470 ASADTG
+470 
-476 YTNNQNTTI
+476 
-485 KQDAQNLEHTSQQI
+485 NL
-499 AKDEQA
+499 
-505 LQGDL
+505 
-510 NKLKQLA
+510 
-517 NSSFNEQAFNQ
+517 
-528 AQSKEQ
+528 
-534 QDEQTLQNEE
+534 
-544 NTFSSE
+544 
-550 QEGLEKALA
+550 
-559 NAKEQQEQQQAQAT
+559 QQQAQQT
-573 YQQDLNNSQSAL
+573 YQEDLTNSQNAL
-585 SNATNDNKIASADT
+585 NKVTSDNTIANNDTSYTQSKNPTIAT
-599 DYTKNQ
+599 
-605 NTAIKQDAQNL
+605 DAQSL
-616 ENTSQQITQ
+616 ENTNQQI
-625 DQKDLEQDLD
+625 QKDQQALEKDLAQI
-635 KLQQLANSKTGF
+635 QQLANSTTGF
-647 NEQAFNQAQST
+647 NEQAFNQAQKQ
-658 EQQDEQTLQNE
+658 EQQDLKTLQSE
-669 EETFSSEQEGLE
+669 ENAFNTEQEGLE
-681 KALANAKH
+681 QAIANAKP
-689 TSPTPTKHTAQNN
+689 TSPTPNPTPSPTPTPTKHTAPNT
-702 PPNKVSP
+702 PPNKVPP

-720 NGVYNFQNQT
+720 NGVYNLQNQT
-730 YSKKGIYYIDP
+730 YSNKGVYYIDP

-750 GNTLSTYGYLDWF
+750 GNTLSTY
-763 TLKNKFSVNANNGT
+763 
-777 LIIGNNTESANTKGL
+777 
-792 IWIGD
+792 
-797 DKGLVYYNTGTFN
+797 
-810 AANIYLTSNLK
+810 
-821 TGNGF
+821 
-826 SGEGATLNFNA
+826 
-837 TNRITINQASFDNS
+837 
-851 DAGAQHSYMNFKGSN
+851 
-866 INVSGSS
+866 
-873 FTDDTNG
+873 
-880 GFSFSGNN
+880 
-888 NNSAISFNKTKFNQG
+888 
-903 TYNFTNSANL
+903 
-913 SFNNSNF
+913 
-920 NQSTYNFNSLQSTFN
+920 
-935 NSTFNQGTYNFTD
+935 
-948 NTSFNNDTFNQG
+948 
-960 TYNFNTSKVSFSG
+960 
-973 ANTLNSSSP
+973 
-982 FASLKGSVSFGSG
+982 
-995 AVFNLN
+995 
-1001 QTLNANQ
+1001 
-1008 TYDILTTNG
+1008 
-1017 TIQYGVYQSYL
+1017 
-1028 WDLINYKGDKA
+1028 
-1039 ISHVEVGNNTYDV
+1039 
-1052 TFDINGQDETLQE
+1052 
-1065 TFSNKSITTQ
+1065 
-1075 FLGDDLQAKAKA
+1075 
-1087 TYQQDLNNSQ
+1087 
-1097 SALSNA
+1097 
-1103 TNDNKIASADT
+1103 
-1114 GYTNNQNTTIK
+1114 
-1125 QDAQNLEHTSQQ
+1125 
-1137 IAKDEQALQGDL
+1137 
-1149 NKLKQLANSSFNEQ
+1149 
-1163 AFNQAQS
+1163 
-1170 KEQQDE
+1170 
-1176 QTLQNEEE
+1176 
-1184 TFSSEQEGLEKAL
+1184 
-1197 ANAKPASPTPTPT
+1197 
-1210 PTPTPSPTPN
+1210 
-1220 PTPTKHTAPNKVP
+1220 
-1233 PTPPTQNLPTTNVWN
+1233 
-1248 GVYWLQN
+1248 
-1255 QTYSQKGVYYID
+1255 
-1267 PNLSGQSG
+1267 
-1275 QSANTLSTYTA
+1275 TA
-1286 NLLGRSFGVN
+1286 NLLGRSFSVN
-1296 IQNGTLIIGNNTESV
+1296 ANNSTLIIGNDTESV

-1321 GGFGYII
+1321 GGFGYIT

-1344 GEGVSGSDGGG
+1344 GEGVSNSDGGG

-1440 VISANAANSLSFNN
+1440 TISANASNSLSFID
-1454 SRLNGGAVY
+1454 SRLNGGAIY
-1463 NLWANSLIFNNTQAV
+1463 NLQANSLIFNNTQAV

-1530 QTAFKNSLTLDN
+1530 QAAFKNSLTLDN

-1557 GASAFNNQAS
+1557 GTSAFNNQAS

-1585 ATLSLNANSK
+1585 GTLSLNASSK

-1603 SNNTTI
+1603 SNDTTI
-1609 NLDDSVLSVSNAS
+1609 NLDDSVLSANNTS

-1632 ASQATFGGNT
+1632 ASQADFGGNT
-1642 TIDAASFNFD
+1642 TIDTASFNFD
-1652 SASSLSFN
+1652 SASSLNFN

-1668 NFNGYAPSLSKALMS
+1668 NFNGYAPSLTKALMS

-1718 QKGITGISG
+1718 QKRITGISG

-1743 ATYSDNNNIQTWSF
+1743 ATYSNNNNVQTWSF

-1836 GSQTPQT
+1836 SSQTPQA

-1866 GNLKTLLGILSQNS
+1866 ENLKTLLGILSQNS

-1885 MIETNQLDNIT
+1885 MIESNQLDNIT
-1896 SINEVLQLLDRIKIT
+1896 NINEVLQLLDKIKIT
-1911 PAQKQALLETINHL
+1911 QAQKQALLETINHL

-1933 SNGNLVIG
+1933 NNGNLVIG
-1941 ATQDHVTNSTS
+1941 ATQDNVTNSTS

-2008 LGSGNAFESG
+2008 IGSGNAFESG
-2018 GSADITFQSANNLV
+2018 GSADVTFQSANNLV

-2085 VENALIPLSKE
+2085 IENALSPLSKE
-2096 LPSSLQNETLGQLIG
+2096 LPASLQDETLGQLIG
-2111 QNNLDNLLNNSGVMN
+2111 QNNLDDLLNNSGVMN
-2126 AIQNIISKKL
+2126 EIQNIISQKL

-2171 GYMDASEL
+2171 GYIDASEL

-2207 LLDEFLGQD
+2207 LLNEFLGQD

-2229 IINNIISQGGLSGIY
+2229 IINNVISQGGLSGVY

-2324 SKYQGALIF
+2324 SKYQGTLIF

-2375 PTTKNSS
+2375 PTTKNGSTS

-2389 PTNESL
+2389 PTNETL

-2400 NFTFLGVIAS
+2400 NFTFLGAIAS
-2410 NGAIDLSQVKNN
+2410 NGAIDLSQVTNN

-2434 TLQANNLTIAN
+2434 TLQANNLTITN
-2445 AFNNASNSTANINGD
+2445 AFNNASNSTANIDGN

-2474 GLNVMGNFNSY
+2474 GLNIMGNFNSY

-2502 AQGIATIMTNYNNP
+2502 AQGTATIMANNNP
-2516 LIQFNTSSKETGAYT
+2516 LIQFNASSKEAGTYT

-2543 NDQITGGSSLDNYLK
+2543 NNQITGGSSLDNYLK
-2558 LYTLININGKHMV
+2558 LYTFIDINGKHMV

-2589 GLIVGF
+2589 GLVVGF

-2606 ILYNKVKIAVSNA
+2606 ILYNKVKIAVSND

-2631 YIAQIQGIQ
+2631 YIAQIQGVQ
-2640 GVDSIEQ
+2640 SVDSIDQ
-2647 AGGTQAINWLN
+2647 AGGNQAINWLN

-2866 IINQSYRYNTWTT
+2866 IINQSYKYDTWTT

-2902 GLAYYYIGMSGLRGI
+2902 GLAYYYIGLSGLRGI

>member
-29 KLNPILKREKPLKRH
+29 KLNLILKREKPLSH

-74 PHLRASECRYWSWW
+74 SHLRASECRYWSWSSW
-88 SGYHDKIESG
+88 GYHDNIESG

-107 CLFSSTQG
+107 CLFNSAQG

-123 LTTYSAGG
+123 LTTYSPGG

-153 TGVNGVNVGYITGT
+153 TGINGGDVGYITGT

-185 LSDGGGA
+185 ISTGGGA
-192 TLNFNATNRITI
+192 TLNFNAANHITI

-211 SDAGAQHSYMNF
+211 SDAGTQHSYMNF

-236 DDTNGGFSFSGNNNN
+236 DDTDGGFSFSGNGTN
-251 SAISFNKTKFNQ
+251 SNLSFNKTSFNQ
-263 GTYNFTN
+263 GTYKFTN

-276 NNSNFNQSTY
+276 NNSA
-286 NFNSL
+286 
-291 QSTFNNSTFNQGT
+291 FNQGT
-304 YNFTDNTSFN
+304 YNFNSAQSVFENSNFNQGTYSFTDNTGLNFN
-314 NDTFNQGTYNFNTSK
+314 NDTFNQGTYNFNASK

-350 VSFGSGAVFN
+350 VSFGSGAIFN

-402 HVEVGNNTYDVT
+402 HVEVSNNTYDVT

-427 FSNKS
+427 FNNQA

-445 AKATYQQDLNNSQ
+445 AQATYQQDLSNSQ
-458 SALSNATNDNKI
+458 SALNNATSDNKI
-470 ASADTG
+470 ASSDTG

-485 KQDAQNLEHTSQQI
+485 KKDAQSLENTDQTIQQD
-499 AKDEQA
+499 KQA
-505 LQGDL
+505 LEKDL
-510 NKLKQLA
+510 ANVKQLA
-517 NSSFNEQAFNQ
+517 NAPTGFNEQAFNQ
-528 AQSKEQ
+528 AQNKEQ
-534 QDEQTLQNEE
+534 QDLQTLQGEE
-544 NTFSSE
+544 KTFSSE
-550 QEGLEKALA
+550 QEGLEKAIA
-559 NAKEQQEQQQAQAT
+559 NAKP
-573 YQQDLNNSQSAL
+573 
-585 SNATNDNKIASADT
+585 
-599 DYTKNQ
+599 
-605 NTAIKQDAQNL
+605 
-616 ENTSQQITQ
+616 TSPTP
-625 DQKDLEQDLD
+625 
-635 KLQQLANSKTGF
+635 SPT
-647 NEQAFNQAQST
+647 
-658 EQQDEQTLQNE
+658 
-669 EETFSSEQEGLE
+669 
-681 KALANAKH
+681 
-689 TSPTPTKHTAQNN
+689 PTPTKHTA
-702 PPNKVSP
+702 PN
-709 PTQNLPTTNVW
+709 
-720 NGVYNFQNQT
+720 
-730 YSKKGIYYIDP
+730 
-741 NLSGQSGQS
+741 
-750 GNTLSTYGYLDWF
+750 
-763 TLKNKFSVNANNGT
+763 
-777 LIIGNNTESANTKGL
+777 
-792 IWIGD
+792 
-797 DKGLVYYNTGTFN
+797 
-810 AANIYLTSNLK
+810 
-821 TGNGF
+821 
-826 SGEGATLNFNA
+826 
-837 TNRITINQASFDNS
+837 
-851 DAGAQHSYMNFKGSN
+851 
-866 INVSGSS
+866 
-873 FTDDTNG
+873 
-880 GFSFSGNN
+880 
-888 NNSAISFNKTKFNQG
+888 
-903 TYNFTNSANL
+903 
-913 SFNNSNF
+913 
-920 NQSTYNFNSLQSTFN
+920 
-935 NSTFNQGTYNFTD
+935 
-948 NTSFNNDTFNQG
+948 
-960 TYNFNTSKVSFSG
+960 
-973 ANTLNSSSP
+973 
-982 FASLKGSVSFGSG
+982 
-995 AVFNLN
+995 
-1001 QTLNANQ
+1001 
-1008 TYDILTTNG
+1008 
-1017 TIQYGVYQSYL
+1017 
-1028 WDLINYKGDKA
+1028 
-1039 ISHVEVGNNTYDV
+1039 
-1052 TFDINGQDETLQE
+1052 
-1065 TFSNKSITTQ
+1065 
-1075 FLGDDLQAKAKA
+1075 
-1087 TYQQDLNNSQ
+1087 
-1097 SALSNA
+1097 
-1103 TNDNKIASADT
+1103 
-1114 GYTNNQNTTIK
+1114 
-1125 QDAQNLEHTSQQ
+1125 
-1137 IAKDEQALQGDL
+1137 
-1149 NKLKQLANSSFNEQ
+1149 
-1163 AFNQAQS
+1163 
-1170 KEQQDE
+1170 
-1176 QTLQNEEE
+1176 
-1184 TFSSEQEGLEKAL
+1184 
-1197 ANAKPASPTPTPT
+1197 TP
-1210 PTPTPSPTPN
+1210 
-1220 PTPTKHTAPNKVP
+1220 PNKVP
-1233 PTPPTQNLPTTNVWN
+1233 PTPPTQNLPTTNVWS

-1255 QTYSQKGVYYID
+1255 QTYSKQGVYYID

-1275 QSANTLSTYTA
+1275 QSGNTLNTYTA

-1296 IQNGTLIIGNNTESV
+1296 ANNGTLIIGNNTESV

-1321 GGFGYII
+1321 GGFGYIT
-1328 GTFNA
+1328 GNFNA

-1379 TKMIQTG
+1379 TKMVQTG
-1386 ASQHSYATFDA
+1386 ASQHSYAAFDA

-1410 MTWGKFSFNAKNISF
+1410 MTWGKFSFSAKNISF

-1530 QTAFKNSLTLDN
+1530 QATFKNSLTLDN

-1551 SVLNAS
+1551 SVLNAN

-1585 ATLSLNANSK
+1585 GILSLNANSK

-1609 NLDDSVLSVSNAS
+1609 NLDDSVLSASNTS

-1632 ASQATFGGNT
+1632 ASQADFGGNT
-1642 TIDAASFNFD
+1642 TIDTASFNFD
-1652 SASSLSFN
+1652 SASSLGFN

-1668 NFNGYAPSLSKALMS
+1668 NFNGYAPSLTKALMS

-1843 PGTYS
+1843 PSTYS

-1885 MIETNQLDNIT
+1885 MIESNQLDNIT
-1896 SINEVLQLLDRIKIT
+1896 NINEVLQLLDKIKIT

-1933 SNGNLVIG
+1933 NNGNLIIG
-1941 ATQDHVTNSTS
+1941 ATQDNVTNSTS
-1952 SIWFGGNGYSSPCA
+1952 SIWFGGNGYSSPCT

-2018 GSADITFQSANNLV
+2018 GSADVTFQSTNNLV

-2064 ANVLSQMAMEK
+2064 ANVLSQVAMEK

-2096 LPSSLQNETLGQLIG
+2096 LPASLQNETLGQLIG

-2126 AIQNIISKKL
+2126 EIQNIISKKL

-2171 GYMDASEL
+2171 GYIDASEL

-2207 LLDEFLGQD
+2207 LLNEFLGQD
-2216 VVKKLESQGLVSN
+2216 VVKKLEGQGLVSN
-2229 IINNIISQGGLSGIY
+2229 IINNIISQGGLSGVY

-2250 VLPPSL
+2250 VLPLSL

-2362 VQKGEICINLANC
+2362 VQKGEICVNLANC

-2382 STNSSVT
+2382 PTNSSVT

-2434 TLQANNLTIAN
+2434 TLQANNLTITN
-2445 AFNNASNSTANINGD
+2445 AFNNASNSTANINGN
-2460 FTLNQQATLSTNAS
+2460 FTLNQQATLSTNSS

-2485 GDLVF
+2485 GGLVF

-2502 AQGIATIMTNYNNP
+2502 AQGAATIMANNNNP
-2516 LIQFNTSSKETGAYT
+2516 LIQFNTSSKETGVYT

-2543 NDQITGGSSLDNYLK
+2543 NDQITGDNSLDNYLK
-2558 LYTLININGKHMV
+2558 LYTLIDINGKHMV
-2571 MTDNGLTYNG
+2571 ITDNGLTYNG
-2581 QAVSIKDG
+2581 QSVSIKDG
-2589 GLIVGF
+2589 GLVVGF

-2606 ILYNKVKIAVSNA
+2606 ILYNKVKIAVSND

-2631 YIAQIQGIQ
+2631 YIAQIQGVQ
-2640 GVDSIEQ
+2640 SVDSIDQ
-2647 AGGTQAINWLN
+2647 AGGSQAINWLN

-2695 IANPNF
+2695 IANPDF

-2724 SDTSTFASADFH
+2724 SDTSTFARSDFL

-2768 NNVWAT
+2768 NNIWAT

-2783 GGTGTLYGINV
+2783 GGTGTLYGINI

-2814 GFHANITQSGS
+2814 GFHGNITQSGS

-2866 IINQSYRYNTWTT
+2866 IINQSYKYDTWTT

-2902 GLAYYYIGMSGLRGI
+2902 GLAYYYIGLSGLRGI

>member
-1 MAFKKAGLISKFIS
+1 MWDLIKTIGVLMAFKKVRLISKLIS

-29 KLNPILKREKPLKRH
+29 KLNQILKREKPLKRH
-44 KKTKSIKKPF
+44 KKALKPIKKLS
-54 NKNKSFLKASVLLIG
+54 NRNKSFLKASILLIG

-74 PHLRASECRYWSWW
+74 SHLRANECRYWSWSSW
-88 SGYHDKIESG
+88 SYQDNIESG
-98 SNSPTHNSY
+98 PNSPTHNSY
-107 CLFSSTQG
+107 CLFSSAQG

-123 LTTYSAGG
+123 LTTYSVGG

-138 NNGTLNVGGNIRFGG
+138 NGGTLDVGGNIRFGG
-153 TGVNGVNVGYITGT
+153 TGINGGDVGYITGT

-178 RITTGNS
+178 HLTTGNS
-185 LSDGGGA
+185 YADGGGA
-192 TLNFNATNRITI
+192 TLNFNATNNITI
-204 NQASFDN
+204 NQASLDN
-211 SDAGAQHSYMNF
+211 SDAGTQKSYMNF
-223 KGSNINVSGSSFT
+223 KGSNIKVSGSSFK
-236 DDTNGGFSFSGNNNN
+236 DDTDGGFSFSGNNNN
-251 SAISFNKTKFNQ
+251 SAISFNQTNFNQGAYNFSNSATLSFGNSSFNQ
-263 GTYNFTN
+263 GTYHFN
-270 SANLSF
+270 SA
-276 NNSNFNQSTY
+276 
-286 NFNSL
+286 
-291 QSTFNNSTFNQGT
+291 QSTFENSN
-304 YNFTDNTSFN
+304 
-314 NDTFNQGTYNFNTSK
+314 FNQGTYNFNNNASFNNNTFNQGTYSFNTNK
-329 VSFSGANTLN
+329 VSFSGINTLN

-350 VSFGSGAVFN
+350 VSFGSDAVFN
-360 LNQTLNAN
+360 LNQTLNSN
-368 QTYDILTTNGTIQ
+368 QTYDILTTNGAIQ

-427 FSNKS
+427 FNKQS
-432 ITTQFLGDDLQAK
+432 IITQFLGDDLQQQAQQ
-445 AKATYQQDLNNSQ
+445 TYQEDVAHSQNALNNVTSDNTIASNDTSYTQ
-458 SALSNATNDNKI
+458 SKNATILK
-470 ASADTG
+470 
-476 YTNNQNTTI
+476 
-485 KQDAQNLEHTSQQI
+485 DAQNLENTNQQI
-499 AKDEQA
+499 QQDEQA
-505 LQGDL
+505 LEKDL
-510 NKLKQLA
+510 AQIKQLA
-517 NSSFNEQAFNQ
+517 NSTTGFNEQAFTQ
-528 AQSKEQ
+528 AQKQEQ
-534 QDEQTLQNEE
+534 QDEQTLQNDE
-544 NTFSSE
+544 NAFNNE
-550 QEGLEKALA
+550 QEGLKQAIQQA
-559 NAKEQQEQQQAQAT
+559 QAQQQKQEQQQAQQT
-573 YQQDLNNSQSAL
+573 YQEDVAHSQNALNNVTS
-585 SNATNDNKIASADT
+585 DNTIASNDT
-599 DYTKNQ
+599 SYTQSK
-605 NTAIKQDAQNL
+605 NTAVAKDAQGL
-616 ENTSQQITQ
+616 ENTNQKIQQDEQ
-625 DQKDLEQDLD
+625 ALEKDLAQI
-635 KLQQLANSKTGF
+635 KQLANSTTGF
-647 NEQAFNQAQST
+647 NEQAFNTAQKQ
-658 EQQDEQTLQNE
+658 EQQDEQTLQNDE
-669 EETFSSEQEGLE
+669 NAFNTKQEGLE
-681 KALANAKH
+681 QAIANAKH
-689 TSPTPTKHTAQNN
+689 VSPTP
-702 PPNKVSP
+702 
-709 PTQNLPTTNVW
+709 
-720 NGVYNFQNQT
+720 
-730 YSKKGIYYIDP
+730 
-741 NLSGQSGQS
+741 
-750 GNTLSTYGYLDWF
+750 
-763 TLKNKFSVNANNGT
+763 
-777 LIIGNNTESANTKGL
+777 
-792 IWIGD
+792 
-797 DKGLVYYNTGTFN
+797 
-810 AANIYLTSNLK
+810 
-821 TGNGF
+821 
-826 SGEGATLNFNA
+826 
-837 TNRITINQASFDNS
+837 
-851 DAGAQHSYMNFKGSN
+851 
-866 INVSGSS
+866 
-873 FTDDTNG
+873 
-880 GFSFSGNN
+880 
-888 NNSAISFNKTKFNQG
+888 
-903 TYNFTNSANL
+903 
-913 SFNNSNF
+913 
-920 NQSTYNFNSLQSTFN
+920 
-935 NSTFNQGTYNFTD
+935 
-948 NTSFNNDTFNQG
+948 
-960 TYNFNTSKVSFSG
+960 
-973 ANTLNSSSP
+973 
-982 FASLKGSVSFGSG
+982 
-995 AVFNLN
+995 
-1001 QTLNANQ
+1001 
-1008 TYDILTTNG
+1008 
-1017 TIQYGVYQSYL
+1017 
-1028 WDLINYKGDKA
+1028 
-1039 ISHVEVGNNTYDV
+1039 SH
-1052 TFDINGQDETLQE
+1052 
-1065 TFSNKSITTQ
+1065 
-1075 FLGDDLQAKAKA
+1075 A
-1087 TYQQDLNNSQ
+1087 
-1097 SALSNA
+1097 
-1103 TNDNKIASADT
+1103 
-1114 GYTNNQNTTIK
+1114 
-1125 QDAQNLEHTSQQ
+1125 
-1137 IAKDEQALQGDL
+1137 
-1149 NKLKQLANSSFNEQ
+1149 
-1163 AFNQAQS
+1163 
-1170 KEQQDE
+1170 
-1176 QTLQNEEE
+1176 
-1184 TFSSEQEGLEKAL
+1184 
-1197 ANAKPASPTPTPT
+1197 
-1210 PTPTPSPTPN
+1210 
-1220 PTPTKHTAPNKVP
+1220 PTPTKHTAPNTPPNKVS

-1255 QTYSQKGVYYID
+1255 QTYSNKGIYYID

-1275 QSANTLSTYTA
+1275 QSGNTLSTYTA
-1286 NLLGRSFGVN
+1286 NLFGRSFSVN

-1321 GGFGYII
+1321 GGFGYIT

-1344 GEGVSGSDGGG
+1344 GEGVSNSDGGG

-1397 TNNISVTNSSFSD
+1397 LNNISVTNSSFSD
-1410 MTWGKFSFNAKNISF
+1410 MTWGKFSFTAKNISF

-1440 VISANAANSLSFNN
+1440 VISANASNSLSFVN
-1454 SRLNGGAVY
+1454 SRLNGGAIY
-1463 NLWANSLIFNNTQAV
+1463 NLQANSLIFNNTQAV

-1530 QTAFKNSLTLDN
+1530 QAAFKNSLTLDN

-1551 SVLNAS
+1551 SVLNVN

-1585 ATLSLNANSK
+1585 GTLSLNASSK

-1609 NLDDSVLSVSNAS
+1609 NLDDSVLSASNAS

-1632 ASQATFGGNT
+1632 ASQADFGGNT
-1642 TIDAASFNFD
+1642 TIDTASFNFD
-1652 SASSLSFN
+1652 SASSLNFN

-1668 NFNGYAPSLSKALMS
+1668 NFNGYAPSLTKALMS

-1836 GSQTPQT
+1836 GSQTPQA

-1848 PFNQPLNSL
+1848 PFNQPLSSL

-1866 GNLKTLLGILSQNS
+1866 ENLKTLLGILSQNS

-1885 MIETNQLDNIT
+1885 MIESNQLDNIT
-1896 SINEVLQLLDRIKIT
+1896 NINEVLQLLDKIKIT
-1911 PAQKQALLETINHL
+1911 QTQKQALLETINHL
-1925 TDNINQTF
+1925 ADNINQTF
-1933 SNGNLVIG
+1933 NNGNLVIG
-1941 ATQDHVTNSTS
+1941 ATQDNVTNSTS

-2018 GSADITFQSANNLV
+2018 GSADVTFQSANNLV

-2052 EGIDKIFNQGNL
+2052 KGIDEIFNQGNL

-2085 VENALIPLSKE
+2085 IENALSPLSKE
-2096 LPSSLQNETLGQLIG
+2096 LPASLQDETLGQLIG
-2111 QNNLDNLLNNSGVMN
+2111 QNNLDDLLNNSGVMN
-2126 AIQNIISKKL
+2126 EIQNIISKKL

-2171 GYMDASEL
+2171 GYIDASEL
-2179 SSILSVILKDITNP
+2179 SSILSVVLKDITNP

-2207 LLDEFLGQD
+2207 LLNEFLGQD

-2229 IINNIISQGGLSGIY
+2229 IINNIISQGGLSGVY

-2382 STNSSVT
+2382 SANSSVT

-2400 NFTFLGVIAS
+2400 NFTFLGAITS
-2410 NGAIDLSQVKNN
+2410 NGAIDLSQVTNN

-2434 TLQANNLTIAN
+2434 TLQANNLTITN
-2445 AFNNASNSTANINGD
+2445 AFNNASNSTANINGN

-2502 AQGIATIMTNYNNP
+2502 AQGAATIMANNNNP
-2516 LIQFNTSSKETGAYT
+2516 LIQFNTSSKEAGTYT

-2543 NDQITGGSSLDNYLK
+2543 NNQITGGSSLDNYLK
-2558 LYTLININGKHMV
+2558 LYALIDINGKHMV

-2581 QAVSIKDG
+2581 QAVSVKDG
-2589 GLIVGF
+2589 GLVVGF

-2606 ILYNKVKIAVSNA
+2606 ILYNKVKIAISND

-2631 YIAQIQGIQ
+2631 YIAQIQGTQ
-2640 GVDSIEQ
+2640 GVDSIDQ
-2647 AGGTQAINWLN
+2647 AGGSQAINWLN

-2695 IANPNF
+2695 IANPDF

-2866 IINQSYRYNTWTT
+2866 IINQSYRYDTWTT

-2889 MFKDKSVIFKPQI
+2889 MFKDKSVIFKPQV
-2902 GLAYYYIGMSGLRGI
+2902 GLAYYYIGLSGLRGI

>member
-1 MAFKKAGLISKFIS
+1 MAFKKVRLISKFIS

-29 KLNPILKREKPLKRH
+29 KLNQILKCEKPLKGH

-54 NKNKSFLKASVLLIG
+54 NKNKSFLKASILLIG

-74 PHLRASECRYWSWW
+74 SHLRASECRYWSWSSW
-88 SGYHDKIESG
+88 NYQDNIESG
-98 SNSPTHNSY
+98 PNSPTHNSY

-138 NNGTLNVGGNIRFGG
+138 NGGTLNVGENIRFGG
-153 TGVNGVNVGYITGT
+153 TGINGGDVGYITGT

-178 RITTGNS
+178 HLTTGNS
-185 LSDGGGA
+185 YADGGGT
-192 TLNFNATNRITI
+192 TLNFNATNNITI

-211 SDAGAQHSYMNF
+211 SDAGTQKSYMNF
-223 KGSNINVSGSSFT
+223 KGSNIKVSGSSFK
-236 DDTNGGFSFSGNNNN
+236 DDTDGGFSFSGNNNN
-251 SAISFNKTKFNQ
+251 SAISFNQTSFNQ
-263 GTYNFTN
+263 GTYNFSN
-270 SANLSF
+270 SASSSFDNSSF
-276 NNSNFNQSTY
+276 NQGTYHFNSTQSTFDNSNFNQGAYDFS
-286 NFNSL
+286 N
-291 QSTFNNSTFNQGT
+291 
-304 YNFTDNTSFN
+304 NTSFN

-329 VSFSGANTLN
+329 VSFSGINTLN

-350 VSFGSGAVFN
+350 VSFNSGAIFN
-360 LNQTLNAN
+360 LNQTLNNN
-368 QTYDILTTNGTIQ
+368 QTYDILTTNGAIQ

-427 FSNKS
+427 FNKQS
-432 ITTQFLGDDLQAK
+432 IITQFLGDDLQQQAQQ
-445 AKATYQQDLNNSQ
+445 TYQEDVAHSQNALNNVTS
-458 SALSNATNDNKI
+458 DNKI
-470 ASADTG
+470 ASNDTS
-476 YTNNQNTTI
+476 YTQSKNATI
-485 KQDAQNLEHTSQQI
+485 AKDAQNLENTNQKIQQ
-499 AKDEQA
+499 DEQA
-505 LQGDL
+505 LEKDL
-510 NKLKQLA
+510 AQIKQLA
-517 NSSFNEQAFNQ
+517 NSTTGFNEQAFNQ
-528 AQSKEQ
+528 AQKQEQQDEQTLQNDENAFNAEQEGLKQAIQQAQAQQQKQEQQQAQKTYQQDLSNSQSALNNAASDNKIANSDTDYTKNKNTAIATDAQNLENTNQQIAQDEQALEKDLAQIKQLANSTTGFNEQAFNQVQSKEQ
-534 QDEQTLQNEE
+534 QDEQTLQNDE
-544 NTFSSE
+544 NAFNAE
-550 QEGLEKALA
+550 QEGLE
-559 NAKEQQEQQQAQAT
+559 QA
-573 YQQDLNNSQSAL
+573 
-585 SNATNDNKIASADT
+585 I
-599 DYTKNQ
+599 
-605 NTAIKQDAQNL
+605 
-616 ENTSQQITQ
+616 
-625 DQKDLEQDLD
+625 
-635 KLQQLANSKTGF
+635 
-647 NEQAFNQAQST
+647 
-658 EQQDEQTLQNE
+658 
-669 EETFSSEQEGLE
+669 
-681 KALANAKH
+681 ANAKH
-689 TSPTPTKHTAQNN
+689 ANPTPSHAPTPTKHTAQNT

-709 PTQNLPTTNVW
+709 TPTPPTQKLPTTNVW
-720 NGVYNFQNQT
+720 NEVYNLQNQT
-730 YSKKGIYYIDP
+730 YSQKGIYYIDP

-750 GNTLSTYGYLDWF
+750 GNTLSTY
-763 TLKNKFSVNANNGT
+763 
-777 LIIGNNTESANTKGL
+777 
-792 IWIGD
+792 
-797 DKGLVYYNTGTFN
+797 
-810 AANIYLTSNLK
+810 
-821 TGNGF
+821 
-826 SGEGATLNFNA
+826 
-837 TNRITINQASFDNS
+837 
-851 DAGAQHSYMNFKGSN
+851 
-866 INVSGSS
+866 
-873 FTDDTNG
+873 
-880 GFSFSGNN
+880 
-888 NNSAISFNKTKFNQG
+888 
-903 TYNFTNSANL
+903 
-913 SFNNSNF
+913 
-920 NQSTYNFNSLQSTFN
+920 
-935 NSTFNQGTYNFTD
+935 
-948 NTSFNNDTFNQG
+948 
-960 TYNFNTSKVSFSG
+960 
-973 ANTLNSSSP
+973 
-982 FASLKGSVSFGSG
+982 
-995 AVFNLN
+995 
-1001 QTLNANQ
+1001 
-1008 TYDILTTNG
+1008 
-1017 TIQYGVYQSYL
+1017 
-1028 WDLINYKGDKA
+1028 
-1039 ISHVEVGNNTYDV
+1039 
-1052 TFDINGQDETLQE
+1052 
-1065 TFSNKSITTQ
+1065 
-1075 FLGDDLQAKAKA
+1075 
-1087 TYQQDLNNSQ
+1087 
-1097 SALSNA
+1097 
-1103 TNDNKIASADT
+1103 
-1114 GYTNNQNTTIK
+1114 
-1125 QDAQNLEHTSQQ
+1125 
-1137 IAKDEQALQGDL
+1137 
-1149 NKLKQLANSSFNEQ
+1149 
-1163 AFNQAQS
+1163 
-1170 KEQQDE
+1170 
-1176 QTLQNEEE
+1176 
-1184 TFSSEQEGLEKAL
+1184 
-1197 ANAKPASPTPTPT
+1197 
-1210 PTPTPSPTPN
+1210 
-1220 PTPTKHTAPNKVP
+1220 
-1233 PTPPTQNLPTTNVWN
+1233 
-1248 GVYWLQN
+1248 
-1255 QTYSQKGVYYID
+1255 
-1267 PNLSGQSG
+1267 
-1275 QSANTLSTYTA
+1275 TA
-1286 NLLGRSFGVN
+1286 NLLGRSFSVN
-1296 IQNGTLIIGNNTESV
+1296 IQNGTLIIGNDTESV

-1321 GGFGYII
+1321 GGFGYIT

-1344 GEGVSGSDGGG
+1344 GEGVSNSDGGG

-1386 ASQHSYATFDA
+1386 ASQHSYAAFDA
-1397 TNNISVTNSSFSD
+1397 VNNISVTNSSFSD
-1410 MTWGKFSFNAKNISF
+1410 MTWGKFSFSAKNISF

-1440 VISANAANSLSFNN
+1440 VISANATNSLSFIN
-1454 SRLNGGAVY
+1454 SRLNGGAIY
-1463 NLWANSLIFNNTQAV
+1463 NLQANSLIFNNTQAV

-1493 TQLLGNTSFTLSSQ
+1493 TQLLGNTNFTLSSQ
-1507 SLLNFNGDT
+1507 SLLNFNGNT
-1516 TLQNNANITLGNKS
+1516 TLQDNANITLGNKS
-1530 QTAFKNSLTLDN
+1530 QAAFKNSLTLDN

-1551 SVLNAS
+1551 SVLNAN
-1557 GASAFNNQAS
+1557 GTSAFNNQAS

-1585 ATLSLNANSK
+1585 GTLSLNASSK

-1609 NLDDSVLSVSNAS
+1609 NLDDSVLSASNTS

-1632 ASQATFGGNT
+1632 ASQADFGGNT
-1642 TIDAASFNFD
+1642 TIDTASFNFD
-1652 SASSLSFN
+1652 SASSLSFD

-1668 NFNGYAPSLSKALMS
+1668 NFNGYAPSLTKALMS

-1823 YLTSNIKGLFTPK
+1823 YLTSSIKGLFTPK
-1836 GSQTPQT
+1836 GSQTPQA

-1866 GNLKTLLGILSQNS
+1866 ENLKTLLGILSQNS
-1880 ATLKE
+1880 AALKE
-1885 MIETNQLDNIT
+1885 MIESNQLDNIT
-1896 SINEVLQLLDRIKIT
+1896 NINEVLQLLDKIKIT
-1911 PAQKQALLETINHL
+1911 QAQKQALLETINHL

-1933 SNGNLVIG
+1933 NNGNLIIG
-1941 ATQDHVTNSTS
+1941 ATQDNVTNSTS

-2018 GSADITFQSANNLV
+2018 GSADVTFQSANNLV

-2052 EGIDKIFNQGNL
+2052 KGIDKIFNQGNL
-2064 ANVLSQMAMEK
+2064 ANVLSQVAMEK

-2085 VENALIPLSKE
+2085 IENALSPLSKE
-2096 LPSSLQNETLGQLIG
+2096 LPASLQDETLGQLIG
-2111 QNNLDNLLNNSGVMN
+2111 QNNLDDLLNNSGVMN
-2126 AIQNIISKKL
+2126 EIQNIISKKL

-2171 GYMDASEL
+2171 GYIDASEL
-2179 SSILSVILKDITNP
+2179 SSILSVVLKDITNP

-2207 LLDEFLGQD
+2207 LLNEFLGQD
-2216 VVKKLESQGLVSN
+2216 VVKKLESQGLVNN
-2229 IINNIISQGGLSGIY
+2229 IINNIISQGGLSGVY

-2280 GYFNFLSNGY
+2280 GYFNFLSNSY

-2309 ANKSIIFNGDNTIDF
+2309 ANKSIIFNGDNTISF

-2333 ASNGVSNINIT
+2333 ASNSVSNINIT

-2382 STNSSVT
+2382 SSSSVT

-2400 NFTFLGVIAS
+2400 NFTFLGTIAS

-2434 TLQANNLTIAN
+2434 ALQANNLTITN
-2445 AFNNASNSTANINGD
+2445 AFNNASNSTANINGN

-2490 NLSHSVSHAIIN
+2490 NLSHSASHAIIN
-2502 AQGIATIMTNYNNP
+2502 AQGAATIMANNNNP
-2516 LIQFNTSSKETGAYT
+2516 LIQFNTSSKEAGVYT

-2558 LYTLININGKHMV
+2558 LYALIDINGKHMV

-2581 QAVSIKDG
+2581 QAVSVKDG
-2589 GLIVGF
+2589 GLVVGF

-2606 ILYNKVKIAVSNA
+2606 ILYNKVKIAVSND

-2631 YIAQIQGIQ
+2631 YIAQIQGTQ
-2640 GVDSIEQ
+2640 GVNSIDQ
-2647 AGGTQAINWLN
+2647 VGGNQAINWLN

-2695 IANPNF
+2695 IANPDF

-2814 GFHANITQSGS
+2814 GFHGNITQSGS

-2866 IINQSYRYNTWTT
+2866 IINQSYRYDTWTT

-2889 MFKDKSVIFKPQI
+2889 MFKDKSVIFKPQV
-2902 GLAYYYIGMSGLRGI
+2902 GLAYYYIGLSGLRGI

-2979 GNNTLSYRDGGR
+2979 GNNTLSYRDDGR

>member
-1 MAFKKAGLISKFIS
+1 MAFKKARLISRFIS
-15 KGSFKLNK
+15 KGSFKLSK

-29 KLNPILKREKPLKRH
+29 TLNQILKREKPLKRH
-44 KKTKSIKKPF
+44 KKALKPIKKLS
-54 NKNKSFLKASVLLIG
+54 NRNKSFLKASILLIG

-74 PHLRASECRYWSWW
+74 SHLRASECKTWSWSSW
-88 SGYHDKIESG
+88 NYQDNIESG
-98 SNSPTHNSY
+98 PNSPTHNSY
-107 CLFSSTQG
+107 CLFSSAQG

-153 TGVNGVNVGYITGT
+153 TGINGGDVGYITGT
-167 YDAQTINFNSS
+167 YDAANIYLTSHL
-178 RITTGNS
+178 TTGNS
-185 LSDGGGA
+185 YADGGGA
-192 TLNFNATNRITI
+192 TLNFNATNNLTI

-211 SDAGAQHSYMNF
+211 SDAGTQKSYMNF
-223 KGSNINVSGSSFT
+223 KGSNINVSGSSFK
-236 DDTNGGFSFSGNNNN
+236 DDTNGGFSFSGNNNH
-251 SAISFNKTKFNQ
+251 SAISFNQTNFNQGTYHFSNSASSSFDNSNFNQGTYHFNSTQSTFENSDFNQ
-263 GTYNFTN
+263 GTYNFSN
-270 SANLSF
+270 S
-276 NNSNFNQSTY
+276 
-286 NFNSL
+286 
-291 QSTFNNSTFNQGT
+291 
-304 YNFTDNTSFN
+304 TSFN
-314 NDTFNQGTYNFNTSK
+314 SDTFNQGTYNFNTSK
-329 VSFSGANTLN
+329 VSFSGINTLN

-350 VSFGSGAVFN
+350 VSFNSGAIFN
-360 LNQTLNAN
+360 LNQTLSGN
-368 QTYDILTTNGTIQ
+368 QTYDILTTNGAIQ

-427 FSNKS
+427 FNKQS
-432 ITTQFLGDDLQAK
+432 IITQFLGDDLQQQAQQ
-445 AKATYQQDLNNSQ
+445 TYQEDVANSQNALNNVTS
-458 SALSNATNDNKI
+458 DNTI
-470 ASADTG
+470 ANNDTG
-476 YTNNQNTTI
+476 YTQSKNATVA
-485 KQDAQNLEHTSQQI
+485 KDAQGLENTNQKIQQ
-499 AKDEQA
+499 DEQA
-505 LQGDL
+505 LEKDL
-510 NKLKQLA
+510 AQIKQLA
-517 NSSFNEQAFNQ
+517 NSTTGFNEQAFNQ
-528 AQSKEQ
+528 AQKQEQ

-544 NTFSSE
+544 KTFNSE
-550 QEGLEKALA
+550 QEGLKQAIA
-559 NAKEQQEQQQAQAT
+559 NAKP
-573 YQQDLNNSQSAL
+573 
-585 SNATNDNKIASADT
+585 
-599 DYTKNQ
+599 
-605 NTAIKQDAQNL
+605 
-616 ENTSQQITQ
+616 TSPTPSH
-625 DQKDLEQDLD
+625 
-635 KLQQLANSKTGF
+635 A
-647 NEQAFNQAQST
+647 
-658 EQQDEQTLQNE
+658 
-669 EETFSSEQEGLE
+669 
-681 KALANAKH
+681 
-689 TSPTPTKHTAQNN
+689 PTPTKHTAQNT
-702 PPNKVSP
+702 PPNKVSPTPTP

-720 NGVYNFQNQT
+720 NGVYNLQNQT
-730 YSKKGIYYIDP
+730 YSNKGIYYIDP

-750 GNTLSTYGYLDWF
+750 GNTLSTY
-763 TLKNKFSVNANNGT
+763 
-777 LIIGNNTESANTKGL
+777 
-792 IWIGD
+792 
-797 DKGLVYYNTGTFN
+797 
-810 AANIYLTSNLK
+810 
-821 TGNGF
+821 
-826 SGEGATLNFNA
+826 
-837 TNRITINQASFDNS
+837 
-851 DAGAQHSYMNFKGSN
+851 
-866 INVSGSS
+866 
-873 FTDDTNG
+873 
-880 GFSFSGNN
+880 
-888 NNSAISFNKTKFNQG
+888 
-903 TYNFTNSANL
+903 
-913 SFNNSNF
+913 
-920 NQSTYNFNSLQSTFN
+920 
-935 NSTFNQGTYNFTD
+935 
-948 NTSFNNDTFNQG
+948 
-960 TYNFNTSKVSFSG
+960 
-973 ANTLNSSSP
+973 
-982 FASLKGSVSFGSG
+982 
-995 AVFNLN
+995 
-1001 QTLNANQ
+1001 
-1008 TYDILTTNG
+1008 
-1017 TIQYGVYQSYL
+1017 
-1028 WDLINYKGDKA
+1028 
-1039 ISHVEVGNNTYDV
+1039 
-1052 TFDINGQDETLQE
+1052 
-1065 TFSNKSITTQ
+1065 
-1075 FLGDDLQAKAKA
+1075 
-1087 TYQQDLNNSQ
+1087 
-1097 SALSNA
+1097 
-1103 TNDNKIASADT
+1103 
-1114 GYTNNQNTTIK
+1114 
-1125 QDAQNLEHTSQQ
+1125 
-1137 IAKDEQALQGDL
+1137 
-1149 NKLKQLANSSFNEQ
+1149 
-1163 AFNQAQS
+1163 
-1170 KEQQDE
+1170 
-1176 QTLQNEEE
+1176 
-1184 TFSSEQEGLEKAL
+1184 
-1197 ANAKPASPTPTPT
+1197 
-1210 PTPTPSPTPN
+1210 
-1220 PTPTKHTAPNKVP
+1220 
-1233 PTPPTQNLPTTNVWN
+1233 
-1248 GVYWLQN
+1248 
-1255 QTYSQKGVYYID
+1255 
-1267 PNLSGQSG
+1267 
-1275 QSANTLSTYTA
+1275 TA
-1286 NLLGRSFGVN
+1286 NLLGRSFSVN

-1321 GGFGYII
+1321 GGFGYIT

-1344 GEGVSGSDGGG
+1344 GEGVSNSDGGG

-1368 DGLNYNDAETV
+1368 DGLNYNNAETV

-1386 ASQHSYATFDA
+1386 ASQHSYTTFDA

-1410 MTWGKFSFNAKNISF
+1410 MTWGKFSFSAKNISF

-1440 VISANAANSLSFNN
+1440 TISTNATNSLSFMD
-1454 SRLNGGAVY
+1454 SRLNGGAIY
-1463 NLWANSLIFNNTQAV
+1463 NLQANSLIFNNTQAV

-1493 TQLLGNTSFTLSSQ
+1493 TQLLGNTNFTLSSQ

-1530 QTAFKNSLTLDN
+1530 QATFKNSLTLDN

-1551 SVLNAS
+1551 SVLNAN
-1557 GASAFNNQAS
+1557 GTSAFNNQAS

-1575 ATFNSLFFNG
+1575 AAFNSLFFNG
-1585 ATLSLNANSK
+1585 GALSLNASSK

-1609 NLDDSVLSVSNAS
+1609 NLDDSVLSASNTS

-1632 ASQATFGGNT
+1632 ASQADFGGNT
-1642 TIDAASFNFD
+1642 TIDTASFNFD

-1668 NFNGYAPSLSKALMS
+1668 NFNGYAPSLTKALMS

-1866 GNLKTLLGILSQNS
+1866 ENLKTLLGILSQNS
-1880 ATLKE
+1880 AALKE
-1885 MIETNQLDNIT
+1885 MIESNQLDNIT
-1896 SINEVLQLLDRIKIT
+1896 NINEVLQLLDKIKIT
-1911 PAQKQALLETINHL
+1911 QAQKQALLETINHL

-1941 ATQDHVTNSTS
+1941 ATQDDVTNSTS

-2008 LGSGNAFESG
+2008 MGSGNAFESG
-2018 GSADITFQSANNLV
+2018 GSADVTFQSANNLV

-2052 EGIDKIFNQGNL
+2052 KGIDKIFNQGNL
-2064 ANVLSQMAMEK
+2064 ANVLSQVAMEK

-2085 VENALIPLSKE
+2085 IENALSPLSKE
-2096 LPSSLQNETLGQLIG
+2096 LPTSLQNETLGQLIG
-2111 QNNLDNLLNNSGVMN
+2111 QNNLDDLLNNSGVMN
-2126 AIQNIISKKL
+2126 EIQNIISKKL

-2171 GYMDASEL
+2171 GYIDASEL
-2179 SSILSVILKDITNP
+2179 SSILSVVLKDITNP

-2207 LLDEFLGQD
+2207 LLNEFLGQD
-2216 VVKKLESQGLVSN
+2216 VVKKLENQGLVSN
-2229 IINNIISQGGLSGIY
+2229 IINNIISQGGLSGVY

-2362 VQKGEICINLANC
+2362 VQKGEICINLASC

-2395 SVRAN
+2395 SVHAN
-2400 NFTFLGVIAS
+2400 NFTFLGAIAS
-2410 NGAIDLSQVKNN
+2410 NGAINLSQVTNN

-2434 TLQANNLTIAN
+2434 TLQANNLTITN
-2445 AFNNASNSTANINGD
+2445 AFNNASNSTANINGN
-2460 FTLNQQATLSTNAS
+2460 FTLNQQATLSTNAN

-2490 NLSHSVSHAIIN
+2490 NLSHSASHAIIN
-2502 AQGIATIMTNYNNP
+2502 AQGNATIMANNNNP
-2516 LIQFNTSSKETGAYT
+2516 LIQFNTSSKEAGTYT

-2543 NDQITGGSSLDNYLK
+2543 NNQITGGSSLDNYLK
-2558 LYTLININGKHMV
+2558 LYTLIDINGKHMV
-2571 MTDNGLTYNG
+2571 MTGNGLTYNG
-2581 QAVSIKDG
+2581 QAVNIKDG
-2589 GLIVGF
+2589 GLVVGF

-2606 ILYNKVKIAVSNA
+2606 ILYNKVKIAVSND

-2640 GVDSIEQ
+2640 SVDSIDQ
-2647 AGGTQAINWLN
+2647 AGGSQAINWLN

-2724 SDTSTFASADFH
+2724 SDTSTFARSDFL

-2814 GFHANITQSGS
+2814 GFHGNITQSGS

-2866 IINQSYRYNTWTT
+2866 IINQSYRYDTWTT

-2889 MFKDKSVIFKPQI
+2889 MFKDKSVIFKPQV
-2902 GLAYYYIGMSGLRGI
+2902 GLAYYYIGLSGLRGI

>member
-1 MAFKKAGLISKFIS
+1 MAFKKARLISRFIS

-29 KLNPILKREKPLKRH
+29 TLNQILKCEKPLKRH
-44 KKTKSIKKPF
+44 KKALKPIKKLS
-54 NKNKSFLKASVLLIG
+54 NRSKSFLKASVLLIG

-74 PHLRASECRYWSWW
+74 SHLRANECRYWSWSSW
-88 SGYHDKIESG
+88 NYQDNIESG
-98 SNSPTHNSY
+98 PNSPTHNSY
-107 CLFSSTQG
+107 CLFSSAQG

-153 TGVNGVNVGYITGT
+153 TGINGGDVGYITGT

-178 RITTGNS
+178 HLTTGNS
-185 LSDGGGA
+185 YSDGGGA
-192 TLNFNATNRITI
+192 TLNFNAANNITI
-204 NQASFDN
+204 NQASLDN
-211 SDAGAQHSYMNF
+211 SDAGTQKSYMNF
-223 KGSNINVSGSSFT
+223 KGSNIKVSGSSFT

-251 SAISFNKTKFNQ
+251 SAISFNQASFNQGAYNFSNSTTLSFDNSNFNQGTYHFNSTQSTFENSDFNQ
-263 GTYNFTN
+263 GTYNFSN
-270 SANLSF
+270 S
-276 NNSNFNQSTY
+276 
-286 NFNSL
+286 
-291 QSTFNNSTFNQGT
+291 
-304 YNFTDNTSFN
+304 TSFN
-314 NDTFNQGTYNFNTSK
+314 SNTFNQGTYNFNTSK
-329 VSFSGANTLN
+329 VSFSGINTLN

-350 VSFGSGAVFN
+350 VSFNSGAIFN
-360 LNQTLNAN
+360 LNQTLSGN
-368 QTYDILTTNGTIQ
+368 QTYDILTTNGAIQ

-427 FSNKS
+427 FNKQS
-432 ITTQFLGDDLQAK
+432 IITQFLGDDLQQQAQQ
-445 AKATYQQDLNNSQ
+445 TYQEDLTHSQNALNNVTSDNTIANNDTSYTQ
-458 SALSNATNDNKI
+458 SK
-470 ASADTG
+470 
-476 YTNNQNTTI
+476 NTTVA
-485 KQDAQNLEHTSQQI
+485 KDAQGLENTNQKIQQ
-499 AKDEQA
+499 DEQA
-505 LQGDL
+505 LEKDL
-510 NKLKQLA
+510 DKLKQLA
-517 NSSFNEQAFNQ
+517 NSTTGFNEQAFNQ
-528 AQSKEQ
+528 AQKQEQ

-544 NTFSSE
+544 NAFNTE
-550 QEGLEKALA
+550 QEGLE
-559 NAKEQQEQQQAQAT
+559 QA
-573 YQQDLNNSQSAL
+573 
-585 SNATNDNKIASADT
+585 I
-599 DYTKNQ
+599 
-605 NTAIKQDAQNL
+605 
-616 ENTSQQITQ
+616 
-625 DQKDLEQDLD
+625 
-635 KLQQLANSKTGF
+635 
-647 NEQAFNQAQST
+647 
-658 EQQDEQTLQNE
+658 
-669 EETFSSEQEGLE
+669 
-681 KALANAKH
+681 ANAKH
-689 TSPTPTKHTAQNN
+689 ANPTPSHAPTPTKHTAQNT
-702 PPNKVSP
+702 PPSQVP
-709 PTQNLPTTNVW
+709 PTPTQNLPKTNVW
-720 NGVYNFQNQT
+720 SEVYWLQNQT
-730 YSKKGIYYIDP
+730 YSKQGIYYIDP

-750 GNTLSTYGYLDWF
+750 GNTLSTY
-763 TLKNKFSVNANNGT
+763 
-777 LIIGNNTESANTKGL
+777 
-792 IWIGD
+792 
-797 DKGLVYYNTGTFN
+797 
-810 AANIYLTSNLK
+810 
-821 TGNGF
+821 
-826 SGEGATLNFNA
+826 
-837 TNRITINQASFDNS
+837 
-851 DAGAQHSYMNFKGSN
+851 
-866 INVSGSS
+866 
-873 FTDDTNG
+873 
-880 GFSFSGNN
+880 
-888 NNSAISFNKTKFNQG
+888 
-903 TYNFTNSANL
+903 
-913 SFNNSNF
+913 
-920 NQSTYNFNSLQSTFN
+920 
-935 NSTFNQGTYNFTD
+935 
-948 NTSFNNDTFNQG
+948 
-960 TYNFNTSKVSFSG
+960 
-973 ANTLNSSSP
+973 
-982 FASLKGSVSFGSG
+982 
-995 AVFNLN
+995 
-1001 QTLNANQ
+1001 
-1008 TYDILTTNG
+1008 
-1017 TIQYGVYQSYL
+1017 
-1028 WDLINYKGDKA
+1028 
-1039 ISHVEVGNNTYDV
+1039 
-1052 TFDINGQDETLQE
+1052 
-1065 TFSNKSITTQ
+1065 
-1075 FLGDDLQAKAKA
+1075 
-1087 TYQQDLNNSQ
+1087 
-1097 SALSNA
+1097 
-1103 TNDNKIASADT
+1103 
-1114 GYTNNQNTTIK
+1114 
-1125 QDAQNLEHTSQQ
+1125 
-1137 IAKDEQALQGDL
+1137 
-1149 NKLKQLANSSFNEQ
+1149 
-1163 AFNQAQS
+1163 
-1170 KEQQDE
+1170 
-1176 QTLQNEEE
+1176 
-1184 TFSSEQEGLEKAL
+1184 
-1197 ANAKPASPTPTPT
+1197 
-1210 PTPTPSPTPN
+1210 
-1220 PTPTKHTAPNKVP
+1220 
-1233 PTPPTQNLPTTNVWN
+1233 
-1248 GVYWLQN
+1248 
-1255 QTYSQKGVYYID
+1255 
-1267 PNLSGQSG
+1267 
-1275 QSANTLSTYTA
+1275 TA
-1286 NLLGRSFGVN
+1286 NLLGRSFGIN
-1296 IQNGTLIIGNNTESV
+1296 ANNGTLIIGNNTESV

-1321 GGFGYII
+1321 GGFGYIT
-1328 GTFNA
+1328 GTFSA

-1344 GEGVSGSDGGG
+1344 GEGVSNSDGGG

-1368 DGLNYNDAETV
+1368 DGLNYNNAETV

-1386 ASQHSYATFDA
+1386 ASQHSYAAFDA
-1397 TNNISVTNSSFSD
+1397 LNNISVTNSSFSD
-1410 MTWGKFSFNAKNISF
+1410 MTWGKFSFSAENISF
-1425 SNASFSGFTN
+1425 SNASFSGLTN

-1440 VISANAANSLSFNN
+1440 VISANASNSLSFIN

-1463 NLWANSLIFNNTQAV
+1463 NLQANSLIFNNTQAV

-1493 TQLLGNTSFTLSSQ
+1493 TQLLGNTNFTLSSQ

-1530 QTAFKNSLTLDN
+1530 QAAFKNSLALDN

-1551 SVLNAS
+1551 SVLNANNT
-1557 GASAFNNQAS
+1557 SAFNNQAS

-1585 ATLSLNANSK
+1585 GTLSLNASSK

-1609 NLDDSVLSVSNAS
+1609 NLDDSVLSASNTS

-1632 ASQATFGGNT
+1632 TSQANFGGNT
-1642 TIDAASFNFD
+1642 TIDTASFNFD

-1668 NFNGYAPSLSKALMS
+1668 NFNGYAPSLTKALMS

-1770 IKNGDLTIE
+1770 VKNGDLTIE

-1812 YDYSDNQAGTY
+1812 YDYSDDQAGTY

-1836 GSQTPQT
+1836 GSQTPQA

-1866 GNLKTLLGILSQNS
+1866 ENLKTLLGILSQNS

-1885 MIETNQLDNIT
+1885 MIESNQLDNIT
-1896 SINEVLQLLDRIKIT
+1896 NINEVLQLLDKIKIT
-1911 PAQKQALLETINHL
+1911 QVQKQALLETINHL

-1933 SNGNLVIG
+1933 SNGNLIIG
-1941 ATQDHVTNSTS
+1941 ATQDNVTNSTS
-1952 SIWFGGNGYSSPCA
+1952 SIWFGGNGYSSPCT

-2008 LGSGNAFESG
+2008 IGSGNAFESG
-2018 GSADITFQSANNLV
+2018 GSADVTFQSANNLV

-2052 EGIDKIFNQGNL
+2052 KGIDKIFNQGNL
-2064 ANVLSQMAMEK
+2064 ANVLSQVAMEK

-2085 VENALIPLSKE
+2085 IENALSPLSKE
-2096 LPSSLQNETLGQLIG
+2096 LPSSLQDETLGQLIG

-2126 AIQNIISKKL
+2126 EIQNIISKKL

-2171 GYMDASEL
+2171 GYIDASEI

-2207 LLDEFLGQD
+2207 LLNEFLGQD
-2216 VVKKLESQGLVSN
+2216 VIKKLESQGLVSN
-2229 IINNIISQGGLSGIY
+2229 IINNIISQGGLSGVY

-2362 VQKGEICINLANC
+2362 VQKGEICVNLANC

-2389 PTNESL
+2389 PTNETL

-2400 NFTFLGVIAS
+2400 NFTFLGTITS
-2410 NGAIDLSQVKNN
+2410 NGAIDLSQVTNN

-2434 TLQANNLTIAN
+2434 TLQANNLTITN
-2445 AFNNASNSTANINGD
+2445 AFNNASNSTANIDGN
-2460 FTLNQQATLSTNAS
+2460 FTLNQQATLSTNAN

-2502 AQGIATIMTNYNNP
+2502 AQGNATIMANDNNP
-2516 LIQFNTSSKETGAYT
+2516 LIQFNASSKEAGTYT

-2558 LYTLININGKHMV
+2558 LYTLIDINGKHMV

-2581 QAVSIKDG
+2581 QAVSVKDG
-2589 GLIVGF
+2589 GLVVGF

-2606 ILYNKVKIAVSNA
+2606 ILYNKVKIAVSND

-2631 YIAQIQGIQ
+2631 YIAQIQGVQ
-2640 GVDSIEQ
+2640 SVDSIDQ
-2647 AGGTQAINWLN
+2647 AGGNQAINWLN

-2695 IANPNF
+2695 IANPDF

-2814 GFHANITQSGS
+2814 GFHGNITQSGS
-2825 SNVNMGVY
+2825 SNVNIGVY

-2866 IINQSYRYNTWTT
+2866 IINQSYRYDTWTT

-2889 MFKDKSVIFKPQI
+2889 MFKDKSVIFKPQV
-2902 GLAYYYIGMSGLRGI
+2902 GLAYYYIGLSGLRGI

>member
-1 MAFKKAGLISKFIS
+1 MAFKKARLISRFIS

-29 KLNPILKREKPLKRH
+29 TLNQILKCEKPLKCH
-44 KKTKSIKKPF
+44 KKALKPIKKLS
-54 NKNKSFLKASVLLIG
+54 NRNKSFLKVSVLLIG

-74 PHLRASECRYWSWW
+74 SHLRADECRYWSWSYW
-88 SGYHDKIESG
+88 SYQDNIESG
-98 SNSPTHNSY
+98 PNSPTHNSY
-107 CLFSSTQG
+107 CLFSSAQG

-131 ASFTQKF
+131 TSFTQKF
-138 NNGTLNVGGNIRFGG
+138 NGGTLNVGGNIRFGG
-153 TGVNGVNVGYITGT
+153 TGINGGDVGYITGT

-178 RITTGNS
+178 HLTTGNS
-185 LSDGGGA
+185 YADGGGA
-192 TLNFNATNRITI
+192 TLNFNATNHITI

-211 SDAGAQHSYMNF
+211 SDAGTQKSYMDF
-223 KGSNINVSGSSFT
+223 KGSSINVSGSSFT
-236 DDTNGGFSFSGNNNN
+236 DDTDGGFSFSGNNNN
-251 SAISFNKTKFNQ
+251 SVISFNQTNFNQ
-263 GTYNFTN
+263 GTYNFSN
-270 SANLSF
+270 SASSSF
-276 NNSNFNQSTY
+276 NNSS
-286 NFNSL
+286 
-291 QSTFNNSTFNQGT
+291 FNQGT
-304 YNFTDNTSFN
+304 YHFN
-314 NDTFNQGTYNFNTSK
+314 STQSTFENSNFNQGTYNFNNNASFNNNTFNQGAYSFNTNK
-329 VSFSGANTLN
+329 VSFSGINTLN

-360 LNQTLNAN
+360 LNQTLNSN

-402 HVEVGNNTYDVT
+402 HVGVGNNTYDVT

-427 FSNKS
+427 FNKQS
-432 ITTQFLGDDLQAK
+432 IITQFLGDDLQQQAQQ
-445 AKATYQQDLNNSQ
+445 TYQEDVANSQNALNNVTS
-458 SALSNATNDNKI
+458 DNTI
-470 ASADTG
+470 ASNDTS
-476 YTNNQNTTI
+476 YTQSKNPTI
-485 KQDAQNLEHTSQQI
+485 AKDAQGLENTNQKIQQ
-499 AKDEQA
+499 DEQA
-505 LQGDL
+505 LEKDL
-510 NKLKQLA
+510 AQIKQLA
-517 NSSFNEQAFNQ
+517 NSTTGFNEQAFNQ
-528 AQSKEQ
+528 AQKQEQQDEQTLQNEEKTFNAEQEGLKQAIQQAQAQQQKQEQAQAQQTYQEDVANSQNALNNVTSDNTIASNDTSYTQSKNATILKDAQGLENTNQQIAQDEQALEQDLDKLKQLANSKTGFSEQAFNQAQDKEQ

-544 NTFSSE
+544 KTFNNE
-550 QEGLEKALA
+550 QEGLEQAIA
-559 NAKEQQEQQQAQAT
+559 NAKP
-573 YQQDLNNSQSAL
+573 
-585 SNATNDNKIASADT
+585 
-599 DYTKNQ
+599 
-605 NTAIKQDAQNL
+605 
-616 ENTSQQITQ
+616 
-625 DQKDLEQDLD
+625 
-635 KLQQLANSKTGF
+635 
-647 NEQAFNQAQST
+647 
-658 EQQDEQTLQNE
+658 
-669 EETFSSEQEGLE
+669 
-681 KALANAKH
+681 
-689 TSPTPTKHTAQNN
+689 TSPTP
-702 PPNKVSP
+702 
-709 PTQNLPTTNVW
+709 
-720 NGVYNFQNQT
+720 
-730 YSKKGIYYIDP
+730 
-741 NLSGQSGQS
+741 
-750 GNTLSTYGYLDWF
+750 
-763 TLKNKFSVNANNGT
+763 
-777 LIIGNNTESANTKGL
+777 
-792 IWIGD
+792 
-797 DKGLVYYNTGTFN
+797 
-810 AANIYLTSNLK
+810 
-821 TGNGF
+821 
-826 SGEGATLNFNA
+826 
-837 TNRITINQASFDNS
+837 
-851 DAGAQHSYMNFKGSN
+851 
-866 INVSGSS
+866 
-873 FTDDTNG
+873 
-880 GFSFSGNN
+880 
-888 NNSAISFNKTKFNQG
+888 
-903 TYNFTNSANL
+903 
-913 SFNNSNF
+913 
-920 NQSTYNFNSLQSTFN
+920 
-935 NSTFNQGTYNFTD
+935 
-948 NTSFNNDTFNQG
+948 
-960 TYNFNTSKVSFSG
+960 
-973 ANTLNSSSP
+973 
-982 FASLKGSVSFGSG
+982 
-995 AVFNLN
+995 
-1001 QTLNANQ
+1001 
-1008 TYDILTTNG
+1008 
-1017 TIQYGVYQSYL
+1017 
-1028 WDLINYKGDKA
+1028 
-1039 ISHVEVGNNTYDV
+1039 SH
-1052 TFDINGQDETLQE
+1052 
-1065 TFSNKSITTQ
+1065 
-1075 FLGDDLQAKAKA
+1075 A
-1087 TYQQDLNNSQ
+1087 
-1097 SALSNA
+1097 
-1103 TNDNKIASADT
+1103 
-1114 GYTNNQNTTIK
+1114 
-1125 QDAQNLEHTSQQ
+1125 
-1137 IAKDEQALQGDL
+1137 
-1149 NKLKQLANSSFNEQ
+1149 
-1163 AFNQAQS
+1163 
-1170 KEQQDE
+1170 
-1176 QTLQNEEE
+1176 
-1184 TFSSEQEGLEKAL
+1184 
-1197 ANAKPASPTPTPT
+1197 
-1210 PTPTPSPTPN
+1210 
-1220 PTPTKHTAPNKVP
+1220 PTPTKHTAPNTPPNKVP
-1233 PTPPTQNLPTTNVWN
+1233 PTPTPPTQNLPTTNVWS

-1255 QTYSQKGVYYID
+1255 QTYSKQGVYYID

-1321 GGFGYII
+1321 GGFGYIT

-1530 QTAFKNSLTLDN
+1530 QATFKNSLTLDN

-1551 SVLNAS
+1551 SVLNAN
-1557 GASAFNNQAS
+1557 GTSAFNNQAS

-1585 ATLSLNANSK
+1585 GTLSLNASSK
-1595 LNASSASF
+1595 LNASNASF
-1603 SNNTTI
+1603 SSNTTI
-1609 NLDDSVLSVSNAS
+1609 NLDDSVLSANNTS

-1632 ASQATFGGNT
+1632 ASQADFGGNT
-1642 TIDAASFNFD
+1642 TIDTASFNFD

-1668 NFNGYAPSLSKALMS
+1668 NFNGYALSLTKALMS

-1812 YDYSDNQAGTY
+1812 YDYSSNQAGTY

-1836 GSQTPQT
+1836 GSQTPQA

-1866 GNLKTLLGILSQNS
+1866 ENLKTLLGILSQNS

-1885 MIETNQLDNIT
+1885 MIESNQLDNIT
-1896 SINEVLQLLDRIKIT
+1896 NINEVLQLLDKIKIT
-1911 PAQKQALLETINHL
+1911 QTQKQALLETINHL

-1933 SNGNLVIG
+1933 NNGNLIIG
-1941 ATQDHVTNSTS
+1941 ATQDNVTNSTS

-1966 LDSATCSSFRNTY
+1966 LDSAICSSFRNTY

-2008 LGSGNAFESG
+2008 IGSANAFESG
-2018 GSADITFQSANNLV
+2018 GSADVTFQSANNLV

-2064 ANVLSQMAMEK
+2064 ANVLSQVAMEK

-2085 VENALIPLSKE
+2085 IENALSPLSKE
-2096 LPSSLQNETLGQLIG
+2096 LPASLQDETLGQLIG
-2111 QNNLDNLLNNSGVMN
+2111 QNNLDDLLNNSGVMN

-2171 GYMDASEL
+2171 GYIDASEL
-2179 SSILSVILKDITNP
+2179 SSILGVILKDITNP

-2207 LLDEFLGQD
+2207 LLNEFLGQD
-2216 VVKKLESQGLVSN
+2216 VIKKLESQGLVSN
-2229 IINNIISQGGLSGIY
+2229 IINNIISQGGLSGVY

-2362 VQKGEICINLANC
+2362 VQKGEICVNLANC
-2375 PTTKNSS
+2375 PATKNSS

-2434 TLQANNLTIAN
+2434 TLQANNLTITN
-2445 AFNNASNSTANINGD
+2445 AFNNASNSTANINGN

-2490 NLSHSVSHAIIN
+2490 NLSHSASHAIIS
-2502 AQGIATIMTNYNNP
+2502 AQGAATIMANNNNP
-2516 LIQFNTSSKETGAYT
+2516 LIQFNASSKEVGTYT
-2531 LIDSAKAIYYGY
+2531 LINSAKAIYYGY

-2558 LYTLININGKHMV
+2558 LYALIDINGKHMV
-2571 MTDNGLTYNG
+2571 MTNNGLTYNG
-2581 QAVSIKDG
+2581 QAVNIKDG
-2589 GLIVGF
+2589 GLVVGF

-2606 ILYNKVKIAVSNA
+2606 ILYNKVKIAVSND

-2631 YIAQIQGIQ
+2631 YIAQIQGTQ
-2640 GVDSIEQ
+2640 SVDSIDQ
-2647 AGGTQAINWLN
+2647 AGGNQAINWLN

-2695 IANPNF
+2695 IANPDF

-2866 IINQSYRYNTWTT
+2866 IINQSYKYDTWTT

-2902 GLAYYYIGMSGLRGI
+2902 GLAYYYIGLSGLRGI

>member
-1 MAFKKAGLISKFIS
+1 MAFKKARLISKFIS
-15 KGSFKLNK
+15 KGSFRLNK

-29 KLNPILKREKPLKRH
+29 KLNQILKREKPLKRH

-54 NKNKSFLKASVLLIG
+54 SKNKSFLKASVLLIG

-74 PHLRASECRYWSWW
+74 SHLRANECRYWSWSSW
-88 SGYHDKIESG
+88 SYQDNIESG
-98 SNSPTHNSY
+98 PNSPTHNSY
-107 CLFSSTQG
+107 CLFSSAQG

-138 NNGTLNVGGNIRFGG
+138 NGGTLNVGGNIRFGG
-153 TGVNGVNVGYITGT
+153 TGINGGDVGYITGT

-178 RITTGNS
+178 HLTTGNS
-185 LSDGGGA
+185 YADGGGA
-192 TLNFNATNRITI
+192 TLNFNATNHITI

-211 SDAGAQHSYMNF
+211 SDAGTQKSYMNF

-236 DDTNGGFSFSGNNNN
+236 DDTDGGFSFSGNNNN
-251 SAISFNKTKFNQ
+251 SAISFNKTNFNQ
-263 GTYNFTN
+263 GTYNFSN

-276 NNSNFNQSTY
+276 NNSA
-286 NFNSL
+286 
-291 QSTFNNSTFNQGT
+291 FNQGT
-304 YNFTDNTSFN
+304 YNFSNSANLSFN
-314 NDTFNQGTYNFNTSK
+314 NSAFNQGTYNFNGNASFDNDTFNQGTYSFNTSK

-350 VSFGSGAVFN
+350 VSFNSGAIFN
-360 LNQTLNAN
+360 LNQTLNNN

-402 HVEVGNNTYDVT
+402 HVGVGNNTYDVT

-427 FSNKS
+427 FNNQS
-432 ITTQFLGDDLQAK
+432 IITQFLGDDLQAK
-445 AKATYQQDLNNSQ
+445 AQKTYQQDLSNSQ
-458 SALSNATNDNKI
+458 SALNNAADDNKI
-470 ASADTG
+470 ANSDTD
-476 YTNNQNTTI
+476 YTKSSNPTI
-485 KQDAQNLEHTSQQI
+485 NKDAQNLEHTNQQI
-499 AKDEQA
+499 AQDEQA
-505 LQGDL
+505 LEKDL
-510 NKLKQLA
+510 AQIKQLA
-517 NSSFNEQAFNQ
+517 NSTTGFNEQAFNTVQ
-528 AQSKEQ
+528 KQEQ

-544 NTFSSE
+544 KTFSSE
-550 QEGLEKALA
+550 QEGLK
-559 NAKEQQEQQQAQAT
+559 QA
-573 YQQDLNNSQSAL
+573 
-585 SNATNDNKIASADT
+585 I
-599 DYTKNQ
+599 
-605 NTAIKQDAQNL
+605 
-616 ENTSQQITQ
+616 
-625 DQKDLEQDLD
+625 
-635 KLQQLANSKTGF
+635 
-647 NEQAFNQAQST
+647 
-658 EQQDEQTLQNE
+658 
-669 EETFSSEQEGLE
+669 
-681 KALANAKH
+681 ANAKH
-689 TSPTPTKHTAQNN
+689 ANPTPSHAPTPTKHT
-702 PPNKVSP
+702 V
-709 PTQNLPTTNVW
+709 
-720 NGVYNFQNQT
+720 
-730 YSKKGIYYIDP
+730 
-741 NLSGQSGQS
+741 
-750 GNTLSTYGYLDWF
+750 
-763 TLKNKFSVNANNGT
+763 
-777 LIIGNNTESANTKGL
+777 
-792 IWIGD
+792 
-797 DKGLVYYNTGTFN
+797 
-810 AANIYLTSNLK
+810 
-821 TGNGF
+821 
-826 SGEGATLNFNA
+826 
-837 TNRITINQASFDNS
+837 
-851 DAGAQHSYMNFKGSN
+851 
-866 INVSGSS
+866 
-873 FTDDTNG
+873 
-880 GFSFSGNN
+880 
-888 NNSAISFNKTKFNQG
+888 
-903 TYNFTNSANL
+903 
-913 SFNNSNF
+913 
-920 NQSTYNFNSLQSTFN
+920 
-935 NSTFNQGTYNFTD
+935 
-948 NTSFNNDTFNQG
+948 
-960 TYNFNTSKVSFSG
+960 
-973 ANTLNSSSP
+973 
-982 FASLKGSVSFGSG
+982 
-995 AVFNLN
+995 
-1001 QTLNANQ
+1001 
-1008 TYDILTTNG
+1008 
-1017 TIQYGVYQSYL
+1017 
-1028 WDLINYKGDKA
+1028 
-1039 ISHVEVGNNTYDV
+1039 
-1052 TFDINGQDETLQE
+1052 
-1065 TFSNKSITTQ
+1065 
-1075 FLGDDLQAKAKA
+1075 
-1087 TYQQDLNNSQ
+1087 
-1097 SALSNA
+1097 
-1103 TNDNKIASADT
+1103 
-1114 GYTNNQNTTIK
+1114 QNTPP
-1125 QDAQNLEHTSQQ
+1125 SQ
-1137 IAKDEQALQGDL
+1137 
-1149 NKLKQLANSSFNEQ
+1149 
-1163 AFNQAQS
+1163 
-1170 KEQQDE
+1170 
-1176 QTLQNEEE
+1176 
-1184 TFSSEQEGLEKAL
+1184 
-1197 ANAKPASPTPTPT
+1197 
-1210 PTPTPSPTPN
+1210 
-1220 PTPTKHTAPNKVP
+1220 VP
-1233 PTPPTQNLPTTNVWN
+1233 PTPTQNPPAESVWS

-1255 QTYSQKGVYYID
+1255 KTYSNKGVYYID

-1286 NLLGRSFGVN
+1286 NLFGRSFGVN
-1296 IQNGTLIIGNNTESV
+1296 IQNGTLIIGNNTESA

-1321 GGFGYII
+1321 GGFGYIT

-1386 ASQHSYATFDA
+1386 ASQHSYAAFDA
-1397 TNNISVTNSSFSD
+1397 TNNISVTDSSFSD

-1440 VISANAANSLSFNN
+1440 VISANATNSLSFNN

-1530 QTAFKNSLTLDN
+1530 QAAFKNSLTLDN

-1585 ATLSLNANSK
+1585 GTLSLNANSK
-1595 LNASSASF
+1595 LNASRASF

-1609 NLDDSVLSVSNAS
+1609 NLDDSVLSASNAS

-1632 ASQATFGGNT
+1632 ASQANFGGNT
-1642 TIDAASFNFD
+1642 TIDTASFNFD

-1792 NIAPELYNYQA
+1792 NIAPELYNYQD

-1836 GSQTPQT
+1836 GSQTPQA

-1866 GNLKTLLGILSQNS
+1866 ENLKTLLGILSQNS

-1885 MIETNQLDNIT
+1885 MIESNQLDNIT
-1896 SINEVLQLLDRIKIT
+1896 SINEVLQLLDKIKIT
-1911 PAQKQALLETINHL
+1911 QTQKQALLETINHL

-1933 SNGNLVIG
+1933 NNGNLIIG
-1941 ATQDHVTNSTS
+1941 ATQDNVTNSTS

-2008 LGSGNAFESG
+2008 IGSGNAFESG
-2018 GSADITFQSANNLV
+2018 GSADVTFQSANNLV

-2064 ANVLSQMAMEK
+2064 ANVLSQVAMEK

-2085 VENALIPLSKE
+2085 IENALSPLSKE
-2096 LPSSLQNETLGQLIG
+2096 LPASLQDETLGQLIG
-2111 QNNLDNLLNNSGVMN
+2111 QNNLDDLLNNSGVMN
-2126 AIQNIISKKL
+2126 EIQNIISKKL

-2229 IINNIISQGGLSGIY
+2229 IINNIISQGGLSGVY

-2256 QNALKENDLGALLS
+2256 QSALKENDLGALLS

-2290 VFVNNSSFS
+2290 IFVNNSSFS

-2324 SKYQGALIF
+2324 SKYQGTLIF

-2362 VQKGEICINLANC
+2362 VQKGEICVNLANC

-2434 TLQANNLTIAN
+2434 ALQANNLTITN

-2502 AQGIATIMTNYNNP
+2502 AQGNATIMANNNNP
-2516 LIQFNTSSKETGAYT
+2516 LIQFNTSSKEVGTYT

-2558 LYTLININGKHMV
+2558 LYTLIDINGKHMV
-2571 MTDNGLTYNG
+2571 MTDNGLTYND
-2581 QAVSIKDG
+2581 QAVNIKDG
-2589 GLIVGF
+2589 GLVVGF

-2606 ILYNKVKIAVSNA
+2606 ILYNKVKIAVSNN

-2631 YIAQIQGIQ
+2631 YIAQIQGVQ
-2640 GVDSIEQ
+2640 SVDSIDQ
-2647 AGGTQAINWLN
+2647 VGGSQAINWLN

-2695 IANPNF
+2695 IANPDF

-2724 SDTSTFASADFH
+2724 SDTSTFARSDFL

-2814 GFHANITQSGS
+2814 GFHGNITQSGS

-2866 IINQSYRYNTWTT
+2866 IINQSYKYDTWTT

-2902 GLAYYYIGMSGLRGI
+2902 GLAYYYIGLSGLRGI

-2979 GNNTLSYRDGGR
+2979 GNNTLSYRDSGR

-3005 LFKTFYVNAGIGAR
+3005 LFKTFYVNADIGAR

>member
-1 MAFKKAGLISKFIS
+1 MAFKKARLISRFVS

-23 ISKKIF
+23 ISKKF
-29 KLNPILKREKPLKRH
+29 FTLNRILKREKPLKRH
-44 KKTKSIKKPF
+44 KKTKSIEKPF

-74 PHLRASECRYWSWW
+74 SHLRANECRYWSWSSW
-88 SGYHDKIESG
+88 SYQDNIESG
-98 SNSPTHNSY
+98 PNSPTHNSY
-107 CLFSSTQG
+107 CLFSSTQD

-138 NNGTLNVGGNIRFGG
+138 NGGTLNVGGNIRFGG
-153 TGVNGVNVGYITGT
+153 TGINGGDVGYITGT

-178 RITTGNS
+178 HITTGNS
-185 LSDGGGA
+185 YADGGGA
-192 TLNFNATNRITI
+192 TLNFNAANNITI
-204 NQASFDN
+204 NQASLDN
-211 SDAGAQHSYMNF
+211 SDAGTQKSYMNF
-223 KGSNINVSGSSFT
+223 KGSNIKVSGSSFT
-236 DDTNGGFSFSGNNNN
+236 DDTNGGFSFSGSNNH
-251 SAISFNKTKFNQ
+251 SAISFNKTNFNQ
-263 GTYNFTN
+263 GTYNFSN
-270 SANLSF
+270 SASSSFDNSSF
-276 NNSNFNQSTY
+276 NQGTY
-286 NFNSL
+286 HFNSA
-291 QSTFNNSTFNQGT
+291 QSTFENSNFNQGT
-304 YNFTDNTSFN
+304 YNFNDNVSFN
-314 NDTFNQGTYNFNTSK
+314 NDTFNQGTYSFNTNK
-329 VSFSGANTLN
+329 VSFSGINTLN

-350 VSFGSGAVFN
+350 VSFGSDAVFN
-360 LNQTLNAN
+360 LNQTLNNN
-368 QTYDILTTNGTIQ
+368 QTYDILTTNGAIQ

-388 LWDLINYKGDKAIS
+388 LWDLINYKGNKAIS

-427 FSNKS
+427 FNNQS
-432 ITTQFLGDDLQAK
+432 ITTQFLGDDLQQQAQQ
-445 AKATYQQDLNNSQ
+445 TYQEDLTHSQNALNNVTS
-458 SALSNATNDNKI
+458 DNTI
-470 ASADTG
+470 ASNDTS
-476 YTNNQNTTI
+476 YTQSKNTTVA
-485 KQDAQNLEHTSQQI
+485 KDAQGLENTNQKIQQ
-499 AKDEQA
+499 DEQA
-505 LQGDL
+505 LEKDL
-510 NKLKQLA
+510 AQIKQLA
-517 NSSFNEQAFNQ
+517 NSTTGFSEQAFNQ
-528 AQSKEQ
+528 VQSKEQ

-544 NTFSSE
+544 KTFNAE
-550 QEGLEKALA
+550 QDSLNKAIQQA
-559 NAKEQQEQQQAQAT
+559 QAQQQKQQQKQEQQQAQQT
-573 YQQDLNNSQSAL
+573 YQEDLTHSQNALNN
-585 SNATNDNKIASADT
+585 ATSDNKIANSDT
-599 DYTKNQ
+599 DYTKNK
-605 NTAIKQDAQNL
+605 NTAIATDAQNL
-616 ENTSQQITQ
+616 ENTNQKIQQDEQ
-625 DQKDLEQDLD
+625 ALEKDLAQI
-635 KLQQLANSKTGF
+635 KQLANSTTGF
-647 NEQAFNQAQST
+647 SEQAFNQAQKQ

-669 EETFSSEQEGLE
+669 EKTFNAEQEGL
-681 KALANAKH
+681 KQAIANAKH
-689 TSPTPTKHTAQNN
+689 ANPTPSHAPTPTKHTAQNT
-702 PPNKVSP
+702 PPSQVPPTP

-720 NGVYNFQNQT
+720 NGVYNLQNQT
-730 YSKKGIYYIDP
+730 YSNKGIYYIDP

-750 GNTLSTYGYLDWF
+750 GNTLSTY
-763 TLKNKFSVNANNGT
+763 
-777 LIIGNNTESANTKGL
+777 
-792 IWIGD
+792 
-797 DKGLVYYNTGTFN
+797 
-810 AANIYLTSNLK
+810 
-821 TGNGF
+821 
-826 SGEGATLNFNA
+826 
-837 TNRITINQASFDNS
+837 
-851 DAGAQHSYMNFKGSN
+851 
-866 INVSGSS
+866 
-873 FTDDTNG
+873 
-880 GFSFSGNN
+880 
-888 NNSAISFNKTKFNQG
+888 
-903 TYNFTNSANL
+903 
-913 SFNNSNF
+913 
-920 NQSTYNFNSLQSTFN
+920 
-935 NSTFNQGTYNFTD
+935 
-948 NTSFNNDTFNQG
+948 
-960 TYNFNTSKVSFSG
+960 
-973 ANTLNSSSP
+973 
-982 FASLKGSVSFGSG
+982 
-995 AVFNLN
+995 
-1001 QTLNANQ
+1001 
-1008 TYDILTTNG
+1008 
-1017 TIQYGVYQSYL
+1017 
-1028 WDLINYKGDKA
+1028 
-1039 ISHVEVGNNTYDV
+1039 
-1052 TFDINGQDETLQE
+1052 
-1065 TFSNKSITTQ
+1065 
-1075 FLGDDLQAKAKA
+1075 
-1087 TYQQDLNNSQ
+1087 
-1097 SALSNA
+1097 
-1103 TNDNKIASADT
+1103 
-1114 GYTNNQNTTIK
+1114 
-1125 QDAQNLEHTSQQ
+1125 
-1137 IAKDEQALQGDL
+1137 
-1149 NKLKQLANSSFNEQ
+1149 
-1163 AFNQAQS
+1163 
-1170 KEQQDE
+1170 
-1176 QTLQNEEE
+1176 
-1184 TFSSEQEGLEKAL
+1184 
-1197 ANAKPASPTPTPT
+1197 
-1210 PTPTPSPTPN
+1210 
-1220 PTPTKHTAPNKVP
+1220 
-1233 PTPPTQNLPTTNVWN
+1233 
-1248 GVYWLQN
+1248 
-1255 QTYSQKGVYYID
+1255 
-1267 PNLSGQSG
+1267 
-1275 QSANTLSTYTA
+1275 TA
-1286 NLLGRSFGVN
+1286 NLFGRSFGVN

-1321 GGFGYII
+1321 GGFGYIT
-1328 GTFNA
+1328 GTFSA

-1344 GEGVSGSDGGG
+1344 GEGVSNSDGGG

-1386 ASQHSYATFDA
+1386 ASQHSYAAFDA
-1397 TNNISVTNSSFSD
+1397 LNNISVTNSSFSD
-1410 MTWGKFSFNAKNISF
+1410 MTWGKFSFSAKNISF

-1440 VISANAANSLSFNN
+1440 VISANASNSLSFID

-1463 NLWANSLIFNNTQAV
+1463 NLHANSLIFNNTQAV
-1478 FNVLYSRGTSNFNAT
+1478 FNVLYSRGTNNFNAT

-1530 QTAFKNSLTLDN
+1530 QAAFKNSLTLDN

-1557 GASAFNNQAS
+1557 GTSAFNNQAS

-1585 ATLSLNANSK
+1585 GTLSLNANSK
-1595 LNASSASF
+1595 LNASSTSF

-1609 NLDDSVLSVSNAS
+1609 NLDDSVLNANNTS

-1632 ASQATFGGNT
+1632 ASQADFGGNT
-1642 TIDAASFNFD
+1642 TIDTASFNFD
-1652 SASSLSFN
+1652 SASSLNFN

-1668 NFNGYAPSLSKALMS
+1668 NFNGYAPSLTKALMN

-1718 QKGITGISG
+1718 QKGIIGISG

-1836 GSQTPQT
+1836 GSQTPQA

-1866 GNLKTLLGILSQNS
+1866 ENLKTLLGILSQNS

-1885 MIETNQLDNIT
+1885 MIESNQLDNIT
-1896 SINEVLQLLDRIKIT
+1896 NINEVLQLLDRIKIT

-1933 SNGNLVIG
+1933 NNGNLIIG
-1941 ATQDHVTNSTS
+1941 ATQDNVTNSTS
-1952 SIWFGGNGYSSPCA
+1952 SIWFGGNGYSSPCV

-2008 LGSGNAFESG
+2008 IGSGNAFESG
-2018 GSADITFQSANNLV
+2018 GSADVTFQSANNLV

-2085 VENALIPLSKE
+2085 IENALSPLSKE
-2096 LPSSLQNETLGQLIG
+2096 LPASLQDETLGQLIG
-2111 QNNLDNLLNNSGVMN
+2111 QNNLDDLLNNSGVMN
-2126 AIQNIISKKL
+2126 EIQNIISQKL

-2171 GYMDASEL
+2171 GYIDASEL
-2179 SSILSVILKDITNP
+2179 SSILGVILKDITNP

-2207 LLDEFLGQD
+2207 LLNEFLGQD
-2216 VVKKLESQGLVSN
+2216 VVKKLESQGLVNN
-2229 IINNIISQGGLSGIY
+2229 IINNIISQGGLSGVY

-2389 PTNESL
+2389 PTNETL

-2400 NFTFLGVIAS
+2400 NFTFLGAIAS

-2434 TLQANNLTIAN
+2434 TLQANNLTITN
-2445 AFNNASNSTANINGD
+2445 AFNNASNSTANINGN
-2460 FTLNQQATLSTNAS
+2460 FTLNQQATLSTNTS

-2490 NLSHSVSHAIIN
+2490 NLSHSASHAIIN
-2502 AQGIATIMTNYNNP
+2502 AQGAATIMANNNNP
-2516 LIQFNTSSKETGAYT
+2516 LIQFNTSSKETGTYT

-2558 LYTLININGKHMV
+2558 LYTLIDINGKHMV
-2571 MTDNGLTYNG
+2571 MSNNSLTYNG
-2581 QAVSIKDG
+2581 QAVNIKDG
-2589 GLIVGF
+2589 GLVVGF

-2606 ILYNKVKIAVSNA
+2606 ILYNKVKIAVSND

-2631 YIAQIQGIQ
+2631 YIAQIQGTQ
-2640 GVDSIEQ
+2640 GVDSIDQ
-2647 AGGTQAINWLN
+2647 AGGSQAINWLN

-2695 IANPNF
+2695 IANPDF

-2794 GYDRFIKGVIVGG
+2794 GYDRFIKVVIVGG

-2866 IINQSYRYNTWTT
+2866 IINQSYKYDTWTT

-2902 GLAYYYIGMSGLRGI
+2902 GLAYYYIGLSSLRGI

>member
-1 MAFKKAGLISKFIS
+1 MAFKKARLISRFIS

-29 KLNPILKREKPLKRH
+29 TLNQILKCEKPLKCH
-44 KKTKSIKKPF
+44 EKALKPIKKLS
-54 NKNKSFLKASVLLIG
+54 NRNKSFLKASVLLIG

-74 PHLRASECRYWSWW
+74 SHLRANECRYWSWSSW
-88 SGYHDKIESG
+88 NYQDNIESG
-98 SNSPTHNSY
+98 PNSPTHNSY
-107 CLFSSTQG
+107 CLFSSAQG

-138 NNGTLNVGGNIRFGG
+138 NNGTLNVGGNIRFGSG
-153 TGVNGVNVGYITGT
+153 IDVGYITGA

-185 LSDGGGA
+185 ASTGGGA
-192 TLNFNATNRITI
+192 TLNFNAANNITI

-211 SDAGAQHSYMNF
+211 SDAGTQHSYMNF

-236 DDTNGGFSFSGNNNN
+236 DDTDGGFSFSGNNNN
-251 SAISFNKTKFNQ
+251 STISFNQTSFNQ
-263 GTYNFTN
+263 GTYNFSN
-270 SANLSF
+270 SATLSF
-276 NNSNFNQSTY
+276 NQTNFNQGTY
-286 NFNSL
+286 HFNSA
-291 QSTFNNSTFNQGT
+291 QSTFENSNFNQGT
-304 YNFTDNTSFN
+304 YNFNDNTSFN
-314 NDTFNQGTYNFNTSK
+314 NDTFNQGSYSFNTSK

-350 VSFGSGAVFN
+350 VSFNSGAIFN
-360 LNQTLNAN
+360 LNQTLNNN

-402 HVEVGNNTYDVT
+402 HVGVGNNTYDVT

-427 FSNKS
+427 FNKQS
-432 ITTQFLGDDLQAK
+432 IITQFLGDDLQQQAQQ
-445 AKATYQQDLNNSQ
+445 TYQEDLTHSQNALNNVTS
-458 SALSNATNDNKI
+458 DNTI
-470 ASADTG
+470 ASNDTS
-476 YTNNQNTTI
+476 YTQSKNTTI
-485 KQDAQNLEHTSQQI
+485 AKDAQGLENTNQKIQQ
-499 AKDEQA
+499 DEQA
-505 LQGDL
+505 LEKDL
-510 NKLKQLA
+510 AQIKQLA
-517 NSSFNEQAFNQ
+517 NSTTGFNEQAFNQ
-528 AQSKEQ
+528 AQKQEQ

-544 NTFSSE
+544 KTFSNE
-550 QEGLEKALA
+550 QEGLK
-559 NAKEQQEQQQAQAT
+559 QA
-573 YQQDLNNSQSAL
+573 
-585 SNATNDNKIASADT
+585 I
-599 DYTKNQ
+599 
-605 NTAIKQDAQNL
+605 
-616 ENTSQQITQ
+616 
-625 DQKDLEQDLD
+625 
-635 KLQQLANSKTGF
+635 
-647 NEQAFNQAQST
+647 
-658 EQQDEQTLQNE
+658 
-669 EETFSSEQEGLE
+669 
-681 KALANAKH
+681 ANAKH
-689 TSPTPTKHTAQNN
+689 ASPTPIPTKHTAQN
-702 PPNKVSP
+702 
-709 PTQNLPTTNVW
+709 
-720 NGVYNFQNQT
+720 
-730 YSKKGIYYIDP
+730 
-741 NLSGQSGQS
+741 
-750 GNTLSTYGYLDWF
+750 
-763 TLKNKFSVNANNGT
+763 
-777 LIIGNNTESANTKGL
+777 
-792 IWIGD
+792 
-797 DKGLVYYNTGTFN
+797 
-810 AANIYLTSNLK
+810 
-821 TGNGF
+821 
-826 SGEGATLNFNA
+826 
-837 TNRITINQASFDNS
+837 
-851 DAGAQHSYMNFKGSN
+851 
-866 INVSGSS
+866 
-873 FTDDTNG
+873 
-880 GFSFSGNN
+880 
-888 NNSAISFNKTKFNQG
+888 
-903 TYNFTNSANL
+903 
-913 SFNNSNF
+913 
-920 NQSTYNFNSLQSTFN
+920 
-935 NSTFNQGTYNFTD
+935 
-948 NTSFNNDTFNQG
+948 
-960 TYNFNTSKVSFSG
+960 
-973 ANTLNSSSP
+973 
-982 FASLKGSVSFGSG
+982 
-995 AVFNLN
+995 
-1001 QTLNANQ
+1001 
-1008 TYDILTTNG
+1008 
-1017 TIQYGVYQSYL
+1017 
-1028 WDLINYKGDKA
+1028 
-1039 ISHVEVGNNTYDV
+1039 
-1052 TFDINGQDETLQE
+1052 
-1065 TFSNKSITTQ
+1065 
-1075 FLGDDLQAKAKA
+1075 
-1087 TYQQDLNNSQ
+1087 
-1097 SALSNA
+1097 
-1103 TNDNKIASADT
+1103 
-1114 GYTNNQNTTIK
+1114 
-1125 QDAQNLEHTSQQ
+1125 
-1137 IAKDEQALQGDL
+1137 
-1149 NKLKQLANSSFNEQ
+1149 
-1163 AFNQAQS
+1163 
-1170 KEQQDE
+1170 
-1176 QTLQNEEE
+1176 
-1184 TFSSEQEGLEKAL
+1184 
-1197 ANAKPASPTPTPT
+1197 TP
-1210 PTPTPSPTPN
+1210 
-1220 PTPTKHTAPNKVP
+1220 PNKVP

-1248 GVYWLQN
+1248 GVYNLQN
-1255 QTYSQKGVYYID
+1255 QTYSNKGIYYID
-1267 PNLSGQSG
+1267 PNLLGQSG
-1275 QSANTLSTYTA
+1275 QSGNTLSTYTA
-1286 NLLGRSFGVN
+1286 NLFGRSFSVN
-1296 IQNGTLIIGNNTESV
+1296 TQNGTLIIGNNTESV

-1321 GGFGYII
+1321 GGFGYIT

-1344 GEGVSGSDGGG
+1344 GEGVSNSDGGG

-1397 TNNISVTNSSFSD
+1397 ANNISVTDSSFSD
-1410 MTWGKFSFNAKNISF
+1410 MTWGKFSFSAKNISF

-1463 NLWANSLIFNNTQAV
+1463 NLQANSLIFNNTQAV
-1478 FNVLYSRGTSNFNAT
+1478 FNVLYSRGTSNFNAI
-1493 TQLLGNTSFTLSSQ
+1493 TQLLGNTIFTLSSQ

-1530 QTAFKNSLTLDN
+1530 QATFKNSLTLDN
-1542 NSNLSLDNQ
+1542 DSNLSLDNQ
-1551 SVLNAS
+1551 SVLNAN

-1585 ATLSLNANSK
+1585 GIISLNASSK
-1595 LNASSASF
+1595 LNASSTSF

-1609 NLDDSVLSVSNAS
+1609 NLDDSVLSASNTS

-1632 ASQATFGGNT
+1632 ASQADFGGNT
-1642 TIDAASFNFD
+1642 TIDTASFNFD
-1652 SASSLSFN
+1652 SASSLNFN

-1668 NFNGYAPSLSKALMS
+1668 NFNGYAPSLTKALMS

-1823 YLTSNIKGLFTPK
+1823 YLTSSIKGLFTPK
-1836 GSQTPQT
+1836 GSQTPQA

-1866 GNLKTLLGILSQNS
+1866 ENLKTLLGILSQNS
-1880 ATLKE
+1880 AALKE
-1885 MIETNQLDNIT
+1885 MIESNQLDNIT
-1896 SINEVLQLLDRIKIT
+1896 SINEVLQLLDKIKIT
-1911 PAQKQALLETINHL
+1911 QAQKQALLETINHL

-1933 SNGNLVIG
+1933 SNGNLIIG
-1941 ATQDHVTNSTS
+1941 ATQDNVTNSTS

-1993 INADFKAKSIYITGT
+1993 INADFKAKSVYITGT

-2018 GSADITFQSANNLV
+2018 GSADVTFQSANNLV

-2052 EGIDKIFNQGNL
+2052 KGINEIFNQGNL
-2064 ANVLSQMAMEK
+2064 ANVLSQVAMEK

-2085 VENALIPLSKE
+2085 IENALSPLSKE
-2096 LPSSLQNETLGQLIG
+2096 LPASLQDETLGQLVG
-2111 QNNLDNLLNNSGVMN
+2111 QNNLDDLLNNSGVMN
-2126 AIQNIISKKL
+2126 EIQNIISKKL

-2171 GYMDASEL
+2171 GYIDASEL
-2179 SSILSVILKDITNP
+2179 SSILSVVLKDITNP
-2193 PTSLQKDIGVVAND
+2193 PTSLKKDIGVVAND
-2207 LLDEFLGQD
+2207 LLNEFLGQN
-2216 VVKKLESQGLVSN
+2216 VVKKLENQGLVSN
-2229 IINNIISQGGLSGIY
+2229 IINNIISQGGLSGVY

-2333 ASNGVSNINIT
+2333 ASNDVSNINIT

-2395 SVRAN
+2395 SVHAN
-2400 NFTFLGVIAS
+2400 NFTFLGTITS

-2434 TLQANNLTIAN
+2434 TLQANNLTITN
-2445 AFNNASNSTANINGD
+2445 AFNNASNSTANINGN

-2490 NLSHSVSHAIIN
+2490 NLSHSASHAIIN
-2502 AQGIATIMTNYNNP
+2502 AQGAATIMANDNNP
-2516 LIQFNTSSKETGAYT
+2516 LIQFNTSSKEAGTYT

-2558 LYTLININGKHMV
+2558 LYTLIDINGKHMV

-2581 QAVSIKDG
+2581 RAVSIKDG
-2589 GLIVGF
+2589 GLVVGF

-2606 ILYNKVKIAVSNA
+2606 ILYNKVKIAISND

-2631 YIAQIQGIQ
+2631 YIAQIQGTQ
-2640 GVDSIEQ
+2640 GVDSIDQ
-2647 AGGTQAINWLN
+2647 AGGAQAINWLN

-2673 LESHSTKDLTTIAGD
+2673 LESHSAKDLTTIAGD

-2695 IANPNF
+2695 IANPDF

-2724 SDTSTFASADFH
+2724 SDTSTFARSDFL

-2866 IINQSYRYNTWTT
+2866 IINQSYKYDTWTT

-2889 MFKDKSVIFKPQI
+2889 MFKDKSVIFKPQV
-2902 GLAYYYIGMSGLRGI
+2902 GLAYYYIGLSGLRGI

>member
-1 MAFKKAGLISKFIS
+1 MAFKKARLISRFIS
-15 KGSFKLNK
+15 KGSFKLSK

-29 KLNPILKREKPLKRH
+29 TLNRILKREKPLKCH
-44 KKTKSIKKPF
+44 KKALKPIKKLS
-54 NKNKSFLKASVLLIG
+54 NRNKSFLKASVLLIG

-74 PHLRASECRYWSWW
+74 SHLRANECRYWSWSSW
-88 SGYHDKIESG
+88 SYQDNIESG
-98 SNSPTHNSY
+98 PNSPTHNSY
-107 CLFSSTQG
+107 CLFSSAQG

-138 NNGTLNVGGNIRFGG
+138 NGGTLNVGGNIRFGG
-153 TGVNGVNVGYITGT
+153 TGINGGDVGYITGT

-178 RITTGNS
+178 HLTTGNS
-185 LSDGGGA
+185 YADGGGA
-192 TLNFNATNRITI
+192 TLNFNATNNLTI

-211 SDAGAQHSYMNF
+211 SDAGTQKSYMNF
-223 KGSNINVSGSSFT
+223 KGSNIKVSGSSFK
-236 DDTNGGFSFSGNNNN
+236 DDTDGGFNFSGNNNN
-251 SAISFNKTKFNQ
+251 SVISFNQTNFNQ
-263 GTYNFTN
+263 GTYNFSN
-270 SANLSF
+270 SASSSFGNSSF
-276 NNSNFNQSTY
+276 NQGTY
-286 NFNSL
+286 HFNST
-291 QSTFNNSTFNQGT
+291 QSTFENSDFNQGT
-304 YNFTDNTSFN
+304 YNFNDNASFD
-314 NDTFNQGTYNFNTSK
+314 NDTFNQGTYSFNTNK
-329 VSFSGANTLN
+329 VSFSGINTLN

-350 VSFGSGAVFN
+350 VSFNSGAIFN
-360 LNQTLNAN
+360 LNQTLSGN
-368 QTYDILTTNGTIQ
+368 QTYDILTTNGAIQ

-427 FSNKS
+427 FNKQS
-432 ITTQFLGDDLQAK
+432 IITQFLGDDLQQQAQQ
-445 AKATYQQDLNNSQ
+445 TYQEDVANSQNALNNVTSDNTIANNDTDYTQ
-458 SALSNATNDNKI
+458 SKNATILKDTQSLENTNQKI
-470 ASADTG
+470 
-476 YTNNQNTTI
+476 
-485 KQDAQNLEHTSQQI
+485 QQ
-499 AKDEQA
+499 DEQA
-505 LQGDL
+505 LEKDL
-510 NKLKQLA
+510 AQIKQLA
-517 NSSFNEQAFNQ
+517 NSTTGFNEQAFNQ
-528 AQSKEQ
+528 AQKQEQ
-534 QDEQTLQNEE
+534 QDEQTLQNDE
-544 NTFSSE
+544 NAFNTKQDS
-550 QEGLEKALA
+550 LNKAIQQVQA
-559 NAKEQQEQQQAQAT
+559 QQQKQEQQQAQKT
-573 YQQDLNNSQSAL
+573 YQQDLSNSQTAL
-585 SNATNDNKIASADT
+585 NNATSDNKIASNDT
-599 DYTKNQ
+599 SYTQSKN
-605 NTAIKQDAQNL
+605 TTVAKDAQGL
-616 ENTSQQITQ
+616 ENTNQKIQQDEQ
-625 DQKDLEQDLD
+625 ALEKDLAQI
-635 KLQQLANSKTGF
+635 KQLANSKTGF
-647 NEQAFNQAQST
+647 NEQAFNQAQKQ

-669 EETFSSEQEGLE
+669 EKTFNTEQEGL
-681 KALANAKH
+681 KQAIANAKH
-689 TSPTPTKHTAQNN
+689 VSPTPSHAPTPTKHTA
-702 PPNKVSP
+702 PN
-709 PTQNLPTTNVW
+709 
-720 NGVYNFQNQT
+720 
-730 YSKKGIYYIDP
+730 
-741 NLSGQSGQS
+741 
-750 GNTLSTYGYLDWF
+750 
-763 TLKNKFSVNANNGT
+763 
-777 LIIGNNTESANTKGL
+777 
-792 IWIGD
+792 
-797 DKGLVYYNTGTFN
+797 
-810 AANIYLTSNLK
+810 
-821 TGNGF
+821 
-826 SGEGATLNFNA
+826 
-837 TNRITINQASFDNS
+837 
-851 DAGAQHSYMNFKGSN
+851 
-866 INVSGSS
+866 
-873 FTDDTNG
+873 
-880 GFSFSGNN
+880 
-888 NNSAISFNKTKFNQG
+888 
-903 TYNFTNSANL
+903 
-913 SFNNSNF
+913 
-920 NQSTYNFNSLQSTFN
+920 
-935 NSTFNQGTYNFTD
+935 
-948 NTSFNNDTFNQG
+948 
-960 TYNFNTSKVSFSG
+960 
-973 ANTLNSSSP
+973 
-982 FASLKGSVSFGSG
+982 
-995 AVFNLN
+995 
-1001 QTLNANQ
+1001 
-1008 TYDILTTNG
+1008 
-1017 TIQYGVYQSYL
+1017 
-1028 WDLINYKGDKA
+1028 
-1039 ISHVEVGNNTYDV
+1039 
-1052 TFDINGQDETLQE
+1052 
-1065 TFSNKSITTQ
+1065 
-1075 FLGDDLQAKAKA
+1075 
-1087 TYQQDLNNSQ
+1087 
-1097 SALSNA
+1097 
-1103 TNDNKIASADT
+1103 
-1114 GYTNNQNTTIK
+1114 
-1125 QDAQNLEHTSQQ
+1125 
-1137 IAKDEQALQGDL
+1137 
-1149 NKLKQLANSSFNEQ
+1149 
-1163 AFNQAQS
+1163 
-1170 KEQQDE
+1170 
-1176 QTLQNEEE
+1176 
-1184 TFSSEQEGLEKAL
+1184 
-1197 ANAKPASPTPTPT
+1197 TP
-1210 PTPTPSPTPN
+1210 
-1220 PTPTKHTAPNKVP
+1220 PNKVP

-1248 GVYWLQN
+1248 GVYNLQN
-1255 QTYSQKGVYYID
+1255 QTYSKQGVYYID

-1275 QSANTLSTYTA
+1275 QSGNTLSTYTA
-1286 NLLGRSFGVN
+1286 NLFGRSFGVN
-1296 IQNGTLIIGNNTESV
+1296 IQNGTLIIGNDTESV

-1321 GGFGYII
+1321 GGFGYIT
-1328 GTFNA
+1328 GTFSA

-1344 GEGVSGSDGGG
+1344 GEGVSNSDGGG

-1410 MTWGKFSFNAKNISF
+1410 MTWGKFSFSAKNISF

-1440 VISANAANSLSFNN
+1440 VISANATNSLSFVN

-1463 NLWANSLIFNNTQAV
+1463 NLQANSLIFNNTQAV

-1493 TQLLGNTSFTLSSQ
+1493 TQLLGNTNFTLSSQ

-1530 QTAFKNSLTLDN
+1530 QAAFKNSLTLNN

-1551 SVLNAS
+1551 SVLNAN

-1567 LNIYNGSQ
+1567 LNVYNGSQ

-1585 ATLSLNANSK
+1585 GTLSLNASSK
-1595 LNASSASF
+1595 LNASNASF
-1603 SNNTTI
+1603 SSNTTI
-1609 NLDDSVLSVSNAS
+1609 NLDDSVLNANNAS

-1632 ASQATFGGNT
+1632 ASQADFGGNT
-1642 TIDAASFNFD
+1642 TIDTASFNFD
-1652 SASSLSFN
+1652 SASSLNFN

-1668 NFNGYAPSLSKALMS
+1668 NFNGYTPSLTKALMS

-1836 GSQTPQT
+1836 GSQTPQA

-1848 PFNQPLNSL
+1848 PFNQPLSSL

-1866 GNLKTLLGILSQNS
+1866 ENLKTLLGILSQNS
-1880 ATLKE
+1880 AALKE
-1885 MIETNQLDNIT
+1885 MIESNQLDNIT
-1896 SINEVLQLLDRIKIT
+1896 NINEVLQLLDKIKIT
-1911 PAQKQALLETINHL
+1911 QTQKQALLETINHL
-1925 TDNINQTF
+1925 ADNINQTF

-1941 ATQDHVTNSTS
+1941 ATQDNVTNSTS
-1952 SIWFGGNGYSSPCA
+1952 SIWFGGNGYSSPCT

-2008 LGSGNAFESG
+2008 IGSGNAFESG
-2018 GSADITFQSANNLV
+2018 GSADVTFQSANNLV

-2052 EGIDKIFNQGNL
+2052 KGIDKIFNQGNL
-2064 ANVLSQMAMEK
+2064 ANVLSQVAMEK

-2085 VENALIPLSKE
+2085 IENALSPLSKE
-2096 LPSSLQNETLGQLIG
+2096 LPASLQNETLGQLIG
-2111 QNNLDNLLNNSGVMN
+2111 QNNLDDLLNNSGVMN
-2126 AIQNIISKKL
+2126 EIQNIISKKL

-2171 GYMDASEL
+2171 GYIDASEL
-2179 SSILSVILKDITNP
+2179 SSILSVVLKDITNP
-2193 PTSLQKDIGVVAND
+2193 PASLQKDIGVVAND
-2207 LLDEFLGQD
+2207 LLNEFLGQD
-2216 VVKKLESQGLVSN
+2216 VVKNLENQGLVNN
-2229 IINNIISQGGLSGIY
+2229 IINNIISQGGLSGVY

-2362 VQKGEICINLANC
+2362 VQKGEICVNLANC

-2400 NFTFLGVIAS
+2400 NFTFLGAITS

-2445 AFNNASNSTANINGD
+2445 AFNNASNSTANINGN

-2490 NLSHSVSHAIIN
+2490 NLSHSASHAIIN
-2502 AQGIATIMTNYNNP
+2502 AQGNATIMANDNNP
-2516 LIQFNTSSKETGAYT
+2516 LIQFNTSSKEVGTYT

-2558 LYTLININGKHMV
+2558 LYALIDINGKHMV
-2571 MTDNGLTYNG
+2571 MTGNGLTYNG
-2581 QAVSIKDG
+2581 QAVSVKDG
-2589 GLIVGF
+2589 GLVVGF

-2606 ILYNKVKIAVSNA
+2606 ILYNKVKIAVSND

-2631 YIAQIQGIQ
+2631 YIAQIQGTQ
-2640 GVDSIEQ
+2640 GVDSIDQ
-2647 AGGTQAINWLN
+2647 AGGNQAIDWLN

-2695 IANPNF
+2695 IANPDF

-2745 RFADAIPNAMD
+2745 QFADAIPNAMD

-2814 GFHANITQSGS
+2814 GFHGNITQSGS

-2866 IINQSYRYNTWTT
+2866 IINQSYRYDTWTT

-2889 MFKDKSVIFKPQI
+2889 MFKDKSVIFKPQV
-2902 GLAYYYIGMSGLRGI
+2902 GLAYYYIGLSGLRGI

>member
-1 MAFKKAGLISKFIS
+1 MAFKKARLISRFIS
-15 KGSFKLNK
+15 KGSFKLSK

-29 KLNPILKREKPLKRH
+29 KLNQILKREKPLKRH
-44 KKTKSIKKPF
+44 KKTKSIKKLS
-54 NKNKSFLKASVLLIG
+54 NRNKSFLKVSVLLIG

-74 PHLRASECRYWSWW
+74 SHLRANECRYWSWSSW
-88 SGYHDKIESG
+88 SYQDNIESG

-107 CLFSSTQG
+107 CLFSSAQG

-123 LTTYSAGG
+123 LTTYSTGG
-131 ASFTQKF
+131 TSFTQKF
-138 NNGTLNVGGNIRFGG
+138 NGGTLNVGGNIRFGG
-153 TGVNGVNVGYITGT
+153 TGINGGDVGYITGT

-178 RITTGNS
+178 HLKTGNS
-185 LSDGGGA
+185 YADGGGA
-192 TLNFNATNRITI
+192 TLNFNATNNLTI

-211 SDAGAQHSYMNF
+211 SDAGTQKSYMNF

-236 DDTNGGFSFSGNNNN
+236 DDTDGGFNFSGNSNN
-251 SAISFNKTKFNQ
+251 STISFNQTNFNQ
-263 GTYNFTN
+263 GTYNFSN
-270 SANLSF
+270 SASSSFDNSSF
-276 NNSNFNQSTY
+276 NQGTY
-286 NFNSL
+286 HFNSA
-291 QSTFNNSTFNQGT
+291 QSTFENSNFNQGT
-304 YNFTDNTSFN
+304 YNFNDNTSFN
-314 NDTFNQGTYNFNTSK
+314 NDTFNQGTYSFNTNK
-329 VSFSGANTLN
+329 VSFSGINTLN

-350 VSFGSGAVFN
+350 VSFGSGAIFN
-360 LNQTLNAN
+360 LNQTLNNN
-368 QTYDILTTNGTIQ
+368 QTYDILTTNGAIQ

-402 HVEVGNNTYDVT
+402 HVGVGNNTYDVT

-427 FSNKS
+427 FNKQS
-432 ITTQFLGDDLQAK
+432 IITQFLGDDLQQQAQK
-445 AKATYQQDLNNSQ
+445 TYQEDLTHSQNALNNVTSDNTIANNDTSYTQ
-458 SALSNATNDNKI
+458 SKNATILK
-470 ASADTG
+470 
-476 YTNNQNTTI
+476 
-485 KQDAQNLEHTSQQI
+485 DAQSLENTNQQI
-499 AKDEQA
+499 QQDEQA
-505 LQGDL
+505 LEKDL
-510 NKLKQLA
+510 AQIKQLA
-517 NSSFNEQAFNQ
+517 NSTTGFNEQAFNQ
-528 AQSKEQ
+528 AQKQEQQDEQTLQNDENAFNTKQDSLNKAIQQAQAQEQKQEQQQAQKTYQQDLSNSQSALNNAASDSKIANSDTDYTKNKNTAVAKDAQNLENTNQQIAQDEQALQGDLDKLKQLANSTTGFNEQAFNQAQKQEQQDEQTLQNDENAFNTKQDSLNKAIQQAQAQEQKQEQQQAQKTYQQDLSNSQSALNNAASDSKIANSDTDYTKNKNTAVAKDAQNLENTNQQIAQDEQALQGDLDKLKQLANSTTGFNEQAFNQAQKQEQ

-544 NTFSSE
+544 KTFNSE
-550 QEGLEKALA
+550 QEGLKQAIA
-559 NAKEQQEQQQAQAT
+559 NAKP
-573 YQQDLNNSQSAL
+573 
-585 SNATNDNKIASADT
+585 
-599 DYTKNQ
+599 
-605 NTAIKQDAQNL
+605 
-616 ENTSQQITQ
+616 TSPTP
-625 DQKDLEQDLD
+625 
-635 KLQQLANSKTGF
+635 SPT
-647 NEQAFNQAQST
+647 
-658 EQQDEQTLQNE
+658 
-669 EETFSSEQEGLE
+669 
-681 KALANAKH
+681 
-689 TSPTPTKHTAQNN
+689 PTPTKHTVQNT
-702 PPNKVSP
+702 PPNKVPPTP

-720 NGVYNFQNQT
+720 NGVYNLQNQT
-730 YSKKGIYYIDP
+730 YSNKGIYYIDP

-750 GNTLSTYGYLDWF
+750 GNTLSTY
-763 TLKNKFSVNANNGT
+763 
-777 LIIGNNTESANTKGL
+777 
-792 IWIGD
+792 
-797 DKGLVYYNTGTFN
+797 
-810 AANIYLTSNLK
+810 
-821 TGNGF
+821 
-826 SGEGATLNFNA
+826 
-837 TNRITINQASFDNS
+837 
-851 DAGAQHSYMNFKGSN
+851 
-866 INVSGSS
+866 
-873 FTDDTNG
+873 
-880 GFSFSGNN
+880 
-888 NNSAISFNKTKFNQG
+888 
-903 TYNFTNSANL
+903 
-913 SFNNSNF
+913 
-920 NQSTYNFNSLQSTFN
+920 
-935 NSTFNQGTYNFTD
+935 
-948 NTSFNNDTFNQG
+948 
-960 TYNFNTSKVSFSG
+960 
-973 ANTLNSSSP
+973 
-982 FASLKGSVSFGSG
+982 
-995 AVFNLN
+995 
-1001 QTLNANQ
+1001 
-1008 TYDILTTNG
+1008 
-1017 TIQYGVYQSYL
+1017 
-1028 WDLINYKGDKA
+1028 
-1039 ISHVEVGNNTYDV
+1039 
-1052 TFDINGQDETLQE
+1052 
-1065 TFSNKSITTQ
+1065 
-1075 FLGDDLQAKAKA
+1075 
-1087 TYQQDLNNSQ
+1087 
-1097 SALSNA
+1097 
-1103 TNDNKIASADT
+1103 
-1114 GYTNNQNTTIK
+1114 
-1125 QDAQNLEHTSQQ
+1125 
-1137 IAKDEQALQGDL
+1137 
-1149 NKLKQLANSSFNEQ
+1149 
-1163 AFNQAQS
+1163 
-1170 KEQQDE
+1170 
-1176 QTLQNEEE
+1176 
-1184 TFSSEQEGLEKAL
+1184 
-1197 ANAKPASPTPTPT
+1197 
-1210 PTPTPSPTPN
+1210 
-1220 PTPTKHTAPNKVP
+1220 
-1233 PTPPTQNLPTTNVWN
+1233 
-1248 GVYWLQN
+1248 
-1255 QTYSQKGVYYID
+1255 
-1267 PNLSGQSG
+1267 
-1275 QSANTLSTYTA
+1275 TA
-1286 NLLGRSFGVN
+1286 NLFGRSFSVN
-1296 IQNGTLIIGNNTESV
+1296 IQNGTLIIGNDTESV
-1311 NDNGLIWIGH
+1311 NSNGLIWIGH
-1321 GGFGYII
+1321 GGFGYIT

-1344 GEGVSGSDGGG
+1344 GEGVSNSDGGG

-1397 TNNISVTNSSFSD
+1397 LNNISVTNSSFSD
-1410 MTWGKFSFNAKNISF
+1410 MTWGKFSFSAKNISF

-1440 VISANAANSLSFNN
+1440 TISANASNSLSFIN
-1454 SRLNGGAVY
+1454 SRLNGGAIY
-1463 NLWANSLIFNNTQAV
+1463 NLQANSLIFNNTQAV

-1493 TQLLGNTSFTLSSQ
+1493 TQLLGNTNFTLSSQ

-1530 QTAFKNSLTLDN
+1530 QAAFKNSLTLDN

-1551 SVLNAS
+1551 SVLNAN

-1585 ATLSLNANSK
+1585 GTLSLNASSK

-1609 NLDDSVLSVSNAS
+1609 NLDDSVLNANNTS

-1632 ASQATFGGNT
+1632 ASQADFGGNT
-1642 TIDAASFNFD
+1642 TIDTASFNFD

-1668 NFNGYAPSLSKALMS
+1668 NFNGYAPSLTKALMS

-1743 ATYSDNNNIQTWSF
+1743 ATYSGNNNIQTWSF

-1812 YDYSDNQAGTY
+1812 YDYSDNQVGTY

-1836 GSQTPQT
+1836 GSQTPQA

-1848 PFNQPLNSL
+1848 PFNQPLSSL

-1866 GNLKTLLGILSQNS
+1866 ENLKTLLGILSQNS
-1880 ATLKE
+1880 AALKE
-1885 MIETNQLDNIT
+1885 MIESNQLDNIT
-1896 SINEVLQLLDRIKIT
+1896 NINEVLQLLDKIKIT
-1911 PAQKQALLETINHL
+1911 QAQKQALLETINHL
-1925 TDNINQTF
+1925 TDNINQIF
-1933 SNGNLVIG
+1933 SNGNLIIG
-1941 ATQDHVTNSTS
+1941 ATQNNVTNSTS
-1952 SIWFGGNGYSSPCA
+1952 SIWFGGNGYSSPCT

-2018 GSADITFQSANNLV
+2018 GSADVTFQSANNLV

-2052 EGIDKIFNQGNL
+2052 KGINEIFNQGNL
-2064 ANVLSQMAMEK
+2064 ANVLSQVAMEK

-2085 VENALIPLSKE
+2085 IENALSPLSKE
-2096 LPSSLQNETLGQLIG
+2096 LPASLQDETLGQLIG
-2111 QNNLDNLLNNSGVMN
+2111 QNNLDDLLNNSGVMN
-2126 AIQNIISKKL
+2126 EIQNIISKKL

-2207 LLDEFLGQD
+2207 LLNEFLGQD

-2229 IINNIISQGGLSGIY
+2229 IINNIISQGGLSGVY

-2256 QNALKENDLGALLS
+2256 QNALKENDLGTLLS

-2333 ASNGVSNINIT
+2333 ASNDVSNINIT
-2344 TLNATNGLSL
+2344 TLNATDGLSL

-2362 VQKGEICINLANC
+2362 VQKGEICVNLANC

-2395 SVRAN
+2395 SVRTN
-2400 NFTFLGVIAS
+2400 NFTFLGAITS

-2434 TLQANNLTIAN
+2434 TLQANNLTITN
-2445 AFNNASNSTANINGD
+2445 AFNNASNSTANINGN

-2490 NLSHSVSHAIIN
+2490 NLSHSASHAIIN
-2502 AQGIATIMTNYNNP
+2502 AQGNATIMANDNNP
-2516 LIQFNTSSKETGAYT
+2516 LIQFNTSSKEAGTYT

-2543 NDQITGGSSLDNYLK
+2543 NNQITGGSSLDNYLK
-2558 LYTLININGKHMV
+2558 LYALIDINGKHMV

-2589 GLIVGF
+2589 GLVVGF

-2606 ILYNKVKIAVSNA
+2606 ILYNKVKIAVSND

-2631 YIAQIQGIQ
+2631 YIAQIQGTQ
-2640 GVDSIEQ
+2640 GVDSIDQ
-2647 AGGTQAINWLN
+2647 AGGNQAINWLN

-2673 LESHSTKDLTTIAGD
+2673 LESHSAKDLTTIAGD

-2695 IANPNF
+2695 IANPDF

-2814 GFHANITQSGS
+2814 GFHGNITQSGS

-2866 IINQSYRYNTWTT
+2866 IINQSYRYDTWTT

-2889 MFKDKSVIFKPQI
+2889 MFKDKSVIFKPQV
-2902 GLAYYYIGMSGLRGI
+2902 GLAYYYIGLSGLRGI

>member
-1 MAFKKAGLISKFIS
+1 M
-15 KGSFKLNK
+15 NK
-23 ISKKIF
+23 ISKKF
-29 KLNPILKREKPLKRH
+29 FTLNQILKREKPLKRH
-44 KKTKSIKKPF
+44 KKTKSIEKPF

-74 PHLRASECRYWSWW
+74 SHLRANECRYWSWSSW
-88 SGYHDKIESG
+88 SYQDNIESG
-98 SNSPTHNSY
+98 PNSPTHNSY
-107 CLFSSTQG
+107 CLFSSAQG

-138 NNGTLNVGGNIRFGG
+138 NNGTLDIGGNIRFGG
-153 TGVNGVNVGYITGT
+153 TGINGGDVGYITGT
-167 YDAQTINFNSS
+167 YDAQTMNFNSS
-178 RITTGNS
+178 HVTTGNS
-185 LSDGGGA
+185 YADGGGA
-192 TLNFNATNRITI
+192 TLNFNATNNITI

-211 SDAGAQHSYMNF
+211 SDAGTQKSYMNF
-223 KGSNINVSGSSFT
+223 KGSNIKVSGSSFK
-236 DDTNGGFSFSGNNNN
+236 DDTDGGFSFSGSNNN
-251 SAISFNKTKFNQ
+251 SAISFNQTNFNQGTYHFNSVQSTFENSNFNQ
-263 GTYNFTN
+263 GTYNF
-270 SANLSF
+270 
-276 NNSNFNQSTY
+276 NSNA
-286 NFNSL
+286 
-291 QSTFNNSTFNQGT
+291 
-304 YNFTDNTSFN
+304 SFD
-314 NDTFNQGTYNFNTSK
+314 NDTFNQGTYDFNTSK
-329 VSFSGANTLN
+329 VSFSGINTLN

-350 VSFGSGAVFN
+350 VSFGSDAVFN
-360 LNQTLNAN
+360 LNQTLNNN
-368 QTYDILTTNGTIQ
+368 QTYDILTTNGAIQ

-388 LWDLINYKGDKAIS
+388 LWDLINYRGDKAIS

-427 FSNKS
+427 FNNQS
-432 ITTQFLGDDLQAK
+432 IITQFLGDDLQ
-445 AKATYQQDLNNSQ
+445 
-458 SALSNATNDNKI
+458 
-470 ASADTG
+470 
-476 YTNNQNTTI
+476 
-485 KQDAQNLEHTSQQI
+485 
-499 AKDEQA
+499 
-505 LQGDL
+505 
-510 NKLKQLA
+510 
-517 NSSFNEQAFNQ
+517 
-528 AQSKEQ
+528 
-534 QDEQTLQNEE
+534 
-544 NTFSSE
+544 
-550 QEGLEKALA
+550 
-559 NAKEQQEQQQAQAT
+559 QQAQKT
-573 YQQDLNNSQSAL
+573 YQEDLTNSKNAL
-585 SNATNDNKIASADT
+585 SGATSDNTIANNDTSYTQSKNATILK
-599 DYTKNQ
+599 
-605 NTAIKQDAQNL
+605 DAQNL
-616 ENTSQQITQ
+616 ENTNQKIQQDEQ
-625 DQKDLEQDLD
+625 DLEKDLENV
-635 KLQQLANSKTGF
+635 KQLANSTTGF
-647 NEQAFNQAQST
+647 NEQAFNQAQKQ
-658 EQQDEQTLQNE
+658 EQQDEQTLQNDE
-669 EETFSSEQEGLE
+669 NAFNTKQDSLN
-681 KALANAKH
+681 KAIANAKH
-689 TSPTPTKHTAQNN
+689 ANPTPNPTPSPTPTPIKHTAPNT
-702 PPNKVSP
+702 PPSQVPPTP
-709 PTQNLPTTNVW
+709 PTQNPPAENVW
-720 NGVYNFQNQT
+720 NGVYWLQNKT
-730 YSKKGIYYIDP
+730 YSNKGIYYIDP

-750 GNTLSTYGYLDWF
+750 GNTLSTY
-763 TLKNKFSVNANNGT
+763 
-777 LIIGNNTESANTKGL
+777 
-792 IWIGD
+792 
-797 DKGLVYYNTGTFN
+797 
-810 AANIYLTSNLK
+810 
-821 TGNGF
+821 
-826 SGEGATLNFNA
+826 
-837 TNRITINQASFDNS
+837 
-851 DAGAQHSYMNFKGSN
+851 
-866 INVSGSS
+866 
-873 FTDDTNG
+873 
-880 GFSFSGNN
+880 
-888 NNSAISFNKTKFNQG
+888 
-903 TYNFTNSANL
+903 
-913 SFNNSNF
+913 
-920 NQSTYNFNSLQSTFN
+920 
-935 NSTFNQGTYNFTD
+935 
-948 NTSFNNDTFNQG
+948 
-960 TYNFNTSKVSFSG
+960 
-973 ANTLNSSSP
+973 
-982 FASLKGSVSFGSG
+982 
-995 AVFNLN
+995 
-1001 QTLNANQ
+1001 
-1008 TYDILTTNG
+1008 
-1017 TIQYGVYQSYL
+1017 
-1028 WDLINYKGDKA
+1028 
-1039 ISHVEVGNNTYDV
+1039 
-1052 TFDINGQDETLQE
+1052 
-1065 TFSNKSITTQ
+1065 
-1075 FLGDDLQAKAKA
+1075 
-1087 TYQQDLNNSQ
+1087 
-1097 SALSNA
+1097 
-1103 TNDNKIASADT
+1103 
-1114 GYTNNQNTTIK
+1114 
-1125 QDAQNLEHTSQQ
+1125 
-1137 IAKDEQALQGDL
+1137 
-1149 NKLKQLANSSFNEQ
+1149 
-1163 AFNQAQS
+1163 
-1170 KEQQDE
+1170 
-1176 QTLQNEEE
+1176 
-1184 TFSSEQEGLEKAL
+1184 
-1197 ANAKPASPTPTPT
+1197 
-1210 PTPTPSPTPN
+1210 
-1220 PTPTKHTAPNKVP
+1220 
-1233 PTPPTQNLPTTNVWN
+1233 
-1248 GVYWLQN
+1248 
-1255 QTYSQKGVYYID
+1255 
-1267 PNLSGQSG
+1267 
-1275 QSANTLSTYTA
+1275 TA
-1286 NLLGRSFGVN
+1286 NLLGRSFSVN

-1321 GGFGYII
+1321 GGFGYIT

-1344 GEGVSGSDGGG
+1344 GEGVSNSDGGG

-1368 DGLNYNDAETV
+1368 DGLNYNNAETV

-1386 ASQHSYATFDA
+1386 ASQHSYTTFDA

-1410 MTWGKFSFNAKNISF
+1410 MTWGKFSFNAENISF

-1440 VISANAANSLSFNN
+1440 TISANASNSLSFID

-1463 NLWANSLIFNNTQAV
+1463 NLHANSLIFNNTQAV
-1478 FNVLYSRGTSNFNAT
+1478 FNVLYSRGTNNFNAT

-1530 QTAFKNSLTLDN
+1530 QAAFKNSLTLDN

-1585 ATLSLNANSK
+1585 GTLSLNANSK

-1609 NLDDSVLSVSNAS
+1609 NLDDSVLSANNTS

-1632 ASQATFGGNT
+1632 ASQADFGGNT
-1642 TIDAASFNFD
+1642 TIDTASFNFD
-1652 SASSLSFN
+1652 SASSLNFN

-1668 NFNGYAPSLSKALMS
+1668 NFNGYAPSLTKALMS
-1683 VSGQFVLGN
+1683 VSGQFVLGS

-1792 NIAPELYNYQA
+1792 NIAPELYNYQV

-1836 GSQTPQT
+1836 GSQTPQA

-1848 PFNQPLNSL
+1848 PFNQPLSSL

-1866 GNLKTLLGILSQNS
+1866 ENLKTLLGILSQNS

-1885 MIETNQLDNIT
+1885 MIESNQLDNIT
-1896 SINEVLQLLDRIKIT
+1896 NINEVLQLLDKIKIT
-1911 PAQKQALLETINHL
+1911 QAQKQALLDTINHL

-1941 ATQDHVTNSTS
+1941 ATQDNVTNSTS

-2008 LGSGNAFESG
+2008 IGSGNAFESG
-2018 GSADITFQSANNLV
+2018 GSADVTFQSANNLV

-2085 VENALIPLSKE
+2085 IENALSPLSKE
-2096 LPSSLQNETLGQLIG
+2096 LPASLQDETLGQLIG
-2111 QNNLDNLLNNSGVMN
+2111 QNNLDDLLNNSGVMN
-2126 AIQNIISKKL
+2126 EIQNIISQKL

-2171 GYMDASEL
+2171 GYIDASEI

-2207 LLDEFLGQD
+2207 LLNEFLGQD

-2229 IINNIISQGGLSGIY
+2229 IINNVISQGGLSGVY

-2362 VQKGEICINLANC
+2362 VQKGEICVNLANC

-2382 STNSSVT
+2382 SANSSVT

-2400 NFTFLGVIAS
+2400 NFTFLGTIAS
-2410 NGAIDLSQVKNN
+2410 NGAIDLSQVTNN

-2434 TLQANNLTIAN
+2434 TLQANNLTITN
-2445 AFNNASNSTANINGD
+2445 AFNNASNSTADINGN

-2502 AQGIATIMTNYNNP
+2502 TQGTATIMANNNP
-2516 LIQFNTSSKETGAYT
+2516 LIQFNTSSKEIGTYT

-2543 NDQITGGSSLDNYLK
+2543 NNQITGGSSLDNYLK
-2558 LYTLININGKHMV
+2558 LYALIDINGKHMV

-2581 QAVSIKDG
+2581 QAVSVKDG
-2589 GLIVGF
+2589 GLVVGF

-2606 ILYNKVKIAVSNA
+2606 ILYNKVKIAVSND
-2619 PINNLQAPTLKQ
+2619 PINNPQAPTLKQ
-2631 YIAQIQGIQ
+2631 YIAQIQGVQ
-2640 GVDSIEQ
+2640 SVDSIDQ
-2647 AGGTQAINWLN
+2647 AGGNQAINWLN

-2673 LESHSTKDLTTIAGD
+2673 LESHSTKDLTTIARD

-2724 SDTSTFASADFH
+2724 SDTSTFARSDFL

-2774 GVGGASFIN
+2774 GVGGASFIS
-2783 GGTGTLYGINV
+2783 GGTGTLYGINI

-2825 SNVNMGVY
+2825 SNVNVGVY

-2866 IINQSYRYNTWTT
+2866 IINQSYRYDTWTT

-2889 MFKDKSVIFKPQI
+2889 MFKDKSVIFKPQV
-2902 GLAYYYIGMSGLRGI
+2902 GLSYYYIGLSGLRGI

>member
-1 MAFKKAGLISKFIS
+1 MWDLIKTIGVLMAFKKARLISKFIS

-29 KLNPILKREKPLKRH
+29 KLNQILKCEKPLKCH

-54 NKNKSFLKASVLLIG
+54 NKNKSLLKASILLIG

-74 PHLRASECRYWSWW
+74 SHLRASECRYWSWSSW
-88 SGYHDKIESG
+88 SYQDNIESG
-98 SNSPTHNSY
+98 PNSPTHNSY
-107 CLFSSTQG
+107 CLFSSAQG

-138 NNGTLNVGGNIRFGG
+138 NGGTLNVGGNIRFGG
-153 TGVNGVNVGYITGT
+153 TGINGGDVGYITGT
-167 YDAQTINFNSS
+167 YDAANIYLTSHLK
-178 RITTGNS
+178 TGNS
-185 LSDGGGA
+185 YADGGGA
-192 TLNFNATNRITI
+192 TLNFNATNNITI
-204 NQASFDN
+204 NQASLDN
-211 SDAGAQHSYMNF
+211 SHAGTQKSYMNF

-236 DDTNGGFSFSGNNNN
+236 DDTNGGFSFSGSSNN
-251 SAISFNKTKFNQ
+251 SAISFNKTNFNQ
-263 GTYNFTN
+263 GTYNFSN
-270 SANLSF
+270 SATLSF
-276 NNSNFNQSTY
+276 NNSA
-286 NFNSL
+286 
-291 QSTFNNSTFNQGT
+291 FNQGT
-304 YNFTDNTSFN
+304 YHFNSAQSAFENSNFNQGTYHFTDNASFD
-314 NDTFNQGTYNFNTSK
+314 NDTFNQGTYSFNTSK
-329 VSFSGANTLN
+329 VSFSGVNTLN

-350 VSFGSGAVFN
+350 VSFNSNAIFN
-360 LNQTLNAN
+360 LNQTLNSN

-402 HVEVGNNTYDVT
+402 HVGVGNNTYDVT

-427 FSNKS
+427 FNNQS
-432 ITTQFLGDDLQAK
+432 IITQFLGDDLQAK
-445 AKATYQQDLNNSQ
+445 AQKTYQQDLSDSQ
-458 SALSNATNDNKI
+458 SALNNAASDNKI
-470 ASADTG
+470 ANSDTD
-476 YTNNQNTTI
+476 YTKSSNPTI
-485 KQDAQNLEHTSQQI
+485 KKDAQGLENTNQKIQQ
-499 AKDEQA
+499 DEQA
-505 LQGDL
+505 LEKDL
-510 NKLKQLA
+510 AQIKQLA
-517 NSSFNEQAFNQ
+517 NSTTGFSEQAFNQ
-528 AQSKEQ
+528 AQKQEQ
-534 QDEQTLQNEE
+534 QDEQTLQNDE
-544 NTFSSE
+544 NAFNTE
-550 QEGLEKALA
+550 QDSLNKAIQQA
-559 NAKEQQEQQQAQAT
+559 QAQQQKQEQQQAQKT
-573 YQQDLNNSQSAL
+573 YQQDWSNSQTAVSDA
-585 SNATNDNKIASADT
+585 SKDNQIASNDASDT
-599 DYTKNQ
+599 TSKN
-605 NTAIKQDAQNL
+605 TTIAADAQNL
-616 ENTSQQITQ
+616 EHTNQQIAQ
-625 DQKDLEQDLD
+625 DEQALQGDLD
-635 KLQQLANSKTGF
+635 KLKQLANSTTGFSEQAFNQAQKQEQQDEQTLQNDENAFNTEQDSLNKAIQQAQAQQQKQEQQQAQKTYQQDWSNSQTAVSDASKDNQIASNDASDTTSKNTTIAADAQNLEHTNQQIAQDEQALQGDLDKLKQLANSTTGF
-647 NEQAFNQAQST
+647 NEQAFNQAQKQ
-658 EQQDEQTLQNE
+658 EQQDEQTLQNDE
-669 EETFSSEQEGLE
+669 NAFNAEQEGL
-681 KALANAKH
+681 KQAIANAKH
-689 TSPTPTKHTAQNN
+689 ANPTPTPTKHTAQN
-702 PPNKVSP
+702 
-709 PTQNLPTTNVW
+709 
-720 NGVYNFQNQT
+720 
-730 YSKKGIYYIDP
+730 
-741 NLSGQSGQS
+741 
-750 GNTLSTYGYLDWF
+750 
-763 TLKNKFSVNANNGT
+763 
-777 LIIGNNTESANTKGL
+777 
-792 IWIGD
+792 
-797 DKGLVYYNTGTFN
+797 
-810 AANIYLTSNLK
+810 
-821 TGNGF
+821 
-826 SGEGATLNFNA
+826 
-837 TNRITINQASFDNS
+837 
-851 DAGAQHSYMNFKGSN
+851 
-866 INVSGSS
+866 
-873 FTDDTNG
+873 
-880 GFSFSGNN
+880 
-888 NNSAISFNKTKFNQG
+888 
-903 TYNFTNSANL
+903 
-913 SFNNSNF
+913 
-920 NQSTYNFNSLQSTFN
+920 
-935 NSTFNQGTYNFTD
+935 
-948 NTSFNNDTFNQG
+948 
-960 TYNFNTSKVSFSG
+960 
-973 ANTLNSSSP
+973 
-982 FASLKGSVSFGSG
+982 
-995 AVFNLN
+995 
-1001 QTLNANQ
+1001 
-1008 TYDILTTNG
+1008 
-1017 TIQYGVYQSYL
+1017 
-1028 WDLINYKGDKA
+1028 
-1039 ISHVEVGNNTYDV
+1039 
-1052 TFDINGQDETLQE
+1052 
-1065 TFSNKSITTQ
+1065 
-1075 FLGDDLQAKAKA
+1075 
-1087 TYQQDLNNSQ
+1087 
-1097 SALSNA
+1097 
-1103 TNDNKIASADT
+1103 
-1114 GYTNNQNTTIK
+1114 
-1125 QDAQNLEHTSQQ
+1125 
-1137 IAKDEQALQGDL
+1137 
-1149 NKLKQLANSSFNEQ
+1149 
-1163 AFNQAQS
+1163 
-1170 KEQQDE
+1170 
-1176 QTLQNEEE
+1176 
-1184 TFSSEQEGLEKAL
+1184 
-1197 ANAKPASPTPTPT
+1197 TP
-1210 PTPTPSPTPN
+1210 
-1220 PTPTKHTAPNKVP
+1220 PNKVP

-1248 GVYWLQN
+1248 GVYNLQN
-1255 QTYSQKGVYYID
+1255 QTYSNKGVYYID

-1286 NLLGRSFGVN
+1286 NLFGRSFGVN

-1321 GGFGYII
+1321 GGFGYIT

-1344 GEGVSGSDGGG
+1344 GEGVSNSDGGG

-1386 ASQHSYATFDA
+1386 ASQHSYAAFDA
-1397 TNNISVTNSSFSD
+1397 TNNISVTDSSFSD
-1410 MTWGKFSFNAKNISF
+1410 MTWGKFSFSAKNISF

-1440 VISANAANSLSFNN
+1440 VISANASNSLSFIN
-1454 SRLNGGAVY
+1454 SRLNGGAIY
-1463 NLWANSLIFNNTQAV
+1463 NLQANSLIFNNTQAV

-1493 TQLLGNTSFTLSSQ
+1493 TQLLGNTNFTLSSQ

-1530 QTAFKNSLTLDN
+1530 QAAFKNSLTLDN

-1551 SVLNAS
+1551 SVLNAN

-1575 ATFNSLFFNG
+1575 AAFSSLFFNG
-1585 ATLSLNANSK
+1585 GTLSLNANSK
-1595 LNASSASF
+1595 LNASSTSF

-1609 NLDDSVLSVSNAS
+1609 NLDDSVLSASNTS

-1632 ASQATFGGNT
+1632 TSQADFGGNT
-1642 TIDAASFNFD
+1642 TIDTASFNFD

-1668 NFNGYAPSLSKALMS
+1668 NFNGYVPSLTKALMS

-1732 KILFYGMKIQN
+1732 KILFYGMKIQD

-1812 YDYSDNQAGTY
+1812 YDYSSNQAGTY

-1836 GSQTPQT
+1836 GSQTPQA

-1866 GNLKTLLGILSQNS
+1866 ENLKTLLGILSQNS

-1885 MIETNQLDNIT
+1885 MIESNQLDNIT
-1896 SINEVLQLLDRIKIT
+1896 NINEVLQLLDKIKIT
-1911 PAQKQALLETINHL
+1911 QTQKQALLETINHL

-1933 SNGNLVIG
+1933 NNGNLIIG
-1941 ATQDHVTNSTS
+1941 ATQDNVTNSTS
-1952 SIWFGGNGYSSPCA
+1952 SIWFGGNGYSSPCT

-2008 LGSGNAFESG
+2008 MGSGNAFESG
-2018 GSADITFQSANNLV
+2018 GSADVTFQSTNNLV

-2052 EGIDKIFNQGNL
+2052 KGIEKIFNQGNL
-2064 ANVLSQMAMEK
+2064 ANVLSQVAMEK

-2085 VENALIPLSKE
+2085 IENALIPLSKE
-2096 LPSSLQNETLGQLIG
+2096 LPASLQDETLGQLIG
-2111 QNNLDNLLNNSGVMN
+2111 QNNLDDLLNNSGVMN

-2171 GYMDASEL
+2171 GYIDASEL
-2179 SSILSVILKDITNP
+2179 SSILGVILKDITNP

-2207 LLDEFLGQD
+2207 LLNEFLGQD
-2216 VVKKLESQGLVSN
+2216 VIKKLESQGLVSN
-2229 IINNIISQGGLSGIY
+2229 IINNIISQGGLSGVY

-2324 SKYQGALIF
+2324 SKYQGTLIF

-2362 VQKGEICINLANC
+2362 VQKGEICVNLANC

-2382 STNSSVT
+2382 TSSSVT

-2400 NFTFLGVIAS
+2400 NFTFLGAIAS

-2434 TLQANNLTIAN
+2434 TLQANNLTITN
-2445 AFNNASNSTANINGD
+2445 AFNNASNSTANINGN
-2460 FTLNQQATLSTNAS
+2460 FTLNQQATLSTNTS

-2502 AQGIATIMTNYNNP
+2502 AQGSATIMANNNNP
-2516 LIQFNTSSKETGAYT
+2516 LIQFNTSSKEAGVYT

-2558 LYTLININGKHMV
+2558 LYTLIDINGKHMV
-2571 MTDNGLTYNG
+2571 MSGNGLTYNG
-2581 QAVSIKDG
+2581 QAVNIKDG
-2589 GLIVGF
+2589 GLVVGF

-2606 ILYNKVKIAVSNA
+2606 ILYNKVKIAVSNDS
-2619 PINNLQAPTLKQ
+2619 INNLQAPTLKQ
-2631 YIAQIQGIQ
+2631 YIAQIQGVQ
-2640 GVDSIEQ
+2640 SVDSIDQ
-2647 AGGTQAINWLN
+2647 AGGNQAINWLN

-2673 LESHSTKDLTTIAGD
+2673 LESHSAKDLTTIAGD

-2695 IANPNF
+2695 IANPDF

-2724 SDTSTFASADFH
+2724 SDTSTFASADFQ

-2794 GYDRFIKGVIVGG
+2794 WYDRFIKGVIVGG

-2866 IINQSYRYNTWTT
+2866 IINQSYKYDTWTT

-2889 MFKDKSVIFKPQI
+2889 MFKDKSVIFKPQV
-2902 GLAYYYIGMSGLRGI
+2902 GLAYYYIGLSGLRGI

>member
-15 KGSFKLNK
+15 KGSFLNK

-29 KLNPILKREKPLKRH
+29 KLNQILKREKPLSH
-44 KKTKSIKKPF
+44 KKTKSVKKPF

-69 ALGGL
+69 ALGGSS
-74 PHLRASECRYWSWW
+74 HLRASECRYWSWSSW
-88 SGYHDKIESG
+88 SYHDNIESG

-107 CLFSSTQG
+107 CLFNSAQG

-153 TGVNGVNVGYITGT
+153 TGVNGGDVGYITGT

-185 LSDGGGA
+185 FSTGGGA
-192 TLNFNATNRITI
+192 TLNFNATNHITI

-223 KGSNINVSGSSFT
+223 SGSNINVSGSSFT
-236 DDTNGGFSFSGNNNN
+236 DDTNGGFSFNGNGTN
-251 SAISFNKTKFNQ
+251 SNLSFNKTSFNQGVYKFTNSANLNFNNSAFNQ
-263 GTYNFTN
+263 GTYNFN
-270 SANLSF
+270 SA
-276 NNSNFNQSTY
+276 
-286 NFNSL
+286 
-291 QSTFNNSTFNQGT
+291 QSTFNNSNFDQGT
-304 YNFTDNTSFN
+304 YSFTDNTGLNFN
-314 NDTFNQGTYNFNTSK
+314 NDTFNQGTYSFNASK

-350 VSFGSGAVFN
+350 VSFGSGAIFN
-360 LNQTLNAN
+360 LNQTLNSN

-402 HVEVGNNTYDVT
+402 HVEVGSNTYDVT
-414 FDINGQDETLQET
+414 FNINGQDETLQET
-427 FSNKS
+427 FNNQA

-445 AKATYQQDLNNSQ
+445 AQATYQQDLSNSQ
-458 SALSNATNDNKI
+458 TALNNATSDNKI
-470 ASADTG
+470 ASNDTS

-485 KQDAQNLEHTSQQI
+485 KKDAQS
-499 AKDEQA
+499 
-505 LQGDL
+505 
-510 NKLKQLA
+510 
-517 NSSFNEQAFNQ
+517 
-528 AQSKEQ
+528 
-534 QDEQTLQNEE
+534 
-544 NTFSSE
+544 
-550 QEGLEKALA
+550 
-559 NAKEQQEQQQAQAT
+559 
-573 YQQDLNNSQSAL
+573 
-585 SNATNDNKIASADT
+585 
-599 DYTKNQ
+599 
-605 NTAIKQDAQNL
+605 L
-616 ENTSQQITQ
+616 ENTSQQIAQ

-635 KLQQLANSKTGF
+635 NLKQLANSPTGF
-647 NEQAFNQAQST
+647 NEQAFKNAQST
-658 EQQDEQTLQNE
+658 EQQDLQTLQGE
-669 EETFSSEQEGLE
+669 EKTFNSEQEGL
-681 KALANAKH
+681 K
-689 TSPTPTKHTAQNN
+689 
-702 PPNKVSP
+702 
-709 PTQNLPTTNVW
+709 
-720 NGVYNFQNQT
+720 
-730 YSKKGIYYIDP
+730 
-741 NLSGQSGQS
+741 
-750 GNTLSTYGYLDWF
+750 
-763 TLKNKFSVNANNGT
+763 
-777 LIIGNNTESANTKGL
+777 
-792 IWIGD
+792 
-797 DKGLVYYNTGTFN
+797 
-810 AANIYLTSNLK
+810 
-821 TGNGF
+821 
-826 SGEGATLNFNA
+826 
-837 TNRITINQASFDNS
+837 QA
-851 DAGAQHSYMNFKGSN
+851 
-866 INVSGSS
+866 I
-873 FTDDTNG
+873 
-880 GFSFSGNN
+880 
-888 NNSAISFNKTKFNQG
+888 
-903 TYNFTNSANL
+903 
-913 SFNNSNF
+913 
-920 NQSTYNFNSLQSTFN
+920 
-935 NSTFNQGTYNFTD
+935 
-948 NTSFNNDTFNQG
+948 
-960 TYNFNTSKVSFSG
+960 
-973 ANTLNSSSP
+973 
-982 FASLKGSVSFGSG
+982 
-995 AVFNLN
+995 
-1001 QTLNANQ
+1001 
-1008 TYDILTTNG
+1008 
-1017 TIQYGVYQSYL
+1017 
-1028 WDLINYKGDKA
+1028 
-1039 ISHVEVGNNTYDV
+1039 
-1052 TFDINGQDETLQE
+1052 
-1065 TFSNKSITTQ
+1065 
-1075 FLGDDLQAKAKA
+1075 
-1087 TYQQDLNNSQ
+1087 
-1097 SALSNA
+1097 
-1103 TNDNKIASADT
+1103 
-1114 GYTNNQNTTIK
+1114 
-1125 QDAQNLEHTSQQ
+1125 
-1137 IAKDEQALQGDL
+1137 
-1149 NKLKQLANSSFNEQ
+1149 
-1163 AFNQAQS
+1163 
-1170 KEQQDE
+1170 
-1176 QTLQNEEE
+1176 
-1184 TFSSEQEGLEKAL
+1184 
-1197 ANAKPASPTPTPT
+1197 ANAKPASPTP
-1210 PTPTPSPTPN
+1210 S
-1220 PTPTKHTAPNKVP
+1220 PTKHTAPNTPPNKVP

-1248 GVYWLQN
+1248 GVYNLQN

-1275 QSANTLSTYTA
+1275 QSGNTLSTYTA

-1321 GGFGYII
+1321 GGFGYIT

-1386 ASQHSYATFDA
+1386 ASQHSYAAFDA
-1397 TNNISVTNSSFSD
+1397 TNNISVTDSSFSD
-1410 MTWGKFSFNAKNISF
+1410 MTWGKFSFSAKNISF

-1530 QTAFKNSLTLDN
+1530 QATFKNSLTLDN

-1551 SVLNAS
+1551 SVLNAN

-1585 ATLSLNANSK
+1585 GILSLNANSK

-1609 NLDDSVLSVSNAS
+1609 NLDDSVLSASNTS

-1632 ASQATFGGNT
+1632 TSQADFGGNT
-1642 TIDAASFNFD
+1642 TIDTASFNFD
-1652 SASSLSFN
+1652 SISSLSFN

-1668 NFNGYAPSLSKALMS
+1668 NFNGYAPSLTKALMS

-1743 ATYSDNNNIQTWSF
+1743 ATYSDSNNIQTWSF

-1885 MIETNQLDNIT
+1885 MIESNQLDNIT
-1896 SINEVLQLLDRIKIT
+1896 SINEVLQLLDKIKIT

-1941 ATQDHVTNSTS
+1941 ATQDNVTNSTS

-1993 INADFKAKSIYITGT
+1993 INADFKAKSIYITGM

-2018 GSADITFQSANNLV
+2018 GSADVTFQSANNLV

-2064 ANVLSQMAMEK
+2064 ANVLSQVAMEK

-2096 LPSSLQNETLGQLIG
+2096 LPASLQNETLGQLIG

-2126 AIQNIISKKL
+2126 EIQDIISKKL

-2171 GYMDASEL
+2171 GYIDASEL

-2207 LLDEFLGQD
+2207 LLNEFLGQD

-2229 IINNIISQGGLSGIY
+2229 IINNIISQGGLSGVY

-2362 VQKGEICINLANC
+2362 VQKGEICVNLANC

-2400 NFTFLGVIAS
+2400 NFTFLGTIAS

-2434 TLQANNLTIAN
+2434 TLQANNLTITN
-2445 AFNNASNSTANINGD
+2445 AFNNASNSTANINGN

-2474 GLNVMGNFNSY
+2474 GLDVMGNFNSY

-2490 NLSHSVSHAIIN
+2490 NLSHSASHAIIN
-2502 AQGIATIMTNYNNP
+2502 AQGTATIMANNNNP

-2558 LYTLININGKHMV
+2558 LYTLIDINGKHMV

-2581 QAVSIKDG
+2581 QAVNIKDG

-2606 ILYNKVKIAVSNA
+2606 ILYNKVKIAVSND

-2631 YIAQIQGIQ
+2631 YIAQIQGAQ

-2695 IANPNF
+2695 IANPDF

-2783 GGTGTLYGINV
+2783 GGTGTLYGINI

-2866 IINQSYRYNTWTT
+2866 IINQSYKYDTWTT

-2902 GLAYYYIGMSGLRGI
+2902 GLAYYYIGLSGLRGI

-3005 LFKTFYVNAGIGAR
+3005 LFKTFYVNASIGAR

>member
-1 MAFKKAGLISKFIS
+1 MEFEKAGLISKFIS

-29 KLNPILKREKPLKRH
+29 KLNLILKREKPLSH

-74 PHLRASECRYWSWW
+74 SHLRASECRYWSWSSW
-88 SGYHDKIESG
+88 GYHDNIESG

-107 CLFSSTQG
+107 CLFNSAQG

-123 LTTYSAGG
+123 LTTYSPGG

-153 TGVNGVNVGYITGT
+153 TGVNGGDVGYITGT

-185 LSDGGGA
+185 FSTGGGA
-192 TLNFNATNRITI
+192 TLNFNATNHITI

-223 KGSNINVSGSSFT
+223 SGSNINVSASSFT
-236 DDTNGGFSFSGNNNN
+236 DDTNGGFSFSGNGTNSNLSFDKTNFNQGTYKFTNSANLNFNN
-251 SAISFNKTKFNQ
+251 SAFNQ
-263 GTYNFTN
+263 GTYNFN
-270 SANLSF
+270 STQSVF
-276 NNSNFNQSTY
+276 ENSN
-286 NFNSL
+286 
-291 QSTFNNSTFNQGT
+291 FNQGT
-304 YNFTDNTSFN
+304 YNFTDNASFN
-314 NDTFNQGTYNFNTSK
+314 NDTFNQGTYSFNASK

-350 VSFGSGAVFN
+350 VSFGSDAIFN
-360 LNQTLNAN
+360 LNQTLNNN
-368 QTYDILTTNGTIQ
+368 QTYDILTTNKTIQ

-388 LWDLINYKGDKAIS
+388 LWDLINYKGDKAMS

-427 FSNKS
+427 FNNQS

-445 AKATYQQDLNNSQ
+445 AQKTYQQDLSNSQ
-458 SALSNATNDNKI
+458 STLNNAASDNKI
-470 ASADTG
+470 ANSDTD
-476 YTNNQNTTI
+476 YTKSSNPTI
-485 KQDAQNLEHTSQQI
+485 NKDAQNLEHTNQQI
-499 AKDEQA
+499 VKDEQA

-510 NKLKQLA
+510 
-517 NSSFNEQAFNQ
+517 
-528 AQSKEQ
+528 
-534 QDEQTLQNEE
+534 
-544 NTFSSE
+544 
-550 QEGLEKALA
+550 
-559 NAKEQQEQQQAQAT
+559 
-573 YQQDLNNSQSAL
+573 
-585 SNATNDNKIASADT
+585 
-599 DYTKNQ
+599 
-605 NTAIKQDAQNL
+605 
-616 ENTSQQITQ
+616 
-625 DQKDLEQDLD
+625 D
-635 KLQQLANSKTGF
+635 KLQQLANAPTGF
-647 NEQAFNQAQST
+647 NQQAFKNSQST
-658 EQQDEQTLQNE
+658 EQQDEQTLQENE
-669 EETFSSEQEGLE
+669 NTFNSEQEGL
-681 KALANAKH
+681 KQAIANTKP
-689 TSPTPTKHTAQNN
+689 TSPTPSPTPTPTKHTA
-702 PPNKVSP
+702 PN
-709 PTQNLPTTNVW
+709 
-720 NGVYNFQNQT
+720 
-730 YSKKGIYYIDP
+730 
-741 NLSGQSGQS
+741 
-750 GNTLSTYGYLDWF
+750 
-763 TLKNKFSVNANNGT
+763 
-777 LIIGNNTESANTKGL
+777 
-792 IWIGD
+792 
-797 DKGLVYYNTGTFN
+797 
-810 AANIYLTSNLK
+810 
-821 TGNGF
+821 
-826 SGEGATLNFNA
+826 
-837 TNRITINQASFDNS
+837 
-851 DAGAQHSYMNFKGSN
+851 
-866 INVSGSS
+866 
-873 FTDDTNG
+873 
-880 GFSFSGNN
+880 
-888 NNSAISFNKTKFNQG
+888 
-903 TYNFTNSANL
+903 
-913 SFNNSNF
+913 
-920 NQSTYNFNSLQSTFN
+920 
-935 NSTFNQGTYNFTD
+935 
-948 NTSFNNDTFNQG
+948 
-960 TYNFNTSKVSFSG
+960 
-973 ANTLNSSSP
+973 
-982 FASLKGSVSFGSG
+982 
-995 AVFNLN
+995 
-1001 QTLNANQ
+1001 
-1008 TYDILTTNG
+1008 
-1017 TIQYGVYQSYL
+1017 
-1028 WDLINYKGDKA
+1028 
-1039 ISHVEVGNNTYDV
+1039 
-1052 TFDINGQDETLQE
+1052 
-1065 TFSNKSITTQ
+1065 
-1075 FLGDDLQAKAKA
+1075 
-1087 TYQQDLNNSQ
+1087 
-1097 SALSNA
+1097 
-1103 TNDNKIASADT
+1103 
-1114 GYTNNQNTTIK
+1114 
-1125 QDAQNLEHTSQQ
+1125 
-1137 IAKDEQALQGDL
+1137 
-1149 NKLKQLANSSFNEQ
+1149 
-1163 AFNQAQS
+1163 
-1170 KEQQDE
+1170 
-1176 QTLQNEEE
+1176 
-1184 TFSSEQEGLEKAL
+1184 
-1197 ANAKPASPTPTPT
+1197 TP
-1210 PTPTPSPTPN
+1210 
-1220 PTPTKHTAPNKVP
+1220 PNKVP

-1248 GVYWLQN
+1248 GVYNLQN
-1255 QTYSQKGVYYID
+1255 QTYSKQGVYYID

-1296 IQNGTLIIGNNTESV
+1296 IQNSTLIIGNNTESV

-1321 GGFGYII
+1321 GGFGYIT

-1344 GEGVSGSDGGG
+1344 GEGVSNSDGGG

-1386 ASQHSYATFDA
+1386 ASQHSYAAFDA
-1397 TNNISVTNSSFSD
+1397 ANNISVTNSNFSD

-1440 VISANAANSLSFNN
+1440 TISANASNSLSFNN

-1478 FNVLYSRGTSNFNAT
+1478 FNVLYSRGASNFNAT

-1516 TLQNNANITLGNKS
+1516 TLQNNANITLGDKS
-1530 QTAFKNSLTLDN
+1530 QATFKNSLTLDN

-1551 SVLNAS
+1551 SVLNAN
-1557 GASAFNNQAS
+1557 GTSAFNNQAS

-1585 ATLSLNANSK
+1585 GTLSLNANSK
-1595 LNASSASF
+1595 LNASNASF

-1609 NLDDSVLSVSNAS
+1609 NLDDSVLSASNAS

-1632 ASQATFGGNT
+1632 ASQANFGGNT
-1642 TIDAASFNFD
+1642 TIDTASFNFD
-1652 SASSLSFN
+1652 STSSLGFN

-1668 NFNGYAPSLSKALMS
+1668 NFNGYAPSLTKALMS

-1836 GSQTPQT
+1836 GFQTPQT

-1885 MIETNQLDNIT
+1885 MIESNQLDNIT
-1896 SINEVLQLLDRIKIT
+1896 SINEVLQLLDKIKIT
-1911 PAQKQALLETINHL
+1911 PVQKQALLETINHL

-1933 SNGNLVIG
+1933 NNGNLVIG
-1941 ATQDHVTNSTS
+1941 TTQDNVTNSTS
-1952 SIWFGGNGYSSPCA
+1952 SIWFGGNGYSSPCT

-2008 LGSGNAFESG
+2008 LGSANAFESG
-2018 GSADITFQSANNLV
+2018 GSADVTFQSANNLV
-2032 LNKAN
+2032 LDKAN

-2064 ANVLSQMAMEK
+2064 ANVLSQVAMEK

-2085 VENALIPLSKE
+2085 VESALSPLSKE
-2096 LPSSLQNETLGQLIG
+2096 LPASLQNETLGQLIG

-2126 AIQNIISKKL
+2126 EIQNIISKKL

-2171 GYMDASEL
+2171 GYIDASEL

-2207 LLDEFLGQD
+2207 LLNEFLGQD
-2216 VVKKLESQGLVSN
+2216 VVKKLENQGLVSN
-2229 IINNIISQGGLSGIY
+2229 IINNIISQGGLSGVY

-2256 QNALKENDLGALLS
+2256 QNALKENDLGTLLS

-2290 VFVNNSSFS
+2290 VFVNDSSFS

-2400 NFTFLGVIAS
+2400 NFTFLGTIAS

-2434 TLQANNLTIAN
+2434 TLQANNLTITN
-2445 AFNNASNSTANINGD
+2445 AFNNASNSTANINGN

-2490 NLSHSVSHAIIN
+2490 NLSHSASHAIIN
-2502 AQGIATIMTNYNNP
+2502 AQGTATIMANNNNP
-2516 LIQFNTSSKETGAYT
+2516 LIQFNASSKETGAYT

-2543 NDQITGGSSLDNYLK
+2543 NDQITGGNSLADYLK
-2558 LYTLININGKHMV
+2558 LYTLIDINGKRMV

-2581 QAVSIKDG
+2581 QAVNIKDG

-2606 ILYNKVKIAVSNA
+2606 ILYNKVKIAVSND

-2631 YIAQIQGIQ
+2631 YIAQIQGTQ
-2640 GVDSIEQ
+2640 GVDSIDQ
-2647 AGGTQAINWLN
+2647 AGGAQAINWLN

-2695 IANPNF
+2695 IANPDF

-2866 IINQSYRYNTWTT
+2866 IINQSYKYDTWTT

-2902 GLAYYYIGMSGLRGI
+2902 GLAYYYIGLSGLRGI

>member
-1 MAFKKAGLISKFIS
+1 MAFEKAGLISKFIS

-29 KLNPILKREKPLKRH
+29 KLNLILKREKPLKRH
-44 KKTKSIKKPF
+44 KKTKSIKKSF

-74 PHLRASECRYWSWW
+74 SHLRASECRYWSWSSW
-88 SGYHDKIESG
+88 SYHDNIESG

-107 CLFSSTQG
+107 CLFNSTQG

-123 LTTYSAGG
+123 LTTYSPGG

-153 TGVNGVNVGYITGT
+153 TGVNGGNVGYITGT

-185 LSDGGGA
+185 FSTGGGA
-192 TLNFNATNRITI
+192 TLNFNAANHITI
-204 NQASFDN
+204 DQASFDN
-211 SDAGAQHSYMNF
+211 GDAGTQHSYMNF
-223 KGSNINVSGSSFT
+223 SGSNINVSDSSFT
-236 DDTNGGFSFSGNNNN
+236 DDTNGGFSFSGNGTNNN
-251 SAISFNKTKFNQ
+251 LSFNKTNFNQGTYKFTNSANLNFNNSNFNQ
-263 GTYNFTN
+263 GTYNFN
-270 SANLSF
+270 SAQSTF
-276 NNSNFNQSTY
+276 NNSNFNQ
-286 NFNSL
+286 
-291 QSTFNNSTFNQGT
+291 GT
-304 YNFTDNTSFN
+304 YSFTDNTGLNFD
-314 NDTFNQGTYNFNTSK
+314 NDTFNQGTYSFNTSK

-350 VSFGSGAVFN
+350 VSFGSDAIFN
-360 LNQTLNAN
+360 LNQTLNTN
-368 QTYDILTTNGTIQ
+368 QTYDILTTNKTIQ

-402 HVEVGNNTYDVT
+402 HVEVGSNTYDVT
-414 FDINGQDETLQET
+414 FDISGQDETLQET
-427 FSNKS
+427 FSNQA

-445 AKATYQQDLNNSQ
+445 AQATYQQDLTGSQTALNNTTSD
-458 SALSNATNDNKI
+458 SKI
-470 ASADTG
+470 ASSDTS

-485 KQDAQNLEHTSQQI
+485 AKDAQS
-499 AKDEQA
+499 
-505 LQGDL
+505 
-510 NKLKQLA
+510 
-517 NSSFNEQAFNQ
+517 
-528 AQSKEQ
+528 
-534 QDEQTLQNEE
+534 
-544 NTFSSE
+544 
-550 QEGLEKALA
+550 
-559 NAKEQQEQQQAQAT
+559 
-573 YQQDLNNSQSAL
+573 
-585 SNATNDNKIASADT
+585 
-599 DYTKNQ
+599 
-605 NTAIKQDAQNL
+605 L

-625 DQKDLEQDLD
+625 DKQALEKDLD
-635 KLQQLANSKTGF
+635 KLQQLANAPTGF
-647 NEQAFNQAQST
+647 NQQAFKNAQST
-658 EQQDEQTLQNE
+658 EQQDLQTLQENE
-669 EETFSSEQEGLE
+669 
-681 KALANAKH
+681 K
-689 TSPTPTKHTAQNN
+689 
-702 PPNKVSP
+702 
-709 PTQNLPTTNVW
+709 
-720 NGVYNFQNQT
+720 
-730 YSKKGIYYIDP
+730 
-741 NLSGQSGQS
+741 
-750 GNTLSTYGYLDWF
+750 
-763 TLKNKFSVNANNGT
+763 
-777 LIIGNNTESANTKGL
+777 
-792 IWIGD
+792 
-797 DKGLVYYNTGTFN
+797 TFN
-810 AANIYLTSNLK
+810 
-821 TGNGF
+821 
-826 SGEGATLNFNA
+826 
-837 TNRITINQASFDNS
+837 
-851 DAGAQHSYMNFKGSN
+851 
-866 INVSGSS
+866 
-873 FTDDTNG
+873 
-880 GFSFSGNN
+880 
-888 NNSAISFNKTKFNQG
+888 
-903 TYNFTNSANL
+903 
-913 SFNNSNF
+913 
-920 NQSTYNFNSLQSTFN
+920 
-935 NSTFNQGTYNFTD
+935 
-948 NTSFNNDTFNQG
+948 
-960 TYNFNTSKVSFSG
+960 
-973 ANTLNSSSP
+973 
-982 FASLKGSVSFGSG
+982 
-995 AVFNLN
+995 
-1001 QTLNANQ
+1001 
-1008 TYDILTTNG
+1008 
-1017 TIQYGVYQSYL
+1017 
-1028 WDLINYKGDKA
+1028 
-1039 ISHVEVGNNTYDV
+1039 
-1052 TFDINGQDETLQE
+1052 
-1065 TFSNKSITTQ
+1065 
-1075 FLGDDLQAKAKA
+1075 
-1087 TYQQDLNNSQ
+1087 
-1097 SALSNA
+1097 
-1103 TNDNKIASADT
+1103 
-1114 GYTNNQNTTIK
+1114 
-1125 QDAQNLEHTSQQ
+1125 
-1137 IAKDEQALQGDL
+1137 
-1149 NKLKQLANSSFNEQ
+1149 
-1163 AFNQAQS
+1163 
-1170 KEQQDE
+1170 
-1176 QTLQNEEE
+1176 
-1184 TFSSEQEGLEKAL
+1184 SEQEGLEKAL
-1197 ANAKPASPTPTPT
+1197 ANAKPASPTP
-1210 PTPTPSPTPN
+1210 SPT
-1220 PTPTKHTAPNKVP
+1220 PTPTKHTVPN
-1233 PTPPTQNLPTTNVWN
+1233 TPPTQNLPTTNVWS
-1248 GVYWLQN
+1248 GVYNLQN
-1255 QTYSQKGVYYID
+1255 QTYSKQGVYYID

-1275 QSANTLSTYTA
+1275 QSGNTLSTYTA

-1321 GGFGYII
+1321 GGFGYIT

-1344 GEGVSGSDGGG
+1344 GEGVSNSDGGG

-1386 ASQHSYATFDA
+1386 ASQHSYAAFDA
-1397 TNNISVTNSSFSD
+1397 LNNISVTDSSFSD
-1410 MTWGKFSFNAKNISF
+1410 MTWGKFSFSAKNISF

-1440 VISANAANSLSFNN
+1440 AISANAANSLSFNN

-1478 FNVLYSRGTSNFNAT
+1478 FNVLYSRGASNFNAT

-1530 QTAFKNSLTLDN
+1530 QATFKNSLTLDN

-1551 SVLNAS
+1551 SVLNAN
-1557 GASAFNNQAS
+1557 GASVFNNQAS

-1585 ATLSLNANSK
+1585 GIISLNANSK

-1609 NLDDSVLSVSNAS
+1609 NLDDSVLSASNTS

-1632 ASQATFGGNT
+1632 SSQANFGGNT
-1642 TIDAASFNFD
+1642 TIDTASFNFD
-1652 SASSLSFN
+1652 SASSLGFN

-1668 NFNGYAPSLSKALMS
+1668 NFNGYAPSLTKALMS

-1792 NIAPELYNYQA
+1792 NIAPELYNYQV

-1823 YLTSNIKGLFTPK
+1823 YLTSSIKGLFTPK

-1866 GNLKTLLGILSQNS
+1866 ENLKTLLGILSQNS

-1885 MIETNQLDNIT
+1885 MIESNQLDNIT
-1896 SINEVLQLLDRIKIT
+1896 NINEVLQLLDKIKIT

-1933 SNGNLVIG
+1933 NNGNLIIG
-1941 ATQDHVTNSTS
+1941 ATQDNVTNSTS

-1993 INADFKAKSIYITGT
+1993 INADFKAKSVYITGT
-2008 LGSGNAFESG
+2008 VGSGNAFESG

-2052 EGIDKIFNQGNL
+2052 KGIDKIFNQGNL
-2064 ANVLSQMAMEK
+2064 ANVLSQVAMEK

-2085 VENALIPLSKE
+2085 VENALSPLSKE
-2096 LPSSLQNETLGQLIG
+2096 LPASLQNETLGQLIG

-2207 LLDEFLGQD
+2207 LLNEFLGQD

-2229 IINNIISQGGLSGIY
+2229 IINNIISQGGLSGVY

-2280 GYFNFLSNGY
+2280 GYFNFLSNSY

-2400 NFTFLGVIAS
+2400 NFTFLGTIAS

-2434 TLQANNLTIAN
+2434 TLQANNLTITN
-2445 AFNNASNSTANINGD
+2445 AFNNASNSTANINGN
-2460 FTLNQQATLSTNAS
+2460 FTLNQQATLSTNSS

-2490 NLSHSVSHAIIN
+2490 NLSHSASHAIIN
-2502 AQGIATIMTNYNNP
+2502 AQGIATIMANNNNP
-2516 LIQFNTSSKETGAYT
+2516 LIQFNASSKETGTYT

-2543 NDQITGGSSLDNYLK
+2543 NDQITGGNSLADYLK
-2558 LYTLININGKHMV
+2558 LYTLIDINGKHMV

-2581 QAVSIKDG
+2581 QAVNIKDG
-2589 GLIVGF
+2589 GLVVGF

-2606 ILYNKVKIAVSNA
+2606 ILYNKVKIAVSND

-2631 YIAQIQGIQ
+2631 YITQIQGTQ
-2640 GVDSIEQ
+2640 SVDSIDQ
-2647 AGGTQAINWLN
+2647 AGGAQAINWLN

-2673 LESHSTKDLTTIAGD
+2673 LESHSTKDLTTIARD

-2860 YDPLLS
+2860 YDSLLS
-2866 IINQSYRYNTWTT
+2866 IINQSYKYNTWTT

-2902 GLAYYYIGMSGLRGI
+2902 GLAYYYIGLSGLRGI

-3026 INITGNIGM
+3026 INITGNIGI

>member
-1 MAFKKAGLISKFIS
+1 MAFKKAGLIFKFIS

-29 KLNPILKREKPLKRH
+29 KLNLILKREKPLSH
-44 KKTKSIKKPF
+44 KKTKSVKKPF
-54 NKNKSFLKASVLLIG
+54 NKNRSFLKASVLLIG

-74 PHLRASECRYWSWW
+74 SHLRASECRYWSWSSW
-88 SGYHDKIESG
+88 SYHDNIESG

-107 CLFSSTQG
+107 CLFNSAQG

-138 NNGTLNVGGNIRFGG
+138 NNGTLDVGGNIRFGG
-153 TGVNGVNVGYITGT
+153 TGVNGGNLGYITGT
-167 YDAQTINFNSS
+167 YDAQTINFDSS

-185 LSDGGGA
+185 FSTGGGT
-192 TLNFNATNRITI
+192 TLNFNATNHITI

-211 SDAGAQHSYMNF
+211 SDAGTQHSYMNF
-223 KGSNINVSGSSFT
+223 SGSNINVSGSSFT
-236 DDTNGGFSFSGNNNN
+236 DDTNGGFSFSGNGTNSNLSFNQTSFNQGTYKFTNSANLNFNN
-251 SAISFNKTKFNQ
+251 SAFNQ
-263 GTYNFTN
+263 GTYNFN
-270 SANLSF
+270 SAQSVF
-276 NNSNFNQSTY
+276 ENSNFNQ
-286 NFNSL
+286 
-291 QSTFNNSTFNQGT
+291 GT
-304 YNFTDNTSFN
+304 YSFTDNIGLNFN

-350 VSFGSGAVFN
+350 VSFGSGAIFN
-360 LNQTLNAN
+360 LNQTLNNN
-368 QTYDILTTNGTIQ
+368 QTYDILTTNKTIQ

-402 HVEVGNNTYDVT
+402 HVEVGSNTYDVT

-427 FSNKS
+427 FNNQS

-445 AKATYQQDLNNSQ
+445 AQATYQQDLTGSQ
-458 SALSNATNDNKI
+458 TALNNATSDNKI

-485 KQDAQNLEHTSQQI
+485 KKDAQS
-499 AKDEQA
+499 
-505 LQGDL
+505 
-510 NKLKQLA
+510 
-517 NSSFNEQAFNQ
+517 
-528 AQSKEQ
+528 
-534 QDEQTLQNEE
+534 
-544 NTFSSE
+544 
-550 QEGLEKALA
+550 
-559 NAKEQQEQQQAQAT
+559 
-573 YQQDLNNSQSAL
+573 
-585 SNATNDNKIASADT
+585 
-599 DYTKNQ
+599 
-605 NTAIKQDAQNL
+605 L
-616 ENTSQQITQ
+616 ENTSQQIAQ

-635 KLQQLANSKTGF
+635 KLQQLANSPTGF

-658 EQQDEQTLQNE
+658 EQQDEQTLQENE
-669 EETFSSEQEGLE
+669 NTFNSEQEGLE
-681 KALANAKH
+681 KAIANAKP
-689 TSPTPTKHTAQNN
+689 TSPTPSPTPTPTKHTA
-702 PPNKVSP
+702 PN
-709 PTQNLPTTNVW
+709 
-720 NGVYNFQNQT
+720 
-730 YSKKGIYYIDP
+730 
-741 NLSGQSGQS
+741 
-750 GNTLSTYGYLDWF
+750 
-763 TLKNKFSVNANNGT
+763 
-777 LIIGNNTESANTKGL
+777 
-792 IWIGD
+792 
-797 DKGLVYYNTGTFN
+797 
-810 AANIYLTSNLK
+810 
-821 TGNGF
+821 
-826 SGEGATLNFNA
+826 
-837 TNRITINQASFDNS
+837 
-851 DAGAQHSYMNFKGSN
+851 
-866 INVSGSS
+866 
-873 FTDDTNG
+873 
-880 GFSFSGNN
+880 
-888 NNSAISFNKTKFNQG
+888 
-903 TYNFTNSANL
+903 
-913 SFNNSNF
+913 
-920 NQSTYNFNSLQSTFN
+920 
-935 NSTFNQGTYNFTD
+935 
-948 NTSFNNDTFNQG
+948 
-960 TYNFNTSKVSFSG
+960 
-973 ANTLNSSSP
+973 
-982 FASLKGSVSFGSG
+982 
-995 AVFNLN
+995 
-1001 QTLNANQ
+1001 
-1008 TYDILTTNG
+1008 
-1017 TIQYGVYQSYL
+1017 
-1028 WDLINYKGDKA
+1028 
-1039 ISHVEVGNNTYDV
+1039 
-1052 TFDINGQDETLQE
+1052 
-1065 TFSNKSITTQ
+1065 
-1075 FLGDDLQAKAKA
+1075 
-1087 TYQQDLNNSQ
+1087 
-1097 SALSNA
+1097 
-1103 TNDNKIASADT
+1103 
-1114 GYTNNQNTTIK
+1114 
-1125 QDAQNLEHTSQQ
+1125 
-1137 IAKDEQALQGDL
+1137 
-1149 NKLKQLANSSFNEQ
+1149 
-1163 AFNQAQS
+1163 
-1170 KEQQDE
+1170 
-1176 QTLQNEEE
+1176 
-1184 TFSSEQEGLEKAL
+1184 
-1197 ANAKPASPTPTPT
+1197 TP
-1210 PTPTPSPTPN
+1210 
-1220 PTPTKHTAPNKVP
+1220 PNKVP
-1233 PTPPTQNLPTTNVWN
+1233 PTPPTQNLPTTNVWS

-1255 QTYSQKGVYYID
+1255 QTYSKQGVYYID

-1275 QSANTLSTYTA
+1275 QSGNTLSTYTA

-1296 IQNGTLIIGNNTESV
+1296 IQNGTLIIGNNKESV

-1321 GGFGYII
+1321 GGFGYIT

-1379 TKMIQTG
+1379 TKMIQTK
-1386 ASQHSYATFDA
+1386 ASQHSYAAFDA

-1493 TQLLGNTSFTLSSQ
+1493 TQLLGNTSFTLSAQ

-1530 QTAFKNSLTLDN
+1530 QATFKNSLTLDN

-1551 SVLNAS
+1551 SVLNAN

-1585 ATLSLNANSK
+1585 GIISLNANSK

-1609 NLDDSVLSVSNAS
+1609 NLDDSVLSASNTS

-1632 ASQATFGGNT
+1632 ASQADFGGNT
-1642 TIDAASFNFD
+1642 TIDTASFNFD

-1668 NFNGYAPSLSKALMS
+1668 NFNGYALSLTKALMS

-1718 QKGITGISG
+1718 KKGITGISG

-1743 ATYSDNNNIQTWSF
+1743 ATYSGNNNIQTWSF

-1823 YLTSNIKGLFTPK
+1823 YLTSSIKGLFTLK

-1880 ATLKE
+1880 TTLKE
-1885 MIETNQLDNIT
+1885 MIESNQLDNIT
-1896 SINEVLQLLDRIKIT
+1896 SINEVLQLLDEIKIT
-1911 PAQKQALLETINHL
+1911 PEQKQALLETINHL

-1941 ATQDHVTNSTS
+1941 ATQDNVTNSTS

-2018 GSADITFQSANNLV
+2018 GSADVTFQSANNLV
-2032 LNKAN
+2032 LDKAN

-2064 ANVLSQMAMEK
+2064 ANVLSQVAMEK

-2085 VENALIPLSKE
+2085 VENALSPLSKE
-2096 LPSSLQNETLGQLIG
+2096 LPTSLQNETLGQLIG

-2126 AIQNIISKKL
+2126 EIQNIISKKL

-2171 GYMDASEL
+2171 GYIDASEL

-2207 LLDEFLGQD
+2207 LLNEFLGQD

-2362 VQKGEICINLANC
+2362 VQKGGICINLANC

-2400 NFTFLGVIAS
+2400 NFTFLGTIAS

-2434 TLQANNLTIAN
+2434 TLQANNLTITN
-2445 AFNNASNSTANINGD
+2445 AFNNASNSTANINGN

-2490 NLSHSVSHAIIN
+2490 NLSHSASHAIIN
-2502 AQGIATIMTNYNNP
+2502 AQGTATIMANNNNP
-2516 LIQFNTSSKETGAYT
+2516 LIQFNTSSKEAGAYT

-2543 NDQITGGSSLDNYLK
+2543 NDQITGGNSLADYLK
-2558 LYTLININGKHMV
+2558 LYTLIDINGKHMA

-2581 QAVSIKDG
+2581 QAVNIKDG

-2606 ILYNKVKIAVSNA
+2606 ILYNKVKIAVSND

-2631 YIAQIQGIQ
+2631 YIAQIQGTQ

-2647 AGGTQAINWLN
+2647 AGGAQAINWLN

-2695 IANPNF
+2695 IANPDF

-2783 GGTGTLYGINV
+2783 GGTGTLYGINI

-2866 IINQSYRYNTWTT
+2866 IINQSYKYNTWTT

-2902 GLAYYYIGMSGLRGI
+2902 GLAYYYIGLSGLRGI